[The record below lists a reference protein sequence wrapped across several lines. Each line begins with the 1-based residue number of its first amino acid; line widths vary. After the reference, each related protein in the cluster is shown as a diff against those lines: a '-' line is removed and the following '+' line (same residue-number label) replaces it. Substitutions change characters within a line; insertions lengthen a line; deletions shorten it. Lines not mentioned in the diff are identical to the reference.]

1 MGNGAEHSKT
11 INVVRGQN
19 NQWTIANK
27 PDYVTLDAQTG
38 KVTFNANTIKP
49 NSSITITPKAGTGH
63 SVSSNPSTL
72 TAPAAHTVNT
82 TEIVKDYGSNVTAAE
97 INNAVQVA
105 NKRTATIKNG
115 TAMPTN
121 LAGGSTTTI
130 PVTVTYNDGSTEE
143 VQESIFTKA
152 DKRELIT
159 AKNHLDDPVSTE
171 GKKPGTI
178 TQYNNAMHNAQ
189 QQINTAKT
197 EAQQVINN
205 ERATPQQVSDALTK
219 VRAAQTK
226 IDQAKALLQNKE
238 DNSQLVTSKNNL
250 QSSVNQVPSTAGM
263 TQQSIDNYN
272 AKKREAETEITAAQR
287 VIDNGDATAQQ
298 ISDEKHRVDNA
309 LTALNQAKHDLTA
322 DTHALEQAV
331 QQLNRTGTTTGKK
344 PASITA
350 YNNSIRA
357 LQSDLTSAKNSA
369 NAIIQKPI
377 RTVQE
382 VQSALTNVNRVNER
396 LTQAINQLV
405 PLADNSALRTAKTK
419 LDEEI
424 NKSVT
429 TDGMTQ
435 SSIQAYENAKRAGQT
450 ESTNAQNVINNGDAT
465 DQQIAAEKT
474 KVEEKYNSL
483 KQAIAGLTPDLA
495 PLQTAK
501 TQLQNDIDQPTSTT
515 GMTSTSVATFNEK
528 LSAART
534 KIQEI
539 DRVLASH
546 PDVATI
552 RQNVTA
558 ANAAKT
564 ALDQAR
570 NGLTVDKAPL
580 ENAKNQLQHSIDTQ
594 TSTTGMTQDSI
605 NAYNAKLT
613 AARNKIQQINQVLA
627 GSPTVEQ
634 INTNT
639 SAANQAKSDLDH
651 ARQALT
657 PDKAP
662 LQNAKTQLEQSINQP
677 TDTTGMT
684 TASLNAYNQKLQA
697 ARQKLTEINQVL
709 NGNPTVQNINDKVT
723 EANQAKDQLNTARQG
738 LTLDRQPALTTLH
751 GASNLNQAQQN
762 NFTQQIN
769 AAQNHAAL
777 ETIKSNI
784 TALNTAMTKLKDSVA
799 DNNTIKSGQ
808 NYTDA
813 TPANKQA
820 YDNAVNAAKGVIGE
834 TTNPTMDVNTV
845 NQKAASVKSTKDALD
860 GQQNLQRAKTEAT
873 NAITHASDLNQAQK
887 NALTQQVNSAQ
898 NVQAVNDI
906 KQTTHSLNT
915 AMTGLKRGVANH
927 NQVVQSDNYVNADT
941 NKKNDYNNAYN
952 HANDIINGNAQHPVI
967 TPSDVNNALSNVT
980 SKEHALNGEAKL
992 NAAKQEA
999 NTALG
1004 HLNNLNNAQRQ
1015 NLQSQINGAHQID
1028 AVNTIKQNATNL
1040 NSAMGNLRQAVADK
1054 DQVKR
1059 TEDYADADTA
1069 KQNAYNSA
1077 VSSAE
1082 TIINQTTN
1090 PTMSVDDVNRATSA
1104 VTSNKNALN
1113 GDEKLA
1119 QSKTDAARAID
1130 ALPHLNNAQK
1140 ADVKSK
1146 INAASNIAGVNTV
1159 KQQGT
1164 DLNTAMGNLQGAIND
1179 EQTTLNSQNYQDATP
1194 SKKTAYT
1201 NAVQAAKDIL
1211 NKSNGQNKTKDQVT
1225 EAMNQLNSAKNN
1237 LDGTRLLDQAKQT
1250 AKQQLNNMTHL
1261 TTAQK
1266 TNLTNQINSGT
1277 TVAGV
1282 HTVQSNA
1289 NTLDQA
1295 MNTLRQSIA
1304 NKDATKASEDYV
1316 DANNDKQTAYNNAV
1330 AAAETIINANS
1341 NPEMNP
1347 STITQKA
1354 EQVNSSKTA
1363 LNGDENLAA
1372 AKQNAKTYLNTLTS
1386 ITDAQK
1392 NNLISQISSATRVSG
1407 VDTVKQNAQHLDQ
1420 AMASLQSGINNESQV
1435 KSSEKYRDAD
1445 TNKQQEYDN
1454 AITAAKAIL
1463 NKSTG
1468 PNTAQNA
1475 VEAALQRVNNAKDA
1489 LNGDAKLIA
1498 AQNAAK
1504 QHLGTLTH
1512 ITTAQRNDLTNQI
1525 SQATNLAGVESVKQ
1539 SANSLDGAMGNLQTA
1554 INDKSGTLASQNFL
1568 DADEQKRNAYNQAVS
1583 AAETILNKQTGPNT
1597 AKTAVEQALNNVNN
1611 AKHALNGTQNLNNAK
1626 QAAITAINGASD
1638 LNQKQKDALKTQAN
1652 GAQRV
1657 SNAQDVQRNATE
1669 LNTAMGTLKHA
1680 IADKT
1685 NTLASSKYVNADSTK
1700 QNAYTTKVTNAEHII
1715 SGTPTVVTTPSEV
1728 TAAANQ
1734 VNSAKQELNGDE
1746 RLRVAKQ
1753 NANTAI
1759 DALTQ
1764 LNTPQKAKLKEQV
1777 GQANR
1782 LEDVQTVQTNGQ
1794 ALNNAM
1800 KGLRDSIAN
1809 ETTVK
1814 ASQNYTDASSN
1825 NQSTYNSAVSNA
1837 KGIINQTNNPTMD
1850 TSAITQATTQVNNA
1864 KNGLNGAEN
1873 LRNAQNTAKQNLN
1886 TLSHLTNNQKSAIST
1901 QIDRAGHVSE
1911 VTAAKNAATEL
1922 NTQMGNLEQAIHDQ
1936 NTVKQSVKFT
1946 DADKAKRDA
1955 YTNAVSRA
1963 EAILNKTQGAN
1974 TSKQDVEAAIQNVSS
1989 AKNALNGDQNVTNAK
2004 NAAKNALN
2012 NLTSINNAQKRDLT
2026 TKIDQAT
2033 TVAGVEAVSNTGTQ
2047 LNTAMANLQNGIND
2061 KTNTLAS
2068 ENYHDADS
2076 DKKTAYTQA
2085 VTNAENILNKN
2096 SGSNLDKTAVENA
2109 LSQVAN
2115 AKGALNGNHNLEQA
2129 KSNANTTINGLQHL
2143 TTAQKDKL
2151 KQQVQQ
2157 AQNVAGVDTVKSS
2170 ANTLNGAMGTL
2181 RNSIQDNTAT
2191 KNGQNYL
2198 DATGSNKTNYNNAV
2212 DSANG
2217 VINATSN
2224 PNMDANAINQI
2235 ATQVTSTKNALDG
2248 THNLTQAKQTATN
2261 AIDGATNLNKA
2272 QKDALKAQ
2280 VTSAQRVANV
2290 TSIQQTA
2297 NELNTAMGQLQHG
2310 IDDENATKQTQKY
2323 RDAEQSKKT
2332 AYDQAVAAA
2341 KAILNKQTGS
2351 NSDKAAVDRA
2361 LQQVTSTK
2369 DALNG
2374 DAKLAEAKAAAKQNL
2389 GTLNHI
2395 TNAQRTDLEGQI
2407 NQATT
2412 VDGVNTV
2419 KTNANTLDGAMNSL
2433 QGSINDKDATLR
2445 NQNYLDADESKRNA
2459 YTQAVTAAEGILN
2472 KQTGGNTSKAD
2483 VDNALNAVTR
2493 AKAALN
2499 GAENLRNAK
2508 TSATNTIN
2516 GLPNLTQLQKDNLKH
2531 QVEQAQNVAGVNGV
2545 KDKGNTLNT
2554 AMGALRTSI
2563 QNDNT
2568 TKTSQNY
2575 LDASDSNKNNYNTA
2589 VNNANGV
2596 INATN
2601 NPNMDANAINGMAN
2615 QVNTTK
2621 AALNG
2626 VQNLAQAKTNAT
2638 NTINNAHDLNQKQKD
2653 ALKTQVNNAQ
2663 RVSDANNVQHTATEL
2678 NGAMTALKAAI
2689 ADKERTK
2696 ASGNY
2701 VNADQEKRQAYD
2713 SKVTNAE
2720 NIINGTPNATLT
2732 VNDVNSA
2739 TSQVNAAKTALNGD
2753 NNLRVAKENAN
2764 NTIDGLAQLNN
2775 AQKAKLKEQVQS
2787 ATTLEGVQ
2795 TVKNSSQ
2802 TLNTA
2807 MKGLRDSIANEAT
2820 IKAGQNYTDASPT
2833 NRNEYDSAVTAAKA
2847 IINQTSN
2854 PTMEPNTIT
2863 QATSQVTTK
2872 EHALNGAQNLAQ
2884 AKTTAKNNLNNLTS
2898 INNAQKDALTRS
2910 IDGATTVAGV
2920 NQETAKATEL
2930 NNAMHSLQ
2938 NGINDEAQTKQTQK
2952 YLDAEPIK
2960 KSAYDQAVNA
2970 AKAIL
2975 TKASGQNVD
2984 KAAVEQALQNVNST
2998 KTALNGDAKLNEAK
3012 AAAKQTLGTLTHINN
3027 AQRTALDNEITQ
3039 ATNVEGVNTVKAKAQ
3054 QLDGAMGQLE
3064 TSIRDKDTTLQ
3075 SQNYQDADDA
3085 KRTAYSQAV
3094 NAAATILNKTAG
3106 GNTPKADVERAMQAV
3121 TQANTALN
3129 GIQNLERAKQ
3139 AANTAITNA
3148 SDLNTKQKEALKAQV
3163 TSAGRVSAANGVE
3176 HTATEL
3182 NTAMTALKR
3191 AIADKAETKAS
3202 GNYVNADANKRQAY
3216 DEKVTAAENIVS
3228 GTPTPTLTPADVTNA
3243 ATQVTNA
3250 KTQLNGNHNLEV
3262 AKQNANTAID
3272 GLTSLNGPQKAK
3284 LKEQVGQA
3292 TTLPNVQTVRDN
3304 AQTLNSAMKGLR
3316 DSIANEATI
3325 KAGQNYTD
3333 ASPNNR
3339 SEYDSAVTAAKA
3351 IIDQTTS
3358 PSMNAQEINQAKD
3371 QVTAKQQALNG
3382 QENLRT
3388 AQTNAKQHLN
3398 GLSDLT
3404 DAQKD
3409 AVKRQ
3414 IEGATHVNEVTQAQ
3428 NNADALNTAMTNLKN
3443 GIQDQNTIKQGVN
3456 FTDADEAKRNAY
3468 TNAVTQAEQILNK
3481 AQGPNT
3487 AKDNV
3492 ESALQNVQRAKNE
3505 LNGNQNVANAK
3516 STAKNALNNLTSIN
3530 NAQKEA
3536 LKTQIEGASTVAGV
3550 NQVSTTAS
3558 ELNTAMSNLQ
3568 SGINDEAATKAAQ
3581 KYTDA
3586 DRDKQ
3591 TAYNDAVTAAK
3602 TLLDKTAGSN
3612 DNKAAVEQALQRVN
3626 TAKTALNGDAR
3637 LNEAKNTAKQQL
3649 ATMSHLTNAQK
3660 ANLTEQIERGTTV
3673 AGVQGIQ
3680 ANAGTLDQA
3689 MNQLRQSIASK
3700 DTTKSSE
3707 DYQDANAD
3715 LQNAYNRAVSDAEGI
3730 ISATNNPEMNPDTIN
3745 QKASQVNSAKSALN
3759 GDEKLAAA
3767 KQTAKTDIGRLTD
3780 LNNAQR
3786 TAANAEVDQ
3795 APNLAAVTAAKNKA
3809 TSLNTAMGNLKHAL
3823 AEKDNTKRSVNYTDA
3838 DQPKQQAYDTAVTQ
3852 AEAIT
3857 NANGSNANETQVQA
3871 ALNQLNQA
3879 KNDLNGDNKV
3889 AQAKETAKR
3898 ALASYSNLNNA
3909 QSTAA
3914 TSQID
3919 NATTVAD
3926 VTAAQNT
3933 ANELN
3938 TAMGQ
3943 LQNGINDQNTVK
3955 QQVNFTDADQG
3966 KKDAYTNAVTN
3977 AQGILD
3983 KANGQNMTK
3992 AQVEAA
3998 LNQVTTAKNA
4008 LNGDANVR
4016 QAKSDAKA
4024 NLGTLTHLNNAQKQ
4038 DLTSQ
4043 IEGATTVNG
4052 VNSVKTKAQDLDGA
4066 MQRLESAIAN
4076 KDQTKA
4082 SENYIDAD
4090 PTKKTAFDNAIIQA
4104 ESYLNK
4110 DHGANKDK
4118 QAVEQAIQSVTSTE
4132 NALNGDAN
4140 LQRAKTEATQAIDN
4154 LTHLNTPQK
4163 TALKQQVNAA
4173 QRVSGVTDLK
4183 NSATS
4188 LNNAMD
4194 QLKQAIADHDTIVA
4208 GGNYTNAS
4216 PDKQGAYTDAYNA
4229 AKNIVNGSPNVITNA
4244 ADVTAATQRVNNAET
4259 GLNGDTNLATAKQQA
4274 KDALRQ
4280 MTHLSDA
4287 QKQSITGQID
4297 SATQVT
4303 GVQSVKDNAT
4313 NLDNAMNQLRNSIA
4327 NKDEVK
4333 ASQPYV
4339 DADTDKQ
4346 NAYNTAVTSAENII
4360 NATSQPTLN
4369 PSAVTQAANQVNTN
4383 KTALNGA
4390 QNLANKKQETTANI
4404 NQLSHLN
4411 NAQKQDLNT
4420 QVTNAPNISTVNQVK
4435 TKAEQLDQAM
4445 ERLING
4451 IQDKDQVKQSVN
4463 FTDADPEKQTA
4474 YNNAVTAAEN
4484 IINQAN
4490 GTNAN
4495 QSQVE
4500 AALSTVTTTKQ
4511 ALNGDRKVTDA
4522 KNNANQRLSTLDNL
4536 NNAQKGAVTG
4546 NINQAHTV
4554 AEVTQAIQTAQ
4565 ELNTAMGNLKNS
4577 LNDKDTTLGS
4587 QNFADA
4593 DPEKKNAY
4601 NEAVRNAENILNKST
4616 GTNVP
4621 KDQVEAAMN
4630 QVNTTKAALNGTQN
4644 LEKAKQHANTA
4655 IDGLS
4660 HLTNAQKDAL
4670 KQLVQQSTT
4679 VAEAQGNEQKANNV
4693 DAAMDKLRQ
4702 SIADNATTKQNQNY
4716 TDASPNKKD
4725 AYNNAVT
4732 TAQGIIDQTTNPT
4745 LDPTVINQAA
4755 GQVSTTKNALNGNEN
4770 LEAAKQQATQS
4781 LGSLDNLNN
4790 AQKQAVTN
4798 QINGAHTV
4806 DEANQIKQ
4814 NAQNLNTAMGNL
4826 KQAIADKDATKAT
4839 VNFTDADQAKQQ
4851 AYNTAVTNA
4860 ENIISKANGGN
4871 ATQTEVEQAIQQVNA
4886 TKQALNGNANVQH
4899 AKDEAT
4905 ALINSSNDLNQAQK
4919 DALKQ
4924 QVQNATTVAGVNN
4937 VKQTAQELNNAMTQL
4952 KQGIADKEQTK
4963 ADGNFVNA
4971 DPDKQNAYN
4980 QAVAKAEALISGTP
4994 DVVVTPSEITA
5005 ALNKVTQA
5013 KNDLNGN
5020 TNLATAKQNVQQAID
5035 QLPNLNQA
5043 QRDEY
5048 NKQITQATLVPNV
5061 NAIQQ
5066 AATTL
5071 NDAMTQLKQGIADKD
5086 QTKANGNFVN
5096 ADTDKQNAYNN
5107 AVAHAE
5113 QIISGTPNAN
5123 VDPQQVAQALQQVNQ
5138 AKGDL
5143 NGNHN
5148 LQVAKD
5154 NANTAIDQL
5163 PNLNQPQKTALK
5175 DQVSHAELVT
5185 GVNAIKQNADA
5196 LNNAMGTL
5204 KQQIQANSQVPQS
5217 VDFTQADQDKQ
5228 QAYNNAANQ
5237 AQQIAN
5243 GTPTPVLAPDTVTQA
5258 VTTMNQAKDALN
5270 GDEKLAQAKQDALAN
5285 LDTLRDLNQPQ
5296 RDALRNQINQ
5306 AQALATVEQT
5316 KQNAQNVNT
5325 AMGNLKQGIA
5335 NKDTVKASENYHD
5348 ADVDK
5353 QTAYTNAVS
5362 QAEGIINQTTN
5373 PTLNPDDITRAL
5385 TQVTDAKNSLNG
5397 EAKLATEKQ
5406 NAKDAVSGM
5415 THLNDA
5421 QKQALKGQ
5429 IDQSPEIATVNQV
5442 KQTATSLDQ
5451 AMDQLSQAINDKD
5464 QILAD
5469 GNYLNADPDKQ
5480 NAYKQAVAKAE
5491 ALLNKQSGTN
5501 EVQAQ
5506 VESITNEVNAA
5517 KQALNGN
5524 DNLANAKQQAKQQL
5538 ANLTHLNDAQK
5549 QSFESQ
5555 ITQAPLVTD
5564 VTTINQKAQTLDHA
5578 MELLRNSVADNQ
5590 TTLASE
5596 DYHDA
5601 TAQRQNDY
5609 NKAVTAANNII
5620 NQTTSPTMNPDDV
5633 NGATTQVNNTKVALD
5648 GDENLA
5654 AAKQQANNRLDQ
5666 LDHLNNAQKQQ
5677 LQSQITQS
5685 SDIAAVNGHKQTAES
5700 LNTAMGNL
5708 INAIADHQAVEQR
5721 GNFINADTDKQTA
5734 YNTAVNEA
5742 AAMINKQTGQNANQT
5757 EVEQAITKVQTT
5769 LQALNGD
5776 HNLQVAKT
5784 NATQAIDALTSLNDP
5799 QKTALKD
5806 QVTAATLVTAVHQ
5819 IEQNANTLNQ
5829 AMHGLRQ
5836 SIQDNAA
5843 TKANSKYINEDQP
5856 EQQNYDQAVQA
5867 ANNIINEQ
5875 TATLDNNAINQ
5886 AAATV
5891 NTTKAA
5897 LHGDVKLQNDK
5908 DHAKQTVSQL
5918 AHLNNAQKHM
5928 EDTLIDSET
5937 TRTAVKQDL
5946 TEAQALDQL
5955 MDALQQSI
5963 ADKDAT
5969 RASSAYV
5976 NAEPNKKQAYDEAV
5990 QNAESII
5997 AGLNNPTIN
6006 KGNVSSATQAVISSK
6021 NALDGVER
6029 LAQDKQTAGNSLN
6042 HLDQLTPAQQ
6052 QALENQINNATT
6064 RDKVAEI
6071 IAQAQA
6077 LNEAMKALKES
6088 IKDQPQTEASSKF
6101 INEDQAQKDAY
6112 TQAVQHAKDLINK
6125 TTDPTLAKSIID
6137 QATQAVTDAKNNLHG
6152 DQKLAQDKQ
6161 RATETLNNLS
6171 NLNTPQR
6178 QALEN
6183 QINNAATRGE
6193 VAQKLTE
6200 AQALNQAMEALRNS
6214 IQDQQQTEA
6223 GSKFINE
6230 DKPQKDAY
6238 QAAVQN
6244 AKDLINQT
6252 NNPTLDKA
6260 QVEQLTQAVNQAK
6273 DNLHGD
6279 QKLADDKQH
6288 AVTDLNQLNGLNNP
6302 QRQAL
6307 ESQINNAATRDEVAQ
6322 KLAEAKALDQAMQAL
6337 RNSIQ
6342 DQQQTESGSKF
6353 INEDKPQKD
6362 AYQAAV
6368 QNAKDLINQT
6378 GNPTLDKSQVE
6389 QLTQAVTTAKDNLHG
6404 DQKLARDQQQ
6414 AVTTVNALPNL
6425 NHAQQQ
6431 ALTDAINAAP
6441 TRTEVAQHVQTATEL
6456 DHAMETLKNKVDQV
6470 NTDKAQPNY
6479 TEASTDKKEAVD
6491 QALQAAQSITDPTNG
6506 SNANKDAV
6514 EQALT
6519 KLQEKENELN
6529 GNERV
6534 AEAKTQ
6540 AKQTI
6545 DQLTHL
6551 NADQIA
6557 TAKQNID
6564 QATKLQPIAELVDQ
6578 ATQLNQSMDQLQQ
6591 AVNEHANVE
6600 QTVDYTQ
6607 ADSDKQNA
6615 YKQAIADAE
6624 NVLKQNANKQ
6634 QVDQALQNILNAKQA
6649 LNGDERVAL
6658 AKTNGKHDIDQLNA
6672 LNNAQQDGFKGRID
6686 QSNDLN
6692 QIQQIVDEAKAL
6704 NRAMDQLSQEIT
6716 GNEGRTKGSTN
6727 YVNAD
6732 TQVKQVYD
6740 EAVDKAKQALDKSTG
6755 QNLTAEQVIKLNDA
6769 ITAAKKALNGEERL
6783 NNRKAEALQRL
6794 DQLTHL
6800 NNAQRQLAI
6809 QQINNAETL
6818 NKASRAINRATKLD
6832 NAMGAVQQYIDEQH
6846 LGVISSTNYINADD
6860 NLKANYDNAIA
6871 NAAHELDKVQGNA
6884 IAKAEAEQ
6892 LKQNIIDA
6900 QNALNGDQNL
6910 ANAKDKANAFVN
6922 SLNGLNQQQQDLAHK
6937 AINNADTVSDV
6948 TDIVNNQI
6956 DLNDAM
6962 ETLKHLVDN
6971 EIPNAEQTV
6980 NYQNADDN
6988 AKTNFDDAKRLAN
7001 TLLNSDNTNVNDING
7016 AIQTVNDAIHNLN
7029 GDQRLQD
7036 AKDKAIQSIN
7046 QALANKLKEI
7056 EASNATD
7063 QDKLIAK
7070 NKAEELANSIIN
7082 NINKAT
7088 SNQAVSQV
7096 QTAGNHAIEQV
7107 HANEIPKAKIDAN
7120 KDVDKQVQSL
7130 IDEIDRNPNLTD
7142 KEKQALK
7149 DRINQILQQGH
7160 NGINNA
7166 MTKEEIE
7173 QAKAQLAQALQD
7185 IKDLVKAKEDAK
7197 QDVDKQVQALIDEID
7212 QNPNL
7217 TDKEKQALK
7226 DRINQILQQGHNGI
7240 NNAMTKEEIEQAK
7253 AQLAQA
7259 LQDIK
7264 DLVKAKEN
7272 AKQDIDKRVQALIDE
7287 IDQNPNLTDKEK
7299 QALKDRI
7306 NQILQQGHNDINN
7319 ALTKEEIE
7327 QAKAQLAQALQDIKD
7342 LVKAKEDA
7350 KNAIKALANAK
7361 RDQINSNPDLTPEQK
7376 AKALKEIDEAEKRA
7390 LQNVENAQTIDQLNR
7405 GLNLGLDDIR
7415 NTHVWEVDE
7424 QPAVN
7429 EIFEA
7434 TPEQI
7439 LVNGELIVH
7448 RDDIITEQDILA
7460 HINLID
7466 QLSAEVIDTPSTA
7479 TISDSLTA
7487 KVEVTLLD
7495 GSKVIV
7501 NVPVKVV
7508 EKELSV
7514 VKQQAIESI
7523 ENAAQQKIDEIN
7535 NSVTLTLEQK
7545 EAAIAEVNKLKQ
7557 QAIDYINNAPDVHS
7571 VEEIQQQEQAHIEQ
7585 FYPEQFTI
7593 EQAKSN
7599 AIKSIEDAIQHMIDE
7614 IKARTDLTDKEKQE
7628 AIAKLNQLKEQ
7639 AIQAIQRAQ
7648 SIDEISEQLEQFK
7661 AQMKAANPTAKE
7673 LAKRKQ
7679 EAISRIK
7686 DFSNEKI
7693 NSIRNSEIG
7702 TTDEKQAA
7710 MNQINE
7716 IVLETIR
7723 DINNAH
7729 TLQQVEAALN
7739 NGIARISAVQ
7749 IVISD
7754 RAKQSSSTGNESNS
7768 HLTIGYGTANHPFN
7782 SSTIGHKKKIDE
7794 DDDIDPL
7801 HMRHFSNNFGN
7812 VIKNA
7817 IGVVGISGLL
7827 ASFWFFIAKRRR
7839 KEDEEEELEI
7849 RDNNKDSIKE
7859 TLDDTKHLPLLFA
7872 KRRRKEDEE
7881 DVTVE
7886 EKDTLNNGE
7895 SLDKVKHT
7903 PFFLPKRRRKED
7915 EEDVEVTNENTD
7927 EKVLQDNE
7935 HSPILIAKRRKD
7947 KEVDVE
7953 TTTSIESNEDDAPLL
7968 LAKKKNQ
7975 KDNQSKGKKSAS
7987 KNLLKS

>member
-1 MGNGAEHSKT
+1 
-11 INVVRGQN
+11 
-19 NQWTIANK
+19 
-27 PDYVTLDAQTG
+27 
-38 KVTFNANTIKP
+38 
-49 NSSITITPKAGTGH
+49 
-63 SVSSNPSTL
+63 
-72 TAPAAHTVNT
+72 
-82 TEIVKDYGSNVTAAE
+82 
-97 INNAVQVA
+97 
-105 NKRTATIKNG
+105 
-115 TAMPTN
+115 
-121 LAGGSTTTI
+121 
-130 PVTVTYNDGSTEE
+130 
-143 VQESIFTKA
+143 
-152 DKRELIT
+152 
-159 AKNHLDDPVSTE
+159 
-171 GKKPGTI
+171 
-178 TQYNNAMHNAQ
+178 
-189 QQINTAKT
+189 
-197 EAQQVINN
+197 
-205 ERATPQQVSDALTK
+205 
-219 VRAAQTK
+219 
-226 IDQAKALLQNKE
+226 
-238 DNSQLVTSKNNL
+238 
-250 QSSVNQVPSTAGM
+250 
-263 TQQSIDNYN
+263 
-272 AKKREAETEITAAQR
+272 
-287 VIDNGDATAQQ
+287 
-298 ISDEKHRVDNA
+298 
-309 LTALNQAKHDLTA
+309 
-322 DTHALEQAV
+322 
-331 QQLNRTGTTTGKK
+331 
-344 PASITA
+344 
-350 YNNSIRA
+350 
-357 LQSDLTSAKNSA
+357 
-369 NAIIQKPI
+369 
-377 RTVQE
+377 
-382 VQSALTNVNRVNER
+382 
-396 LTQAINQLV
+396 
-405 PLADNSALRTAKTK
+405 
-419 LDEEI
+419 
-424 NKSVT
+424 
-429 TDGMTQ
+429 
-435 SSIQAYENAKRAGQT
+435 
-450 ESTNAQNVINNGDAT
+450 
-465 DQQIAAEKT
+465 
-474 KVEEKYNSL
+474 
-483 KQAIAGLTPDLA
+483 
-495 PLQTAK
+495 
-501 TQLQNDIDQPTSTT
+501 
-515 GMTSTSVATFNEK
+515 
-528 LSAART
+528 
-534 KIQEI
+534 
-539 DRVLASH
+539 
-546 PDVATI
+546 
-552 RQNVTA
+552 
-558 ANAAKT
+558 
-564 ALDQAR
+564 
-570 NGLTVDKAPL
+570 
-580 ENAKNQLQHSIDTQ
+580 
-594 TSTTGMTQDSI
+594 
-605 NAYNAKLT
+605 
-613 AARNKIQQINQVLA
+613 
-627 GSPTVEQ
+627 
-634 INTNT
+634 
-639 SAANQAKSDLDH
+639 
-651 ARQALT
+651 
-657 PDKAP
+657 
-662 LQNAKTQLEQSINQP
+662 
-677 TDTTGMT
+677 
-684 TASLNAYNQKLQA
+684 
-697 ARQKLTEINQVL
+697 
-709 NGNPTVQNINDKVT
+709 
-723 EANQAKDQLNTARQG
+723 
-738 LTLDRQPALTTLH
+738 
-751 GASNLNQAQQN
+751 
-762 NFTQQIN
+762 
-769 AAQNHAAL
+769 
-777 ETIKSNI
+777 
-784 TALNTAMTKLKDSVA
+784 
-799 DNNTIKSGQ
+799 
-808 NYTDA
+808 
-813 TPANKQA
+813 
-820 YDNAVNAAKGVIGE
+820 
-834 TTNPTMDVNTV
+834 
-845 NQKAASVKSTKDALD
+845 
-860 GQQNLQRAKTEAT
+860 
-873 NAITHASDLNQAQK
+873 
-887 NALTQQVNSAQ
+887 
-898 NVQAVNDI
+898 
-906 KQTTHSLNT
+906 
-915 AMTGLKRGVANH
+915 
-927 NQVVQSDNYVNADT
+927 
-941 NKKNDYNNAYN
+941 
-952 HANDIINGNAQHPVI
+952 
-967 TPSDVNNALSNVT
+967 
-980 SKEHALNGEAKL
+980 
-992 NAAKQEA
+992 
-999 NTALG
+999 
-1004 HLNNLNNAQRQ
+1004 
-1015 NLQSQINGAHQID
+1015 
-1028 AVNTIKQNATNL
+1028 
-1040 NSAMGNLRQAVADK
+1040 
-1054 DQVKR
+1054 
-1059 TEDYADADTA
+1059 
-1069 KQNAYNSA
+1069 
-1077 VSSAE
+1077 
-1082 TIINQTTN
+1082 
-1090 PTMSVDDVNRATSA
+1090 
-1104 VTSNKNALN
+1104 
-1113 GDEKLA
+1113 
-1119 QSKTDAARAID
+1119 
-1130 ALPHLNNAQK
+1130 
-1140 ADVKSK
+1140 
-1146 INAASNIAGVNTV
+1146 
-1159 KQQGT
+1159 
-1164 DLNTAMGNLQGAIND
+1164 
-1179 EQTTLNSQNYQDATP
+1179 
-1194 SKKTAYT
+1194 
-1201 NAVQAAKDIL
+1201 
-1211 NKSNGQNKTKDQVT
+1211 
-1225 EAMNQLNSAKNN
+1225 
-1237 LDGTRLLDQAKQT
+1237 
-1250 AKQQLNNMTHL
+1250 
-1261 TTAQK
+1261 
-1266 TNLTNQINSGT
+1266 
-1277 TVAGV
+1277 
-1282 HTVQSNA
+1282 
-1289 NTLDQA
+1289 
-1295 MNTLRQSIA
+1295 
-1304 NKDATKASEDYV
+1304 
-1316 DANNDKQTAYNNAV
+1316 
-1330 AAAETIINANS
+1330 
-1341 NPEMNP
+1341 
-1347 STITQKA
+1347 
-1354 EQVNSSKTA
+1354 
-1363 LNGDENLAA
+1363 
-1372 AKQNAKTYLNTLTS
+1372 
-1386 ITDAQK
+1386 
-1392 NNLISQISSATRVSG
+1392 
-1407 VDTVKQNAQHLDQ
+1407 
-1420 AMASLQSGINNESQV
+1420 
-1435 KSSEKYRDAD
+1435 
-1445 TNKQQEYDN
+1445 
-1454 AITAAKAIL
+1454 
-1463 NKSTG
+1463 
-1468 PNTAQNA
+1468 
-1475 VEAALQRVNNAKDA
+1475 
-1489 LNGDAKLIA
+1489 
-1498 AQNAAK
+1498 
-1504 QHLGTLTH
+1504 
-1512 ITTAQRNDLTNQI
+1512 
-1525 SQATNLAGVESVKQ
+1525 
-1539 SANSLDGAMGNLQTA
+1539 
-1554 INDKSGTLASQNFL
+1554 
-1568 DADEQKRNAYNQAVS
+1568 
-1583 AAETILNKQTGPNT
+1583 
-1597 AKTAVEQALNNVNN
+1597 
-1611 AKHALNGTQNLNNAK
+1611 
-1626 QAAITAINGASD
+1626 
-1638 LNQKQKDALKTQAN
+1638 
-1652 GAQRV
+1652 
-1657 SNAQDVQRNATE
+1657 
-1669 LNTAMGTLKHA
+1669 
-1680 IADKT
+1680 
-1685 NTLASSKYVNADSTK
+1685 
-1700 QNAYTTKVTNAEHII
+1700 
-1715 SGTPTVVTTPSEV
+1715 
-1728 TAAANQ
+1728 
-1734 VNSAKQELNGDE
+1734 
-1746 RLRVAKQ
+1746 
-1753 NANTAI
+1753 
-1759 DALTQ
+1759 
-1764 LNTPQKAKLKEQV
+1764 
-1777 GQANR
+1777 
-1782 LEDVQTVQTNGQ
+1782 
-1794 ALNNAM
+1794 
-1800 KGLRDSIAN
+1800 
-1809 ETTVK
+1809 
-1814 ASQNYTDASSN
+1814 
-1825 NQSTYNSAVSNA
+1825 
-1837 KGIINQTNNPTMD
+1837 
-1850 TSAITQATTQVNNA
+1850 
-1864 KNGLNGAEN
+1864 
-1873 LRNAQNTAKQNLN
+1873 
-1886 TLSHLTNNQKSAIST
+1886 
-1901 QIDRAGHVSE
+1901 
-1911 VTAAKNAATEL
+1911 
-1922 NTQMGNLEQAIHDQ
+1922 MGNLEQAIHDQ
-1936 NTVKQSVKFT
+1936 NTVKQGVNFT

-1963 EAILNKTQGAN
+1963 ETILNKTQGAN
-1974 TSKQDVEAAIQNVSS
+1974 TSKQDVEAAIQNVTS

-2061 KTNTLAS
+2061 KANTLAS

-2096 SGSNLDKTAVENA
+2096 SGSNLDKAAVENA
-2109 LSQVAN
+2109 LSQVTN

-2198 DATGSNKTNYNNAV
+2198 DATERNKTNYNNAV

-2374 DAKLAEAKAAAKQNL
+2374 DAKLAEAKAAARQNL

-2395 TNAQRTDLEGQI
+2395 TNAQRTALEGQI

-2433 QGSINDKDATLR
+2433 QGAINDKDATLR

-2531 QVEQAQNVAGVNGV
+2531 QVEQAQNVVGVNGV

-2601 NPNMDANAINGMAN
+2601 NPNMDANAINDMAN

-2626 VQNLAQAKTNAT
+2626 AQNLAQAKTNAT
-2638 NTINNAHDLNQKQKD
+2638 NTINNAQDLNQKQKD

-2739 TSQVNAAKTALNGD
+2739 ASQVNAAKTALNGD
-2753 NNLRVAKENAN
+2753 NNLRVAKEHAN

-2775 AQKAKLKEQVQS
+2775 VQKAKLKEQVQS
-2787 ATTLEGVQ
+2787 ATTLDGVQ

-2820 IKAGQNYTDASPT
+2820 IKAGQNYTDASPN

-2898 INNAQKDALTRS
+2898 INNAQKDALTRN

-2938 NGINDEAQTKQTQK
+2938 NGINDETQTKQTQK
-2952 YLDAEPIK
+2952 YLDAEPSK

-3027 AQRTALDNEITQ
+3027 AQRNALDNEITQ

-3191 AIADKAETKAS
+3191 AIADKADTKAS

-3216 DEKVTAAENIVS
+3216 DEKVTAAEHIVS
-3228 GTPTPTLTPADVTNA
+3228 GTPTPTLTPSDVTNA

-3304 AQTLNSAMKGLR
+3304 AQTLNTAMKGLR

-3333 ASPNNR
+3333 ASQNKQNDYNN
-3339 SEYDSAVTAAKA
+3339 AVTAAKA
-3351 IIDQTTS
+3351 IIGQTTS
-3358 PSMNAQEINQAKD
+3358 PSMIAQEINQAKD

-3404 DAQKD
+3404 NAQKD
-3409 AVKRQ
+3409 AAKRQ

-3487 AKDNV
+3487 AKDGV
-3492 ESALQNVQRAKNE
+3492 ETALQNVQRAKNE

-3516 STAKNALNNLTSIN
+3516 TTAKNALNNLTSIN
-3530 NAQKEA
+3530 NAQKAA
-3536 LKTQIEGASTVAGV
+3536 LKSQIEGATTVAGV
-3550 NQVSTTAS
+3550 NQVSTMAS

-3568 SGINDEAATKAAQ
+3568 RGINDEAATKAAQ
-3581 KYTDA
+3581 KYTEA

-3612 DNKAAVEQALQRVN
+3612 DNKVAVEQALQRVN

-3680 ANAGTLDQA
+3680 ANAGTLNQA

-3700 DTTKSSE
+3700 DATKSSE

-3715 LQNAYNRAVSDAEGI
+3715 LQNAYNDAVTNAEGI

-3767 KQTAKTDIGRLTD
+3767 KQTAKSDIGRLTD

-4090 PTKKTAFDNAIIQA
+4090 PTKKTAFDNAITQA

-4110 DHGANKDK
+4110 DHGTNKDK

-4140 LQRAKTEATQAIDN
+4140 LQCAKTEATQAIDN
-4154 LTHLNTPQK
+4154 LTQLNTPQK

-4194 QLKQAIADHDTIVA
+4194 QLKQAIGDHDTIVA

-4259 GLNGDTNLATAKQQA
+4259 SLNGDTNLATAKQQA

-4360 NATSQPTLN
+4360 NATSQPTLD

-4404 NQLSHLN
+4404 NRLSHLN

-4522 KNNANQRLSTLDNL
+4522 KNNANQTLSTLDNL

-4660 HLTNAQKDAL
+4660 HLTNAQKEAL

-4732 TAQGIIDQTTNPT
+4732 TAQGIIDQTTNPS

-4755 GQVSTTKNALNGNEN
+4755 GQVSTSKNALNGNEN

-4886 TKQALNGNANVQH
+4886 AKQALNGNANVQH

-4905 ALINSSNDLNQAQK
+4905 ALINNSNDLNQAQK

-4971 DPDKQNAYN
+4971 DSDKQNAYN

-5020 TNLATAKQNVQQAID
+5020 TNLATAKQNVQHAID

-5048 NKQITQATLVPNV
+5048 SKQITQATLVPNV

-5071 NDAMTQLKQGIADKD
+5071 NDAMTQLKQGIAN
-5086 QTKANGNFVN
+5086 KAQIKGSENYHD
-5096 ADTDKQNAYNN
+5096 ADTDKQTAYDN
-5107 AVAHAE
+5107 AVTKAE
-5113 QIISGTPNAN
+5113 ELLKQTTNPTMDPNTI
-5123 VDPQQVAQALQQVNQ
+5123 QQALTKVNDTNQ
-5138 AKGDL
+5138 AL
-5143 NGNHN
+5143 NGN
-5148 LQVAKD
+5148 Q
-5154 NANTAIDQL
+5154 
-5163 PNLNQPQKTALK
+5163 
-5175 DQVSHAELVT
+5175 
-5185 GVNAIKQNADA
+5185 
-5196 LNNAMGTL
+5196 
-5204 KQQIQANSQVPQS
+5204 
-5217 VDFTQADQDKQ
+5217 
-5228 QAYNNAANQ
+5228 
-5237 AQQIAN
+5237 
-5243 GTPTPVLAPDTVTQA
+5243 
-5258 VTTMNQAKDALN
+5258 
-5270 GDEKLAQAKQDALAN
+5270 KLADAKQDAKTTLGT
-5285 LDTLRDLNQPQ
+5285 LDHLN
-5296 RDALRNQINQ
+5296 DAQK
-5306 AQALATVEQT
+5306 QALTTQVEQAPDIATVNNV
-5316 KQNAQNVNT
+5316 KQNAQNLNNAMTNLNNALQDKTETLNSINFTDADQAKKDDYTNAVSHAEGILSKANGSNASQTEVEQAMQRVNEAKQALNGNDNVQRAKDAAKQVITNANDLNQAQKDALKQQVDAAQTVANVNT
-5325 AMGNLKQGIA
+5325 IKQTAQDLNQAMTQLKQGIA

-5886 AAATV
+5886 VAATV

-5946 TEAQALDQL
+5946 TEVQALDQL

-6071 IAQAQA
+6071 ISQAQA

-6214 IQDQQQTEA
+6214 IQDQQQTES

-6252 NNPTLDKA
+6252 GNPTLDKA
-6260 QVEQLTQAVNQAK
+6260 QVEQLTHAFKQAK

-6307 ESQINNAATRDEVAQ
+6307 ESQINNAATRGEVAQ

-6342 DQQQTESGSKF
+6342 DQQQTEAGSKF

-6431 ALTDAINAAP
+6431 TLTDAINAAP

-6519 KLQEKENELN
+6519 KLQEKVNELN

-6600 QTVDYTQ
+6600 QTIDYTQ
-6607 ADSDKQNA
+6607 ADSDKQKA

-6740 EAVDKAKQALDKSTG
+6740 EAVDKAKQALDKSSG

-6769 ITAAKKALNGEERL
+6769 VTAAKKALNGEERL

-7016 AIQTVNDAIHNLN
+7016 AIQAVNDAIHNLN

-7120 KDVDKQVQSL
+7120 KDVDKQVQAL

-7160 NGINNA
+7160 NDINNA
-7166 MTKEEIE
+7166 LTKEEIE

-7259 LQDIK
+7259 LKEIK

-7272 AKQDIDKRVQALIDE
+7272 AKQDVDKQVQALIDE

-7319 ALTKEEIE
+7319 AMTKEEIE

-7557 QAIDYINNAPDVHS
+7557 QAIDHVNNAPDVHS
-7571 VEEIQQQEQAHIEQ
+7571 VEEIQQQEQAYIEQ
-7585 FYPEQFTI
+7585 FNPEQFTI

-7648 SIDEISEQLEQFK
+7648 SISEITEQLEQFK

-7702 TTDEKQAA
+7702 TADEKQAA

-7782 SSTIGHKKKIDE
+7782 SSTIGHKKKLDE

-7886 EKDTLNNGE
+7886 EKDSLNNGE

-7927 EKVLQDNE
+7927 EKVLKDNE
-7935 HSPILIAKRRKD
+7935 HSPLLFAKRRKD
-7947 KEVDVE
+7947 KEEDVE
-7953 TTTSIESNEDDAPLL
+7953 TTTSIESKDEDVPLL

-7975 KDNQSKGKKSAS
+7975 KDNQSKDKKSAS
-7987 KNLLKS
+7987 KNTSKKVAAKKKKKKSKKNKK

>member
-1 MGNGAEHSKT
+1 MNYRDKIQKFSIRKYTVGTFSTVIATLVFLGFNTSQAHAAETNQPASVVKQKQQSNSEQTKNRESQEQFSQNSQNGQSLSATNENEQPNNSEANLVDQKVAQLSTTNDEQPASQNVNTKKDSATATTTQPDKEESKHKQDESQSANKNGNDNRTAHVENHEVNVVTPSDTSDSDNVQHDRNELQAFFDANYHNYRFIDRENADSGTFNYVKGIFDKINTLLGSNDPINNKDLQLAYKELEQAVALIRTMPKRQQTSRRSNRIQTRSVESRSSSNYHNAQSSYYVEDENDGSGYPPGTYINASNKGAPYNLPTTRWNTLLASDSKEIALMTAKPVKDGYQWVIKFNKGHRPHQNMIYWFALPTGQTPVGPTSFVIVNADGTNVNWNNTNQSLNQMWQNGINDKRTRDFKIRKKKGQVFYSWPTVHVGSLEDLARASDYFSEAGATQNAKDFGNSLFRYVNGDDPSSPGVDNVYAFIGESDSSYTVSFKTTGPTTTNNYYAAGGRALEYNQLFMYSQLYVEPAKELAKRVGGLTGVVNRTYRLNTTKKIETSRGNVVTKKVLESSNLNIDDFLDDPLSYVRTPSNHVAGFYSTANNPNAYRNHNTIELNQYQISQLFSDDRLREAARTRQPINLMMGFNLQDKYGNDETLVPVKLTVLPEIEHNIKFFKNDDAQNLADKELSRQAGHPVFTVYAGNQPNVSVNTGFSVESIQPLRINLTSNENFTDQDWQITGLPSSLRIENATNRTNNNRERNLELVGNIGPGDYFARVRFGRKEQLFEIRVKPHVPTITTTAEELRGKALQKPPVTVSGVPLDGSALVYLIVPTENTTNGNDDAGSVPRNYTILATGTPDGVHTTYTFKPSDYTVFIPPVGREIRALIYYNKNVASNFSNSVRILADDIPPTINDPRGINNKYYRGDTVNFTIETSDRHTGIKNTTITTLPNGWTSRLDKSNNDHTGTLTITGTIPMSQSFNSNITFKVAATDNANNTTNNSQSKTVTIHVGEITTDNNPIVLANTEKITVVNPTSLTNDEKTRVINALKAKNTHINGVLASQNPFVVSNTGDVTVNYRDGSQDSVEASNVITYEPVVKSEFLEGNNNKIASVTIAKGQEYSIGDIKQYFKLSNGNDVPNSTFTTINSDNTLPTPAQVGQLNARPVLYSLKAKNAYHKDQEDMYLKLNIVDVKQPEDNQRIFRISTYDISSVEISKIKQAFIKANRGTITLNESDITVTNTPNGANVSTVTVNINKGRLRKTFTSDLNNMNFLRWVNFPQDYTVNWTNPRLENRTTDGGFEWSNDHKSIIYRYDATQGRSISTNDVLPLLRATTTVAGLRTDINGSEKLQAEAGGRTSNRTTGYSQSNPTSDGQRQYTFNGQVIQVLDIVNPTNGYGGQTITNSNVRANSGNSTIVNVELPAANGASGFTIEHVVKNNSTRNIQDAVYKAQLYLTPYSPKVYSEHLNTDLANNTNT
-11 INVVRGQN
+11 INIYFVPSDLTNPTITVGSYASHQVFSGETFTNTITANDNFGIQSVTVPSTSQITGTVDNN
-19 NQWTIANK
+19 NQRF
-27 PDYVTLDAQTG
+27 TG
-38 KVTFNANTIKP
+38 
-49 NSSITITPKAGTGH
+49 
-63 SVSSNPSTL
+63 
-72 TAPAAHTVNT
+72 TAP
-82 TEIVKDYGSNVTAAE
+82 NVTATTTKTVNLIATDTSGHTAATLFNVVVKPLKDKYRLSTSSTSANPVR
-97 INNAVQVA
+97 ISNIANNATVSQADQSTIINSLTFTETAPNRSYATGSSNEIRSKSVSNVSRTGNNA
-105 NKRTATIKNG
+105 NVT
-115 TAMPTN
+115 
-121 LAGGSTTTI
+121 
-130 PVTVTYNDGSTEE
+130 VTVTYADGTTSTITVPVKHVIPEIIANPQYTVQGQDFLSGKGSNAADFFKLNDGS
-143 VQESIFTKA
+143 
-152 DKRELIT
+152 
-159 AKNHLDDPVSTE
+159 PV
-171 GKKPGTI
+171 PDATI
-178 TQYNNAMHNAQ
+178 TWVNNQSPNKD
-189 QQINTAKT
+189 NTR
-197 EAQQVINN
+197 I
-205 ERATPQQVSDALTK
+205 
-219 VRAAQTK
+219 
-226 IDQAKALLQNKE
+226 
-238 DNSQLVTSKNNL
+238 
-250 QSSVNQVPSTAGM
+250 G
-263 TQQSIDNYN
+263 
-272 AKKREAETEITAAQR
+272 
-287 VIDNGDATAQQ
+287 
-298 ISDEKHRVDNA
+298 
-309 LTALNQAKHDLTA
+309 
-322 DTHALEQAV
+322 
-331 QQLNRTGTTTGKK
+331 
-344 PASITA
+344 
-350 YNNSIRA
+350 
-357 LQSDLTSAKNSA
+357 
-369 NAIIQKPI
+369 
-377 RTVQE
+377 
-382 VQSALTNVNRVNER
+382 
-396 LTQAINQLV
+396 
-405 PLADNSALRTAKTK
+405 
-419 LDEEI
+419 
-424 NKSVT
+424 
-429 TDGMTQ
+429 
-435 SSIQAYENAKRAGQT
+435 EN
-450 ESTNAQNVINNGDAT
+450 I
-465 DQQIAAEKT
+465 
-474 KVEEKYNSL
+474 
-483 KQAIAGLTPDLA
+483 
-495 PLQTAK
+495 
-501 TQLQNDIDQPTSTT
+501 
-515 GMTSTSVATFNEK
+515 
-528 LSAART
+528 
-534 KIQEI
+534 
-539 DRVLASH
+539 
-546 PDVATI
+546 
-552 RQNVTA
+552 NVTA
-558 ANAAKT
+558 QI
-564 ALDQAR
+564 L
-570 NGLTVDKAPL
+570 
-580 ENAKNQLQHSIDTQ
+580 IDGETKPITK
-594 TSTTGMTQDSI
+594 TSTYKVVKTIPKRVFIT
-605 NAYNAKLT
+605 N
-613 AARNKIQQINQVLA
+613 RN
-627 GSPTVEQ
+627 E
-634 INTNT
+634 
-639 SAANQAKSDLDH
+639 
-651 ARQALT
+651 
-657 PDKAP
+657 
-662 LQNAKTQLEQSINQP
+662 
-677 TDTTGMT
+677 
-684 TASLNAYNQKLQA
+684 
-697 ARQKLTEINQVL
+697 
-709 NGNPTVQNINDKVT
+709 
-723 EANQAKDQLNTARQG
+723 
-738 LTLDRQPALTTLH
+738 
-751 GASNLNQAQQN
+751 
-762 NFTQQIN
+762 NF
-769 AAQNHAAL
+769 
-777 ETIKSNI
+777 E
-784 TALNTAMTKLKDSVA
+784 
-799 DNNTIKSGQ
+799 
-808 NYTDA
+808 
-813 TPANKQA
+813 
-820 YDNAVNAAKGVIGE
+820 
-834 TTNPTMDVNTV
+834 
-845 NQKAASVKSTKDALD
+845 
-860 GQQNLQRAKTEAT
+860 
-873 NAITHASDLNQAQK
+873 
-887 NALTQQVNSAQ
+887 
-898 NVQAVNDI
+898 
-906 KQTTHSLNT
+906 
-915 AMTGLKRGVANH
+915 
-927 NQVVQSDNYVNADT
+927 
-941 NKKNDYNNAYN
+941 
-952 HANDIINGNAQHPVI
+952 
-967 TPSDVNNALSNVT
+967 
-980 SKEHALNGEAKL
+980 
-992 NAAKQEA
+992 
-999 NTALG
+999 
-1004 HLNNLNNAQRQ
+1004 
-1015 NLQSQINGAHQID
+1015 
-1028 AVNTIKQNATNL
+1028 
-1040 NSAMGNLRQAVADK
+1040 
-1054 DQVKR
+1054 
-1059 TEDYADADTA
+1059 
-1069 KQNAYNSA
+1069 
-1077 VSSAE
+1077 
-1082 TIINQTTN
+1082 
-1090 PTMSVDDVNRATSA
+1090 
-1104 VTSNKNALN
+1104 
-1113 GDEKLA
+1113 
-1119 QSKTDAARAID
+1119 
-1130 ALPHLNNAQK
+1130 
-1140 ADVKSK
+1140 
-1146 INAASNIAGVNTV
+1146 
-1159 KQQGT
+1159 
-1164 DLNTAMGNLQGAIND
+1164 
-1179 EQTTLNSQNYQDATP
+1179 
-1194 SKKTAYT
+1194 
-1201 NAVQAAKDIL
+1201 
-1211 NKSNGQNKTKDQVT
+1211 
-1225 EAMNQLNSAKNN
+1225 
-1237 LDGTRLLDQAKQT
+1237 
-1250 AKQQLNNMTHL
+1250 
-1261 TTAQK
+1261 
-1266 TNLTNQINSGT
+1266 
-1277 TVAGV
+1277 
-1282 HTVQSNA
+1282 
-1289 NTLDQA
+1289 
-1295 MNTLRQSIA
+1295 
-1304 NKDATKASEDYV
+1304 
-1316 DANNDKQTAYNNAV
+1316 
-1330 AAAETIINANS
+1330 
-1341 NPEMNP
+1341 
-1347 STITQKA
+1347 
-1354 EQVNSSKTA
+1354 
-1363 LNGDENLAA
+1363 
-1372 AKQNAKTYLNTLTS
+1372 
-1386 ITDAQK
+1386 
-1392 NNLISQISSATRVSG
+1392 
-1407 VDTVKQNAQHLDQ
+1407 
-1420 AMASLQSGINNESQV
+1420 GI
-1435 KSSEKYRDAD
+1435 
-1445 TNKQQEYDN
+1445 
-1454 AITAAKAIL
+1454 
-1463 NKSTG
+1463 
-1468 PNTAQNA
+1468 PN
-1475 VEAALQRVNNAKDA
+1475 VNNAKDYVKPINDSWTNNGNDMRFDF
-1489 LNGDAKLIA
+1489 LNNSNFGPDLRIVGVQTRTFRVTYANGQTQDLIILAKIRPDAPRIDANSVTYKA
-1498 AQNAAK
+1498 
-1504 QHLGTLTH
+1504 G
-1512 ITTAQRNDLTNQI
+1512 LTNQQVQVNNVIRNSTVTLTTANGSQLNI
-1525 SQATNLAGVESVKQ
+1525 SNITYGTYGSGNTSTVTVSDPLPNGEIKAVATLAPNNVTYTTQDNNGQVVDVTRGETVESTESATVTVTPALQAT
-1539 SANSLDGAMGNLQTA
+1539 T
-1554 INDKSGTLASQNFL
+1554 
-1568 DADEQKRNAYNQAVS
+1568 
-1583 AAETILNKQTGPNT
+1583 TGPVFIKGGDGFDFGHVERFIQNPPRGATVAWQDSPDTWKNT
-1597 AKTAVEQALNNVNN
+1597 VGNTNKTAVVTLPGGQGTRTVEVPVKVYPVANAKTPSRDVKGQNLTYGNN
-1611 AKHALNGTQNLNNAK
+1611 AIDYITFDPNTNTNGITASWTNRQQPNNQQAGVQNLNVDVSYPGITATKRVPVTVNVYQFEFPQTTYTTTVGGTLPSGTQASSYAQMQNATGLPTDGFTYKWNNAATGTNDANWTAMNKPNVAKVVNAK
-1626 QAAITAINGASD
+1626 YDVIYNGRTFATS
-1638 LNQKQKDALKTQAN
+1638 LPAKFVVK
-1652 GAQRV
+1652 
-1657 SNAQDVQRNATE
+1657 DVQPAKPTVTE
-1669 LNTAMGTLKHA
+1669 TAAGVITIAPGPNQTVNTHA
-1680 IADKT
+1680 GNVTAYADKLVIKR
-1685 NTLASSKYVNADSTK
+1685 NGN
-1700 QNAYTTKVTNAEHII
+1700 
-1715 SGTPTVVTTPSEV
+1715 VVTTF
-1728 TAAANQ
+1728 TRRN
-1734 VNSAKQELNGDE
+1734 
-1746 RLRVAKQ
+1746 
-1753 NANTAI
+1753 NTS
-1759 DALTQ
+1759 
-1764 LNTPQKAKLKEQV
+1764 PWVKE
-1777 GQANR
+1777 
-1782 LEDVQTVQTNGQ
+1782 
-1794 ALNNAM
+1794 
-1800 KGLRDSIAN
+1800 
-1809 ETTVK
+1809 
-1814 ASQNYTDASSN
+1814 AS
-1825 NQSTYNSAVSNA
+1825 
-1837 KGIINQTNNPTMD
+1837 
-1850 TSAITQATTQVNNA
+1850 
-1864 KNGLNGAEN
+1864 
-1873 LRNAQNTAKQNLN
+1873 
-1886 TLSHLTNNQKSAIST
+1886 
-1901 QIDRAGHVSE
+1901 
-1911 VTAAKNAATEL
+1911 AATEL
-1922 NTQMGNLEQAIHDQ
+1922 NTQMGNLEQAIHDKD
-1936 NTVKQSVKFT
+1936 TVKRGVNFT

-1974 TSKQDVEAAIQNVSS
+1974 TSKQDVEAAIQSVSS

-2004 NAAKNALN
+2004 NRAKNTLN

-2047 LNTAMANLQNGIND
+2047 LNTAMSNLQNGIND
-2061 KTNTLAS
+2061 KTHTLAS
-2068 ENYHDADS
+2068 QNFIDADS

-2096 SGSNLDKTAVENA
+2096 SGSNLDKAAVENA
-2109 LSQVAN
+2109 LSQVTN
-2115 AKGALNGNHNLEQA
+2115 AKGALNGNRNLEQA

-2198 DATGSNKTNYNNAV
+2198 DATESNKTNYNNAV

-2374 DAKLAEAKAAAKQNL
+2374 DAKLAEAKVAAKQNL

-2395 TNAQRTDLEGQI
+2395 TNAQRTALEGQI
-2407 NQATT
+2407 NHATT

-2433 QGSINDKDATLR
+2433 QGAINDKDATLR

-2459 YTQAVTAAEGILN
+2459 YTQAVTTAEGILN

-2483 VDNALNAVTR
+2483 VDSALNAVTR

-2508 TSATNTIN
+2508 TTATNTIN
-2516 GLPNLTQLQKDNLKH
+2516 GLPHLTQLQKDNLKQ

-2545 KDKGNTLNT
+2545 KDKGNTLNS

-2568 TKTSQNY
+2568 TKTSENY

-2626 VQNLAQAKTNAT
+2626 AQNLAQAKTNAT

-2732 VNDVNSA
+2732 ANDVNSA
-2739 TSQVNAAKTALNGD
+2739 ASQVNAAKTALNGD

-2787 ATTLEGVQ
+2787 ATTLDGVQ

-2820 IKAGQNYTDASPT
+2820 IKAGQNYTDASPN

-2920 NQETAKATEL
+2920 NQESAKATEL

-2952 YLDAEPIK
+2952 YLDAEPSK
-2960 KSAYDQAVNA
+2960 KSAYDQAVSA

-3012 AAAKQTLGTLTHINN
+3012 VAAKQTLGTLTHINN

-3094 NAAATILNKTAG
+3094 NAATTILNKTSG

-3139 AANTAITNA
+3139 AANTTITNA

-3163 TSAGRVSAANGVE
+3163 TSAGRVSVANGIE

-3216 DEKVTAAENIVS
+3216 DEKVTAAENIIS
-3228 GTPTPTLTPADVTNA
+3228 GTPTPTLTPAEVTNA
-3243 ATQVTNA
+3243 ATQVANA
-3250 KTQLNGNHNLEV
+3250 KTQLNGNRNLEE
-3262 AKQNANTAID
+3262 AKQNANTAIE

-3304 AQTLNSAMKGLR
+3304 AQTLNTAMKGLR

-3325 KAGQNYTD
+3325 KADQNYTD
-3333 ASPNNR
+3333 ASQNKQTDYNN
-3339 SEYDSAVTAAKA
+3339 AVAAAKA
-3351 IIDQTTS
+3351 IIGQTTS
-3358 PSMNAQEINQAKD
+3358 PTMNAQEINQAKD

-3404 DAQKD
+3404 NAQKE
-3409 AVKRQ
+3409 AAKRQ

-3428 NNADALNTAMTNLKN
+3428 NKADALNTAMTNLKN

-3505 LNGNQNVANAK
+3505 LNGNQNVENAK
-3516 STAKNALNNLTSIN
+3516 TTAKNALNNLTSIN
-3530 NAQKEA
+3530 NAQKAA
-3536 LKTQIEGASTVAGV
+3536 LKSQIEGATTVAGV
-3550 NQVSTTAS
+3550 NQVSTTAA

-3568 SGINDEAATKAAQ
+3568 NGINDETATKAAQ

-3586 DRDKQ
+3586 DREKQ

-3649 ATMSHLTNAQK
+3649 ATMSHLTDAQK
-3660 ANLTEQIERGTTV
+3660 ANLTSQIESGTTV

-3680 ANAGTLDQA
+3680 ANAGTLNQA

-3700 DTTKSSE
+3700 DATKASE

-3715 LQNAYNRAVSDAEGI
+3715 LQTAYNDAVTNAESI

-3745 QKASQVNSAKSALN
+3745 QKAGQVNSTKSALN

-3767 KQTAKTDIGRLTD
+3767 KQTAKSDIGRLTD
-3780 LNNAQR
+3780 LNNSQR
-3786 TAANAEVDQ
+3786 TSANAEVDQ

-3889 AQAKETAKR
+3889 AQAKEAAKR

-3919 NATTVAD
+3919 NATTVAG

-4043 IEGATTVNG
+4043 IEDATTVNG
-4052 VNSVKTKAQDLDGA
+4052 VNGVKTKAQDLDGA
-4066 MQRLESAIAN
+4066 MQRLESAIVN
-4076 KDQTKA
+4076 KDKTKA

-4090 PTKKTAFDNAIIQA
+4090 PTKKTAFDNAITEA

-4173 QRVSGVTDLK
+4173 QRVSDVTDLK

-4259 GLNGDTNLATAKQQA
+4259 GLNGDSNLATAKQQA
-4274 KDALRQ
+4274 KEALRQ

-4287 QKQSITGQID
+4287 QKQNITGQID
-4297 SATQVT
+4297 NATLVT

-4360 NATSQPTLN
+4360 DATSQPTLD
-4369 PSAVTQAANQVNTN
+4369 PSAVTQAANQVSTN

-4522 KNNANQRLSTLDNL
+4522 KINANHTLSTLDNL

-4577 LNDKDTTLGS
+4577 LNDKDATLGS

-4601 NEAVRNAENILNKST
+4601 NEAVRNAENILNKTT

-4660 HLTNAQKDAL
+4660 HLTNAQKEAL

-4732 TAQGIIDQTTNPT
+4732 TAQGIIDQTTSPT

-4826 KQAIADKDATKAT
+4826 KQAIADKNATEAT
-4839 VNFTDADQAKQQ
+4839 VNYTDADQAKQQ

-4860 ENIISKANGGN
+4860 ENMISKANGGN

-4886 TKQALNGNANVQH
+4886 TKQALNGNENVQR
-4899 AKDEAT
+4899 AKNEAT
-4905 ALINSSNDLNQAQK
+4905 TLINNSNDLNQAQK

-4971 DPDKQNAYN
+4971 DPDKQNAYK
-4980 QAVAKAEALISGTP
+4980 QTVAKAEALISGTP

-5071 NDAMTQLKQGIADKD
+5071 NDAMTQLKQGIANKAQIKGSENYHDADTDKQTAYDNAVTKAEELLKQTTNPTMDPNTIQQALTKVNDTNQALNGNQKLADAKQAAKTTLGTLDYLNDAQKQALTTQVEQAPDIATVNNVKQNAQNLNNAMTNLNNALQDKTETLNSINFTDADQAKKDAYTNVVAHAEGILSKANGSNASQTEVEQAMQRVNEAKQALNGNDNVQRAKDSAKQVITNANDLNQAQKDALKQQVDAAQTVANVNTIKQTAQDLNQAMAQLKQGIADKD

-5123 VDPQQVAQALQQVNQ
+5123 VDPQQVAQALRQVTQ
-5138 AKGDL
+5138 AKDDL

-5148 LQVAKD
+5148 LQVAKG

-5243 GTPTPVLAPDTVTQA
+5243 GTPTPVLSPDTVTQA

-5296 RDALRNQINQ
+5296 RDALRNEINQ

-5348 ADVDK
+5348 ADTDK

-5373 PTLNPDDITRAL
+5373 PTLSPDEITRAL
-5385 TQVTDAKNSLNG
+5385 TQVTDAKNGLNG

-5406 NAKDAVSGM
+5406 NAKDAVSAM

-5429 IDQSPEIATVNQV
+5429 IDQSPEIAAVTQV

-5451 AMDQLSQAINDKD
+5451 AMNQLSQAINDKT
-5464 QILAD
+5464 QTLAD

-5524 DNLANAKQQAKQQL
+5524 DNLSNAKQQAKQQL

-5555 ITQAPLVTD
+5555 ITQAPLVTE
-5564 VTTINQKAQTLDHA
+5564 VTTINQKAQALDHA
-5578 MELLRNSVADNQ
+5578 MELLRNSIADNQ
-5590 TTLASE
+5590 ATLASE

-5609 NKAVTAANNII
+5609 NQAVTAANNII

-5633 NGATTQVNNTKVALD
+5633 NHATTQVNNTKVALD

-5685 SDIAAVNGHKQTAES
+5685 SDIAAVNGHKQTAET

-5734 YNTAVNEA
+5734 YTTAVNEA
-5742 AAMINKQTGQNANQT
+5742 EAMINKQTGQNANQT

-5819 IEQNANTLNQ
+5819 IEQNANTLDQ
-5829 AMHGLRQ
+5829 AMHGLRE
-5836 SIQDNAA
+5836 SVSDNAA
-5843 TKANSKYINEDQP
+5843 TKANSKYFNEDQP
-5856 EQQNYDQAVQA
+5856 EQQSYDQAVQA

-5886 AAATV
+5886 AATTV

-5908 DHAKQTVSQL
+5908 DRAKQTVSQL

-5928 EDTLIDSET
+5928 EDTLIDSES
-5937 TRTAVKQDL
+5937 TRTAVNHDL

-5963 ADKDAT
+5963 ADKDVT

-5976 NAEPNKKQAYDEAV
+5976 NAEPNKKQAFDEAV

-6006 KGNVSSATQAVISSK
+6006 KGNVSSATQAVTTSK
-6021 NALDGVER
+6021 NGLDGVER

-6183 QINNAATRGE
+6183 QINNAATRSE

-6238 QAAVQN
+6238 QAAVQH
-6244 AKDLINQT
+6244 AKGLINQT

-6322 KLAEAKALDQAMQAL
+6322 KLTEAQALNQAMEAL

-6378 GNPTLDKSQVE
+6378 GNPTLDKAQVE

-6470 NTDKAQPNY
+6470 NADKAQPNY

-6491 QALQAAQSITDPTNG
+6491 QALQAAQSITDPNNG

-6540 AKQTI
+6540 ANQTI

-6591 AVNEHANVE
+6591 AVNDHTNVE
-6600 QTVDYTQ
+6600 QTVDYKQ

-6615 YKQAIADAE
+6615 YKQAIVAAE

-6704 NRAMDQLSQEIT
+6704 NRSMSQLSQEIT

-6732 TQVKQVYD
+6732 SQVKRVYD
-6740 EAVDKAKQALDKSTG
+6740 EAVEQAKQALDKTAG

-6769 ITAAKKALNGEERL
+6769 VTAAKKALNGEERL
-6783 NNRKAEALQRL
+6783 NNRKSDSLQRL

-6800 NNAQRQLAI
+6800 NNAQRQLVML
-6809 QQINNAETL
+6809 QINNAETL
-6818 NKASRAINRATKLD
+6818 NKASRAINRAVQLD
-6832 NAMGAVQQYIDEQH
+6832 DAMGAVQEYIDEHH
-6846 LGVISSTNYINADD
+6846 LYVISSTNYINADD

-6922 SLNGLNQQQQDLAHK
+6922 SLNALNQQQQDLAHQ
-6937 AINNADTVSDV
+6937 AINNADTVADITDV
-6948 TDIVNNQI
+6948 VNNQI

-6971 EIPNAEQTV
+6971 EIPNAEQNV
-6980 NYQNADDN
+6980 NYQNSDDN
-6988 AKTNFDDAKRLAN
+6988 AKSNFDDAKRLAN
-7001 TLLNSDNTNVNDING
+7001 TLLNSDSTNVNDING
-7016 AIQTVNDAIHNLN
+7016 AIQAVNNAIDSLN

-7070 NKAEELANSIIN
+7070 NKAEELANNIIN

-7088 SNQAVSQV
+7088 SNQAVTQV
-7096 QTAGNHAIEQV
+7096 QTAGNQAIEQV

-7120 KDVDKQVQSL
+7120 KD
-7130 IDEIDRNPNLTD
+7130 
-7142 KEKQALK
+7142 
-7149 DRINQILQQGH
+7149 
-7160 NGINNA
+7160 
-7166 MTKEEIE
+7166 
-7173 QAKAQLAQALQD
+7173 
-7185 IKDLVKAKEDAK
+7185 
-7197 QDVDKQVQALIDEID
+7197 
-7212 QNPNL
+7212 
-7217 TDKEKQALK
+7217 
-7226 DRINQILQQGHNGI
+7226 
-7240 NNAMTKEEIEQAK
+7240 
-7253 AQLAQA
+7253 
-7259 LQDIK
+7259 
-7264 DLVKAKEN
+7264 
-7272 AKQDIDKRVQALIDE
+7272 
-7287 IDQNPNLTDKEK
+7287 
-7299 QALKDRI
+7299 
-7306 NQILQQGHNDINN
+7306 
-7319 ALTKEEIE
+7319 
-7327 QAKAQLAQALQDIKD
+7327 
-7342 LVKAKEDA
+7342 
-7350 KNAIKALANAK
+7350 
-7361 RDQINSNPDLTPEQK
+7361 
-7376 AKALKEIDEAEKRA
+7376 
-7390 LQNVENAQTIDQLNR
+7390 
-7405 GLNLGLDDIR
+7405 
-7415 NTHVWEVDE
+7415 
-7424 QPAVN
+7424 
-7429 EIFEA
+7429 
-7434 TPEQI
+7434 
-7439 LVNGELIVH
+7439 
-7448 RDDIITEQDILA
+7448 
-7460 HINLID
+7460 
-7466 QLSAEVIDTPSTA
+7466 
-7479 TISDSLTA
+7479 
-7487 KVEVTLLD
+7487 
-7495 GSKVIV
+7495 
-7501 NVPVKVV
+7501 
-7508 EKELSV
+7508 
-7514 VKQQAIESI
+7514 
-7523 ENAAQQKIDEIN
+7523 
-7535 NSVTLTLEQK
+7535 
-7545 EAAIAEVNKLKQ
+7545 
-7557 QAIDYINNAPDVHS
+7557 
-7571 VEEIQQQEQAHIEQ
+7571 
-7585 FYPEQFTI
+7585 
-7593 EQAKSN
+7593 
-7599 AIKSIEDAIQHMIDE
+7599 
-7614 IKARTDLTDKEKQE
+7614 
-7628 AIAKLNQLKEQ
+7628 
-7639 AIQAIQRAQ
+7639 
-7648 SIDEISEQLEQFK
+7648 
-7661 AQMKAANPTAKE
+7661 
-7673 LAKRKQ
+7673 
-7679 EAISRIK
+7679 
-7686 DFSNEKI
+7686 
-7693 NSIRNSEIG
+7693 
-7702 TTDEKQAA
+7702 
-7710 MNQINE
+7710 
-7716 IVLETIR
+7716 
-7723 DINNAH
+7723 
-7729 TLQQVEAALN
+7729 
-7739 NGIARISAVQ
+7739 
-7749 IVISD
+7749 
-7754 RAKQSSSTGNESNS
+7754 
-7768 HLTIGYGTANHPFN
+7768 
-7782 SSTIGHKKKIDE
+7782 
-7794 DDDIDPL
+7794 
-7801 HMRHFSNNFGN
+7801 
-7812 VIKNA
+7812 
-7817 IGVVGISGLL
+7817 
-7827 ASFWFFIAKRRR
+7827 
-7839 KEDEEEELEI
+7839 
-7849 RDNNKDSIKE
+7849 
-7859 TLDDTKHLPLLFA
+7859 
-7872 KRRRKEDEE
+7872 
-7881 DVTVE
+7881 
-7886 EKDTLNNGE
+7886 
-7895 SLDKVKHT
+7895 
-7903 PFFLPKRRRKED
+7903 
-7915 EEDVEVTNENTD
+7915 
-7927 EKVLQDNE
+7927 
-7935 HSPILIAKRRKD
+7935 
-7947 KEVDVE
+7947 
-7953 TTTSIESNEDDAPLL
+7953 
-7968 LAKKKNQ
+7968 
-7975 KDNQSKGKKSAS
+7975 
-7987 KNLLKS
+7987 

>member
-1 MGNGAEHSKT
+1 M
-11 INVVRGQN
+11 
-19 NQWTIANK
+19 
-27 PDYVTLDAQTG
+27 
-38 KVTFNANTIKP
+38 
-49 NSSITITPKAGTGH
+49 
-63 SVSSNPSTL
+63 
-72 TAPAAHTVNT
+72 
-82 TEIVKDYGSNVTAAE
+82 
-97 INNAVQVA
+97 
-105 NKRTATIKNG
+105 
-115 TAMPTN
+115 
-121 LAGGSTTTI
+121 
-130 PVTVTYNDGSTEE
+130 
-143 VQESIFTKA
+143 
-152 DKRELIT
+152 
-159 AKNHLDDPVSTE
+159 
-171 GKKPGTI
+171 
-178 TQYNNAMHNAQ
+178 
-189 QQINTAKT
+189 
-197 EAQQVINN
+197 
-205 ERATPQQVSDALTK
+205 
-219 VRAAQTK
+219 
-226 IDQAKALLQNKE
+226 
-238 DNSQLVTSKNNL
+238 
-250 QSSVNQVPSTAGM
+250 
-263 TQQSIDNYN
+263 
-272 AKKREAETEITAAQR
+272 
-287 VIDNGDATAQQ
+287 
-298 ISDEKHRVDNA
+298 
-309 LTALNQAKHDLTA
+309 
-322 DTHALEQAV
+322 
-331 QQLNRTGTTTGKK
+331 
-344 PASITA
+344 
-350 YNNSIRA
+350 
-357 LQSDLTSAKNSA
+357 
-369 NAIIQKPI
+369 
-377 RTVQE
+377 
-382 VQSALTNVNRVNER
+382 
-396 LTQAINQLV
+396 
-405 PLADNSALRTAKTK
+405 
-419 LDEEI
+419 
-424 NKSVT
+424 
-429 TDGMTQ
+429 
-435 SSIQAYENAKRAGQT
+435 
-450 ESTNAQNVINNGDAT
+450 
-465 DQQIAAEKT
+465 
-474 KVEEKYNSL
+474 
-483 KQAIAGLTPDLA
+483 
-495 PLQTAK
+495 
-501 TQLQNDIDQPTSTT
+501 
-515 GMTSTSVATFNEK
+515 
-528 LSAART
+528 
-534 KIQEI
+534 
-539 DRVLASH
+539 
-546 PDVATI
+546 
-552 RQNVTA
+552 
-558 ANAAKT
+558 
-564 ALDQAR
+564 
-570 NGLTVDKAPL
+570 
-580 ENAKNQLQHSIDTQ
+580 
-594 TSTTGMTQDSI
+594 
-605 NAYNAKLT
+605 
-613 AARNKIQQINQVLA
+613 
-627 GSPTVEQ
+627 
-634 INTNT
+634 
-639 SAANQAKSDLDH
+639 
-651 ARQALT
+651 
-657 PDKAP
+657 
-662 LQNAKTQLEQSINQP
+662 
-677 TDTTGMT
+677 
-684 TASLNAYNQKLQA
+684 
-697 ARQKLTEINQVL
+697 
-709 NGNPTVQNINDKVT
+709 
-723 EANQAKDQLNTARQG
+723 
-738 LTLDRQPALTTLH
+738 
-751 GASNLNQAQQN
+751 
-762 NFTQQIN
+762 
-769 AAQNHAAL
+769 
-777 ETIKSNI
+777 
-784 TALNTAMTKLKDSVA
+784 
-799 DNNTIKSGQ
+799 
-808 NYTDA
+808 
-813 TPANKQA
+813 
-820 YDNAVNAAKGVIGE
+820 
-834 TTNPTMDVNTV
+834 
-845 NQKAASVKSTKDALD
+845 
-860 GQQNLQRAKTEAT
+860 
-873 NAITHASDLNQAQK
+873 
-887 NALTQQVNSAQ
+887 
-898 NVQAVNDI
+898 
-906 KQTTHSLNT
+906 
-915 AMTGLKRGVANH
+915 
-927 NQVVQSDNYVNADT
+927 
-941 NKKNDYNNAYN
+941 
-952 HANDIINGNAQHPVI
+952 
-967 TPSDVNNALSNVT
+967 
-980 SKEHALNGEAKL
+980 
-992 NAAKQEA
+992 
-999 NTALG
+999 
-1004 HLNNLNNAQRQ
+1004 
-1015 NLQSQINGAHQID
+1015 
-1028 AVNTIKQNATNL
+1028 
-1040 NSAMGNLRQAVADK
+1040 
-1054 DQVKR
+1054 
-1059 TEDYADADTA
+1059 
-1069 KQNAYNSA
+1069 
-1077 VSSAE
+1077 
-1082 TIINQTTN
+1082 
-1090 PTMSVDDVNRATSA
+1090 
-1104 VTSNKNALN
+1104 
-1113 GDEKLA
+1113 
-1119 QSKTDAARAID
+1119 
-1130 ALPHLNNAQK
+1130 
-1140 ADVKSK
+1140 
-1146 INAASNIAGVNTV
+1146 
-1159 KQQGT
+1159 
-1164 DLNTAMGNLQGAIND
+1164 
-1179 EQTTLNSQNYQDATP
+1179 
-1194 SKKTAYT
+1194 
-1201 NAVQAAKDIL
+1201 
-1211 NKSNGQNKTKDQVT
+1211 
-1225 EAMNQLNSAKNN
+1225 
-1237 LDGTRLLDQAKQT
+1237 
-1250 AKQQLNNMTHL
+1250 
-1261 TTAQK
+1261 
-1266 TNLTNQINSGT
+1266 
-1277 TVAGV
+1277 
-1282 HTVQSNA
+1282 
-1289 NTLDQA
+1289 
-1295 MNTLRQSIA
+1295 
-1304 NKDATKASEDYV
+1304 
-1316 DANNDKQTAYNNAV
+1316 
-1330 AAAETIINANS
+1330 
-1341 NPEMNP
+1341 
-1347 STITQKA
+1347 
-1354 EQVNSSKTA
+1354 
-1363 LNGDENLAA
+1363 
-1372 AKQNAKTYLNTLTS
+1372 
-1386 ITDAQK
+1386 
-1392 NNLISQISSATRVSG
+1392 
-1407 VDTVKQNAQHLDQ
+1407 
-1420 AMASLQSGINNESQV
+1420 
-1435 KSSEKYRDAD
+1435 
-1445 TNKQQEYDN
+1445 
-1454 AITAAKAIL
+1454 
-1463 NKSTG
+1463 
-1468 PNTAQNA
+1468 
-1475 VEAALQRVNNAKDA
+1475 
-1489 LNGDAKLIA
+1489 
-1498 AQNAAK
+1498 
-1504 QHLGTLTH
+1504 
-1512 ITTAQRNDLTNQI
+1512 
-1525 SQATNLAGVESVKQ
+1525 
-1539 SANSLDGAMGNLQTA
+1539 
-1554 INDKSGTLASQNFL
+1554 
-1568 DADEQKRNAYNQAVS
+1568 
-1583 AAETILNKQTGPNT
+1583 
-1597 AKTAVEQALNNVNN
+1597 
-1611 AKHALNGTQNLNNAK
+1611 
-1626 QAAITAINGASD
+1626 
-1638 LNQKQKDALKTQAN
+1638 
-1652 GAQRV
+1652 
-1657 SNAQDVQRNATE
+1657 
-1669 LNTAMGTLKHA
+1669 
-1680 IADKT
+1680 
-1685 NTLASSKYVNADSTK
+1685 
-1700 QNAYTTKVTNAEHII
+1700 
-1715 SGTPTVVTTPSEV
+1715 
-1728 TAAANQ
+1728 
-1734 VNSAKQELNGDE
+1734 
-1746 RLRVAKQ
+1746 
-1753 NANTAI
+1753 
-1759 DALTQ
+1759 
-1764 LNTPQKAKLKEQV
+1764 
-1777 GQANR
+1777 
-1782 LEDVQTVQTNGQ
+1782 
-1794 ALNNAM
+1794 
-1800 KGLRDSIAN
+1800 
-1809 ETTVK
+1809 
-1814 ASQNYTDASSN
+1814 
-1825 NQSTYNSAVSNA
+1825 
-1837 KGIINQTNNPTMD
+1837 
-1850 TSAITQATTQVNNA
+1850 
-1864 KNGLNGAEN
+1864 
-1873 LRNAQNTAKQNLN
+1873 
-1886 TLSHLTNNQKSAIST
+1886 
-1901 QIDRAGHVSE
+1901 
-1911 VTAAKNAATEL
+1911 
-1922 NTQMGNLEQAIHDQ
+1922 
-1936 NTVKQSVKFT
+1936 
-1946 DADKAKRDA
+1946 
-1955 YTNAVSRA
+1955 
-1963 EAILNKTQGAN
+1963 
-1974 TSKQDVEAAIQNVSS
+1974 
-1989 AKNALNGDQNVTNAK
+1989 
-2004 NAAKNALN
+2004 
-2012 NLTSINNAQKRDLT
+2012 
-2026 TKIDQAT
+2026 
-2033 TVAGVEAVSNTGTQ
+2033 
-2047 LNTAMANLQNGIND
+2047 
-2061 KTNTLAS
+2061 
-2068 ENYHDADS
+2068 
-2076 DKKTAYTQA
+2076 
-2085 VTNAENILNKN
+2085 
-2096 SGSNLDKTAVENA
+2096 
-2109 LSQVAN
+2109 
-2115 AKGALNGNHNLEQA
+2115 
-2129 KSNANTTINGLQHL
+2129 
-2143 TTAQKDKL
+2143 
-2151 KQQVQQ
+2151 
-2157 AQNVAGVDTVKSS
+2157 
-2170 ANTLNGAMGTL
+2170 
-2181 RNSIQDNTAT
+2181 
-2191 KNGQNYL
+2191 
-2198 DATGSNKTNYNNAV
+2198 
-2212 DSANG
+2212 
-2217 VINATSN
+2217 
-2224 PNMDANAINQI
+2224 
-2235 ATQVTSTKNALDG
+2235 
-2248 THNLTQAKQTATN
+2248 
-2261 AIDGATNLNKA
+2261 
-2272 QKDALKAQ
+2272 
-2280 VTSAQRVANV
+2280 
-2290 TSIQQTA
+2290 
-2297 NELNTAMGQLQHG
+2297 
-2310 IDDENATKQTQKY
+2310 
-2323 RDAEQSKKT
+2323 
-2332 AYDQAVAAA
+2332 
-2341 KAILNKQTGS
+2341 
-2351 NSDKAAVDRA
+2351 
-2361 LQQVTSTK
+2361 
-2369 DALNG
+2369 
-2374 DAKLAEAKAAAKQNL
+2374 
-2389 GTLNHI
+2389 
-2395 TNAQRTDLEGQI
+2395 
-2407 NQATT
+2407 
-2412 VDGVNTV
+2412 
-2419 KTNANTLDGAMNSL
+2419 
-2433 QGSINDKDATLR
+2433 
-2445 NQNYLDADESKRNA
+2445 
-2459 YTQAVTAAEGILN
+2459 
-2472 KQTGGNTSKAD
+2472 
-2483 VDNALNAVTR
+2483 
-2493 AKAALN
+2493 
-2499 GAENLRNAK
+2499 
-2508 TSATNTIN
+2508 
-2516 GLPNLTQLQKDNLKH
+2516 
-2531 QVEQAQNVAGVNGV
+2531 
-2545 KDKGNTLNT
+2545 
-2554 AMGALRTSI
+2554 
-2563 QNDNT
+2563 
-2568 TKTSQNY
+2568 
-2575 LDASDSNKNNYNTA
+2575 
-2589 VNNANGV
+2589 
-2596 INATN
+2596 
-2601 NPNMDANAINGMAN
+2601 
-2615 QVNTTK
+2615 
-2621 AALNG
+2621 
-2626 VQNLAQAKTNAT
+2626 
-2638 NTINNAHDLNQKQKD
+2638 
-2653 ALKTQVNNAQ
+2653 
-2663 RVSDANNVQHTATEL
+2663 
-2678 NGAMTALKAAI
+2678 
-2689 ADKERTK
+2689 
-2696 ASGNY
+2696 
-2701 VNADQEKRQAYD
+2701 
-2713 SKVTNAE
+2713 
-2720 NIINGTPNATLT
+2720 
-2732 VNDVNSA
+2732 
-2739 TSQVNAAKTALNGD
+2739 
-2753 NNLRVAKENAN
+2753 
-2764 NTIDGLAQLNN
+2764 
-2775 AQKAKLKEQVQS
+2775 
-2787 ATTLEGVQ
+2787 
-2795 TVKNSSQ
+2795 
-2802 TLNTA
+2802 
-2807 MKGLRDSIANEAT
+2807 
-2820 IKAGQNYTDASPT
+2820 
-2833 NRNEYDSAVTAAKA
+2833 
-2847 IINQTSN
+2847 
-2854 PTMEPNTIT
+2854 
-2863 QATSQVTTK
+2863 
-2872 EHALNGAQNLAQ
+2872 
-2884 AKTTAKNNLNNLTS
+2884 
-2898 INNAQKDALTRS
+2898 
-2910 IDGATTVAGV
+2910 
-2920 NQETAKATEL
+2920 
-2930 NNAMHSLQ
+2930 
-2938 NGINDEAQTKQTQK
+2938 
-2952 YLDAEPIK
+2952 
-2960 KSAYDQAVNA
+2960 
-2970 AKAIL
+2970 
-2975 TKASGQNVD
+2975 
-2984 KAAVEQALQNVNST
+2984 
-2998 KTALNGDAKLNEAK
+2998 
-3012 AAAKQTLGTLTHINN
+3012 
-3027 AQRTALDNEITQ
+3027 
-3039 ATNVEGVNTVKAKAQ
+3039 
-3054 QLDGAMGQLE
+3054 
-3064 TSIRDKDTTLQ
+3064 
-3075 SQNYQDADDA
+3075 
-3085 KRTAYSQAV
+3085 
-3094 NAAATILNKTAG
+3094 
-3106 GNTPKADVERAMQAV
+3106 
-3121 TQANTALN
+3121 
-3129 GIQNLERAKQ
+3129 
-3139 AANTAITNA
+3139 
-3148 SDLNTKQKEALKAQV
+3148 
-3163 TSAGRVSAANGVE
+3163 
-3176 HTATEL
+3176 
-3182 NTAMTALKR
+3182 
-3191 AIADKAETKAS
+3191 
-3202 GNYVNADANKRQAY
+3202 
-3216 DEKVTAAENIVS
+3216 
-3228 GTPTPTLTPADVTNA
+3228 
-3243 ATQVTNA
+3243 
-3250 KTQLNGNHNLEV
+3250 
-3262 AKQNANTAID
+3262 
-3272 GLTSLNGPQKAK
+3272 
-3284 LKEQVGQA
+3284 
-3292 TTLPNVQTVRDN
+3292 
-3304 AQTLNSAMKGLR
+3304 
-3316 DSIANEATI
+3316 
-3325 KAGQNYTD
+3325 
-3333 ASPNNR
+3333 
-3339 SEYDSAVTAAKA
+3339 
-3351 IIDQTTS
+3351 
-3358 PSMNAQEINQAKD
+3358 
-3371 QVTAKQQALNG
+3371 
-3382 QENLRT
+3382 
-3388 AQTNAKQHLN
+3388 
-3398 GLSDLT
+3398 
-3404 DAQKD
+3404 
-3409 AVKRQ
+3409 
-3414 IEGATHVNEVTQAQ
+3414 
-3428 NNADALNTAMTNLKN
+3428 
-3443 GIQDQNTIKQGVN
+3443 
-3456 FTDADEAKRNAY
+3456 
-3468 TNAVTQAEQILNK
+3468 
-3481 AQGPNT
+3481 
-3487 AKDNV
+3487 
-3492 ESALQNVQRAKNE
+3492 
-3505 LNGNQNVANAK
+3505 
-3516 STAKNALNNLTSIN
+3516 
-3530 NAQKEA
+3530 
-3536 LKTQIEGASTVAGV
+3536 
-3550 NQVSTTAS
+3550 
-3558 ELNTAMSNLQ
+3558 
-3568 SGINDEAATKAAQ
+3568 
-3581 KYTDA
+3581 
-3586 DRDKQ
+3586 
-3591 TAYNDAVTAAK
+3591 
-3602 TLLDKTAGSN
+3602 
-3612 DNKAAVEQALQRVN
+3612 
-3626 TAKTALNGDAR
+3626 
-3637 LNEAKNTAKQQL
+3637 
-3649 ATMSHLTNAQK
+3649 
-3660 ANLTEQIERGTTV
+3660 
-3673 AGVQGIQ
+3673 
-3680 ANAGTLDQA
+3680 
-3689 MNQLRQSIASK
+3689 
-3700 DTTKSSE
+3700 
-3707 DYQDANAD
+3707 
-3715 LQNAYNRAVSDAEGI
+3715 
-3730 ISATNNPEMNPDTIN
+3730 
-3745 QKASQVNSAKSALN
+3745 N

-3767 KQTAKTDIGRLTD
+3767 KQTAKSDIGRLTD

-3889 AQAKETAKR
+3889 AQAKESAKR

-3919 NATTVAD
+3919 NATTVAG

-3983 KANGQNMTK
+3983 KAHGQNMTK

-4052 VNSVKTKAQDLDGA
+4052 VNGVKTKAQDLDGA
-4066 MQRLESAIAN
+4066 MQRLQSAIAN

-4090 PTKKTAFDNAIIQA
+4090 PTKKTAFDNAITQA

-4140 LQRAKTEATQAIDN
+4140 LQRAKTEAIQAIDN

-4208 GGNYTNAS
+4208 SGNYTNAS

-4327 NKDEVK
+4327 NKDDVK

-4339 DADTDKQ
+4339 DADRDKQ
-4346 NAYNTAVTSAENII
+4346 NAYNTAVTNAENII
-4360 NATSQPTLN
+4360 NATSQPTLD
-4369 PSAVTQAANQVNTN
+4369 PSAVTQAANQVSTN

-4522 KNNANQRLSTLDNL
+4522 KNNANQTLSTLDNL

-4601 NEAVRNAENILNKST
+4601 NEAVHNAENILNKST

-4630 QVNTTKAALNGTQN
+4630 QVNATKAALNGTQN

-4660 HLTNAQKDAL
+4660 HLTNAQKEAL

-4716 TDASPNKKD
+4716 TDASQNKKD

-4732 TAQGIIDQTTNPT
+4732 TAQGIIDQTTSPT

-4770 LEAAKQQATQS
+4770 LEAAKQQASQS

-4790 AQKQAVTN
+4790 AQKQTVTD

-4871 ATQTEVEQAIQQVNA
+4871 ATQAEVEQAIKQVNA
-4886 TKQALNGNANVQH
+4886 AKQALNGNANVQH

-4980 QAVAKAEALISGTP
+4980 QAVAKAEALISATP

-5020 TNLATAKQNVQQAID
+5020 TNLATAKQNVQHAID

-5048 NKQITQATLVPNV
+5048 SKQITQATLVPNV

-5071 NDAMTQLKQGIADKD
+5071 NDAMTQLKQGIANKAQIKGSENYHDADTDKQTAYDNAVTKAEELLKQTTNPTMDPNTIQQALTKVNDTNQALNGNQKLADAKQDAKTTLGTLDHLNDAQKQALTTQVEQAPDIATVNNVKQNAQNLNNAMTNLNNALQDKTETLNSINFTDADQAKKDAYTNAVSHAEGILSKANGSNASQTEVEQAMQRVNEAKQALNGNDNVQRAKDAAKQVITNANDLNQAQKDALKQQVDAAQTVANVNTIKQTAQDLNQAMTQLKQGIADKD

-5243 GTPTPVLAPDTVTQA
+5243 GIPTPVLTPDTVTQA

-5270 GDEKLAQAKQDALAN
+5270 GDEKLAQAKQEALAN

-5325 AMGNLKQGIA
+5325 AMSNLKQGIA

-5348 ADVDK
+5348 ADADK

-5373 PTLNPDDITRAL
+5373 PTLNPDEITRAL
-5385 TQVTDAKNSLNG
+5385 TQVTDAKNGLNG

-5451 AMDQLSQAINDKD
+5451 AMDQLSQAINDKA
-5464 QILAD
+5464 QTLAD

-5609 NKAVTAANNII
+5609 NQAVTAANNII

-5886 AAATV
+5886 AATTV

-5976 NAEPNKKQAYDEAV
+5976 NAEPNKKQSYDEAV

-6052 QALENQINNATT
+6052 QALENQINNAT
-6064 RDKVAEI
+6064 
-6071 IAQAQA
+6071 
-6077 LNEAMKALKES
+6077 
-6088 IKDQPQTEASSKF
+6088 
-6101 INEDQAQKDAY
+6101 
-6112 TQAVQHAKDLINK
+6112 
-6125 TTDPTLAKSIID
+6125 
-6137 QATQAVTDAKNNLHG
+6137 
-6152 DQKLAQDKQ
+6152 
-6161 RATETLNNLS
+6161 
-6171 NLNTPQR
+6171 
-6178 QALEN
+6178 
-6183 QINNAATRGE
+6183 TRGE

-6307 ESQINNAATRDEVAQ
+6307 ESQINNAATRGEVAQ

-6368 QNAKDLINQT
+6368 HNAKDLINQT

-6491 QALQAAQSITDPTNG
+6491 QALQAAESITDPTNG

-6514 EQALT
+6514 DQVLT

-6716 GNEGRTKGSTN
+6716 DNEGRTKGSTN

-6740 EAVDKAKQALDKSTG
+6740 ETVDKAKQALDKSTG
-6755 QNLTAEQVIKLNDA
+6755 QNLTAKQVIKLNDA
-6769 ITAAKKALNGEERL
+6769 VTAAKKALNGEERL

-7016 AIQTVNDAIHNLN
+7016 AIQAVNDAIHNLN

-7120 KDVDKQVQSL
+7120 KDVDKQVQAL

-7197 QDVDKQVQALIDEID
+7197 QDVDKQ
-7212 QNPNL
+7212 
-7217 TDKEKQALK
+7217 
-7226 DRINQILQQGHNGI
+7226 
-7240 NNAMTKEEIEQAK
+7240 
-7253 AQLAQA
+7253 
-7259 LQDIK
+7259 
-7264 DLVKAKEN
+7264 
-7272 AKQDIDKRVQALIDE
+7272 VQALIDE

-7523 ENAAQQKIDEIN
+7523 ENAAQQKINEIN

-7557 QAIDYINNAPDVHS
+7557 QAIDHVNNAPDVHS

-7585 FYPEQFTI
+7585 FNPEQFTI

-7702 TTDEKQAA
+7702 TADEKQAA

-7749 IVISD
+7749 IVTSD

-7782 SSTIGHKKKIDE
+7782 SSTIGHKKKLDE

-7886 EKDTLNNGE
+7886 EKDSLNNGE

-7927 EKVLQDNE
+7927 EKVLKDNE
-7935 HSPILIAKRRKD
+7935 HSPLLFAKRRKD
-7947 KEVDVE
+7947 KEEDVE
-7953 TTTSIESNEDDAPLL
+7953 TTTSIESKDEDVPLL

-7975 KDNQSKGKKSAS
+7975 KDNQSKDKKSAS
-7987 KNLLKS
+7987 KNTSKKVAAKKKKKKAKKNKK

>member
-1 MGNGAEHSKT
+1 MNYRDKIQKFSIRKYTVGTFSTVIATLVFLGFNISQAHAAETNQPASVVKQKQQSNNEQTENRESQAQNSQNSQNGQSLSATHENEQPNISQANLVDQKVAQSTTTNDEQPASQNVNTKKDSATAATTQPDKEEIKHKQNESQSANKNGNDSRAAHVENHEANVVTASDSSDNGNVQHDRNELQAFFDANYHDYRFIDRENADSGTFNYVKGIFDKINTLLGSNDPINNKDLQLAYKELEQAVALIRTMPQRQQTSRRSNRIQTRSVESRAAEPRSVSDYQNANSSYYVENANDGSGYPVGTYINASSKGAPYNLPTTPWNTLKASDSKEIALMTAKQTGDGYQWVIKFNKGHAPHQNMIFWFALPADQVPVGRTDFVTVNSDGTNVQWSHGAGAGAGANKPLQQMWEYGVNDPDRSHDFKIRNRSGQVIYDWPTVHIYSLEDLSRASDYFSEAGATPATKAFGRQNFEYINGQKPAESPGVPKVYTFIGQGDASYTISFKTQGPTVNKLYYAAGGRALEYNQLFMYSQLYVESTQDHQQRLNGLRQVVNRTYRIGTTKRVEVSQGNVQTKKVLESTNLNIDDFVDDPLSYVKTPSNKVLGFYSTNANTNAFRPGGAQQLNEYQLSQLFTDQKLQEAARTRNPIRLMIGFDYPDAYGNSETLVPVNLTVLPEIQHNIKFFKNDDTQNIAEKPFSKQAGHPVFYVYAGNQGNASVNLGGSVTSIQPLRINLTSNENFTDKDWQITGIPRTLHIENSTNRTNNARERNIELVGNLLPGDYFGTIRFGRKEQLFEIRVKPHTPTITTTAEQLRGTALQKVPVNISGIPLDPSALVYLVAPTNQTTNGGSEADQIPSGYTILATGTPDGVHNTITIQPKDYVVFIPPVGKQIRAVVYYNKVVASNMSNAVTILPDDIPPTINNPVGINAKYYRGDEVNFTMGVSDRHSGLKSTTITTLPSGWTSNLTKSDNKNGSLSITGRVSMNQAFNSDITFKVSATDNVNNTTNDSQSKHVSIHVGKISEDAHPIVLGNTEKVVVVNPTAVSNDEKQRIITAFMNKNQNIRGYLASTDPVTVDNNGNVTLHYRDGSSTTLEATNVMTYEPIVKPEYQTTNAPKTATVTIAKGQSFSIGDIKQYFTLSNGQPIPIGTFTNITSDRTIPTAQEVSQMNAGTQLYHIVASNAYHKDTEDFYISLKIVDVKQPEGDQRVYRTSTYDLTTDEISKVKQAFINANRDVITLAEGDISVTNTSNGANVSTITVNINKGRLTKSFSSNLANMNFLRWVNFPQDYTVTWTNAKIANRPTDGGLSWSDDHKSLIYRYDATLGTQITTNDILTMLKATTTVPGLRNNITGNEKAQAEAGGRPNYRTTGYSQANASSDGQRQYTLNGQVIQILDIINPSNGYGGQPVTNSNTRANHSNATVVNVNEPAANGAGAFTIDHVVKSNSTHNASDAVYKAQLYLTPYGPKQYVEHLNQNTGNTTDAINIYFVPSDLVNPTISVGNYTNHQVFSGETFTNTITANDNFGVQSVTVPTTSQITGTVDNNHQHVSATAPNVTSATSKTINLLATDTSGNTATTSFNVTVKPLRDKYRVGTSSTAANPMRIANISNNATVSQADQTAIINSLTFTSNAPNRNYATASANEITSKTVSNVSRTGNNANVTVTVTYQDGTTSTVTVPVKHVIPEIVAHSHYTVQGQDFPAGNGSSASDYFKLSNGSAIPDATITWVSGQAPNKDNTLIGEDITVTANILIDGETTPITKTATYKVVRTVPKHVFETARGVLYPGVSDMYDAKQYVKPVNNSWSTNAQHMNFQFVGTYGPNKDVVGISTRLIRVTYDNRQTEDLTILSKVKPDPPRIDANSVTYKAGLTNQEIKVNNVLNNSSVKLFKADNTPLNVTNITHGSGFSSVVTVSDALPNDGIKAKSSISMNNVTYTTQDEHGQVVTVTRNESVDSNDSATVTVTPQLQATSEGAVFIKGGDGFDFGHVERFIQNPPHGATVAWHDSPDTWKNTVGNTHKTAVVTLPNGQGTRNVEVPVKVYPVANAKAPSRDVKGQNLTNGTDAINYITFDPNTNTNGITAAWANRQQPNNQQAGVQHLNVDVTYPGISAAKRVPVTVNVYQFEFPQTSYTTTVGGTLASGTQASGYAHMQNANGLPTDGFTYKWNNAATGTNDANWAAMNKPNAAKVVNAKYDVIYNGHTFATSLPAKFVVKDVQPAKPTITESAAGAITITPGANQTVNTYAGNVTTYADKLVIKRNGNVVTTFTRRNNTSPWVKEASAATVAGIAGTNNGITVAAGTFNPADTIQVVATQGSGETISDEQRSDDFTVVAPQPNHANTKIWQNGHIDITPNNPSGHLINPTQAMDIAYTEKMGNGAEHSKT

-27 PDYVTLDAQTG
+27 PDYVTLDPQTG

-49 NSSITITPKAGTGH
+49 NSVITITPKAGTGH
-63 SVSSNPSTL
+63 SASSNPSTL
-72 TAPAAHTVNT
+72 TAPATHTVNT

-105 NKRTATIKNG
+105 SKRTATIKNG

-130 PVTVTYNDGSTEE
+130 PVTVTYNDGSSEE

-159 AKNHLDDPVSTE
+159 AKNHLDDPVSTD

-178 TQYNNAMHNAQ
+178 TQYNNAIHNAQ

-205 ERATPQQVSDALTK
+205 DRATPQQVNAALSK
-219 VRAAQTK
+219 VQAAQTK
-226 IDQAKALLQNKE
+226 INEAKALLQNKE

-435 SSIQAYENAKRAGQT
+435 SSIQAYQNAKRAGQT

-465 DQQIAAEKT
+465 DQQIAAEKA

-495 PLQTAK
+495 PLQAAK

-515 GMTSTSVATFNEK
+515 GMTSASVATFNEK

-546 PDVATI
+546 PNVATI

-564 ALDQAR
+564 ALDRAR

-594 TSTTGMTQDSI
+594 TSTTGMTQDSV

-613 AARNKIQQINQVLA
+613 AARNKVQQINQVLA
-627 GSPTVEQ
+627 GSPTVDQ

-639 SAANQAKSDLDH
+639 TAANQAKSDLDH

-709 NGNPTVQNINDKVT
+709 NGNPTVQNINDKVA

-769 AAQNHAAL
+769 AAPNHAAL

-784 TALNTAMTKLKDSVA
+784 TALNNAMTKLKESVA

-813 TPANKQA
+813 TTANKQA

-845 NQKAASVKSTKDALD
+845 NQKAETVKSTKGALD
-860 GQQNLQRAKTEAT
+860 GQQNLQRAKTEVT

-906 KQTTHSLNT
+906 KQTTQSLNT

-980 SKEHALNGEAKL
+980 SKEH
-992 NAAKQEA
+992 
-999 NTALG
+999 
-1004 HLNNLNNAQRQ
+1004 
-1015 NLQSQINGAHQID
+1015 
-1028 AVNTIKQNATNL
+1028 
-1040 NSAMGNLRQAVADK
+1040 
-1054 DQVKR
+1054 
-1059 TEDYADADTA
+1059 
-1069 KQNAYNSA
+1069 
-1077 VSSAE
+1077 
-1082 TIINQTTN
+1082 
-1090 PTMSVDDVNRATSA
+1090 
-1104 VTSNKNALN
+1104 
-1113 GDEKLA
+1113 
-1119 QSKTDAARAID
+1119 
-1130 ALPHLNNAQK
+1130 
-1140 ADVKSK
+1140 
-1146 INAASNIAGVNTV
+1146 
-1159 KQQGT
+1159 
-1164 DLNTAMGNLQGAIND
+1164 
-1179 EQTTLNSQNYQDATP
+1179 
-1194 SKKTAYT
+1194 
-1201 NAVQAAKDIL
+1201 
-1211 NKSNGQNKTKDQVT
+1211 
-1225 EAMNQLNSAKNN
+1225 
-1237 LDGTRLLDQAKQT
+1237 
-1250 AKQQLNNMTHL
+1250 
-1261 TTAQK
+1261 
-1266 TNLTNQINSGT
+1266 
-1277 TVAGV
+1277 
-1282 HTVQSNA
+1282 
-1289 NTLDQA
+1289 
-1295 MNTLRQSIA
+1295 
-1304 NKDATKASEDYV
+1304 
-1316 DANNDKQTAYNNAV
+1316 
-1330 AAAETIINANS
+1330 
-1341 NPEMNP
+1341 
-1347 STITQKA
+1347 
-1354 EQVNSSKTA
+1354 
-1363 LNGDENLAA
+1363 
-1372 AKQNAKTYLNTLTS
+1372 
-1386 ITDAQK
+1386 
-1392 NNLISQISSATRVSG
+1392 
-1407 VDTVKQNAQHLDQ
+1407 
-1420 AMASLQSGINNESQV
+1420 
-1435 KSSEKYRDAD
+1435 
-1445 TNKQQEYDN
+1445 
-1454 AITAAKAIL
+1454 
-1463 NKSTG
+1463 
-1468 PNTAQNA
+1468 
-1475 VEAALQRVNNAKDA
+1475 A

-1583 AAETILNKQTGPNT
+1583 NAETILNKQTGPNT
-1597 AKTAVEQALNNVNN
+1597 AKTAVEQALNNVNS

-1626 QAAITAINGASD
+1626 QAAITAINGSSD
-1638 LNQKQKDALKTQAN
+1638 LNQKQKDALKAQAN

-1782 LEDVQTVQTNGQ
+1782 LEDVQSVQTNGQ

-1814 ASQNYTDASSN
+1814 ASQNYTDASPN

-1873 LRNAQNTAKQNLN
+1873 LRNAQNTTKQNLN
-1886 TLSHLTNNQKSAIST
+1886 TLSHLTNNQKSAISS

-1936 NTVKQSVKFT
+1936 NTVKQGVNFI

-1963 EAILNKTQGAN
+1963 ETILNKTQGAN
-1974 TSKQDVEAAIQNVSS
+1974 TSKQDVEAAIQNVTS
-1989 AKNALNGDQNVTNAK
+1989 AKNALNGNQNVTNAK
-2004 NAAKNALN
+2004 NTAKHALN

-2061 KTNTLAS
+2061 KANTLAS

-2096 SGSNLDKTAVENA
+2096 SGSNLDKAAVENA
-2109 LSQVAN
+2109 LSQVTN

-2181 RNSIQDNTAT
+2181 RNSIQDNAAT

-2198 DATGSNKTNYNNAV
+2198 DATERNKTNYNNAV

-2395 TNAQRTDLEGQI
+2395 TNAQRTALEGQI

-2499 GAENLRNAK
+2499 GAENLRNTK

-2554 AMGALRTSI
+2554 DMGALRTSI

-2626 VQNLAQAKTNAT
+2626 AQNLAQAKTNAT

-2732 VNDVNSA
+2732 ANDVNSA

-2787 ATTLEGVQ
+2787 ATTLDGVQ

-2820 IKAGQNYTDASPT
+2820 IKAGQNYTDASPN

-2938 NGINDEAQTKQTQK
+2938 NGINDETQTKQTQK
-2952 YLDAEPIK
+2952 YLDAEPSK

-2984 KAAVEQALQNVNST
+2984 KAAVEQSLQNVNST

-3191 AIADKAETKAS
+3191 AIADKADTKAS

-3216 DEKVTAAENIVS
+3216 DEKVTAAESIVS
-3228 GTPTPTLTPADVTNA
+3228 GTPTPTLTPSDVKNA

-3292 TTLPNVQTVRDN
+3292 TTLPNVQNVRDN
-3304 AQTLNSAMKGLR
+3304 AQTLNTAMKGLR

-3333 ASPNNR
+3333 ASQNKQTDYNN
-3339 SEYDSAVTAAKA
+3339 AVTAAKA
-3351 IIDQTTS
+3351 IIGQTTS
-3358 PSMNAQEINQAKD
+3358 PTMNTQEINQAKD

-3404 DAQKD
+3404 DAQKE
-3409 AVKRQ
+3409 AAKRQ

-3487 AKDNV
+3487 AKDGV
-3492 ESALQNVQRAKNE
+3492 ETALQNVQRAKND

-3516 STAKNALNNLTSIN
+3516 TTAKNALNNLTSIN

-3536 LKTQIEGASTVAGV
+3536 LKSQIDSATTVAGV

-3568 SGINDEAATKAAQ
+3568 NGINDEAATKAAQ

-3602 TLLDKTAGSN
+3602 TLLDKTAGPN

-3649 ATMSHLTNAQK
+3649 ATMSHLTDAQK

-3680 ANAGTLDQA
+3680 ANAGTLNQA

-3700 DTTKSSE
+3700 DATKSSE

-3767 KQTAKTDIGRLTD
+3767 KQTAKSDIGSLTD

-3786 TAANAEVDQ
+3786 TAANAEVDH

-3852 AEAIT
+3852 AEGIT

-3889 AQAKETAKR
+3889 AQAKESAKR
-3898 ALASYSNLNNA
+3898 ALASYSNLINA

-3919 NATTVAD
+3919 NATTVAG

-3938 TAMGQ
+3938 AAMGQ

-3983 KANGQNMTK
+3983 KAHGQNMTK

-4052 VNSVKTKAQDLDGA
+4052 VNGVKTKAQDLDGA

-4090 PTKKTAFDNAIIQA
+4090 PTKKTAFDNAITQA

-4118 QAVEQAIQSVTSTE
+4118 QAVEQAIQSVTTAK

-4140 LQRAKTEATQAIDN
+4140 LQRAKTEAIQAIDN
-4154 LTHLNTPQK
+4154 LTHLNTAQK

-4274 KDALRQ
+4274 KEALRQ

-4297 SATQVT
+4297 NATLVT

-4360 NATSQPTLN
+4360 NATSQPTLD

-4500 AALSTVTTTKQ
+4500 AVLSTVTTTKQ

-4522 KNNANQRLSTLDNL
+4522 KNNANQTLSTLDNL

-4616 GTNVP
+4616 GTNVS

-4732 TAQGIIDQTTNPT
+4732 TAQGIID
-4745 LDPTVINQAA
+4745 
-4755 GQVSTTKNALNGNEN
+4755 
-4770 LEAAKQQATQS
+4770 
-4781 LGSLDNLNN
+4781 
-4790 AQKQAVTN
+4790 
-4798 QINGAHTV
+4798 
-4806 DEANQIKQ
+4806 
-4814 NAQNLNTAMGNL
+4814 
-4826 KQAIADKDATKAT
+4826 
-4839 VNFTDADQAKQQ
+4839 
-4851 AYNTAVTNA
+4851 
-4860 ENIISKANGGN
+4860 
-4871 ATQTEVEQAIQQVNA
+4871 
-4886 TKQALNGNANVQH
+4886 
-4899 AKDEAT
+4899 
-4905 ALINSSNDLNQAQK
+4905 
-4919 DALKQ
+4919 
-4924 QVQNATTVAGVNN
+4924 
-4937 VKQTAQELNNAMTQL
+4937 
-4952 KQGIADKEQTK
+4952 
-4963 ADGNFVNA
+4963 
-4971 DPDKQNAYN
+4971 
-4980 QAVAKAEALISGTP
+4980 
-4994 DVVVTPSEITA
+4994 
-5005 ALNKVTQA
+5005 
-5013 KNDLNGN
+5013 
-5020 TNLATAKQNVQQAID
+5020 
-5035 QLPNLNQA
+5035 
-5043 QRDEY
+5043 
-5048 NKQITQATLVPNV
+5048 
-5061 NAIQQ
+5061 
-5066 AATTL
+5066 
-5071 NDAMTQLKQGIADKD
+5071 
-5086 QTKANGNFVN
+5086 
-5096 ADTDKQNAYNN
+5096 
-5107 AVAHAE
+5107 
-5113 QIISGTPNAN
+5113 
-5123 VDPQQVAQALQQVNQ
+5123 
-5138 AKGDL
+5138 
-5143 NGNHN
+5143 
-5148 LQVAKD
+5148 
-5154 NANTAIDQL
+5154 
-5163 PNLNQPQKTALK
+5163 
-5175 DQVSHAELVT
+5175 
-5185 GVNAIKQNADA
+5185 
-5196 LNNAMGTL
+5196 
-5204 KQQIQANSQVPQS
+5204 
-5217 VDFTQADQDKQ
+5217 
-5228 QAYNNAANQ
+5228 
-5237 AQQIAN
+5237 
-5243 GTPTPVLAPDTVTQA
+5243 
-5258 VTTMNQAKDALN
+5258 
-5270 GDEKLAQAKQDALAN
+5270 
-5285 LDTLRDLNQPQ
+5285 
-5296 RDALRNQINQ
+5296 
-5306 AQALATVEQT
+5306 
-5316 KQNAQNVNT
+5316 
-5325 AMGNLKQGIA
+5325 
-5335 NKDTVKASENYHD
+5335 
-5348 ADVDK
+5348 
-5353 QTAYTNAVS
+5353 
-5362 QAEGIINQTTN
+5362 
-5373 PTLNPDDITRAL
+5373 
-5385 TQVTDAKNSLNG
+5385 
-5397 EAKLATEKQ
+5397 
-5406 NAKDAVSGM
+5406 
-5415 THLNDA
+5415 
-5421 QKQALKGQ
+5421 
-5429 IDQSPEIATVNQV
+5429 
-5442 KQTATSLDQ
+5442 
-5451 AMDQLSQAINDKD
+5451 
-5464 QILAD
+5464 
-5469 GNYLNADPDKQ
+5469 
-5480 NAYKQAVAKAE
+5480 
-5491 ALLNKQSGTN
+5491 
-5501 EVQAQ
+5501 
-5506 VESITNEVNAA
+5506 
-5517 KQALNGN
+5517 
-5524 DNLANAKQQAKQQL
+5524 
-5538 ANLTHLNDAQK
+5538 
-5549 QSFESQ
+5549 
-5555 ITQAPLVTD
+5555 
-5564 VTTINQKAQTLDHA
+5564 
-5578 MELLRNSVADNQ
+5578 
-5590 TTLASE
+5590 
-5596 DYHDA
+5596 
-5601 TAQRQNDY
+5601 
-5609 NKAVTAANNII
+5609 
-5620 NQTTSPTMNPDDV
+5620 
-5633 NGATTQVNNTKVALD
+5633 
-5648 GDENLA
+5648 
-5654 AAKQQANNRLDQ
+5654 
-5666 LDHLNNAQKQQ
+5666 
-5677 LQSQITQS
+5677 
-5685 SDIAAVNGHKQTAES
+5685 
-5700 LNTAMGNL
+5700 
-5708 INAIADHQAVEQR
+5708 
-5721 GNFINADTDKQTA
+5721 
-5734 YNTAVNEA
+5734 
-5742 AAMINKQTGQNANQT
+5742 
-5757 EVEQAITKVQTT
+5757 
-5769 LQALNGD
+5769 
-5776 HNLQVAKT
+5776 
-5784 NATQAIDALTSLNDP
+5784 
-5799 QKTALKD
+5799 
-5806 QVTAATLVTAVHQ
+5806 
-5819 IEQNANTLNQ
+5819 
-5829 AMHGLRQ
+5829 
-5836 SIQDNAA
+5836 
-5843 TKANSKYINEDQP
+5843 
-5856 EQQNYDQAVQA
+5856 
-5867 ANNIINEQ
+5867 
-5875 TATLDNNAINQ
+5875 
-5886 AAATV
+5886 
-5891 NTTKAA
+5891 
-5897 LHGDVKLQNDK
+5897 
-5908 DHAKQTVSQL
+5908 
-5918 AHLNNAQKHM
+5918 
-5928 EDTLIDSET
+5928 
-5937 TRTAVKQDL
+5937 
-5946 TEAQALDQL
+5946 
-5955 MDALQQSI
+5955 
-5963 ADKDAT
+5963 
-5969 RASSAYV
+5969 
-5976 NAEPNKKQAYDEAV
+5976 
-5990 QNAESII
+5990 
-5997 AGLNNPTIN
+5997 
-6006 KGNVSSATQAVISSK
+6006 
-6021 NALDGVER
+6021 
-6029 LAQDKQTAGNSLN
+6029 
-6042 HLDQLTPAQQ
+6042 
-6052 QALENQINNATT
+6052 
-6064 RDKVAEI
+6064 
-6071 IAQAQA
+6071 
-6077 LNEAMKALKES
+6077 
-6088 IKDQPQTEASSKF
+6088 
-6101 INEDQAQKDAY
+6101 
-6112 TQAVQHAKDLINK
+6112 
-6125 TTDPTLAKSIID
+6125 
-6137 QATQAVTDAKNNLHG
+6137 
-6152 DQKLAQDKQ
+6152 
-6161 RATETLNNLS
+6161 
-6171 NLNTPQR
+6171 
-6178 QALEN
+6178 
-6183 QINNAATRGE
+6183 
-6193 VAQKLTE
+6193 
-6200 AQALNQAMEALRNS
+6200 
-6214 IQDQQQTEA
+6214 
-6223 GSKFINE
+6223 
-6230 DKPQKDAY
+6230 
-6238 QAAVQN
+6238 
-6244 AKDLINQT
+6244 
-6252 NNPTLDKA
+6252 
-6260 QVEQLTQAVNQAK
+6260 
-6273 DNLHGD
+6273 
-6279 QKLADDKQH
+6279 
-6288 AVTDLNQLNGLNNP
+6288 
-6302 QRQAL
+6302 
-6307 ESQINNAATRDEVAQ
+6307 
-6322 KLAEAKALDQAMQAL
+6322 
-6337 RNSIQ
+6337 
-6342 DQQQTESGSKF
+6342 
-6353 INEDKPQKD
+6353 
-6362 AYQAAV
+6362 
-6368 QNAKDLINQT
+6368 
-6378 GNPTLDKSQVE
+6378 
-6389 QLTQAVTTAKDNLHG
+6389 
-6404 DQKLARDQQQ
+6404 
-6414 AVTTVNALPNL
+6414 
-6425 NHAQQQ
+6425 
-6431 ALTDAINAAP
+6431 
-6441 TRTEVAQHVQTATEL
+6441 
-6456 DHAMETLKNKVDQV
+6456 
-6470 NTDKAQPNY
+6470 
-6479 TEASTDKKEAVD
+6479 
-6491 QALQAAQSITDPTNG
+6491 
-6506 SNANKDAV
+6506 
-6514 EQALT
+6514 
-6519 KLQEKENELN
+6519 
-6529 GNERV
+6529 
-6534 AEAKTQ
+6534 
-6540 AKQTI
+6540 
-6545 DQLTHL
+6545 
-6551 NADQIA
+6551 
-6557 TAKQNID
+6557 
-6564 QATKLQPIAELVDQ
+6564 
-6578 ATQLNQSMDQLQQ
+6578 
-6591 AVNEHANVE
+6591 
-6600 QTVDYTQ
+6600 
-6607 ADSDKQNA
+6607 
-6615 YKQAIADAE
+6615 
-6624 NVLKQNANKQ
+6624 
-6634 QVDQALQNILNAKQA
+6634 
-6649 LNGDERVAL
+6649 
-6658 AKTNGKHDIDQLNA
+6658 
-6672 LNNAQQDGFKGRID
+6672 
-6686 QSNDLN
+6686 
-6692 QIQQIVDEAKAL
+6692 
-6704 NRAMDQLSQEIT
+6704 
-6716 GNEGRTKGSTN
+6716 
-6727 YVNAD
+6727 
-6732 TQVKQVYD
+6732 
-6740 EAVDKAKQALDKSTG
+6740 
-6755 QNLTAEQVIKLNDA
+6755 
-6769 ITAAKKALNGEERL
+6769 
-6783 NNRKAEALQRL
+6783 
-6794 DQLTHL
+6794 
-6800 NNAQRQLAI
+6800 
-6809 QQINNAETL
+6809 
-6818 NKASRAINRATKLD
+6818 
-6832 NAMGAVQQYIDEQH
+6832 
-6846 LGVISSTNYINADD
+6846 
-6860 NLKANYDNAIA
+6860 
-6871 NAAHELDKVQGNA
+6871 
-6884 IAKAEAEQ
+6884 
-6892 LKQNIIDA
+6892 
-6900 QNALNGDQNL
+6900 
-6910 ANAKDKANAFVN
+6910 
-6922 SLNGLNQQQQDLAHK
+6922 
-6937 AINNADTVSDV
+6937 
-6948 TDIVNNQI
+6948 
-6956 DLNDAM
+6956 
-6962 ETLKHLVDN
+6962 
-6971 EIPNAEQTV
+6971 
-6980 NYQNADDN
+6980 
-6988 AKTNFDDAKRLAN
+6988 
-7001 TLLNSDNTNVNDING
+7001 
-7016 AIQTVNDAIHNLN
+7016 
-7029 GDQRLQD
+7029 
-7036 AKDKAIQSIN
+7036 
-7046 QALANKLKEI
+7046 
-7056 EASNATD
+7056 
-7063 QDKLIAK
+7063 
-7070 NKAEELANSIIN
+7070 
-7082 NINKAT
+7082 
-7088 SNQAVSQV
+7088 
-7096 QTAGNHAIEQV
+7096 
-7107 HANEIPKAKIDAN
+7107 
-7120 KDVDKQVQSL
+7120 
-7130 IDEIDRNPNLTD
+7130 
-7142 KEKQALK
+7142 
-7149 DRINQILQQGH
+7149 
-7160 NGINNA
+7160 
-7166 MTKEEIE
+7166 
-7173 QAKAQLAQALQD
+7173 
-7185 IKDLVKAKEDAK
+7185 
-7197 QDVDKQVQALIDEID
+7197 
-7212 QNPNL
+7212 
-7217 TDKEKQALK
+7217 
-7226 DRINQILQQGHNGI
+7226 
-7240 NNAMTKEEIEQAK
+7240 
-7253 AQLAQA
+7253 
-7259 LQDIK
+7259 
-7264 DLVKAKEN
+7264 
-7272 AKQDIDKRVQALIDE
+7272 
-7287 IDQNPNLTDKEK
+7287 
-7299 QALKDRI
+7299 
-7306 NQILQQGHNDINN
+7306 
-7319 ALTKEEIE
+7319 
-7327 QAKAQLAQALQDIKD
+7327 
-7342 LVKAKEDA
+7342 
-7350 KNAIKALANAK
+7350 
-7361 RDQINSNPDLTPEQK
+7361 
-7376 AKALKEIDEAEKRA
+7376 
-7390 LQNVENAQTIDQLNR
+7390 
-7405 GLNLGLDDIR
+7405 
-7415 NTHVWEVDE
+7415 
-7424 QPAVN
+7424 
-7429 EIFEA
+7429 
-7434 TPEQI
+7434 
-7439 LVNGELIVH
+7439 
-7448 RDDIITEQDILA
+7448 
-7460 HINLID
+7460 
-7466 QLSAEVIDTPSTA
+7466 
-7479 TISDSLTA
+7479 
-7487 KVEVTLLD
+7487 
-7495 GSKVIV
+7495 
-7501 NVPVKVV
+7501 
-7508 EKELSV
+7508 
-7514 VKQQAIESI
+7514 
-7523 ENAAQQKIDEIN
+7523 
-7535 NSVTLTLEQK
+7535 
-7545 EAAIAEVNKLKQ
+7545 
-7557 QAIDYINNAPDVHS
+7557 
-7571 VEEIQQQEQAHIEQ
+7571 
-7585 FYPEQFTI
+7585 
-7593 EQAKSN
+7593 
-7599 AIKSIEDAIQHMIDE
+7599 
-7614 IKARTDLTDKEKQE
+7614 
-7628 AIAKLNQLKEQ
+7628 
-7639 AIQAIQRAQ
+7639 
-7648 SIDEISEQLEQFK
+7648 
-7661 AQMKAANPTAKE
+7661 
-7673 LAKRKQ
+7673 
-7679 EAISRIK
+7679 
-7686 DFSNEKI
+7686 
-7693 NSIRNSEIG
+7693 
-7702 TTDEKQAA
+7702 
-7710 MNQINE
+7710 
-7716 IVLETIR
+7716 
-7723 DINNAH
+7723 
-7729 TLQQVEAALN
+7729 
-7739 NGIARISAVQ
+7739 
-7749 IVISD
+7749 
-7754 RAKQSSSTGNESNS
+7754 
-7768 HLTIGYGTANHPFN
+7768 
-7782 SSTIGHKKKIDE
+7782 
-7794 DDDIDPL
+7794 
-7801 HMRHFSNNFGN
+7801 
-7812 VIKNA
+7812 
-7817 IGVVGISGLL
+7817 
-7827 ASFWFFIAKRRR
+7827 
-7839 KEDEEEELEI
+7839 
-7849 RDNNKDSIKE
+7849 
-7859 TLDDTKHLPLLFA
+7859 
-7872 KRRRKEDEE
+7872 
-7881 DVTVE
+7881 
-7886 EKDTLNNGE
+7886 
-7895 SLDKVKHT
+7895 
-7903 PFFLPKRRRKED
+7903 
-7915 EEDVEVTNENTD
+7915 
-7927 EKVLQDNE
+7927 
-7935 HSPILIAKRRKD
+7935 
-7947 KEVDVE
+7947 
-7953 TTTSIESNEDDAPLL
+7953 
-7968 LAKKKNQ
+7968 
-7975 KDNQSKGKKSAS
+7975 
-7987 KNLLKS
+7987 

>member
-1 MGNGAEHSKT
+1 MYDAKQYVKPVNNSWSTNAQHMNFQFVGTYGPNKDVVGISTRLIRVTYDNRQTEDLTILSKVKPDPPRIDANSVTYKAGLTNQEIKVNNVLNNSSVKLFKADNTPLNVTNITHGSGFSSVVTVSDALPNGGIKAKSSISMNNVTYTTQDEHGQVVTVTRNESVDSNDSATVTVTPQLQATTEGAVFIKGGDGFDFGHVERFIQNPPHGATVAWHDSPDTWKNTVGNTHKTAVVTLPNGQGTRNVEVPVKVYPVANAKAPSRDVKGQNLTNGTDAMNYITFDPNTNTNGITAAWANRQQPNNQQAGVQHLNVDVTYPGISAAKRVPVTVNVYQFEFPQTTYTTTVGGTLASGTQASGYAHMQNATGLPTDGFTYKWNRDTTGTNDANWSAMNKPNVAKVVNAKYDVIYNGHTFATSLPAKFVVKDVQPAKPTVTETAAGAITIAPGANQTVNTHAGNVTTYADKLVIKRNSNVVTTFTRRNNTSPWVKEASAATVAGIAGTNNGITVAAGTFNPADTIQVVATQGSGETVSDEQRSDDFTVVAPQPNQATTKIWQNGHIDITPNNPSGHLINPTQAMDIAYTEKVGNGAEHSKT

-27 PDYVTLDAQTG
+27 PDYVTLDVQTG

-405 PLADNSALRTAKTK
+405 PLADNSALKTAKTK

-435 SSIQAYENAKRAGQT
+435 SSIQVYENAKRAGQT

-515 GMTSTSVATFNEK
+515 GMTSASIAAFNEK

-558 ANAAKT
+558 ANAAKS

-639 SAANQAKSDLDH
+639 STANQAKSDLDH

-662 LQNAKTQLEQSINQP
+662 LQTAKTQLEQSINQP

-799 DNNTIKSGQ
+799 DNNTIKSDQ

-906 KQTTHSLNT
+906 KQTTQSLNT

-1113 GDEKLA
+1113 GYEKLA

-1225 EAMNQLNSAKNN
+1225 EAMNQVNSAKNN

-1282 HTVQSNA
+1282 QTVQSNA

-1392 NNLISQISSATRVSG
+1392 NNLISQITSATRVSG

-1420 AMASLQSGINNESQV
+1420 AMASLQNGINNESQV

-1539 SANSLDGAMGNLQTA
+1539 NANSLDGAIGNLQTA

-1638 LNQKQKDALKTQAN
+1638 LNQKQKDALKAQAN

-1657 SNAQDVQRNATE
+1657 SNAQDVQHNATE

-1746 RLRVAKQ
+1746 RLREAKQ

-1814 ASQNYTDASSN
+1814 TSQNYTDASPN

-1886 TLSHLTNNQKSAIST
+1886 TLSHLTNNQKSAISS

-1911 VTAAKNAATEL
+1911 VTATKNAATEL

-2033 TVAGVEAVSNTGTQ
+2033 TVAGVEAVSNTSTQ

-2198 DATGSNKTNYNNAV
+2198 DATERNKTNYNNAV

-2499 GAENLRNAK
+2499 GADNLRNAK
-2508 TSATNTIN
+2508 TSATNTID

-2626 VQNLAQAKTNAT
+2626 AQNLAQAKTNAT

-2678 NGAMTALKAAI
+2678 N
-2689 ADKERTK
+2689 
-2696 ASGNY
+2696 S
-2701 VNADQEKRQAYD
+2701 
-2713 SKVTNAE
+2713 
-2720 NIINGTPNATLT
+2720 
-2732 VNDVNSA
+2732 
-2739 TSQVNAAKTALNGD
+2739 
-2753 NNLRVAKENAN
+2753 
-2764 NTIDGLAQLNN
+2764 
-2775 AQKAKLKEQVQS
+2775 
-2787 ATTLEGVQ
+2787 
-2795 TVKNSSQ
+2795 
-2802 TLNTA
+2802 
-2807 MKGLRDSIANEAT
+2807 
-2820 IKAGQNYTDASPT
+2820 
-2833 NRNEYDSAVTAAKA
+2833 
-2847 IINQTSN
+2847 
-2854 PTMEPNTIT
+2854 
-2863 QATSQVTTK
+2863 
-2872 EHALNGAQNLAQ
+2872 
-2884 AKTTAKNNLNNLTS
+2884 
-2898 INNAQKDALTRS
+2898 
-2910 IDGATTVAGV
+2910 
-2920 NQETAKATEL
+2920 
-2930 NNAMHSLQ
+2930 
-2938 NGINDEAQTKQTQK
+2938 
-2952 YLDAEPIK
+2952 
-2960 KSAYDQAVNA
+2960 
-2970 AKAIL
+2970 
-2975 TKASGQNVD
+2975 
-2984 KAAVEQALQNVNST
+2984 
-2998 KTALNGDAKLNEAK
+2998 
-3012 AAAKQTLGTLTHINN
+3012 
-3027 AQRTALDNEITQ
+3027 
-3039 ATNVEGVNTVKAKAQ
+3039 
-3054 QLDGAMGQLE
+3054 
-3064 TSIRDKDTTLQ
+3064 
-3075 SQNYQDADDA
+3075 
-3085 KRTAYSQAV
+3085 
-3094 NAAATILNKTAG
+3094 
-3106 GNTPKADVERAMQAV
+3106 
-3121 TQANTALN
+3121 
-3129 GIQNLERAKQ
+3129 
-3139 AANTAITNA
+3139 
-3148 SDLNTKQKEALKAQV
+3148 
-3163 TSAGRVSAANGVE
+3163 
-3176 HTATEL
+3176 
-3182 NTAMTALKR
+3182 AMTALKR

-3304 AQTLNSAMKGLR
+3304 AQTLNTAMKGLR

-3333 ASPNNR
+3333 ASQNKQTDYN
-3339 SEYDSAVTAAKA
+3339 SAVTAAKA
-3351 IIDQTTS
+3351 IIGQTTS

-3487 AKDNV
+3487 SKDGV
-3492 ESALQNVQRAKNE
+3492 ETALENVQRAKNE

-3516 STAKNALNNLTSIN
+3516 TTAKNALNNLTSIN

-3536 LKTQIEGASTVAGV
+3536 LKSQIEGATTVAGV

-3568 SGINDEAATKAAQ
+3568 NGINDEAATKAAQ

-3586 DRDKQ
+3586 DREKQ

-3626 TAKTALNGDAR
+3626 TAKTALNGDER
-3637 LNEAKNTAKQQL
+3637 LNEAKNTAKQQV
-3649 ATMSHLTNAQK
+3649 ATMSHLTDAQK
-3660 ANLTEQIERGTTV
+3660 ANLTSQIESGTTV

-3700 DTTKSSE
+3700 DATKSSE

-3715 LQNAYNRAVSDAEGI
+3715 LQNAYNDAVTNAEGI

-3767 KQTAKTDIGRLTD
+3767 KQTAKSDIGRLTD

-3889 AQAKETAKR
+3889 AQAKESAKR

-3919 NATTVAD
+3919 NATTVAG

-3983 KANGQNMTK
+3983 KAHGQNMTK

-4052 VNSVKTKAQDLDGA
+4052 VNGVKTKAQDLDGA
-4066 MQRLESAIAN
+4066 MQRLQSAIAN

-4090 PTKKTAFDNAIIQA
+4090 PTKKTAFDNAITQA

-4140 LQRAKTEATQAIDN
+4140 LQRAKTEAIQAIDN

-4208 GGNYTNAS
+4208 SGNYTNAS

-4327 NKDEVK
+4327 NKDDVK

-4339 DADTDKQ
+4339 DADRDKQ
-4346 NAYNTAVTSAENII
+4346 NAYNTAVTNAENII
-4360 NATSQPTLN
+4360 NATSQPTLD
-4369 PSAVTQAANQVNTN
+4369 PSAVTQAANQVSTN

-4522 KNNANQRLSTLDNL
+4522 KNNANQTLSTLDNL

-4601 NEAVRNAENILNKST
+4601 NEAVHNAENILNKST

-4630 QVNTTKAALNGTQN
+4630 QVNATKAALNGTQN

-4660 HLTNAQKDAL
+4660 HLTNAQKEAL

-4716 TDASPNKKD
+4716 TDASQNKKD

-4732 TAQGIIDQTTNPT
+4732 TAQGIIDQTTSPT

-4770 LEAAKQQATQS
+4770 LEAAKQQASQS

-4790 AQKQAVTN
+4790 AQKQTVTD

-4871 ATQTEVEQAIQQVNA
+4871 ATQAEVEQAIKQVNA
-4886 TKQALNGNANVQH
+4886 AKQALNGNANVQH

-4980 QAVAKAEALISGTP
+4980 QAVAKAEALISATP

-5020 TNLATAKQNVQQAID
+5020 TNLATAKQNVQHAID

-5048 NKQITQATLVPNV
+5048 SKQITQATLVPNV

-5071 NDAMTQLKQGIADKD
+5071 NDAMTQLKQGIANKTQIKGSENYHDADTDKQTAYDNAVTKAEELLKQTTNPTMDPNTIQQALTKVNDTNQALNGNQKLADAKQDAKTTLGTLDHLNDAQKQALTTQVEQAPDIATVNNVKQNAQNLNNAMTNLNNALQDKTETLNSINFTDADQAKKDAYTNAVSHAEGILSKANGSNASQTEVEQAMQRVNEAKQALNGNDNVQRAKDAAKQVITNANDLNQAQKDALKQQVDAAQTVANVNTIKQTAQDLNQAMTQLKQGIADKD

-5243 GTPTPVLAPDTVTQA
+5243 GIPTPVLTPDTVTQA

-5270 GDEKLAQAKQDALAN
+5270 GDEKLAQAKQEALAN

-5325 AMGNLKQGIA
+5325 AMSNLKQGIA

-5348 ADVDK
+5348 ADADK

-5373 PTLNPDDITRAL
+5373 PTLNPDEITRAL
-5385 TQVTDAKNSLNG
+5385 TQVTDAKNGLNG

-5451 AMDQLSQAINDKD
+5451 AMDQLSQAINDKA
-5464 QILAD
+5464 QTLAD

-5538 ANLTHLNDAQK
+5538 ANLTHLNDA
-5549 QSFESQ
+5549 
-5555 ITQAPLVTD
+5555 
-5564 VTTINQKAQTLDHA
+5564 
-5578 MELLRNSVADNQ
+5578 
-5590 TTLASE
+5590 
-5596 DYHDA
+5596 
-5601 TAQRQNDY
+5601 
-5609 NKAVTAANNII
+5609 
-5620 NQTTSPTMNPDDV
+5620 
-5633 NGATTQVNNTKVALD
+5633 
-5648 GDENLA
+5648 
-5654 AAKQQANNRLDQ
+5654 
-5666 LDHLNNAQKQQ
+5666 
-5677 LQSQITQS
+5677 
-5685 SDIAAVNGHKQTAES
+5685 
-5700 LNTAMGNL
+5700 
-5708 INAIADHQAVEQR
+5708 
-5721 GNFINADTDKQTA
+5721 
-5734 YNTAVNEA
+5734 
-5742 AAMINKQTGQNANQT
+5742 
-5757 EVEQAITKVQTT
+5757 
-5769 LQALNGD
+5769 
-5776 HNLQVAKT
+5776 
-5784 NATQAIDALTSLNDP
+5784 
-5799 QKTALKD
+5799 
-5806 QVTAATLVTAVHQ
+5806 
-5819 IEQNANTLNQ
+5819 
-5829 AMHGLRQ
+5829 
-5836 SIQDNAA
+5836 
-5843 TKANSKYINEDQP
+5843 
-5856 EQQNYDQAVQA
+5856 
-5867 ANNIINEQ
+5867 
-5875 TATLDNNAINQ
+5875 
-5886 AAATV
+5886 
-5891 NTTKAA
+5891 
-5897 LHGDVKLQNDK
+5897 
-5908 DHAKQTVSQL
+5908 
-5918 AHLNNAQKHM
+5918 
-5928 EDTLIDSET
+5928 
-5937 TRTAVKQDL
+5937 
-5946 TEAQALDQL
+5946 
-5955 MDALQQSI
+5955 
-5963 ADKDAT
+5963 
-5969 RASSAYV
+5969 
-5976 NAEPNKKQAYDEAV
+5976 
-5990 QNAESII
+5990 
-5997 AGLNNPTIN
+5997 
-6006 KGNVSSATQAVISSK
+6006 
-6021 NALDGVER
+6021 
-6029 LAQDKQTAGNSLN
+6029 
-6042 HLDQLTPAQQ
+6042 
-6052 QALENQINNATT
+6052 
-6064 RDKVAEI
+6064 
-6071 IAQAQA
+6071 
-6077 LNEAMKALKES
+6077 
-6088 IKDQPQTEASSKF
+6088 
-6101 INEDQAQKDAY
+6101 
-6112 TQAVQHAKDLINK
+6112 
-6125 TTDPTLAKSIID
+6125 
-6137 QATQAVTDAKNNLHG
+6137 
-6152 DQKLAQDKQ
+6152 
-6161 RATETLNNLS
+6161 
-6171 NLNTPQR
+6171 
-6178 QALEN
+6178 
-6183 QINNAATRGE
+6183 
-6193 VAQKLTE
+6193 
-6200 AQALNQAMEALRNS
+6200 
-6214 IQDQQQTEA
+6214 
-6223 GSKFINE
+6223 
-6230 DKPQKDAY
+6230 
-6238 QAAVQN
+6238 
-6244 AKDLINQT
+6244 
-6252 NNPTLDKA
+6252 
-6260 QVEQLTQAVNQAK
+6260 
-6273 DNLHGD
+6273 
-6279 QKLADDKQH
+6279 
-6288 AVTDLNQLNGLNNP
+6288 
-6302 QRQAL
+6302 
-6307 ESQINNAATRDEVAQ
+6307 
-6322 KLAEAKALDQAMQAL
+6322 
-6337 RNSIQ
+6337 
-6342 DQQQTESGSKF
+6342 
-6353 INEDKPQKD
+6353 
-6362 AYQAAV
+6362 
-6368 QNAKDLINQT
+6368 
-6378 GNPTLDKSQVE
+6378 
-6389 QLTQAVTTAKDNLHG
+6389 
-6404 DQKLARDQQQ
+6404 
-6414 AVTTVNALPNL
+6414 
-6425 NHAQQQ
+6425 
-6431 ALTDAINAAP
+6431 
-6441 TRTEVAQHVQTATEL
+6441 
-6456 DHAMETLKNKVDQV
+6456 
-6470 NTDKAQPNY
+6470 
-6479 TEASTDKKEAVD
+6479 
-6491 QALQAAQSITDPTNG
+6491 
-6506 SNANKDAV
+6506 
-6514 EQALT
+6514 
-6519 KLQEKENELN
+6519 
-6529 GNERV
+6529 
-6534 AEAKTQ
+6534 
-6540 AKQTI
+6540 
-6545 DQLTHL
+6545 
-6551 NADQIA
+6551 
-6557 TAKQNID
+6557 
-6564 QATKLQPIAELVDQ
+6564 
-6578 ATQLNQSMDQLQQ
+6578 
-6591 AVNEHANVE
+6591 
-6600 QTVDYTQ
+6600 
-6607 ADSDKQNA
+6607 
-6615 YKQAIADAE
+6615 
-6624 NVLKQNANKQ
+6624 
-6634 QVDQALQNILNAKQA
+6634 
-6649 LNGDERVAL
+6649 
-6658 AKTNGKHDIDQLNA
+6658 
-6672 LNNAQQDGFKGRID
+6672 
-6686 QSNDLN
+6686 
-6692 QIQQIVDEAKAL
+6692 
-6704 NRAMDQLSQEIT
+6704 
-6716 GNEGRTKGSTN
+6716 
-6727 YVNAD
+6727 
-6732 TQVKQVYD
+6732 
-6740 EAVDKAKQALDKSTG
+6740 
-6755 QNLTAEQVIKLNDA
+6755 
-6769 ITAAKKALNGEERL
+6769 
-6783 NNRKAEALQRL
+6783 
-6794 DQLTHL
+6794 
-6800 NNAQRQLAI
+6800 
-6809 QQINNAETL
+6809 
-6818 NKASRAINRATKLD
+6818 
-6832 NAMGAVQQYIDEQH
+6832 
-6846 LGVISSTNYINADD
+6846 
-6860 NLKANYDNAIA
+6860 
-6871 NAAHELDKVQGNA
+6871 
-6884 IAKAEAEQ
+6884 
-6892 LKQNIIDA
+6892 
-6900 QNALNGDQNL
+6900 
-6910 ANAKDKANAFVN
+6910 
-6922 SLNGLNQQQQDLAHK
+6922 
-6937 AINNADTVSDV
+6937 
-6948 TDIVNNQI
+6948 
-6956 DLNDAM
+6956 
-6962 ETLKHLVDN
+6962 
-6971 EIPNAEQTV
+6971 
-6980 NYQNADDN
+6980 
-6988 AKTNFDDAKRLAN
+6988 
-7001 TLLNSDNTNVNDING
+7001 
-7016 AIQTVNDAIHNLN
+7016 
-7029 GDQRLQD
+7029 
-7036 AKDKAIQSIN
+7036 
-7046 QALANKLKEI
+7046 
-7056 EASNATD
+7056 
-7063 QDKLIAK
+7063 
-7070 NKAEELANSIIN
+7070 
-7082 NINKAT
+7082 
-7088 SNQAVSQV
+7088 
-7096 QTAGNHAIEQV
+7096 
-7107 HANEIPKAKIDAN
+7107 
-7120 KDVDKQVQSL
+7120 
-7130 IDEIDRNPNLTD
+7130 
-7142 KEKQALK
+7142 
-7149 DRINQILQQGH
+7149 
-7160 NGINNA
+7160 
-7166 MTKEEIE
+7166 
-7173 QAKAQLAQALQD
+7173 
-7185 IKDLVKAKEDAK
+7185 
-7197 QDVDKQVQALIDEID
+7197 
-7212 QNPNL
+7212 
-7217 TDKEKQALK
+7217 
-7226 DRINQILQQGHNGI
+7226 
-7240 NNAMTKEEIEQAK
+7240 
-7253 AQLAQA
+7253 
-7259 LQDIK
+7259 
-7264 DLVKAKEN
+7264 
-7272 AKQDIDKRVQALIDE
+7272 
-7287 IDQNPNLTDKEK
+7287 
-7299 QALKDRI
+7299 
-7306 NQILQQGHNDINN
+7306 
-7319 ALTKEEIE
+7319 
-7327 QAKAQLAQALQDIKD
+7327 
-7342 LVKAKEDA
+7342 
-7350 KNAIKALANAK
+7350 
-7361 RDQINSNPDLTPEQK
+7361 
-7376 AKALKEIDEAEKRA
+7376 
-7390 LQNVENAQTIDQLNR
+7390 
-7405 GLNLGLDDIR
+7405 
-7415 NTHVWEVDE
+7415 
-7424 QPAVN
+7424 
-7429 EIFEA
+7429 
-7434 TPEQI
+7434 
-7439 LVNGELIVH
+7439 
-7448 RDDIITEQDILA
+7448 
-7460 HINLID
+7460 
-7466 QLSAEVIDTPSTA
+7466 
-7479 TISDSLTA
+7479 
-7487 KVEVTLLD
+7487 
-7495 GSKVIV
+7495 
-7501 NVPVKVV
+7501 
-7508 EKELSV
+7508 
-7514 VKQQAIESI
+7514 
-7523 ENAAQQKIDEIN
+7523 
-7535 NSVTLTLEQK
+7535 
-7545 EAAIAEVNKLKQ
+7545 
-7557 QAIDYINNAPDVHS
+7557 
-7571 VEEIQQQEQAHIEQ
+7571 
-7585 FYPEQFTI
+7585 
-7593 EQAKSN
+7593 
-7599 AIKSIEDAIQHMIDE
+7599 
-7614 IKARTDLTDKEKQE
+7614 
-7628 AIAKLNQLKEQ
+7628 
-7639 AIQAIQRAQ
+7639 
-7648 SIDEISEQLEQFK
+7648 
-7661 AQMKAANPTAKE
+7661 
-7673 LAKRKQ
+7673 
-7679 EAISRIK
+7679 
-7686 DFSNEKI
+7686 
-7693 NSIRNSEIG
+7693 
-7702 TTDEKQAA
+7702 
-7710 MNQINE
+7710 
-7716 IVLETIR
+7716 
-7723 DINNAH
+7723 
-7729 TLQQVEAALN
+7729 
-7739 NGIARISAVQ
+7739 
-7749 IVISD
+7749 
-7754 RAKQSSSTGNESNS
+7754 
-7768 HLTIGYGTANHPFN
+7768 
-7782 SSTIGHKKKIDE
+7782 
-7794 DDDIDPL
+7794 
-7801 HMRHFSNNFGN
+7801 
-7812 VIKNA
+7812 
-7817 IGVVGISGLL
+7817 
-7827 ASFWFFIAKRRR
+7827 
-7839 KEDEEEELEI
+7839 
-7849 RDNNKDSIKE
+7849 
-7859 TLDDTKHLPLLFA
+7859 
-7872 KRRRKEDEE
+7872 
-7881 DVTVE
+7881 
-7886 EKDTLNNGE
+7886 
-7895 SLDKVKHT
+7895 
-7903 PFFLPKRRRKED
+7903 
-7915 EEDVEVTNENTD
+7915 
-7927 EKVLQDNE
+7927 
-7935 HSPILIAKRRKD
+7935 
-7947 KEVDVE
+7947 
-7953 TTTSIESNEDDAPLL
+7953 
-7968 LAKKKNQ
+7968 
-7975 KDNQSKGKKSAS
+7975 
-7987 KNLLKS
+7987 

>member
-1 MGNGAEHSKT
+1 
-11 INVVRGQN
+11 
-19 NQWTIANK
+19 
-27 PDYVTLDAQTG
+27 
-38 KVTFNANTIKP
+38 
-49 NSSITITPKAGTGH
+49 
-63 SVSSNPSTL
+63 
-72 TAPAAHTVNT
+72 
-82 TEIVKDYGSNVTAAE
+82 
-97 INNAVQVA
+97 
-105 NKRTATIKNG
+105 
-115 TAMPTN
+115 
-121 LAGGSTTTI
+121 
-130 PVTVTYNDGSTEE
+130 
-143 VQESIFTKA
+143 
-152 DKRELIT
+152 
-159 AKNHLDDPVSTE
+159 
-171 GKKPGTI
+171 
-178 TQYNNAMHNAQ
+178 
-189 QQINTAKT
+189 
-197 EAQQVINN
+197 
-205 ERATPQQVSDALTK
+205 
-219 VRAAQTK
+219 
-226 IDQAKALLQNKE
+226 
-238 DNSQLVTSKNNL
+238 
-250 QSSVNQVPSTAGM
+250 
-263 TQQSIDNYN
+263 
-272 AKKREAETEITAAQR
+272 
-287 VIDNGDATAQQ
+287 
-298 ISDEKHRVDNA
+298 
-309 LTALNQAKHDLTA
+309 
-322 DTHALEQAV
+322 
-331 QQLNRTGTTTGKK
+331 
-344 PASITA
+344 
-350 YNNSIRA
+350 
-357 LQSDLTSAKNSA
+357 
-369 NAIIQKPI
+369 
-377 RTVQE
+377 
-382 VQSALTNVNRVNER
+382 
-396 LTQAINQLV
+396 
-405 PLADNSALRTAKTK
+405 
-419 LDEEI
+419 
-424 NKSVT
+424 
-429 TDGMTQ
+429 
-435 SSIQAYENAKRAGQT
+435 
-450 ESTNAQNVINNGDAT
+450 
-465 DQQIAAEKT
+465 
-474 KVEEKYNSL
+474 
-483 KQAIAGLTPDLA
+483 
-495 PLQTAK
+495 
-501 TQLQNDIDQPTSTT
+501 
-515 GMTSTSVATFNEK
+515 
-528 LSAART
+528 
-534 KIQEI
+534 
-539 DRVLASH
+539 
-546 PDVATI
+546 
-552 RQNVTA
+552 
-558 ANAAKT
+558 
-564 ALDQAR
+564 
-570 NGLTVDKAPL
+570 
-580 ENAKNQLQHSIDTQ
+580 
-594 TSTTGMTQDSI
+594 
-605 NAYNAKLT
+605 
-613 AARNKIQQINQVLA
+613 
-627 GSPTVEQ
+627 
-634 INTNT
+634 
-639 SAANQAKSDLDH
+639 
-651 ARQALT
+651 
-657 PDKAP
+657 
-662 LQNAKTQLEQSINQP
+662 
-677 TDTTGMT
+677 
-684 TASLNAYNQKLQA
+684 
-697 ARQKLTEINQVL
+697 
-709 NGNPTVQNINDKVT
+709 
-723 EANQAKDQLNTARQG
+723 
-738 LTLDRQPALTTLH
+738 
-751 GASNLNQAQQN
+751 
-762 NFTQQIN
+762 
-769 AAQNHAAL
+769 
-777 ETIKSNI
+777 
-784 TALNTAMTKLKDSVA
+784 
-799 DNNTIKSGQ
+799 
-808 NYTDA
+808 
-813 TPANKQA
+813 
-820 YDNAVNAAKGVIGE
+820 
-834 TTNPTMDVNTV
+834 
-845 NQKAASVKSTKDALD
+845 
-860 GQQNLQRAKTEAT
+860 
-873 NAITHASDLNQAQK
+873 
-887 NALTQQVNSAQ
+887 
-898 NVQAVNDI
+898 
-906 KQTTHSLNT
+906 
-915 AMTGLKRGVANH
+915 
-927 NQVVQSDNYVNADT
+927 
-941 NKKNDYNNAYN
+941 
-952 HANDIINGNAQHPVI
+952 
-967 TPSDVNNALSNVT
+967 
-980 SKEHALNGEAKL
+980 
-992 NAAKQEA
+992 
-999 NTALG
+999 
-1004 HLNNLNNAQRQ
+1004 
-1015 NLQSQINGAHQID
+1015 
-1028 AVNTIKQNATNL
+1028 
-1040 NSAMGNLRQAVADK
+1040 
-1054 DQVKR
+1054 
-1059 TEDYADADTA
+1059 
-1069 KQNAYNSA
+1069 
-1077 VSSAE
+1077 
-1082 TIINQTTN
+1082 
-1090 PTMSVDDVNRATSA
+1090 
-1104 VTSNKNALN
+1104 
-1113 GDEKLA
+1113 
-1119 QSKTDAARAID
+1119 
-1130 ALPHLNNAQK
+1130 
-1140 ADVKSK
+1140 
-1146 INAASNIAGVNTV
+1146 
-1159 KQQGT
+1159 
-1164 DLNTAMGNLQGAIND
+1164 
-1179 EQTTLNSQNYQDATP
+1179 
-1194 SKKTAYT
+1194 
-1201 NAVQAAKDIL
+1201 
-1211 NKSNGQNKTKDQVT
+1211 
-1225 EAMNQLNSAKNN
+1225 
-1237 LDGTRLLDQAKQT
+1237 
-1250 AKQQLNNMTHL
+1250 
-1261 TTAQK
+1261 
-1266 TNLTNQINSGT
+1266 
-1277 TVAGV
+1277 
-1282 HTVQSNA
+1282 
-1289 NTLDQA
+1289 
-1295 MNTLRQSIA
+1295 
-1304 NKDATKASEDYV
+1304 
-1316 DANNDKQTAYNNAV
+1316 
-1330 AAAETIINANS
+1330 
-1341 NPEMNP
+1341 
-1347 STITQKA
+1347 
-1354 EQVNSSKTA
+1354 
-1363 LNGDENLAA
+1363 
-1372 AKQNAKTYLNTLTS
+1372 
-1386 ITDAQK
+1386 
-1392 NNLISQISSATRVSG
+1392 
-1407 VDTVKQNAQHLDQ
+1407 
-1420 AMASLQSGINNESQV
+1420 
-1435 KSSEKYRDAD
+1435 
-1445 TNKQQEYDN
+1445 
-1454 AITAAKAIL
+1454 
-1463 NKSTG
+1463 
-1468 PNTAQNA
+1468 
-1475 VEAALQRVNNAKDA
+1475 
-1489 LNGDAKLIA
+1489 
-1498 AQNAAK
+1498 
-1504 QHLGTLTH
+1504 
-1512 ITTAQRNDLTNQI
+1512 
-1525 SQATNLAGVESVKQ
+1525 
-1539 SANSLDGAMGNLQTA
+1539 
-1554 INDKSGTLASQNFL
+1554 
-1568 DADEQKRNAYNQAVS
+1568 
-1583 AAETILNKQTGPNT
+1583 
-1597 AKTAVEQALNNVNN
+1597 
-1611 AKHALNGTQNLNNAK
+1611 
-1626 QAAITAINGASD
+1626 
-1638 LNQKQKDALKTQAN
+1638 
-1652 GAQRV
+1652 
-1657 SNAQDVQRNATE
+1657 
-1669 LNTAMGTLKHA
+1669 
-1680 IADKT
+1680 
-1685 NTLASSKYVNADSTK
+1685 
-1700 QNAYTTKVTNAEHII
+1700 
-1715 SGTPTVVTTPSEV
+1715 
-1728 TAAANQ
+1728 
-1734 VNSAKQELNGDE
+1734 
-1746 RLRVAKQ
+1746 
-1753 NANTAI
+1753 
-1759 DALTQ
+1759 
-1764 LNTPQKAKLKEQV
+1764 
-1777 GQANR
+1777 
-1782 LEDVQTVQTNGQ
+1782 
-1794 ALNNAM
+1794 
-1800 KGLRDSIAN
+1800 
-1809 ETTVK
+1809 
-1814 ASQNYTDASSN
+1814 
-1825 NQSTYNSAVSNA
+1825 
-1837 KGIINQTNNPTMD
+1837 
-1850 TSAITQATTQVNNA
+1850 
-1864 KNGLNGAEN
+1864 
-1873 LRNAQNTAKQNLN
+1873 
-1886 TLSHLTNNQKSAIST
+1886 
-1901 QIDRAGHVSE
+1901 
-1911 VTAAKNAATEL
+1911 
-1922 NTQMGNLEQAIHDQ
+1922 MGNLEQAIHDQ
-1936 NTVKQSVKFT
+1936 NTVKQGVNFT

-1963 EAILNKTQGAN
+1963 ETILNKTQGAN
-1974 TSKQDVEAAIQNVSS
+1974 TSKQDVEAAIQNVTS

-2061 KTNTLAS
+2061 KANTLAS

-2096 SGSNLDKTAVENA
+2096 SGSNLDKAAVENA
-2109 LSQVAN
+2109 LSQVTN

-2198 DATGSNKTNYNNAV
+2198 DATERNKTNYNNAV

-2374 DAKLAEAKAAAKQNL
+2374 DAKLAEAKAAARQNL

-2395 TNAQRTDLEGQI
+2395 TNAQRTALEGQI

-2433 QGSINDKDATLR
+2433 QGAINDKDATLR

-2531 QVEQAQNVAGVNGV
+2531 QVEQAQNVVGVNGV

-2601 NPNMDANAINGMAN
+2601 NPNMDANAINDMAN

-2626 VQNLAQAKTNAT
+2626 AQNLAQAKTNAT
-2638 NTINNAHDLNQKQKD
+2638 NTINNAQDLNQKQKD

-2739 TSQVNAAKTALNGD
+2739 ASQVNAAKTALNGD
-2753 NNLRVAKENAN
+2753 NNLRVAKEHAN

-2775 AQKAKLKEQVQS
+2775 VQKAKLKEQVQS
-2787 ATTLEGVQ
+2787 ATTLDGVQ

-2820 IKAGQNYTDASPT
+2820 IKAGQNYTDASPN

-2898 INNAQKDALTRS
+2898 INNAQKDALTRN

-2938 NGINDEAQTKQTQK
+2938 NGINDETQTKQTQK
-2952 YLDAEPIK
+2952 YLDAEPSK

-3027 AQRTALDNEITQ
+3027 AQRNALDNEITQ

-3191 AIADKAETKAS
+3191 AIADKADTKAS

-3216 DEKVTAAENIVS
+3216 DEKVTAAEHIVS
-3228 GTPTPTLTPADVTNA
+3228 GTPTPTLTPSDVTNA

-3304 AQTLNSAMKGLR
+3304 AQTLNTAMKGLR

-3333 ASPNNR
+3333 ASQNKQNDYNN
-3339 SEYDSAVTAAKA
+3339 AVTAAKA
-3351 IIDQTTS
+3351 IIGQTTS
-3358 PSMNAQEINQAKD
+3358 PSMIAQEINQAKD

-3404 DAQKD
+3404 NAQKD
-3409 AVKRQ
+3409 AAKRQ

-3487 AKDNV
+3487 AKDGV
-3492 ESALQNVQRAKNE
+3492 ETALQNVQRAKNE

-3516 STAKNALNNLTSIN
+3516 TTAKNALNNLTSIN
-3530 NAQKEA
+3530 NAQKAA
-3536 LKTQIEGASTVAGV
+3536 LKSQIEGATTVAGV
-3550 NQVSTTAS
+3550 NQVSTMAS

-3568 SGINDEAATKAAQ
+3568 RGINDEAATKAAQ
-3581 KYTDA
+3581 KYTEA

-3612 DNKAAVEQALQRVN
+3612 DNKVAVEQALQRVN

-3680 ANAGTLDQA
+3680 ANAGTLNQA

-3700 DTTKSSE
+3700 DATKSSE

-3715 LQNAYNRAVSDAEGI
+3715 LQNAYNDAVTNAEGI

-3767 KQTAKTDIGRLTD
+3767 KQTAKSDIGRLTD

-4090 PTKKTAFDNAIIQA
+4090 PTKKTAFDNAITQA

-4110 DHGANKDK
+4110 DHGTNKDK

-4140 LQRAKTEATQAIDN
+4140 LQCAKTEATQAIDN
-4154 LTHLNTPQK
+4154 LTQLNTPQK

-4194 QLKQAIADHDTIVA
+4194 QLKQAIGDHDTIVA

-4259 GLNGDTNLATAKQQA
+4259 SLNGDTNLATAKQQA

-4360 NATSQPTLN
+4360 NATSQPTLD

-4404 NQLSHLN
+4404 NRLSHLN

-4522 KNNANQRLSTLDNL
+4522 KNNANQTLSTLDNL

-4660 HLTNAQKDAL
+4660 HLTNAQKEAL

-4732 TAQGIIDQTTNPT
+4732 TAQGIIDQTTNPS

-4755 GQVSTTKNALNGNEN
+4755 GQVSTSKNALNGNEN

-4790 AQKQAVTN
+4790 AQKQAVT
-4798 QINGAHTV
+4798 
-4806 DEANQIKQ
+4806 NQIKQ

-4886 TKQALNGNANVQH
+4886 AKQALNGNANVQH

-4905 ALINSSNDLNQAQK
+4905 ALINNSNDLNQAQK

-4971 DPDKQNAYN
+4971 DSDKQNAYN

-5020 TNLATAKQNVQQAID
+5020 TNLATAKQNVQHAID

-5048 NKQITQATLVPNV
+5048 SKQITQATLVPNV

-5071 NDAMTQLKQGIADKD
+5071 NDAMTQLKQGIANKAQIKGSENYHDADTDKQTAYDNAVTKAEELLKQTTNPTMDPNTIQQALTKVNDTNQALNGNQKLADAKQDAKTTLGTLDHLNDAQKQALTTQVEQAPDIATVNNVKQNAQNLNNAMTNLNNALQDKTETLNSINFTDADQAKKDDYTNAVSHAEGILSKANGSNASQTEVEQAMQRVNEAKQALNGNDNVQRAKDAAKQVITNANDLNQAQKDALKQQVDAAQTVANVNTIKQTAQDLNQAMTQLKQGIADKD

-5243 GTPTPVLAPDTVTQA
+5243 GTPTPVLAPDTVTKA

-5886 AAATV
+5886 VAATV

-5946 TEAQALDQL
+5946 TEVQALDQL

-6071 IAQAQA
+6071 ISQAQA

-6214 IQDQQQTEA
+6214 IQDQQQTE
-6223 GSKFINE
+6223 
-6230 DKPQKDAY
+6230 
-6238 QAAVQN
+6238 
-6244 AKDLINQT
+6244 
-6252 NNPTLDKA
+6252 
-6260 QVEQLTQAVNQAK
+6260 
-6273 DNLHGD
+6273 
-6279 QKLADDKQH
+6279 
-6288 AVTDLNQLNGLNNP
+6288 
-6302 QRQAL
+6302 
-6307 ESQINNAATRDEVAQ
+6307 
-6322 KLAEAKALDQAMQAL
+6322 
-6337 RNSIQ
+6337 
-6342 DQQQTESGSKF
+6342 SGSKF

-6431 ALTDAINAAP
+6431 TLTDAINAAP

-6519 KLQEKENELN
+6519 KLQEKVNELN

-6564 QATKLQPIAELVDQ
+6564 QVTKLQPIAELVDQ

-6600 QTVDYTQ
+6600 QTIDYTQ
-6607 ADSDKQNA
+6607 ADSDKQKA

-6740 EAVDKAKQALDKSTG
+6740 EAVDKAKQALDKSSG

-6769 ITAAKKALNGEERL
+6769 VTAAKKALNGEERL

-7016 AIQTVNDAIHNLN
+7016 AIQAVNDAIHNLN

-7120 KDVDKQVQSL
+7120 KDVDKQVQAL

-7160 NGINNA
+7160 NDINNA
-7166 MTKEEIE
+7166 LTKEEIE

-7226 DRINQILQQGHNGI
+7226 DRINQILQQGHNDI
-7240 NNAMTKEEIEQAK
+7240 NNAM
-7253 AQLAQA
+7253 
-7259 LQDIK
+7259 
-7264 DLVKAKEN
+7264 
-7272 AKQDIDKRVQALIDE
+7272 
-7287 IDQNPNLTDKEK
+7287 
-7299 QALKDRI
+7299 
-7306 NQILQQGHNDINN
+7306 
-7319 ALTKEEIE
+7319 TKEEIE

-7557 QAIDYINNAPDVHS
+7557 QAIDHVNNAPDVHS
-7571 VEEIQQQEQAHIEQ
+7571 VEEIQQQEQAYIEQ
-7585 FYPEQFTI
+7585 FNPEQFTI

-7648 SIDEISEQLEQFK
+7648 SISEITEQLEQFK

-7702 TTDEKQAA
+7702 TADEKQAA

-7782 SSTIGHKKKIDE
+7782 SSTIGHKKKLDE

-7886 EKDTLNNGE
+7886 EKDSLNNGE

-7927 EKVLQDNE
+7927 EKVLKDNE
-7935 HSPILIAKRRKD
+7935 HSPLLFAKRRKD
-7947 KEVDVE
+7947 KEEDVE
-7953 TTTSIESNEDDAPLL
+7953 TTTSIESKDEDVPLL

-7975 KDNQSKGKKSAS
+7975 KDNQSKDKKSAS
-7987 KNLLKS
+7987 KNTSKKVAAKKKKKKSKKNKK

>member
-1 MGNGAEHSKT
+1 M
-11 INVVRGQN
+11 
-19 NQWTIANK
+19 
-27 PDYVTLDAQTG
+27 
-38 KVTFNANTIKP
+38 
-49 NSSITITPKAGTGH
+49 
-63 SVSSNPSTL
+63 
-72 TAPAAHTVNT
+72 
-82 TEIVKDYGSNVTAAE
+82 
-97 INNAVQVA
+97 
-105 NKRTATIKNG
+105 
-115 TAMPTN
+115 
-121 LAGGSTTTI
+121 
-130 PVTVTYNDGSTEE
+130 
-143 VQESIFTKA
+143 
-152 DKRELIT
+152 
-159 AKNHLDDPVSTE
+159 
-171 GKKPGTI
+171 
-178 TQYNNAMHNAQ
+178 
-189 QQINTAKT
+189 
-197 EAQQVINN
+197 
-205 ERATPQQVSDALTK
+205 
-219 VRAAQTK
+219 
-226 IDQAKALLQNKE
+226 
-238 DNSQLVTSKNNL
+238 
-250 QSSVNQVPSTAGM
+250 
-263 TQQSIDNYN
+263 
-272 AKKREAETEITAAQR
+272 
-287 VIDNGDATAQQ
+287 
-298 ISDEKHRVDNA
+298 
-309 LTALNQAKHDLTA
+309 
-322 DTHALEQAV
+322 
-331 QQLNRTGTTTGKK
+331 
-344 PASITA
+344 
-350 YNNSIRA
+350 
-357 LQSDLTSAKNSA
+357 
-369 NAIIQKPI
+369 
-377 RTVQE
+377 
-382 VQSALTNVNRVNER
+382 
-396 LTQAINQLV
+396 
-405 PLADNSALRTAKTK
+405 
-419 LDEEI
+419 
-424 NKSVT
+424 
-429 TDGMTQ
+429 
-435 SSIQAYENAKRAGQT
+435 
-450 ESTNAQNVINNGDAT
+450 
-465 DQQIAAEKT
+465 
-474 KVEEKYNSL
+474 
-483 KQAIAGLTPDLA
+483 
-495 PLQTAK
+495 
-501 TQLQNDIDQPTSTT
+501 
-515 GMTSTSVATFNEK
+515 
-528 LSAART
+528 
-534 KIQEI
+534 
-539 DRVLASH
+539 
-546 PDVATI
+546 
-552 RQNVTA
+552 
-558 ANAAKT
+558 
-564 ALDQAR
+564 
-570 NGLTVDKAPL
+570 
-580 ENAKNQLQHSIDTQ
+580 
-594 TSTTGMTQDSI
+594 
-605 NAYNAKLT
+605 
-613 AARNKIQQINQVLA
+613 
-627 GSPTVEQ
+627 
-634 INTNT
+634 
-639 SAANQAKSDLDH
+639 
-651 ARQALT
+651 
-657 PDKAP
+657 
-662 LQNAKTQLEQSINQP
+662 
-677 TDTTGMT
+677 
-684 TASLNAYNQKLQA
+684 
-697 ARQKLTEINQVL
+697 
-709 NGNPTVQNINDKVT
+709 
-723 EANQAKDQLNTARQG
+723 
-738 LTLDRQPALTTLH
+738 
-751 GASNLNQAQQN
+751 
-762 NFTQQIN
+762 
-769 AAQNHAAL
+769 
-777 ETIKSNI
+777 
-784 TALNTAMTKLKDSVA
+784 
-799 DNNTIKSGQ
+799 
-808 NYTDA
+808 
-813 TPANKQA
+813 
-820 YDNAVNAAKGVIGE
+820 
-834 TTNPTMDVNTV
+834 
-845 NQKAASVKSTKDALD
+845 
-860 GQQNLQRAKTEAT
+860 
-873 NAITHASDLNQAQK
+873 
-887 NALTQQVNSAQ
+887 
-898 NVQAVNDI
+898 
-906 KQTTHSLNT
+906 
-915 AMTGLKRGVANH
+915 
-927 NQVVQSDNYVNADT
+927 
-941 NKKNDYNNAYN
+941 
-952 HANDIINGNAQHPVI
+952 
-967 TPSDVNNALSNVT
+967 
-980 SKEHALNGEAKL
+980 
-992 NAAKQEA
+992 
-999 NTALG
+999 
-1004 HLNNLNNAQRQ
+1004 
-1015 NLQSQINGAHQID
+1015 
-1028 AVNTIKQNATNL
+1028 
-1040 NSAMGNLRQAVADK
+1040 
-1054 DQVKR
+1054 
-1059 TEDYADADTA
+1059 
-1069 KQNAYNSA
+1069 
-1077 VSSAE
+1077 
-1082 TIINQTTN
+1082 
-1090 PTMSVDDVNRATSA
+1090 
-1104 VTSNKNALN
+1104 
-1113 GDEKLA
+1113 
-1119 QSKTDAARAID
+1119 
-1130 ALPHLNNAQK
+1130 
-1140 ADVKSK
+1140 
-1146 INAASNIAGVNTV
+1146 
-1159 KQQGT
+1159 
-1164 DLNTAMGNLQGAIND
+1164 
-1179 EQTTLNSQNYQDATP
+1179 
-1194 SKKTAYT
+1194 
-1201 NAVQAAKDIL
+1201 
-1211 NKSNGQNKTKDQVT
+1211 
-1225 EAMNQLNSAKNN
+1225 
-1237 LDGTRLLDQAKQT
+1237 
-1250 AKQQLNNMTHL
+1250 
-1261 TTAQK
+1261 
-1266 TNLTNQINSGT
+1266 
-1277 TVAGV
+1277 
-1282 HTVQSNA
+1282 
-1289 NTLDQA
+1289 
-1295 MNTLRQSIA
+1295 
-1304 NKDATKASEDYV
+1304 
-1316 DANNDKQTAYNNAV
+1316 
-1330 AAAETIINANS
+1330 
-1341 NPEMNP
+1341 
-1347 STITQKA
+1347 
-1354 EQVNSSKTA
+1354 
-1363 LNGDENLAA
+1363 
-1372 AKQNAKTYLNTLTS
+1372 
-1386 ITDAQK
+1386 
-1392 NNLISQISSATRVSG
+1392 
-1407 VDTVKQNAQHLDQ
+1407 
-1420 AMASLQSGINNESQV
+1420 
-1435 KSSEKYRDAD
+1435 
-1445 TNKQQEYDN
+1445 
-1454 AITAAKAIL
+1454 
-1463 NKSTG
+1463 
-1468 PNTAQNA
+1468 
-1475 VEAALQRVNNAKDA
+1475 
-1489 LNGDAKLIA
+1489 
-1498 AQNAAK
+1498 
-1504 QHLGTLTH
+1504 
-1512 ITTAQRNDLTNQI
+1512 
-1525 SQATNLAGVESVKQ
+1525 
-1539 SANSLDGAMGNLQTA
+1539 
-1554 INDKSGTLASQNFL
+1554 
-1568 DADEQKRNAYNQAVS
+1568 
-1583 AAETILNKQTGPNT
+1583 
-1597 AKTAVEQALNNVNN
+1597 
-1611 AKHALNGTQNLNNAK
+1611 
-1626 QAAITAINGASD
+1626 
-1638 LNQKQKDALKTQAN
+1638 
-1652 GAQRV
+1652 
-1657 SNAQDVQRNATE
+1657 
-1669 LNTAMGTLKHA
+1669 
-1680 IADKT
+1680 
-1685 NTLASSKYVNADSTK
+1685 
-1700 QNAYTTKVTNAEHII
+1700 
-1715 SGTPTVVTTPSEV
+1715 
-1728 TAAANQ
+1728 
-1734 VNSAKQELNGDE
+1734 
-1746 RLRVAKQ
+1746 
-1753 NANTAI
+1753 
-1759 DALTQ
+1759 
-1764 LNTPQKAKLKEQV
+1764 
-1777 GQANR
+1777 
-1782 LEDVQTVQTNGQ
+1782 
-1794 ALNNAM
+1794 
-1800 KGLRDSIAN
+1800 
-1809 ETTVK
+1809 
-1814 ASQNYTDASSN
+1814 
-1825 NQSTYNSAVSNA
+1825 
-1837 KGIINQTNNPTMD
+1837 
-1850 TSAITQATTQVNNA
+1850 
-1864 KNGLNGAEN
+1864 
-1873 LRNAQNTAKQNLN
+1873 
-1886 TLSHLTNNQKSAIST
+1886 
-1901 QIDRAGHVSE
+1901 
-1911 VTAAKNAATEL
+1911 
-1922 NTQMGNLEQAIHDQ
+1922 
-1936 NTVKQSVKFT
+1936 
-1946 DADKAKRDA
+1946 
-1955 YTNAVSRA
+1955 
-1963 EAILNKTQGAN
+1963 
-1974 TSKQDVEAAIQNVSS
+1974 
-1989 AKNALNGDQNVTNAK
+1989 
-2004 NAAKNALN
+2004 
-2012 NLTSINNAQKRDLT
+2012 
-2026 TKIDQAT
+2026 
-2033 TVAGVEAVSNTGTQ
+2033 
-2047 LNTAMANLQNGIND
+2047 
-2061 KTNTLAS
+2061 
-2068 ENYHDADS
+2068 
-2076 DKKTAYTQA
+2076 
-2085 VTNAENILNKN
+2085 
-2096 SGSNLDKTAVENA
+2096 
-2109 LSQVAN
+2109 
-2115 AKGALNGNHNLEQA
+2115 
-2129 KSNANTTINGLQHL
+2129 
-2143 TTAQKDKL
+2143 
-2151 KQQVQQ
+2151 
-2157 AQNVAGVDTVKSS
+2157 
-2170 ANTLNGAMGTL
+2170 
-2181 RNSIQDNTAT
+2181 
-2191 KNGQNYL
+2191 
-2198 DATGSNKTNYNNAV
+2198 
-2212 DSANG
+2212 
-2217 VINATSN
+2217 
-2224 PNMDANAINQI
+2224 
-2235 ATQVTSTKNALDG
+2235 
-2248 THNLTQAKQTATN
+2248 
-2261 AIDGATNLNKA
+2261 
-2272 QKDALKAQ
+2272 
-2280 VTSAQRVANV
+2280 
-2290 TSIQQTA
+2290 
-2297 NELNTAMGQLQHG
+2297 
-2310 IDDENATKQTQKY
+2310 
-2323 RDAEQSKKT
+2323 
-2332 AYDQAVAAA
+2332 
-2341 KAILNKQTGS
+2341 
-2351 NSDKAAVDRA
+2351 
-2361 LQQVTSTK
+2361 
-2369 DALNG
+2369 NG

-2499 GAENLRNAK
+2499 GADNLRNAK
-2508 TSATNTIN
+2508 TSATNTID

-2626 VQNLAQAKTNAT
+2626 AQNLAQAKTNAT

-2678 NGAMTALKAAI
+2678 NSAMTALKAAI

-2720 NIINGTPNATLT
+2720 NIISGTPNATLT

-2739 TSQVNAAKTALNGD
+2739 ASQVNAAKTALNGD
-2753 NNLRVAKENAN
+2753 NNLRVAKEHAN

-2787 ATTLEGVQ
+2787 ATTLDGVQ

-2820 IKAGQNYTDASPT
+2820 IKAGQNYTDASPN

-2863 QATSQVTTK
+2863 QVTSQVTTK
-2872 EHALNGAQNLAQ
+2872 EQALNGARNLAQ

-2938 NGINDEAQTKQTQK
+2938 NGINDETQTKQTQK
-2952 YLDAEPIK
+2952 YLDAEPSK

-3129 GIQNLERAKQ
+3129 GIQNLDRAKQ

-3304 AQTLNSAMKGLR
+3304 AQTLNTAMKGLR

-3333 ASPNNR
+3333 ASQNKQTDYN
-3339 SEYDSAVTAAKA
+3339 SAVTAAKA
-3351 IIDQTTS
+3351 IIGQTTS

-3487 AKDNV
+3487 SKDGV
-3492 ESALQNVQRAKNE
+3492 ETALENVQRAKNE

-3516 STAKNALNNLTSIN
+3516 TTAKNALNNLTSIN

-3536 LKTQIEGASTVAGV
+3536 LKSQIEGATTVAGV

-3568 SGINDEAATKAAQ
+3568 NGINDEAATKAAQ

-3586 DRDKQ
+3586 DREKQ

-3626 TAKTALNGDAR
+3626 TAKTALNGDER
-3637 LNEAKNTAKQQL
+3637 LNEAKNTAKQQV
-3649 ATMSHLTNAQK
+3649 ATMSHLTDAQK
-3660 ANLTEQIERGTTV
+3660 ANLTSQIESGTTV

-3700 DTTKSSE
+3700 DATKSSE

-3715 LQNAYNRAVSDAEGI
+3715 LQNAYNDAVTNAEGI

-3767 KQTAKTDIGRLTD
+3767 KQTAKSDIGRLTD

-3889 AQAKETAKR
+3889 AQAKESAKR

-3919 NATTVAD
+3919 NATTVAG

-3983 KANGQNMTK
+3983 KAHGQNMTK

-4052 VNSVKTKAQDLDGA
+4052 VNGVKTKAQDLDGA
-4066 MQRLESAIAN
+4066 MQRLQSAIAN

-4090 PTKKTAFDNAIIQA
+4090 PTKKTAFDNAITQA

-4140 LQRAKTEATQAIDN
+4140 LQRAKTEAIQAIDN

-4208 GGNYTNAS
+4208 SGNYTNAS

-4327 NKDEVK
+4327 NKDDVK

-4339 DADTDKQ
+4339 DADRDKQ
-4346 NAYNTAVTSAENII
+4346 NAYNTAVTNAENII
-4360 NATSQPTLN
+4360 NATSQPTLD
-4369 PSAVTQAANQVNTN
+4369 PSAVTQAANQVSTN

-4522 KNNANQRLSTLDNL
+4522 KNNANQTLSTLDNL

-4601 NEAVRNAENILNKST
+4601 NEAVHNAENILNKST

-4630 QVNTTKAALNGTQN
+4630 QVNATKAALNGTQN

-4660 HLTNAQKDAL
+4660 HLTNAQKEAL

-4716 TDASPNKKD
+4716 TDASQNKKD

-4732 TAQGIIDQTTNPT
+4732 TAQGIIDQTTSPT

-4770 LEAAKQQATQS
+4770 LEAAKQQASQS

-4790 AQKQAVTN
+4790 AQKQTVTD

-4871 ATQTEVEQAIQQVNA
+4871 ATQAEVEQAIKQVNA
-4886 TKQALNGNANVQH
+4886 AKQALNGNANVQH

-4980 QAVAKAEALISGTP
+4980 QAVAKAEALISATP

-5020 TNLATAKQNVQQAID
+5020 TNLATAKQNVQHAID

-5048 NKQITQATLVPNV
+5048 SKQITQATLVPNV

-5071 NDAMTQLKQGIADKD
+5071 NDAMTQLKQGIANKAQIKGSENYHDADTDKQTAYDNAVTKAEELLKQTTNPTMDPNTIQQALTKVNDTNQALNGNQKLADAKQDAKTTLGTLDHLNDAQKQALTTQVEQAPDIATVNNVKQNAQNLNNAMTNLNNALQDKTETLNSINFTDADQAKKDAYTNAVSHAEGILSKANGSNASQTEVEQAMQRVNEAKQALNGNDNVQRAKDAAKQVITNANDLNQAQKDALKQQVDAAQTVANVNTIKQTAQDLNQAMTQLKQGIADKD

-5243 GTPTPVLAPDTVTQA
+5243 GIPTPVLTPDTVTQA

-5270 GDEKLAQAKQDALAN
+5270 GDEKLAQAKQEALAN

-5325 AMGNLKQGIA
+5325 AMSNLKQGIA

-5348 ADVDK
+5348 ADADK

-5373 PTLNPDDITRAL
+5373 PTLNPDEITRAL
-5385 TQVTDAKNSLNG
+5385 TQVTDAKNGLNG

-5451 AMDQLSQAINDKD
+5451 AMDQLSQAINDKA
-5464 QILAD
+5464 QTLAD

-5609 NKAVTAANNII
+5609 NQAVTAANNII

-5886 AAATV
+5886 AATTV

-5976 NAEPNKKQAYDEAV
+5976 NAEPNKKQSYDEAV

-6052 QALENQINNATT
+6052 QALENQINNAT
-6064 RDKVAEI
+6064 
-6071 IAQAQA
+6071 
-6077 LNEAMKALKES
+6077 
-6088 IKDQPQTEASSKF
+6088 
-6101 INEDQAQKDAY
+6101 
-6112 TQAVQHAKDLINK
+6112 
-6125 TTDPTLAKSIID
+6125 
-6137 QATQAVTDAKNNLHG
+6137 
-6152 DQKLAQDKQ
+6152 
-6161 RATETLNNLS
+6161 
-6171 NLNTPQR
+6171 
-6178 QALEN
+6178 
-6183 QINNAATRGE
+6183 TRGE

-6307 ESQINNAATRDEVAQ
+6307 ESQINNAATRGEVAQ

-6491 QALQAAQSITDPTNG
+6491 QALQAAESITDPTNG

-6514 EQALT
+6514 DQVLT

-6716 GNEGRTKGSTN
+6716 DNEGRTKGSTN

-6740 EAVDKAKQALDKSTG
+6740 ETVDKAKQALDKSTG
-6755 QNLTAEQVIKLNDA
+6755 QNLTAKQVIKLNDA
-6769 ITAAKKALNGEERL
+6769 VTAAKKALNGEERL

-7016 AIQTVNDAIHNLN
+7016 AIQAVNDAIHNLN

-7120 KDVDKQVQSL
+7120 KDVDKQVQAL

-7226 DRINQILQQGHNGI
+7226 DRINQILQQGHNDI
-7240 NNAMTKEEIEQAK
+7240 NNAMTKEAIEQAK
-7253 AQLAQA
+7253 ERLAQA

-7264 DLVKAKEN
+7264 DLVKAKED
-7272 AKQDIDKRVQALIDE
+7272 AKNDIDKRVQALIDE

-7319 ALTKEEIE
+7319 AMTKEAIE
-7327 QAKAQLAQALQDIKD
+7327 QAKERLAQALQDIKD

-7466 QLSAEVIDTPSTA
+7466 QLSAKVIDTPSTA

-7523 ENAAQQKIDEIN
+7523 ENAAQQKINEIN

-7557 QAIDYINNAPDVHS
+7557 QAIDHVNNAPDVHS

-7585 FYPEQFTI
+7585 FNPEQFTI

-7702 TTDEKQAA
+7702 TADEKQAA

-7749 IVISD
+7749 IVTSD

-7782 SSTIGHKKKIDE
+7782 SSTIGHKKKLDE

-7886 EKDTLNNGE
+7886 EKDSLNNGE

-7903 PFFLPKRRRKED
+7903 PFFLPKRRRIED

-7927 EKVLQDNE
+7927 EKVLKDNE
-7935 HSPILIAKRRKD
+7935 HSPLLFAKRRKD
-7947 KEVDVE
+7947 KEEDVE
-7953 TTTSIESNEDDAPLL
+7953 TTTSIESKDEDVPLL

-7975 KDNQSKGKKSAS
+7975 KDNQSKDKKSAS
-7987 KNLLKS
+7987 KNTSKKVAAKKKKKKAKKNKK

>member
-1 MGNGAEHSKT
+1 
-11 INVVRGQN
+11 
-19 NQWTIANK
+19 
-27 PDYVTLDAQTG
+27 
-38 KVTFNANTIKP
+38 
-49 NSSITITPKAGTGH
+49 
-63 SVSSNPSTL
+63 
-72 TAPAAHTVNT
+72 
-82 TEIVKDYGSNVTAAE
+82 
-97 INNAVQVA
+97 
-105 NKRTATIKNG
+105 
-115 TAMPTN
+115 
-121 LAGGSTTTI
+121 
-130 PVTVTYNDGSTEE
+130 
-143 VQESIFTKA
+143 
-152 DKRELIT
+152 
-159 AKNHLDDPVSTE
+159 
-171 GKKPGTI
+171 
-178 TQYNNAMHNAQ
+178 
-189 QQINTAKT
+189 
-197 EAQQVINN
+197 
-205 ERATPQQVSDALTK
+205 
-219 VRAAQTK
+219 
-226 IDQAKALLQNKE
+226 
-238 DNSQLVTSKNNL
+238 
-250 QSSVNQVPSTAGM
+250 
-263 TQQSIDNYN
+263 
-272 AKKREAETEITAAQR
+272 
-287 VIDNGDATAQQ
+287 
-298 ISDEKHRVDNA
+298 
-309 LTALNQAKHDLTA
+309 
-322 DTHALEQAV
+322 
-331 QQLNRTGTTTGKK
+331 
-344 PASITA
+344 
-350 YNNSIRA
+350 
-357 LQSDLTSAKNSA
+357 
-369 NAIIQKPI
+369 
-377 RTVQE
+377 
-382 VQSALTNVNRVNER
+382 
-396 LTQAINQLV
+396 
-405 PLADNSALRTAKTK
+405 
-419 LDEEI
+419 
-424 NKSVT
+424 
-429 TDGMTQ
+429 
-435 SSIQAYENAKRAGQT
+435 
-450 ESTNAQNVINNGDAT
+450 
-465 DQQIAAEKT
+465 
-474 KVEEKYNSL
+474 
-483 KQAIAGLTPDLA
+483 
-495 PLQTAK
+495 
-501 TQLQNDIDQPTSTT
+501 
-515 GMTSTSVATFNEK
+515 
-528 LSAART
+528 
-534 KIQEI
+534 
-539 DRVLASH
+539 
-546 PDVATI
+546 
-552 RQNVTA
+552 
-558 ANAAKT
+558 
-564 ALDQAR
+564 
-570 NGLTVDKAPL
+570 
-580 ENAKNQLQHSIDTQ
+580 
-594 TSTTGMTQDSI
+594 
-605 NAYNAKLT
+605 
-613 AARNKIQQINQVLA
+613 
-627 GSPTVEQ
+627 
-634 INTNT
+634 
-639 SAANQAKSDLDH
+639 
-651 ARQALT
+651 
-657 PDKAP
+657 
-662 LQNAKTQLEQSINQP
+662 
-677 TDTTGMT
+677 
-684 TASLNAYNQKLQA
+684 
-697 ARQKLTEINQVL
+697 
-709 NGNPTVQNINDKVT
+709 
-723 EANQAKDQLNTARQG
+723 
-738 LTLDRQPALTTLH
+738 
-751 GASNLNQAQQN
+751 
-762 NFTQQIN
+762 
-769 AAQNHAAL
+769 
-777 ETIKSNI
+777 
-784 TALNTAMTKLKDSVA
+784 
-799 DNNTIKSGQ
+799 
-808 NYTDA
+808 
-813 TPANKQA
+813 
-820 YDNAVNAAKGVIGE
+820 
-834 TTNPTMDVNTV
+834 
-845 NQKAASVKSTKDALD
+845 
-860 GQQNLQRAKTEAT
+860 
-873 NAITHASDLNQAQK
+873 
-887 NALTQQVNSAQ
+887 
-898 NVQAVNDI
+898 
-906 KQTTHSLNT
+906 
-915 AMTGLKRGVANH
+915 
-927 NQVVQSDNYVNADT
+927 
-941 NKKNDYNNAYN
+941 
-952 HANDIINGNAQHPVI
+952 
-967 TPSDVNNALSNVT
+967 
-980 SKEHALNGEAKL
+980 
-992 NAAKQEA
+992 
-999 NTALG
+999 
-1004 HLNNLNNAQRQ
+1004 
-1015 NLQSQINGAHQID
+1015 
-1028 AVNTIKQNATNL
+1028 
-1040 NSAMGNLRQAVADK
+1040 
-1054 DQVKR
+1054 
-1059 TEDYADADTA
+1059 
-1069 KQNAYNSA
+1069 
-1077 VSSAE
+1077 
-1082 TIINQTTN
+1082 
-1090 PTMSVDDVNRATSA
+1090 
-1104 VTSNKNALN
+1104 
-1113 GDEKLA
+1113 
-1119 QSKTDAARAID
+1119 
-1130 ALPHLNNAQK
+1130 
-1140 ADVKSK
+1140 
-1146 INAASNIAGVNTV
+1146 
-1159 KQQGT
+1159 
-1164 DLNTAMGNLQGAIND
+1164 
-1179 EQTTLNSQNYQDATP
+1179 
-1194 SKKTAYT
+1194 
-1201 NAVQAAKDIL
+1201 
-1211 NKSNGQNKTKDQVT
+1211 
-1225 EAMNQLNSAKNN
+1225 
-1237 LDGTRLLDQAKQT
+1237 
-1250 AKQQLNNMTHL
+1250 
-1261 TTAQK
+1261 
-1266 TNLTNQINSGT
+1266 
-1277 TVAGV
+1277 
-1282 HTVQSNA
+1282 
-1289 NTLDQA
+1289 
-1295 MNTLRQSIA
+1295 
-1304 NKDATKASEDYV
+1304 
-1316 DANNDKQTAYNNAV
+1316 
-1330 AAAETIINANS
+1330 
-1341 NPEMNP
+1341 
-1347 STITQKA
+1347 
-1354 EQVNSSKTA
+1354 
-1363 LNGDENLAA
+1363 
-1372 AKQNAKTYLNTLTS
+1372 
-1386 ITDAQK
+1386 
-1392 NNLISQISSATRVSG
+1392 
-1407 VDTVKQNAQHLDQ
+1407 
-1420 AMASLQSGINNESQV
+1420 
-1435 KSSEKYRDAD
+1435 
-1445 TNKQQEYDN
+1445 
-1454 AITAAKAIL
+1454 
-1463 NKSTG
+1463 
-1468 PNTAQNA
+1468 
-1475 VEAALQRVNNAKDA
+1475 
-1489 LNGDAKLIA
+1489 
-1498 AQNAAK
+1498 
-1504 QHLGTLTH
+1504 
-1512 ITTAQRNDLTNQI
+1512 
-1525 SQATNLAGVESVKQ
+1525 
-1539 SANSLDGAMGNLQTA
+1539 
-1554 INDKSGTLASQNFL
+1554 
-1568 DADEQKRNAYNQAVS
+1568 
-1583 AAETILNKQTGPNT
+1583 
-1597 AKTAVEQALNNVNN
+1597 
-1611 AKHALNGTQNLNNAK
+1611 
-1626 QAAITAINGASD
+1626 
-1638 LNQKQKDALKTQAN
+1638 
-1652 GAQRV
+1652 
-1657 SNAQDVQRNATE
+1657 
-1669 LNTAMGTLKHA
+1669 
-1680 IADKT
+1680 
-1685 NTLASSKYVNADSTK
+1685 
-1700 QNAYTTKVTNAEHII
+1700 
-1715 SGTPTVVTTPSEV
+1715 
-1728 TAAANQ
+1728 
-1734 VNSAKQELNGDE
+1734 
-1746 RLRVAKQ
+1746 
-1753 NANTAI
+1753 
-1759 DALTQ
+1759 
-1764 LNTPQKAKLKEQV
+1764 
-1777 GQANR
+1777 
-1782 LEDVQTVQTNGQ
+1782 
-1794 ALNNAM
+1794 
-1800 KGLRDSIAN
+1800 
-1809 ETTVK
+1809 
-1814 ASQNYTDASSN
+1814 
-1825 NQSTYNSAVSNA
+1825 
-1837 KGIINQTNNPTMD
+1837 
-1850 TSAITQATTQVNNA
+1850 
-1864 KNGLNGAEN
+1864 
-1873 LRNAQNTAKQNLN
+1873 
-1886 TLSHLTNNQKSAIST
+1886 
-1901 QIDRAGHVSE
+1901 
-1911 VTAAKNAATEL
+1911 
-1922 NTQMGNLEQAIHDQ
+1922 
-1936 NTVKQSVKFT
+1936 
-1946 DADKAKRDA
+1946 
-1955 YTNAVSRA
+1955 
-1963 EAILNKTQGAN
+1963 
-1974 TSKQDVEAAIQNVSS
+1974 
-1989 AKNALNGDQNVTNAK
+1989 
-2004 NAAKNALN
+2004 
-2012 NLTSINNAQKRDLT
+2012 
-2026 TKIDQAT
+2026 
-2033 TVAGVEAVSNTGTQ
+2033 
-2047 LNTAMANLQNGIND
+2047 
-2061 KTNTLAS
+2061 
-2068 ENYHDADS
+2068 
-2076 DKKTAYTQA
+2076 
-2085 VTNAENILNKN
+2085 
-2096 SGSNLDKTAVENA
+2096 
-2109 LSQVAN
+2109 
-2115 AKGALNGNHNLEQA
+2115 
-2129 KSNANTTINGLQHL
+2129 
-2143 TTAQKDKL
+2143 
-2151 KQQVQQ
+2151 
-2157 AQNVAGVDTVKSS
+2157 
-2170 ANTLNGAMGTL
+2170 
-2181 RNSIQDNTAT
+2181 
-2191 KNGQNYL
+2191 
-2198 DATGSNKTNYNNAV
+2198 
-2212 DSANG
+2212 
-2217 VINATSN
+2217 
-2224 PNMDANAINQI
+2224 MDANAIN
-2235 ATQVTSTKNALDG
+2235 D
-2248 THNLTQAKQTATN
+2248 
-2261 AIDGATNLNKA
+2261 
-2272 QKDALKAQ
+2272 
-2280 VTSAQRVANV
+2280 
-2290 TSIQQTA
+2290 
-2297 NELNTAMGQLQHG
+2297 
-2310 IDDENATKQTQKY
+2310 
-2323 RDAEQSKKT
+2323 
-2332 AYDQAVAAA
+2332 
-2341 KAILNKQTGS
+2341 
-2351 NSDKAAVDRA
+2351 
-2361 LQQVTSTK
+2361 
-2369 DALNG
+2369 
-2374 DAKLAEAKAAAKQNL
+2374 
-2389 GTLNHI
+2389 
-2395 TNAQRTDLEGQI
+2395 
-2407 NQATT
+2407 
-2412 VDGVNTV
+2412 
-2419 KTNANTLDGAMNSL
+2419 
-2433 QGSINDKDATLR
+2433 
-2445 NQNYLDADESKRNA
+2445 
-2459 YTQAVTAAEGILN
+2459 
-2472 KQTGGNTSKAD
+2472 
-2483 VDNALNAVTR
+2483 
-2493 AKAALN
+2493 
-2499 GAENLRNAK
+2499 
-2508 TSATNTIN
+2508 
-2516 GLPNLTQLQKDNLKH
+2516 
-2531 QVEQAQNVAGVNGV
+2531 
-2545 KDKGNTLNT
+2545 
-2554 AMGALRTSI
+2554 
-2563 QNDNT
+2563 
-2568 TKTSQNY
+2568 
-2575 LDASDSNKNNYNTA
+2575 
-2589 VNNANGV
+2589 
-2596 INATN
+2596 
-2601 NPNMDANAINGMAN
+2601 MAN

-2626 VQNLAQAKTNAT
+2626 AQNLAQAKTNAT
-2638 NTINNAHDLNQKQKD
+2638 NTINNAQDLNQKQKD

-2739 TSQVNAAKTALNGD
+2739 ASQVNAAKTALNGD
-2753 NNLRVAKENAN
+2753 NNLRVAKEHAN

-2775 AQKAKLKEQVQS
+2775 VQKAKLKEQVQS
-2787 ATTLEGVQ
+2787 ATTLDGVQ

-2820 IKAGQNYTDASPT
+2820 IKAGQNYTDASPN

-2898 INNAQKDALTRS
+2898 INNAQKDALTRN

-2938 NGINDEAQTKQTQK
+2938 NGINDETQTKQTQK
-2952 YLDAEPIK
+2952 YLDAEPSK

-3027 AQRTALDNEITQ
+3027 AQRNALDNEITQ

-3191 AIADKAETKAS
+3191 AIADKADTKAS

-3216 DEKVTAAENIVS
+3216 DEKVTAAEHIVS
-3228 GTPTPTLTPADVTNA
+3228 GTPTPTLTPSDVTNA

-3304 AQTLNSAMKGLR
+3304 AQTLNTAMKGLR

-3333 ASPNNR
+3333 ASQNKQNDYNN
-3339 SEYDSAVTAAKA
+3339 AVTAAKA
-3351 IIDQTTS
+3351 IIGQTTS
-3358 PSMNAQEINQAKD
+3358 PSMIAQEINQAKD

-3404 DAQKD
+3404 NAQKD
-3409 AVKRQ
+3409 AAKRQ

-3487 AKDNV
+3487 AKDGV
-3492 ESALQNVQRAKNE
+3492 ETALQNVQRAKNE

-3516 STAKNALNNLTSIN
+3516 TTAKNALNNLTSIN
-3530 NAQKEA
+3530 NAQKAA
-3536 LKTQIEGASTVAGV
+3536 LKSQIEGATTVAGV
-3550 NQVSTTAS
+3550 NQVSTMAS

-3568 SGINDEAATKAAQ
+3568 RGINDEAATKAAQ
-3581 KYTDA
+3581 KYTEA

-3612 DNKAAVEQALQRVN
+3612 DNKVAVEQALQRVN

-3680 ANAGTLDQA
+3680 ANAGTLNQA

-3700 DTTKSSE
+3700 DATKSSE

-3715 LQNAYNRAVSDAEGI
+3715 LQNAYNDAVTNAEGI

-3767 KQTAKTDIGRLTD
+3767 KQTAKSDIGRLTD

-4090 PTKKTAFDNAIIQA
+4090 PTKKTAFDNAITQA

-4110 DHGANKDK
+4110 DHGTNKDK

-4154 LTHLNTPQK
+4154 LTQLNTPQK

-4194 QLKQAIADHDTIVA
+4194 QLKQAIGDHDTIVA

-4259 GLNGDTNLATAKQQA
+4259 SLNGDTNLATAKQQA

-4360 NATSQPTLN
+4360 NATSQPTLD

-4404 NQLSHLN
+4404 NRLSHLN

-4522 KNNANQRLSTLDNL
+4522 KNNANQTLSTLDNL

-4660 HLTNAQKDAL
+4660 HLTNAQKEAL

-4732 TAQGIIDQTTNPT
+4732 TAQGIIDQTTNPS

-4755 GQVSTTKNALNGNEN
+4755 GQVSTSKNALNGNEN

-4886 TKQALNGNANVQH
+4886 AKQALNGNANVQH

-4905 ALINSSNDLNQAQK
+4905 ALINNSNDLNQAQK

-4971 DPDKQNAYN
+4971 DSDKQNAYN

-5020 TNLATAKQNVQQAID
+5020 TNLATAKQNVQHAID

-5048 NKQITQATLVPNV
+5048 SKQITQATLVPNV

-5071 NDAMTQLKQGIADKD
+5071 NDAMTQLKQGIANKAQIKGSENYHDADTDKQTAYDNAVTKAEELLKQTTNSTMDPNTIQQALTKVNDTNQALNGNQKLADAKQDAKTTLGTLDHLNDAQKQALTTQVEQAPDIATVNNVKQNAQNLNNAMTNLNNALQDKTETLNSINFTDADQAKKDDYTNAVSHAEGILSKANGSNASQTEVEQAMQRVNEAKQALNGNDNVQRAKDAAKQVITNANDLNQAQKDALKQQVDAAQTVANVNTIKQTAQDLNQAMTQLKQGIADKD

-5123 VDPQQVAQALQQVNQ
+5123 VDPQQVAQALQQVAQALQQVNQ

-5243 GTPTPVLAPDTVTQA
+5243 GTPTPVLAPDTVTKA

-5886 AAATV
+5886 VAATV

-5946 TEAQALDQL
+5946 TEVQALDQL

-6214 IQDQQQTEA
+6214 IQDQQQTES

-6252 NNPTLDKA
+6252 GNPTLDKA
-6260 QVEQLTQAVNQAK
+6260 QVEQLTHAFKQAK

-6307 ESQINNAATRDEVAQ
+6307 ESQINNAATRGEVAQ

-6342 DQQQTESGSKF
+6342 DQQQTEAGSKF

-6431 ALTDAINAAP
+6431 TLTGAINAAP

-6519 KLQEKENELN
+6519 KLQEKVNELN

-6600 QTVDYTQ
+6600 QTIDYTQ
-6607 ADSDKQNA
+6607 ADSDKQKA

-6740 EAVDKAKQALDKSTG
+6740 EAVDKAKQALDKSSG

-6769 ITAAKKALNGEERL
+6769 VTAAKKALNGEERL

-7016 AIQTVNDAIHNLN
+7016 AIQAVNDAIHNLN

-7120 KDVDKQVQSL
+7120 KDVDKQVQAL

-7160 NGINNA
+7160 NDINNA
-7166 MTKEEIE
+7166 LTKEEIE

-7259 LQDIK
+7259 LKEIK

-7272 AKQDIDKRVQALIDE
+7272 AKQDVDKQVQALIDE

-7319 ALTKEEIE
+7319 AMTKEEIE

-7557 QAIDYINNAPDVHS
+7557 QAIDHVNNAPDVHS
-7571 VEEIQQQEQAHIEQ
+7571 VEEIQQQEQAYIEQ
-7585 FYPEQFTI
+7585 FNPEQFTI

-7648 SIDEISEQLEQFK
+7648 SISEITEQLEQFK

-7702 TTDEKQAA
+7702 TADEKQAA

-7782 SSTIGHKKKIDE
+7782 SSTIGHKKKLDE

-7886 EKDTLNNGE
+7886 EKDSLNNGE

-7927 EKVLQDNE
+7927 EKVLKDNE
-7935 HSPILIAKRRKD
+7935 HSPLLFAKRRKD
-7947 KEVDVE
+7947 KEEDVE
-7953 TTTSIESNEDDAPLL
+7953 TTTSIESKDEDVPLL

-7975 KDNQSKGKKSAS
+7975 KDNQSKDKKSAS
-7987 KNLLKS
+7987 KNTSKKVAAKKKKKKSKKNKK

>member
-1 MGNGAEHSKT
+1 
-11 INVVRGQN
+11 
-19 NQWTIANK
+19 
-27 PDYVTLDAQTG
+27 
-38 KVTFNANTIKP
+38 
-49 NSSITITPKAGTGH
+49 
-63 SVSSNPSTL
+63 
-72 TAPAAHTVNT
+72 
-82 TEIVKDYGSNVTAAE
+82 
-97 INNAVQVA
+97 
-105 NKRTATIKNG
+105 
-115 TAMPTN
+115 
-121 LAGGSTTTI
+121 
-130 PVTVTYNDGSTEE
+130 
-143 VQESIFTKA
+143 
-152 DKRELIT
+152 
-159 AKNHLDDPVSTE
+159 
-171 GKKPGTI
+171 
-178 TQYNNAMHNAQ
+178 
-189 QQINTAKT
+189 
-197 EAQQVINN
+197 
-205 ERATPQQVSDALTK
+205 
-219 VRAAQTK
+219 
-226 IDQAKALLQNKE
+226 
-238 DNSQLVTSKNNL
+238 
-250 QSSVNQVPSTAGM
+250 
-263 TQQSIDNYN
+263 
-272 AKKREAETEITAAQR
+272 
-287 VIDNGDATAQQ
+287 
-298 ISDEKHRVDNA
+298 
-309 LTALNQAKHDLTA
+309 
-322 DTHALEQAV
+322 
-331 QQLNRTGTTTGKK
+331 
-344 PASITA
+344 
-350 YNNSIRA
+350 
-357 LQSDLTSAKNSA
+357 
-369 NAIIQKPI
+369 
-377 RTVQE
+377 
-382 VQSALTNVNRVNER
+382 
-396 LTQAINQLV
+396 
-405 PLADNSALRTAKTK
+405 
-419 LDEEI
+419 
-424 NKSVT
+424 
-429 TDGMTQ
+429 
-435 SSIQAYENAKRAGQT
+435 
-450 ESTNAQNVINNGDAT
+450 
-465 DQQIAAEKT
+465 
-474 KVEEKYNSL
+474 
-483 KQAIAGLTPDLA
+483 
-495 PLQTAK
+495 
-501 TQLQNDIDQPTSTT
+501 
-515 GMTSTSVATFNEK
+515 
-528 LSAART
+528 
-534 KIQEI
+534 
-539 DRVLASH
+539 
-546 PDVATI
+546 
-552 RQNVTA
+552 
-558 ANAAKT
+558 
-564 ALDQAR
+564 
-570 NGLTVDKAPL
+570 
-580 ENAKNQLQHSIDTQ
+580 
-594 TSTTGMTQDSI
+594 
-605 NAYNAKLT
+605 
-613 AARNKIQQINQVLA
+613 
-627 GSPTVEQ
+627 
-634 INTNT
+634 
-639 SAANQAKSDLDH
+639 
-651 ARQALT
+651 
-657 PDKAP
+657 
-662 LQNAKTQLEQSINQP
+662 
-677 TDTTGMT
+677 
-684 TASLNAYNQKLQA
+684 
-697 ARQKLTEINQVL
+697 
-709 NGNPTVQNINDKVT
+709 
-723 EANQAKDQLNTARQG
+723 
-738 LTLDRQPALTTLH
+738 
-751 GASNLNQAQQN
+751 
-762 NFTQQIN
+762 
-769 AAQNHAAL
+769 
-777 ETIKSNI
+777 
-784 TALNTAMTKLKDSVA
+784 
-799 DNNTIKSGQ
+799 
-808 NYTDA
+808 
-813 TPANKQA
+813 
-820 YDNAVNAAKGVIGE
+820 
-834 TTNPTMDVNTV
+834 
-845 NQKAASVKSTKDALD
+845 
-860 GQQNLQRAKTEAT
+860 
-873 NAITHASDLNQAQK
+873 
-887 NALTQQVNSAQ
+887 
-898 NVQAVNDI
+898 
-906 KQTTHSLNT
+906 
-915 AMTGLKRGVANH
+915 
-927 NQVVQSDNYVNADT
+927 
-941 NKKNDYNNAYN
+941 
-952 HANDIINGNAQHPVI
+952 
-967 TPSDVNNALSNVT
+967 
-980 SKEHALNGEAKL
+980 
-992 NAAKQEA
+992 
-999 NTALG
+999 
-1004 HLNNLNNAQRQ
+1004 
-1015 NLQSQINGAHQID
+1015 
-1028 AVNTIKQNATNL
+1028 
-1040 NSAMGNLRQAVADK
+1040 
-1054 DQVKR
+1054 
-1059 TEDYADADTA
+1059 
-1069 KQNAYNSA
+1069 
-1077 VSSAE
+1077 
-1082 TIINQTTN
+1082 
-1090 PTMSVDDVNRATSA
+1090 
-1104 VTSNKNALN
+1104 
-1113 GDEKLA
+1113 
-1119 QSKTDAARAID
+1119 
-1130 ALPHLNNAQK
+1130 
-1140 ADVKSK
+1140 
-1146 INAASNIAGVNTV
+1146 
-1159 KQQGT
+1159 
-1164 DLNTAMGNLQGAIND
+1164 
-1179 EQTTLNSQNYQDATP
+1179 
-1194 SKKTAYT
+1194 
-1201 NAVQAAKDIL
+1201 
-1211 NKSNGQNKTKDQVT
+1211 
-1225 EAMNQLNSAKNN
+1225 
-1237 LDGTRLLDQAKQT
+1237 
-1250 AKQQLNNMTHL
+1250 
-1261 TTAQK
+1261 
-1266 TNLTNQINSGT
+1266 
-1277 TVAGV
+1277 
-1282 HTVQSNA
+1282 
-1289 NTLDQA
+1289 
-1295 MNTLRQSIA
+1295 
-1304 NKDATKASEDYV
+1304 
-1316 DANNDKQTAYNNAV
+1316 
-1330 AAAETIINANS
+1330 
-1341 NPEMNP
+1341 
-1347 STITQKA
+1347 
-1354 EQVNSSKTA
+1354 
-1363 LNGDENLAA
+1363 
-1372 AKQNAKTYLNTLTS
+1372 
-1386 ITDAQK
+1386 
-1392 NNLISQISSATRVSG
+1392 
-1407 VDTVKQNAQHLDQ
+1407 
-1420 AMASLQSGINNESQV
+1420 
-1435 KSSEKYRDAD
+1435 
-1445 TNKQQEYDN
+1445 
-1454 AITAAKAIL
+1454 
-1463 NKSTG
+1463 
-1468 PNTAQNA
+1468 
-1475 VEAALQRVNNAKDA
+1475 
-1489 LNGDAKLIA
+1489 
-1498 AQNAAK
+1498 
-1504 QHLGTLTH
+1504 
-1512 ITTAQRNDLTNQI
+1512 
-1525 SQATNLAGVESVKQ
+1525 
-1539 SANSLDGAMGNLQTA
+1539 
-1554 INDKSGTLASQNFL
+1554 
-1568 DADEQKRNAYNQAVS
+1568 
-1583 AAETILNKQTGPNT
+1583 
-1597 AKTAVEQALNNVNN
+1597 
-1611 AKHALNGTQNLNNAK
+1611 
-1626 QAAITAINGASD
+1626 
-1638 LNQKQKDALKTQAN
+1638 
-1652 GAQRV
+1652 
-1657 SNAQDVQRNATE
+1657 
-1669 LNTAMGTLKHA
+1669 
-1680 IADKT
+1680 
-1685 NTLASSKYVNADSTK
+1685 
-1700 QNAYTTKVTNAEHII
+1700 
-1715 SGTPTVVTTPSEV
+1715 
-1728 TAAANQ
+1728 
-1734 VNSAKQELNGDE
+1734 
-1746 RLRVAKQ
+1746 
-1753 NANTAI
+1753 
-1759 DALTQ
+1759 
-1764 LNTPQKAKLKEQV
+1764 
-1777 GQANR
+1777 
-1782 LEDVQTVQTNGQ
+1782 
-1794 ALNNAM
+1794 
-1800 KGLRDSIAN
+1800 
-1809 ETTVK
+1809 
-1814 ASQNYTDASSN
+1814 
-1825 NQSTYNSAVSNA
+1825 
-1837 KGIINQTNNPTMD
+1837 
-1850 TSAITQATTQVNNA
+1850 
-1864 KNGLNGAEN
+1864 
-1873 LRNAQNTAKQNLN
+1873 
-1886 TLSHLTNNQKSAIST
+1886 
-1901 QIDRAGHVSE
+1901 
-1911 VTAAKNAATEL
+1911 
-1922 NTQMGNLEQAIHDQ
+1922 
-1936 NTVKQSVKFT
+1936 
-1946 DADKAKRDA
+1946 
-1955 YTNAVSRA
+1955 
-1963 EAILNKTQGAN
+1963 
-1974 TSKQDVEAAIQNVSS
+1974 
-1989 AKNALNGDQNVTNAK
+1989 
-2004 NAAKNALN
+2004 
-2012 NLTSINNAQKRDLT
+2012 
-2026 TKIDQAT
+2026 
-2033 TVAGVEAVSNTGTQ
+2033 
-2047 LNTAMANLQNGIND
+2047 
-2061 KTNTLAS
+2061 
-2068 ENYHDADS
+2068 
-2076 DKKTAYTQA
+2076 
-2085 VTNAENILNKN
+2085 
-2096 SGSNLDKTAVENA
+2096 
-2109 LSQVAN
+2109 
-2115 AKGALNGNHNLEQA
+2115 
-2129 KSNANTTINGLQHL
+2129 
-2143 TTAQKDKL
+2143 
-2151 KQQVQQ
+2151 
-2157 AQNVAGVDTVKSS
+2157 
-2170 ANTLNGAMGTL
+2170 
-2181 RNSIQDNTAT
+2181 
-2191 KNGQNYL
+2191 
-2198 DATGSNKTNYNNAV
+2198 
-2212 DSANG
+2212 
-2217 VINATSN
+2217 
-2224 PNMDANAINQI
+2224 
-2235 ATQVTSTKNALDG
+2235 
-2248 THNLTQAKQTATN
+2248 
-2261 AIDGATNLNKA
+2261 
-2272 QKDALKAQ
+2272 
-2280 VTSAQRVANV
+2280 
-2290 TSIQQTA
+2290 
-2297 NELNTAMGQLQHG
+2297 
-2310 IDDENATKQTQKY
+2310 
-2323 RDAEQSKKT
+2323 
-2332 AYDQAVAAA
+2332 
-2341 KAILNKQTGS
+2341 
-2351 NSDKAAVDRA
+2351 
-2361 LQQVTSTK
+2361 
-2369 DALNG
+2369 
-2374 DAKLAEAKAAAKQNL
+2374 
-2389 GTLNHI
+2389 
-2395 TNAQRTDLEGQI
+2395 
-2407 NQATT
+2407 
-2412 VDGVNTV
+2412 
-2419 KTNANTLDGAMNSL
+2419 
-2433 QGSINDKDATLR
+2433 
-2445 NQNYLDADESKRNA
+2445 
-2459 YTQAVTAAEGILN
+2459 
-2472 KQTGGNTSKAD
+2472 
-2483 VDNALNAVTR
+2483 
-2493 AKAALN
+2493 
-2499 GAENLRNAK
+2499 
-2508 TSATNTIN
+2508 
-2516 GLPNLTQLQKDNLKH
+2516 
-2531 QVEQAQNVAGVNGV
+2531 
-2545 KDKGNTLNT
+2545 
-2554 AMGALRTSI
+2554 
-2563 QNDNT
+2563 
-2568 TKTSQNY
+2568 
-2575 LDASDSNKNNYNTA
+2575 
-2589 VNNANGV
+2589 
-2596 INATN
+2596 
-2601 NPNMDANAINGMAN
+2601 
-2615 QVNTTK
+2615 
-2621 AALNG
+2621 
-2626 VQNLAQAKTNAT
+2626 
-2638 NTINNAHDLNQKQKD
+2638 
-2653 ALKTQVNNAQ
+2653 
-2663 RVSDANNVQHTATEL
+2663 
-2678 NGAMTALKAAI
+2678 
-2689 ADKERTK
+2689 
-2696 ASGNY
+2696 
-2701 VNADQEKRQAYD
+2701 
-2713 SKVTNAE
+2713 
-2720 NIINGTPNATLT
+2720 
-2732 VNDVNSA
+2732 
-2739 TSQVNAAKTALNGD
+2739 
-2753 NNLRVAKENAN
+2753 
-2764 NTIDGLAQLNN
+2764 
-2775 AQKAKLKEQVQS
+2775 
-2787 ATTLEGVQ
+2787 
-2795 TVKNSSQ
+2795 
-2802 TLNTA
+2802 
-2807 MKGLRDSIANEAT
+2807 
-2820 IKAGQNYTDASPT
+2820 
-2833 NRNEYDSAVTAAKA
+2833 
-2847 IINQTSN
+2847 
-2854 PTMEPNTIT
+2854 
-2863 QATSQVTTK
+2863 
-2872 EHALNGAQNLAQ
+2872 
-2884 AKTTAKNNLNNLTS
+2884 
-2898 INNAQKDALTRS
+2898 
-2910 IDGATTVAGV
+2910 
-2920 NQETAKATEL
+2920 
-2930 NNAMHSLQ
+2930 
-2938 NGINDEAQTKQTQK
+2938 
-2952 YLDAEPIK
+2952 
-2960 KSAYDQAVNA
+2960 
-2970 AKAIL
+2970 
-2975 TKASGQNVD
+2975 
-2984 KAAVEQALQNVNST
+2984 
-2998 KTALNGDAKLNEAK
+2998 
-3012 AAAKQTLGTLTHINN
+3012 
-3027 AQRTALDNEITQ
+3027 
-3039 ATNVEGVNTVKAKAQ
+3039 
-3054 QLDGAMGQLE
+3054 
-3064 TSIRDKDTTLQ
+3064 
-3075 SQNYQDADDA
+3075 
-3085 KRTAYSQAV
+3085 
-3094 NAAATILNKTAG
+3094 
-3106 GNTPKADVERAMQAV
+3106 
-3121 TQANTALN
+3121 
-3129 GIQNLERAKQ
+3129 
-3139 AANTAITNA
+3139 
-3148 SDLNTKQKEALKAQV
+3148 
-3163 TSAGRVSAANGVE
+3163 
-3176 HTATEL
+3176 
-3182 NTAMTALKR
+3182 MTALKR

-3304 AQTLNSAMKGLR
+3304 AQTLNTAMKGLR

-3333 ASPNNR
+3333 ASQNKQTDYN
-3339 SEYDSAVTAAKA
+3339 SAVTAAKA
-3351 IIDQTTS
+3351 IIGQTTS

-3487 AKDNV
+3487 SKDGV
-3492 ESALQNVQRAKNE
+3492 ETALENVQRAKNE

-3516 STAKNALNNLTSIN
+3516 TTAKNALNNLTSIN

-3536 LKTQIEGASTVAGV
+3536 LKSQIEGATTVAGV

-3568 SGINDEAATKAAQ
+3568 NGINDEAATKAAQ

-3586 DRDKQ
+3586 DREKQ

-3626 TAKTALNGDAR
+3626 TAKTALNGDER
-3637 LNEAKNTAKQQL
+3637 LNEAKNTAKQQV
-3649 ATMSHLTNAQK
+3649 ATMSHLTDAQK
-3660 ANLTEQIERGTTV
+3660 ANLTSQIESGTTV

-3700 DTTKSSE
+3700 DATKSSE

-3715 LQNAYNRAVSDAEGI
+3715 LQNAYNDAVTNAEGI

-3767 KQTAKTDIGRLTD
+3767 KQTAKSDIGRLTD

-3889 AQAKETAKR
+3889 AQAKESAKR

-3914 TSQID
+3914 ISQID
-3919 NATTVAD
+3919 NATTVAG

-3983 KANGQNMTK
+3983 KAHGQNMTK

-4052 VNSVKTKAQDLDGA
+4052 VNGVKTKAQDLDGA
-4066 MQRLESAIAN
+4066 MQRLQSAIAN

-4090 PTKKTAFDNAIIQA
+4090 PTKKTAFDNAITQA

-4140 LQRAKTEATQAIDN
+4140 LQRAKTEAIQAIDN

-4208 GGNYTNAS
+4208 SGNYTNAS

-4327 NKDEVK
+4327 NKDDVK

-4339 DADTDKQ
+4339 DADRDKQ
-4346 NAYNTAVTSAENII
+4346 NAYNTAVTNAENII
-4360 NATSQPTLN
+4360 NATSQPTLD
-4369 PSAVTQAANQVNTN
+4369 PSAVTQAANQVSTN

-4522 KNNANQRLSTLDNL
+4522 KNNANQTLSTLDNL

-4601 NEAVRNAENILNKST
+4601 NEAVHNAENILNKST

-4630 QVNTTKAALNGTQN
+4630 QVNATKAALNGTQN

-4660 HLTNAQKDAL
+4660 HLTNAQKEAL

-4716 TDASPNKKD
+4716 TDASQNKKD

-4732 TAQGIIDQTTNPT
+4732 TAQGIIDQTTSPT

-4770 LEAAKQQATQS
+4770 LEAAKQQASQS

-4790 AQKQAVTN
+4790 AQKQTVTD

-4871 ATQTEVEQAIQQVNA
+4871 ATQAEVEQAIKQVNA
-4886 TKQALNGNANVQH
+4886 AKQALNGNANVQH

-4980 QAVAKAEALISGTP
+4980 QAVAKAEALISATP

-5020 TNLATAKQNVQQAID
+5020 TNLATAKQNVQHAID

-5048 NKQITQATLVPNV
+5048 SKQITQATLVPNV

-5071 NDAMTQLKQGIADKD
+5071 NDAMTQLKQGIANKAQIKGSENYHDADTDKQTAYDNAVTKAEELLKQTTNPTMDPNTIQQALTKVNDTNQALNGNQKLADAKQDAKTTLGTLDHLNDAQKQALTTQVEQAPDIATVNNVKQNAQNLNNAMTNLNNALQDKTETLNSINFTDADQAKKDAYTNAVSHAEGILSKANGSNASQTEVEQAMQRVNEAKQALNGNDNVQRAKDAAKQVITNANDLNQAQKDALKQQVDAAQTVANVNTIKQTAQDLNQAMTQLKQGIADKD

-5243 GTPTPVLAPDTVTQA
+5243 GIPTPVLTPDTVTQA

-5270 GDEKLAQAKQDALAN
+5270 GDEKLAQAKQEALAN

-5325 AMGNLKQGIA
+5325 AMSNLKQGIA

-5348 ADVDK
+5348 ADADK

-5373 PTLNPDDITRAL
+5373 PTLNPDEITRAL
-5385 TQVTDAKNSLNG
+5385 TQVTDAKNGLNG

-5451 AMDQLSQAINDKD
+5451 AMDQLSQAINDKA
-5464 QILAD
+5464 QTLAD

-5609 NKAVTAANNII
+5609 NQAVTAANNII

-5886 AAATV
+5886 AATTV

-5976 NAEPNKKQAYDEAV
+5976 NAEPNKKQSYDEAV

-6052 QALENQINNATT
+6052 QALENQINNAT
-6064 RDKVAEI
+6064 
-6071 IAQAQA
+6071 
-6077 LNEAMKALKES
+6077 
-6088 IKDQPQTEASSKF
+6088 
-6101 INEDQAQKDAY
+6101 
-6112 TQAVQHAKDLINK
+6112 
-6125 TTDPTLAKSIID
+6125 
-6137 QATQAVTDAKNNLHG
+6137 
-6152 DQKLAQDKQ
+6152 
-6161 RATETLNNLS
+6161 
-6171 NLNTPQR
+6171 
-6178 QALEN
+6178 
-6183 QINNAATRGE
+6183 TRGE

-6307 ESQINNAATRDEVAQ
+6307 ESQINNAATRGEVAQ

-6491 QALQAAQSITDPTNG
+6491 QALQAAESITDPTNG

-6514 EQALT
+6514 DQVLT

-6716 GNEGRTKGSTN
+6716 DNEGRTKGSTN

-6740 EAVDKAKQALDKSTG
+6740 ETVDKAKQALDKSTG
-6755 QNLTAEQVIKLNDA
+6755 QNLTAKQVIKLNDA
-6769 ITAAKKALNGEERL
+6769 VTAAKKALNGEERL

-7016 AIQTVNDAIHNLN
+7016 AIQAVNDAIHNLN

-7120 KDVDKQVQSL
+7120 KDVDKQVQAL

-7226 DRINQILQQGHNGI
+7226 Y
-7240 NNAMTKEEIEQAK
+7240 
-7253 AQLAQA
+7253 
-7259 LQDIK
+7259 
-7264 DLVKAKEN
+7264 
-7272 AKQDIDKRVQALIDE
+7272 
-7287 IDQNPNLTDKEK
+7287 
-7299 QALKDRI
+7299 RI

-7523 ENAAQQKIDEIN
+7523 ENAAQQKINEIN

-7557 QAIDYINNAPDVHS
+7557 QAIDHVNNAPDVHS

-7585 FYPEQFTI
+7585 FNPEQFTI

-7702 TTDEKQAA
+7702 TADEKQAA

-7749 IVISD
+7749 IVTSD

-7782 SSTIGHKKKIDE
+7782 SSTIGHKKKLDE

-7886 EKDTLNNGE
+7886 EKDSLNNGE

-7927 EKVLQDNE
+7927 EKVLKDNE
-7935 HSPILIAKRRKD
+7935 HSPLLFAKRRKD
-7947 KEVDVE
+7947 KEEDVE
-7953 TTTSIESNEDDAPLL
+7953 TTTSIESKDEDVPLL

-7975 KDNQSKGKKSAS
+7975 KDNQSKDKKSAS
-7987 KNLLKS
+7987 KNTSKKVAAKKKKKKAKKNKK

>member
-1 MGNGAEHSKT
+1 
-11 INVVRGQN
+11 
-19 NQWTIANK
+19 
-27 PDYVTLDAQTG
+27 
-38 KVTFNANTIKP
+38 
-49 NSSITITPKAGTGH
+49 
-63 SVSSNPSTL
+63 
-72 TAPAAHTVNT
+72 
-82 TEIVKDYGSNVTAAE
+82 
-97 INNAVQVA
+97 
-105 NKRTATIKNG
+105 
-115 TAMPTN
+115 
-121 LAGGSTTTI
+121 
-130 PVTVTYNDGSTEE
+130 
-143 VQESIFTKA
+143 
-152 DKRELIT
+152 
-159 AKNHLDDPVSTE
+159 
-171 GKKPGTI
+171 
-178 TQYNNAMHNAQ
+178 
-189 QQINTAKT
+189 
-197 EAQQVINN
+197 
-205 ERATPQQVSDALTK
+205 
-219 VRAAQTK
+219 
-226 IDQAKALLQNKE
+226 
-238 DNSQLVTSKNNL
+238 
-250 QSSVNQVPSTAGM
+250 
-263 TQQSIDNYN
+263 
-272 AKKREAETEITAAQR
+272 
-287 VIDNGDATAQQ
+287 
-298 ISDEKHRVDNA
+298 
-309 LTALNQAKHDLTA
+309 
-322 DTHALEQAV
+322 
-331 QQLNRTGTTTGKK
+331 
-344 PASITA
+344 
-350 YNNSIRA
+350 
-357 LQSDLTSAKNSA
+357 
-369 NAIIQKPI
+369 
-377 RTVQE
+377 
-382 VQSALTNVNRVNER
+382 
-396 LTQAINQLV
+396 
-405 PLADNSALRTAKTK
+405 
-419 LDEEI
+419 
-424 NKSVT
+424 
-429 TDGMTQ
+429 
-435 SSIQAYENAKRAGQT
+435 
-450 ESTNAQNVINNGDAT
+450 
-465 DQQIAAEKT
+465 
-474 KVEEKYNSL
+474 
-483 KQAIAGLTPDLA
+483 
-495 PLQTAK
+495 
-501 TQLQNDIDQPTSTT
+501 
-515 GMTSTSVATFNEK
+515 
-528 LSAART
+528 
-534 KIQEI
+534 
-539 DRVLASH
+539 
-546 PDVATI
+546 
-552 RQNVTA
+552 
-558 ANAAKT
+558 
-564 ALDQAR
+564 
-570 NGLTVDKAPL
+570 
-580 ENAKNQLQHSIDTQ
+580 
-594 TSTTGMTQDSI
+594 
-605 NAYNAKLT
+605 
-613 AARNKIQQINQVLA
+613 
-627 GSPTVEQ
+627 
-634 INTNT
+634 
-639 SAANQAKSDLDH
+639 
-651 ARQALT
+651 
-657 PDKAP
+657 
-662 LQNAKTQLEQSINQP
+662 
-677 TDTTGMT
+677 
-684 TASLNAYNQKLQA
+684 
-697 ARQKLTEINQVL
+697 
-709 NGNPTVQNINDKVT
+709 
-723 EANQAKDQLNTARQG
+723 
-738 LTLDRQPALTTLH
+738 
-751 GASNLNQAQQN
+751 
-762 NFTQQIN
+762 
-769 AAQNHAAL
+769 
-777 ETIKSNI
+777 
-784 TALNTAMTKLKDSVA
+784 
-799 DNNTIKSGQ
+799 
-808 NYTDA
+808 
-813 TPANKQA
+813 
-820 YDNAVNAAKGVIGE
+820 
-834 TTNPTMDVNTV
+834 
-845 NQKAASVKSTKDALD
+845 
-860 GQQNLQRAKTEAT
+860 
-873 NAITHASDLNQAQK
+873 
-887 NALTQQVNSAQ
+887 
-898 NVQAVNDI
+898 
-906 KQTTHSLNT
+906 
-915 AMTGLKRGVANH
+915 
-927 NQVVQSDNYVNADT
+927 
-941 NKKNDYNNAYN
+941 
-952 HANDIINGNAQHPVI
+952 
-967 TPSDVNNALSNVT
+967 
-980 SKEHALNGEAKL
+980 
-992 NAAKQEA
+992 
-999 NTALG
+999 
-1004 HLNNLNNAQRQ
+1004 
-1015 NLQSQINGAHQID
+1015 
-1028 AVNTIKQNATNL
+1028 
-1040 NSAMGNLRQAVADK
+1040 
-1054 DQVKR
+1054 
-1059 TEDYADADTA
+1059 
-1069 KQNAYNSA
+1069 
-1077 VSSAE
+1077 
-1082 TIINQTTN
+1082 
-1090 PTMSVDDVNRATSA
+1090 
-1104 VTSNKNALN
+1104 
-1113 GDEKLA
+1113 
-1119 QSKTDAARAID
+1119 
-1130 ALPHLNNAQK
+1130 
-1140 ADVKSK
+1140 
-1146 INAASNIAGVNTV
+1146 
-1159 KQQGT
+1159 
-1164 DLNTAMGNLQGAIND
+1164 
-1179 EQTTLNSQNYQDATP
+1179 
-1194 SKKTAYT
+1194 
-1201 NAVQAAKDIL
+1201 
-1211 NKSNGQNKTKDQVT
+1211 
-1225 EAMNQLNSAKNN
+1225 
-1237 LDGTRLLDQAKQT
+1237 
-1250 AKQQLNNMTHL
+1250 
-1261 TTAQK
+1261 
-1266 TNLTNQINSGT
+1266 
-1277 TVAGV
+1277 
-1282 HTVQSNA
+1282 
-1289 NTLDQA
+1289 
-1295 MNTLRQSIA
+1295 MNT
-1304 NKDATKASEDYV
+1304 
-1316 DANNDKQTAYNNAV
+1316 
-1330 AAAETIINANS
+1330 
-1341 NPEMNP
+1341 
-1347 STITQKA
+1347 
-1354 EQVNSSKTA
+1354 
-1363 LNGDENLAA
+1363 
-1372 AKQNAKTYLNTLTS
+1372 
-1386 ITDAQK
+1386 
-1392 NNLISQISSATRVSG
+1392 
-1407 VDTVKQNAQHLDQ
+1407 
-1420 AMASLQSGINNESQV
+1420 
-1435 KSSEKYRDAD
+1435 
-1445 TNKQQEYDN
+1445 
-1454 AITAAKAIL
+1454 
-1463 NKSTG
+1463 
-1468 PNTAQNA
+1468 
-1475 VEAALQRVNNAKDA
+1475 AKDA

-1525 SQATNLAGVESVKQ
+1525 SQATNLAGVESVKE

-1638 LNQKQKDALKTQAN
+1638 LNQKQKDALKAQAN

-1657 SNAQDVQRNATE
+1657 SKAQDVQHNATE

-1700 QNAYTTKVTNAEHII
+1700 QNAYTTKVTNAENII

-1782 LEDVQTVQTNGQ
+1782 LEDVQSVQTNGQ
-1794 ALNNAM
+1794 SLNNAM

-1809 ETTVK
+1809 ETIVK
-1814 ASQNYTDASSN
+1814 ASQNYTDASPN

-1886 TLSHLTNNQKSAIST
+1886 TLSHLTNNQKSAISS

-1936 NTVKQSVKFT
+1936 NTVKQGVNFT

-1963 EAILNKTQGAN
+1963 ETILNKTQGAN
-1974 TSKQDVEAAIQNVSS
+1974 TSKQDVEAAIQNVTS

-2061 KTNTLAS
+2061 KANTLAS

-2096 SGSNLDKTAVENA
+2096 SGSNLDKAAVENA

-2157 AQNVAGVDTVKSS
+2157 AQNVAGVDNVKSS

-2198 DATGSNKTNYNNAV
+2198 DATESNKTNYNNAV

-2235 ATQVTSTKNALDG
+2235 ATQVTSTKNALNG
-2248 THNLTQAKQTATN
+2248 THNLTQAKQTASN

-2310 IDDENATKQTQKY
+2310 IDDENVTKQTQKY

-2499 GAENLRNAK
+2499 GADNLRNAK

-2626 VQNLAQAKTNAT
+2626 AQNLAQAKTNAT

-2663 RVSDANNVQHTATEL
+2663 RVSDANNVQRTATEL
-2678 NGAMTALKAAI
+2678 NGAMTALKVAI

-2720 NIINGTPNATLT
+2720 NIISGTPNATLT

-2739 TSQVNAAKTALNGD
+2739 ASQVNAAKTALNGD
-2753 NNLRVAKENAN
+2753 NNLRVAKEHAN
-2764 NTIDGLAQLNN
+2764 NTIDGLVQLNN
-2775 AQKAKLKEQVQS
+2775 VQKAKLKEQVQS
-2787 ATTLEGVQ
+2787 ATTLDGVQ

-2820 IKAGQNYTDASPT
+2820 IKAGQNYTDASPN

-2952 YLDAEPIK
+2952 YLDAEPSK

-3012 AAAKQTLGTLTHINN
+3012 AKAAAKQTLGALTHINN

-3054 QLDGAMGQLE
+3054 QLDSAMGQLE

-3129 GIQNLERAKQ
+3129 GIQNLDRAKQ

-3216 DEKVTAAENIVS
+3216 DEKVTAAEHIVS
-3228 GTPTPTLTPADVTNA
+3228 GTPTPTLTPSDVTNA

-3272 GLTSLNGPQKAK
+3272 GLISLNGQQKAK

-3304 AQTLNSAMKGLR
+3304 AQTLNTAMKGLR

-3351 IIDQTTS
+3351 IIGQTTS
-3358 PSMNAQEINQAKD
+3358 PTMNAQEINQAKD

-3487 AKDNV
+3487 SKDGV
-3492 ESALQNVQRAKNE
+3492 ETALQNVQRAKNE

-3516 STAKNALNNLTSIN
+3516 TTAKNALNNLTSIN

-3536 LKTQIEGASTVAGV
+3536 LKTQIEGATTVAGV

-3568 SGINDEAATKAAQ
+3568 RGINDEAATKAAQ

-3586 DRDKQ
+3586 DREKQ

-3795 APNLAAVTAAKNKA
+3795 ASNLAAVTAAKNKA

-3943 LQNGINDQNTVK
+3943 LQNGINDKNTVK

-5071 NDAMTQLKQGIADKD
+5071 NDAMTQLKQGIANKAQIKGSENYHDADTDKQTAYDNAVTKAEELLKQTTNPTMDPNTIQQALTKVNDTNQALNGNQKLADAKQDAKTTLGTLDHLNDAQKQALTTQVEQAPDIATVNNVKQNAQNLNNAMTNLNNALQDKTETLNSINFTDADQAKKDAYTNAVANAEGILSKANGSNASQTEVEQAMQRVNAAKQALNGNDNVQRAKDAAKQVITNANDLNQAQKDALKQQVDAAQTVANVNTIKQTAQDLNQAMTQLKQGIADKD

-5937 TRTAVKQDL
+5937 TRTVVKQDL

-6686 QSNDLN
+6686 QSNELN

-6937 AINNADTVSDV
+6937 AINNADTVTDV

-7166 MTKEEIE
+7166 MTKEAIE
-7173 QAKAQLAQALQD
+7173 QAKERLAQALQD

-7197 QDVDKQVQALIDEID
+7197 QDVDKQ
-7212 QNPNL
+7212 
-7217 TDKEKQALK
+7217 
-7226 DRINQILQQGHNGI
+7226 
-7240 NNAMTKEEIEQAK
+7240 
-7253 AQLAQA
+7253 
-7259 LQDIK
+7259 
-7264 DLVKAKEN
+7264 
-7272 AKQDIDKRVQALIDE
+7272 VQALIDE

-7350 KNAIKALANAK
+7350 ENEIKALANAK

-7466 QLSAEVIDTPSTA
+7466 LLSAEVIDTPSTA

-7523 ENAAQQKIDEIN
+7523 ENAAQQKINEIN

-7557 QAIDYINNAPDVHS
+7557 QAIDHVNNAPDVHS

-7585 FYPEQFTI
+7585 FNPEQFTI

-7648 SIDEISEQLEQFK
+7648 SISEITEQLEQFK

-7749 IVISD
+7749 IVTSD

-7782 SSTIGHKKKIDE
+7782 SSTIGHKKKLDE

-7886 EKDTLNNGE
+7886 EKDSLNNGE

-7927 EKVLQDNE
+7927 EKVLKDNE
-7935 HSPILIAKRRKD
+7935 HSPLLFAKRRKD
-7947 KEVDVE
+7947 KEEDVE
-7953 TTTSIESNEDDAPLL
+7953 TTTSIESKDEDVPLL

-7975 KDNQSKGKKSAS
+7975 KDNQSKDKKSAS
-7987 KNLLKS
+7987 KNTSKKVAAKKKKKKAKKNKK

>member
-1 MGNGAEHSKT
+1 ML
-11 INVVRGQN
+11 IF
-19 NQWTIANK
+19 
-27 PDYVTLDAQTG
+27 L
-38 KVTFNANTIKP
+38 
-49 NSSITITPKAGTGH
+49 
-63 SVSSNPSTL
+63 L
-72 TAPAAHTVNT
+72 THC
-82 TEIVKDYGSNVTAAE
+82 
-97 INNAVQVA
+97 
-105 NKRTATIKNG
+105 
-115 TAMPTN
+115 
-121 LAGGSTTTI
+121 
-130 PVTVTYNDGSTEE
+130 
-143 VQESIFTKA
+143 
-152 DKRELIT
+152 
-159 AKNHLDDPVSTE
+159 H
-171 GKKPGTI
+171 
-178 TQYNNAMHNAQ
+178 
-189 QQINTAKT
+189 
-197 EAQQVINN
+197 
-205 ERATPQQVSDALTK
+205 
-219 VRAAQTK
+219 
-226 IDQAKALLQNKE
+226 
-238 DNSQLVTSKNNL
+238 
-250 QSSVNQVPSTAGM
+250 
-263 TQQSIDNYN
+263 
-272 AKKREAETEITAAQR
+272 
-287 VIDNGDATAQQ
+287 
-298 ISDEKHRVDNA
+298 
-309 LTALNQAKHDLTA
+309 
-322 DTHALEQAV
+322 
-331 QQLNRTGTTTGKK
+331 
-344 PASITA
+344 
-350 YNNSIRA
+350 
-357 LQSDLTSAKNSA
+357 
-369 NAIIQKPI
+369 
-377 RTVQE
+377 
-382 VQSALTNVNRVNER
+382 
-396 LTQAINQLV
+396 
-405 PLADNSALRTAKTK
+405 
-419 LDEEI
+419 
-424 NKSVT
+424 
-429 TDGMTQ
+429 
-435 SSIQAYENAKRAGQT
+435 
-450 ESTNAQNVINNGDAT
+450 
-465 DQQIAAEKT
+465 
-474 KVEEKYNSL
+474 
-483 KQAIAGLTPDLA
+483 
-495 PLQTAK
+495 
-501 TQLQNDIDQPTSTT
+501 
-515 GMTSTSVATFNEK
+515 
-528 LSAART
+528 
-534 KIQEI
+534 
-539 DRVLASH
+539 
-546 PDVATI
+546 
-552 RQNVTA
+552 
-558 ANAAKT
+558 
-564 ALDQAR
+564 
-570 NGLTVDKAPL
+570 
-580 ENAKNQLQHSIDTQ
+580 
-594 TSTTGMTQDSI
+594 
-605 NAYNAKLT
+605 
-613 AARNKIQQINQVLA
+613 
-627 GSPTVEQ
+627 
-634 INTNT
+634 
-639 SAANQAKSDLDH
+639 
-651 ARQALT
+651 
-657 PDKAP
+657 
-662 LQNAKTQLEQSINQP
+662 
-677 TDTTGMT
+677 
-684 TASLNAYNQKLQA
+684 
-697 ARQKLTEINQVL
+697 
-709 NGNPTVQNINDKVT
+709 
-723 EANQAKDQLNTARQG
+723 
-738 LTLDRQPALTTLH
+738 
-751 GASNLNQAQQN
+751 
-762 NFTQQIN
+762 
-769 AAQNHAAL
+769 
-777 ETIKSNI
+777 
-784 TALNTAMTKLKDSVA
+784 
-799 DNNTIKSGQ
+799 TIKSGQ

-906 KQTTHSLNT
+906 KQTTQSLNT

-1004 HLNNLNNAQRQ
+1004 HLNNLNNVQRQ

-1082 TIINQTTN
+1082 TIINQTAN

-1104 VTSNKNALN
+1104 VTTNKNALN
-1113 GDEKLA
+1113 GDEKLV

-1225 EAMNQLNSAKNN
+1225 EAMNQVNSAKNN

-1304 NKDATKASEDYV
+1304 NNDATKASEDYV

-1363 LNGDENLAA
+1363 LNGDENLAT

-1420 AMASLQSGINNESQV
+1420 AMANLQNGINNESQV

-1475 VEAALQRVNNAKDA
+1475 VEAALQRVNTAKDA

-1568 DADEQKRNAYNQAVS
+1568 DADEQKRNAYNQAIS

-1597 AKTAVEQALNNVNN
+1597 AKTAVEQALNNVNS

-1638 LNQKQKDALKTQAN
+1638 LNQKQKDALKAQAN

-1657 SNAQDVQRNATE
+1657 SNANDVQRNATE
-1669 LNTAMGTLKHA
+1669 LNTAMGQLQHA

-1782 LEDVQTVQTNGQ
+1782 LEDVQSVQTNGQ
-1794 ALNNAM
+1794 SLNNAM

-1814 ASQNYTDASSN
+1814 ASQNYTDASPN

-1886 TLSHLTNNQKSAIST
+1886 TLSHLTNNQKSAISS

-1922 NTQMGNLEQAIHDQ
+1922 NAQMGNLEQAIHDQ
-1936 NTVKQSVKFT
+1936 NTVKQAVNFT

-1963 EAILNKTQGAN
+1963 ETILNKTQGAN
-1974 TSKQDVEAAIQNVSS
+1974 TSKQDVEAAIQNVTS

-2061 KTNTLAS
+2061 KANTLAS
-2068 ENYHDADS
+2068 ENYHDVDS

-2096 SGSNLDKTAVENA
+2096 SGSNLDKAAVENA
-2109 LSQVAN
+2109 LSQVTN

-2198 DATGSNKTNYNNAV
+2198 DATERNKTNYNNAV

-2374 DAKLAEAKAAAKQNL
+2374 DAKLAEAKAAARQNL

-2395 TNAQRTDLEGQI
+2395 TNAQRTALEGQI

-2433 QGSINDKDATLR
+2433 QGAINDKDATLR

-2531 QVEQAQNVAGVNGV
+2531 QVEQAQNVVGVNGV

-2601 NPNMDANAINGMAN
+2601 NPNMDANAINDMAN

-2626 VQNLAQAKTNAT
+2626 AQNLAQAKTNAT
-2638 NTINNAHDLNQKQKD
+2638 NTINNAQDLNQKQKD

-2739 TSQVNAAKTALNGD
+2739 ASQVNAAKTALNGD
-2753 NNLRVAKENAN
+2753 NNLRVAKEHAN

-2775 AQKAKLKEQVQS
+2775 VQKAKLKEQVQS
-2787 ATTLEGVQ
+2787 ATTLDGVQ

-2820 IKAGQNYTDASPT
+2820 IKAGQNYTDASPN

-2898 INNAQKDALTRS
+2898 INNAQKDALTRN

-2938 NGINDEAQTKQTQK
+2938 NGINDETQTKQTQK
-2952 YLDAEPIK
+2952 YLDAEPSK

-3027 AQRTALDNEITQ
+3027 AQRNALDNEITQ

-3191 AIADKAETKAS
+3191 AIADKADTKAS

-3216 DEKVTAAENIVS
+3216 DEKVTAAEHIVS
-3228 GTPTPTLTPADVTNA
+3228 GTPTPTLTPSDVTNA

-3304 AQTLNSAMKGLR
+3304 AQTLNTAMKGLR

-3333 ASPNNR
+3333 ASQNKQNDYNN
-3339 SEYDSAVTAAKA
+3339 AVTAAKA
-3351 IIDQTTS
+3351 IIGQTTS
-3358 PSMNAQEINQAKD
+3358 PSMIAQEINQAKD

-3404 DAQKD
+3404 NAQKD
-3409 AVKRQ
+3409 AAKRQ

-3487 AKDNV
+3487 AKDGV
-3492 ESALQNVQRAKNE
+3492 ETALQNVQRAKNE

-3516 STAKNALNNLTSIN
+3516 TTAKNALNNLTSIN
-3530 NAQKEA
+3530 NAQKAA
-3536 LKTQIEGASTVAGV
+3536 LKSQIEGATTVAGV
-3550 NQVSTTAS
+3550 NQVSTMAS

-3568 SGINDEAATKAAQ
+3568 RGINDEAATKAAQ
-3581 KYTDA
+3581 KYTEA

-3612 DNKAAVEQALQRVN
+3612 DNKVAVEQALQRVN

-3680 ANAGTLDQA
+3680 ANAGTLNQA

-3700 DTTKSSE
+3700 DATKSSE

-3715 LQNAYNRAVSDAEGI
+3715 LQNAYNDAVTNAEGI

-3767 KQTAKTDIGRLTD
+3767 KQTAKSDIGRLTD

-4090 PTKKTAFDNAIIQA
+4090 PTKKTAFDNAITQA

-4110 DHGANKDK
+4110 DHGTNKDK

-4154 LTHLNTPQK
+4154 LTQLNTPQK

-4194 QLKQAIADHDTIVA
+4194 QLKQAIGDHDTIVA

-4259 GLNGDTNLATAKQQA
+4259 SLNGDTNLATAKQQA

-4360 NATSQPTLN
+4360 NATSQPTLD

-4404 NQLSHLN
+4404 NRLSHLN

-4522 KNNANQRLSTLDNL
+4522 KNNANQTLSTLDNL

-4660 HLTNAQKDAL
+4660 HLTNAQKEAL

-4732 TAQGIIDQTTNPT
+4732 TAQGIIDQTTNPS

-4755 GQVSTTKNALNGNEN
+4755 GQVSTSKNALNGNEN

-4886 TKQALNGNANVQH
+4886 AKQALNGNANVQH

-4905 ALINSSNDLNQAQK
+4905 ALINNSNDLNQAQK

-4963 ADGNFVNA
+4963 AD
-4971 DPDKQNAYN
+4971 
-4980 QAVAKAEALISGTP
+4980 
-4994 DVVVTPSEITA
+4994 
-5005 ALNKVTQA
+5005 
-5013 KNDLNGN
+5013 
-5020 TNLATAKQNVQQAID
+5020 
-5035 QLPNLNQA
+5035 
-5043 QRDEY
+5043 
-5048 NKQITQATLVPNV
+5048 
-5061 NAIQQ
+5061 
-5066 AATTL
+5066 
-5071 NDAMTQLKQGIADKD
+5071 
-5086 QTKANGNFVN
+5086 GNFVN

-5243 GTPTPVLAPDTVTQA
+5243 GTPTPVLAPDTVTKA

-5886 AAATV
+5886 VAATV

-5946 TEAQALDQL
+5946 TEVQALDQL

-6214 IQDQQQTEA
+6214 IQDQQQTES

-6252 NNPTLDKA
+6252 GNPTLDKA
-6260 QVEQLTQAVNQAK
+6260 QVEQLTHAFKQAK

-6307 ESQINNAATRDEVAQ
+6307 ESQINNAATRGEVAQ

-6342 DQQQTESGSKF
+6342 DQQQTEAGSKF

-6431 ALTDAINAAP
+6431 TLTDAINAAP

-6519 KLQEKENELN
+6519 KLQEKVNELN

-6591 AVNEHANVE
+6591 AVNEDANVE
-6600 QTVDYTQ
+6600 QTIDYTQ
-6607 ADSDKQNA
+6607 ADSDKQKA

-6740 EAVDKAKQALDKSTG
+6740 EAVDKAKQALDKSSG

-6769 ITAAKKALNGEERL
+6769 VTAAKKALNGEERL

-6910 ANAKDKANAFVN
+6910 ADAKDKANAFVN

-7016 AIQTVNDAIHNLN
+7016 AIQAVNDAIHNLN

-7120 KDVDKQVQSL
+7120 KDVDKQVQAL

-7160 NGINNA
+7160 NDINNA
-7166 MTKEEIE
+7166 LTKEEIE

-7259 LQDIK
+7259 LKEIK

-7272 AKQDIDKRVQALIDE
+7272 AKQDVDKQVQALIDE

-7319 ALTKEEIE
+7319 AMTKEEIE

-7557 QAIDYINNAPDVHS
+7557 QAIDHVNNAPDVHS
-7571 VEEIQQQEQAHIEQ
+7571 VEEIQQQEQAYIEQ
-7585 FYPEQFTI
+7585 FNPEQFTI

-7648 SIDEISEQLEQFK
+7648 SISEITEQLEQFK

-7702 TTDEKQAA
+7702 TADEKQAA

-7782 SSTIGHKKKIDE
+7782 SSTIGHKKKLDE

-7886 EKDTLNNGE
+7886 EKDSLNNGE

-7927 EKVLQDNE
+7927 EKVLKDNE
-7935 HSPILIAKRRKD
+7935 HSPLLFAKRRKD
-7947 KEVDVE
+7947 KEEDVE
-7953 TTTSIESNEDDAPLL
+7953 TTTSIESKDEDVPLL

-7975 KDNQSKGKKSAS
+7975 KDNQSKDKKSAS
-7987 KNLLKS
+7987 KNTSKKVAAKKKKKKSKKNKK

>member
-1 MGNGAEHSKT
+1 M
-11 INVVRGQN
+11 
-19 NQWTIANK
+19 
-27 PDYVTLDAQTG
+27 
-38 KVTFNANTIKP
+38 
-49 NSSITITPKAGTGH
+49 
-63 SVSSNPSTL
+63 
-72 TAPAAHTVNT
+72 
-82 TEIVKDYGSNVTAAE
+82 
-97 INNAVQVA
+97 
-105 NKRTATIKNG
+105 
-115 TAMPTN
+115 
-121 LAGGSTTTI
+121 
-130 PVTVTYNDGSTEE
+130 
-143 VQESIFTKA
+143 
-152 DKRELIT
+152 
-159 AKNHLDDPVSTE
+159 
-171 GKKPGTI
+171 
-178 TQYNNAMHNAQ
+178 
-189 QQINTAKT
+189 
-197 EAQQVINN
+197 
-205 ERATPQQVSDALTK
+205 
-219 VRAAQTK
+219 
-226 IDQAKALLQNKE
+226 
-238 DNSQLVTSKNNL
+238 
-250 QSSVNQVPSTAGM
+250 
-263 TQQSIDNYN
+263 
-272 AKKREAETEITAAQR
+272 
-287 VIDNGDATAQQ
+287 
-298 ISDEKHRVDNA
+298 
-309 LTALNQAKHDLTA
+309 
-322 DTHALEQAV
+322 
-331 QQLNRTGTTTGKK
+331 
-344 PASITA
+344 
-350 YNNSIRA
+350 
-357 LQSDLTSAKNSA
+357 
-369 NAIIQKPI
+369 
-377 RTVQE
+377 
-382 VQSALTNVNRVNER
+382 
-396 LTQAINQLV
+396 
-405 PLADNSALRTAKTK
+405 
-419 LDEEI
+419 
-424 NKSVT
+424 
-429 TDGMTQ
+429 
-435 SSIQAYENAKRAGQT
+435 
-450 ESTNAQNVINNGDAT
+450 
-465 DQQIAAEKT
+465 
-474 KVEEKYNSL
+474 
-483 KQAIAGLTPDLA
+483 
-495 PLQTAK
+495 
-501 TQLQNDIDQPTSTT
+501 
-515 GMTSTSVATFNEK
+515 
-528 LSAART
+528 
-534 KIQEI
+534 
-539 DRVLASH
+539 
-546 PDVATI
+546 
-552 RQNVTA
+552 
-558 ANAAKT
+558 
-564 ALDQAR
+564 
-570 NGLTVDKAPL
+570 
-580 ENAKNQLQHSIDTQ
+580 
-594 TSTTGMTQDSI
+594 
-605 NAYNAKLT
+605 
-613 AARNKIQQINQVLA
+613 
-627 GSPTVEQ
+627 
-634 INTNT
+634 
-639 SAANQAKSDLDH
+639 
-651 ARQALT
+651 
-657 PDKAP
+657 
-662 LQNAKTQLEQSINQP
+662 
-677 TDTTGMT
+677 
-684 TASLNAYNQKLQA
+684 
-697 ARQKLTEINQVL
+697 
-709 NGNPTVQNINDKVT
+709 
-723 EANQAKDQLNTARQG
+723 
-738 LTLDRQPALTTLH
+738 
-751 GASNLNQAQQN
+751 
-762 NFTQQIN
+762 
-769 AAQNHAAL
+769 
-777 ETIKSNI
+777 
-784 TALNTAMTKLKDSVA
+784 
-799 DNNTIKSGQ
+799 
-808 NYTDA
+808 
-813 TPANKQA
+813 
-820 YDNAVNAAKGVIGE
+820 
-834 TTNPTMDVNTV
+834 
-845 NQKAASVKSTKDALD
+845 
-860 GQQNLQRAKTEAT
+860 
-873 NAITHASDLNQAQK
+873 
-887 NALTQQVNSAQ
+887 
-898 NVQAVNDI
+898 
-906 KQTTHSLNT
+906 
-915 AMTGLKRGVANH
+915 
-927 NQVVQSDNYVNADT
+927 
-941 NKKNDYNNAYN
+941 
-952 HANDIINGNAQHPVI
+952 
-967 TPSDVNNALSNVT
+967 
-980 SKEHALNGEAKL
+980 
-992 NAAKQEA
+992 
-999 NTALG
+999 
-1004 HLNNLNNAQRQ
+1004 
-1015 NLQSQINGAHQID
+1015 
-1028 AVNTIKQNATNL
+1028 
-1040 NSAMGNLRQAVADK
+1040 
-1054 DQVKR
+1054 
-1059 TEDYADADTA
+1059 
-1069 KQNAYNSA
+1069 
-1077 VSSAE
+1077 
-1082 TIINQTTN
+1082 
-1090 PTMSVDDVNRATSA
+1090 
-1104 VTSNKNALN
+1104 
-1113 GDEKLA
+1113 
-1119 QSKTDAARAID
+1119 
-1130 ALPHLNNAQK
+1130 
-1140 ADVKSK
+1140 
-1146 INAASNIAGVNTV
+1146 
-1159 KQQGT
+1159 
-1164 DLNTAMGNLQGAIND
+1164 
-1179 EQTTLNSQNYQDATP
+1179 
-1194 SKKTAYT
+1194 
-1201 NAVQAAKDIL
+1201 
-1211 NKSNGQNKTKDQVT
+1211 
-1225 EAMNQLNSAKNN
+1225 
-1237 LDGTRLLDQAKQT
+1237 
-1250 AKQQLNNMTHL
+1250 
-1261 TTAQK
+1261 
-1266 TNLTNQINSGT
+1266 
-1277 TVAGV
+1277 
-1282 HTVQSNA
+1282 
-1289 NTLDQA
+1289 
-1295 MNTLRQSIA
+1295 
-1304 NKDATKASEDYV
+1304 
-1316 DANNDKQTAYNNAV
+1316 
-1330 AAAETIINANS
+1330 
-1341 NPEMNP
+1341 
-1347 STITQKA
+1347 
-1354 EQVNSSKTA
+1354 
-1363 LNGDENLAA
+1363 
-1372 AKQNAKTYLNTLTS
+1372 
-1386 ITDAQK
+1386 
-1392 NNLISQISSATRVSG
+1392 
-1407 VDTVKQNAQHLDQ
+1407 
-1420 AMASLQSGINNESQV
+1420 
-1435 KSSEKYRDAD
+1435 
-1445 TNKQQEYDN
+1445 
-1454 AITAAKAIL
+1454 
-1463 NKSTG
+1463 
-1468 PNTAQNA
+1468 
-1475 VEAALQRVNNAKDA
+1475 
-1489 LNGDAKLIA
+1489 
-1498 AQNAAK
+1498 
-1504 QHLGTLTH
+1504 
-1512 ITTAQRNDLTNQI
+1512 
-1525 SQATNLAGVESVKQ
+1525 
-1539 SANSLDGAMGNLQTA
+1539 
-1554 INDKSGTLASQNFL
+1554 
-1568 DADEQKRNAYNQAVS
+1568 
-1583 AAETILNKQTGPNT
+1583 
-1597 AKTAVEQALNNVNN
+1597 
-1611 AKHALNGTQNLNNAK
+1611 
-1626 QAAITAINGASD
+1626 
-1638 LNQKQKDALKTQAN
+1638 
-1652 GAQRV
+1652 
-1657 SNAQDVQRNATE
+1657 
-1669 LNTAMGTLKHA
+1669 
-1680 IADKT
+1680 
-1685 NTLASSKYVNADSTK
+1685 
-1700 QNAYTTKVTNAEHII
+1700 
-1715 SGTPTVVTTPSEV
+1715 
-1728 TAAANQ
+1728 
-1734 VNSAKQELNGDE
+1734 
-1746 RLRVAKQ
+1746 
-1753 NANTAI
+1753 
-1759 DALTQ
+1759 
-1764 LNTPQKAKLKEQV
+1764 
-1777 GQANR
+1777 
-1782 LEDVQTVQTNGQ
+1782 
-1794 ALNNAM
+1794 
-1800 KGLRDSIAN
+1800 
-1809 ETTVK
+1809 
-1814 ASQNYTDASSN
+1814 
-1825 NQSTYNSAVSNA
+1825 
-1837 KGIINQTNNPTMD
+1837 
-1850 TSAITQATTQVNNA
+1850 
-1864 KNGLNGAEN
+1864 
-1873 LRNAQNTAKQNLN
+1873 
-1886 TLSHLTNNQKSAIST
+1886 
-1901 QIDRAGHVSE
+1901 
-1911 VTAAKNAATEL
+1911 
-1922 NTQMGNLEQAIHDQ
+1922 
-1936 NTVKQSVKFT
+1936 
-1946 DADKAKRDA
+1946 
-1955 YTNAVSRA
+1955 
-1963 EAILNKTQGAN
+1963 
-1974 TSKQDVEAAIQNVSS
+1974 
-1989 AKNALNGDQNVTNAK
+1989 
-2004 NAAKNALN
+2004 
-2012 NLTSINNAQKRDLT
+2012 
-2026 TKIDQAT
+2026 
-2033 TVAGVEAVSNTGTQ
+2033 
-2047 LNTAMANLQNGIND
+2047 
-2061 KTNTLAS
+2061 
-2068 ENYHDADS
+2068 
-2076 DKKTAYTQA
+2076 
-2085 VTNAENILNKN
+2085 
-2096 SGSNLDKTAVENA
+2096 
-2109 LSQVAN
+2109 
-2115 AKGALNGNHNLEQA
+2115 
-2129 KSNANTTINGLQHL
+2129 
-2143 TTAQKDKL
+2143 
-2151 KQQVQQ
+2151 
-2157 AQNVAGVDTVKSS
+2157 
-2170 ANTLNGAMGTL
+2170 
-2181 RNSIQDNTAT
+2181 
-2191 KNGQNYL
+2191 
-2198 DATGSNKTNYNNAV
+2198 
-2212 DSANG
+2212 
-2217 VINATSN
+2217 
-2224 PNMDANAINQI
+2224 
-2235 ATQVTSTKNALDG
+2235 
-2248 THNLTQAKQTATN
+2248 
-2261 AIDGATNLNKA
+2261 
-2272 QKDALKAQ
+2272 
-2280 VTSAQRVANV
+2280 
-2290 TSIQQTA
+2290 
-2297 NELNTAMGQLQHG
+2297 
-2310 IDDENATKQTQKY
+2310 
-2323 RDAEQSKKT
+2323 
-2332 AYDQAVAAA
+2332 
-2341 KAILNKQTGS
+2341 
-2351 NSDKAAVDRA
+2351 
-2361 LQQVTSTK
+2361 
-2369 DALNG
+2369 
-2374 DAKLAEAKAAAKQNL
+2374 
-2389 GTLNHI
+2389 
-2395 TNAQRTDLEGQI
+2395 
-2407 NQATT
+2407 
-2412 VDGVNTV
+2412 
-2419 KTNANTLDGAMNSL
+2419 
-2433 QGSINDKDATLR
+2433 
-2445 NQNYLDADESKRNA
+2445 
-2459 YTQAVTAAEGILN
+2459 
-2472 KQTGGNTSKAD
+2472 
-2483 VDNALNAVTR
+2483 
-2493 AKAALN
+2493 
-2499 GAENLRNAK
+2499 
-2508 TSATNTIN
+2508 
-2516 GLPNLTQLQKDNLKH
+2516 
-2531 QVEQAQNVAGVNGV
+2531 
-2545 KDKGNTLNT
+2545 
-2554 AMGALRTSI
+2554 
-2563 QNDNT
+2563 
-2568 TKTSQNY
+2568 
-2575 LDASDSNKNNYNTA
+2575 
-2589 VNNANGV
+2589 
-2596 INATN
+2596 
-2601 NPNMDANAINGMAN
+2601 
-2615 QVNTTK
+2615 
-2621 AALNG
+2621 
-2626 VQNLAQAKTNAT
+2626 
-2638 NTINNAHDLNQKQKD
+2638 
-2653 ALKTQVNNAQ
+2653 
-2663 RVSDANNVQHTATEL
+2663 
-2678 NGAMTALKAAI
+2678 
-2689 ADKERTK
+2689 
-2696 ASGNY
+2696 
-2701 VNADQEKRQAYD
+2701 
-2713 SKVTNAE
+2713 
-2720 NIINGTPNATLT
+2720 
-2732 VNDVNSA
+2732 
-2739 TSQVNAAKTALNGD
+2739 
-2753 NNLRVAKENAN
+2753 
-2764 NTIDGLAQLNN
+2764 NN

-2787 ATTLEGVQ
+2787 ATTLDGVQ

-2820 IKAGQNYTDASPT
+2820 IKAGQNYTDASPN

-2863 QATSQVTTK
+2863 QVTSQVTTK
-2872 EHALNGAQNLAQ
+2872 EQALNGARNLAQ

-2938 NGINDEAQTKQTQK
+2938 NGINDETQTKQTQK
-2952 YLDAEPIK
+2952 YLDAEPSK

-3129 GIQNLERAKQ
+3129 GIQNLDRAKQ

-3304 AQTLNSAMKGLR
+3304 AQTLNTAMKGLR

-3333 ASPNNR
+3333 ASQNKQTDYN
-3339 SEYDSAVTAAKA
+3339 SAVTAAKA
-3351 IIDQTTS
+3351 IIGQTTS

-3487 AKDNV
+3487 SKDGV
-3492 ESALQNVQRAKNE
+3492 ETALENVQRAKNE

-3516 STAKNALNNLTSIN
+3516 TTAKNALNNLTSIN

-3536 LKTQIEGASTVAGV
+3536 LKSQIEGATTVAGV

-3568 SGINDEAATKAAQ
+3568 NGINDEAATKAAQ

-3586 DRDKQ
+3586 DREKQ

-3626 TAKTALNGDAR
+3626 TAKTALNGDER
-3637 LNEAKNTAKQQL
+3637 LNEAKNTAKQQV
-3649 ATMSHLTNAQK
+3649 ATMSHLTDAQK
-3660 ANLTEQIERGTTV
+3660 ANLTSQIESGTTV

-3700 DTTKSSE
+3700 DATKSSE

-3715 LQNAYNRAVSDAEGI
+3715 LQNAYNDAVTNAEGI

-3767 KQTAKTDIGRLTD
+3767 KQTAKSDIGRLTD

-3889 AQAKETAKR
+3889 AQAKESAKR

-3919 NATTVAD
+3919 NATTVAG

-3983 KANGQNMTK
+3983 KAHGQNMTK

-4052 VNSVKTKAQDLDGA
+4052 VNGVKTKAQDLDGA
-4066 MQRLESAIAN
+4066 MQRLQSAIAN

-4090 PTKKTAFDNAIIQA
+4090 PTKKTAFDNAITQA

-4140 LQRAKTEATQAIDN
+4140 LQRAKTEAIQAIDN

-4208 GGNYTNAS
+4208 SGNYTNAS

-4327 NKDEVK
+4327 NKDDVK

-4339 DADTDKQ
+4339 DADRDKQ
-4346 NAYNTAVTSAENII
+4346 NAYNTAVTNAENII
-4360 NATSQPTLN
+4360 NATSQPTLD
-4369 PSAVTQAANQVNTN
+4369 PSAVTQAANQVSTN

-4522 KNNANQRLSTLDNL
+4522 KNNANQTLSTLDNL

-4601 NEAVRNAENILNKST
+4601 NEAVHNAENILNKST

-4630 QVNTTKAALNGTQN
+4630 QVNATKAALNGTQN

-4660 HLTNAQKDAL
+4660 HLTNAQKEAL

-4716 TDASPNKKD
+4716 TDASQNKKD

-4732 TAQGIIDQTTNPT
+4732 TAQGIIDQTTSPT

-4770 LEAAKQQATQS
+4770 LEAAKQQASQS

-4790 AQKQAVTN
+4790 AQKQTVTD

-4871 ATQTEVEQAIQQVNA
+4871 ATQAEVEQAIKQVNA
-4886 TKQALNGNANVQH
+4886 AKQALNGNANVQH

-4980 QAVAKAEALISGTP
+4980 QAVAKAEALISATP

-5020 TNLATAKQNVQQAID
+5020 TNLATAKQNVQHAID

-5048 NKQITQATLVPNV
+5048 SKQITQATLVPNV

-5071 NDAMTQLKQGIADKD
+5071 NDAMTQLKQGIANKAQIKGSENYHDADTDKQTAYDNAVTKAEELLKQTTNPTMDPNTIQQALTKVNDTNQALNGNQKLADAKQDAKTTLGTLDHLNDAQKQALTTQVEQAPDIATVNNVKQNAQNLNNAMTNLNNALQDKTETLNSINFTDADQAKKDAYTNAVSHAEGILSKANGSNASQTEVEQAMQRVNEAKQALNGNDNVQRAKDAAKQVITNANDLNQAQKDALKQQVDAAQTVANVNTIKQTAQDLNQAMTQLKQGIADKD

-5196 LNNAMGTL
+5196 LNNTMGTL

-5243 GTPTPVLAPDTVTQA
+5243 GIPTPVLTPDTVTQA

-5270 GDEKLAQAKQDALAN
+5270 GDEKLAQAKQEALAN

-5325 AMGNLKQGIA
+5325 AMSNLKQGIA

-5348 ADVDK
+5348 ADADK

-5373 PTLNPDDITRAL
+5373 PTLNPDEITRAL
-5385 TQVTDAKNSLNG
+5385 TQVTDAKNGLNG

-5451 AMDQLSQAINDKD
+5451 AMDQLSQAINDKA
-5464 QILAD
+5464 QTLAD

-5609 NKAVTAANNII
+5609 NQAVTAANNII

-5886 AAATV
+5886 AATTV

-5976 NAEPNKKQAYDEAV
+5976 NAEPNKKQSYDEAV

-6112 TQAVQHAKDLINK
+6112 
-6125 TTDPTLAKSIID
+6125 
-6137 QATQAVTDAKNNLHG
+6137 
-6152 DQKLAQDKQ
+6152 
-6161 RATETLNNLS
+6161 
-6171 NLNTPQR
+6171 
-6178 QALEN
+6178 
-6183 QINNAATRGE
+6183 
-6193 VAQKLTE
+6193 
-6200 AQALNQAMEALRNS
+6200 
-6214 IQDQQQTEA
+6214 
-6223 GSKFINE
+6223 
-6230 DKPQKDAY
+6230 

-6307 ESQINNAATRDEVAQ
+6307 ESQINNAATRGEVAQ

-6491 QALQAAQSITDPTNG
+6491 QALQAAESITDPTNG

-6514 EQALT
+6514 DQVLT

-6716 GNEGRTKGSTN
+6716 DNEGRTKGSTN

-6740 EAVDKAKQALDKSTG
+6740 ETVDKAKQALDKSTG
-6755 QNLTAEQVIKLNDA
+6755 QNLTAKQVIKLNDA
-6769 ITAAKKALNGEERL
+6769 VTAAKKALNGEERL

-7016 AIQTVNDAIHNLN
+7016 AIQAVNDAIHNLN

-7120 KDVDKQVQSL
+7120 KDVDKQVQAL

-7226 DRINQILQQGHNGI
+7226 DRINQILQQGHNDI
-7240 NNAMTKEEIEQAK
+7240 NNAMTKEAIEQAK
-7253 AQLAQA
+7253 ERLAQA

-7264 DLVKAKEN
+7264 DLVKAKED
-7272 AKQDIDKRVQALIDE
+7272 AKNDIDKRVQALIDE

-7523 ENAAQQKIDEIN
+7523 ENAAQQKINEIN

-7557 QAIDYINNAPDVHS
+7557 QAIDHVNNASDVHS

-7585 FYPEQFTI
+7585 FNPEQFTI

-7599 AIKSIEDAIQHMIDE
+7599 TIKSIEDAIQHMIDE

-7702 TTDEKQAA
+7702 TADEKQAA

-7749 IVISD
+7749 IVTSD

-7782 SSTIGHKKKIDE
+7782 SSTIGHKKKLDE

-7839 KEDEEEELEI
+7839 KEDEE
-7849 RDNNKDSIKE
+7849 
-7859 TLDDTKHLPLLFA
+7859 
-7872 KRRRKEDEE
+7872 
-7881 DVTVE
+7881 
-7886 EKDTLNNGE
+7886 
-7895 SLDKVKHT
+7895 
-7903 PFFLPKRRRKED
+7903 
-7915 EEDVEVTNENTD
+7915 DVEVTNENTD
-7927 EKVLQDNE
+7927 EKVLKDNE
-7935 HSPILIAKRRKD
+7935 HSPLLFAKRRKD
-7947 KEVDVE
+7947 KEEDVE
-7953 TTTSIESNEDDAPLL
+7953 TTTSIESKDEDVPLL

-7975 KDNQSKGKKSAS
+7975 KDNQSKDKKSAS
-7987 KNLLKS
+7987 KNTSKKVAAKKKKKKAKKNKK

>member
-1 MGNGAEHSKT
+1 M
-11 INVVRGQN
+11 
-19 NQWTIANK
+19 
-27 PDYVTLDAQTG
+27 
-38 KVTFNANTIKP
+38 
-49 NSSITITPKAGTGH
+49 
-63 SVSSNPSTL
+63 
-72 TAPAAHTVNT
+72 
-82 TEIVKDYGSNVTAAE
+82 
-97 INNAVQVA
+97 
-105 NKRTATIKNG
+105 
-115 TAMPTN
+115 
-121 LAGGSTTTI
+121 
-130 PVTVTYNDGSTEE
+130 
-143 VQESIFTKA
+143 
-152 DKRELIT
+152 
-159 AKNHLDDPVSTE
+159 
-171 GKKPGTI
+171 
-178 TQYNNAMHNAQ
+178 
-189 QQINTAKT
+189 
-197 EAQQVINN
+197 
-205 ERATPQQVSDALTK
+205 
-219 VRAAQTK
+219 
-226 IDQAKALLQNKE
+226 
-238 DNSQLVTSKNNL
+238 
-250 QSSVNQVPSTAGM
+250 
-263 TQQSIDNYN
+263 
-272 AKKREAETEITAAQR
+272 
-287 VIDNGDATAQQ
+287 
-298 ISDEKHRVDNA
+298 
-309 LTALNQAKHDLTA
+309 
-322 DTHALEQAV
+322 
-331 QQLNRTGTTTGKK
+331 
-344 PASITA
+344 
-350 YNNSIRA
+350 
-357 LQSDLTSAKNSA
+357 
-369 NAIIQKPI
+369 
-377 RTVQE
+377 
-382 VQSALTNVNRVNER
+382 
-396 LTQAINQLV
+396 
-405 PLADNSALRTAKTK
+405 
-419 LDEEI
+419 
-424 NKSVT
+424 
-429 TDGMTQ
+429 
-435 SSIQAYENAKRAGQT
+435 
-450 ESTNAQNVINNGDAT
+450 
-465 DQQIAAEKT
+465 
-474 KVEEKYNSL
+474 
-483 KQAIAGLTPDLA
+483 
-495 PLQTAK
+495 
-501 TQLQNDIDQPTSTT
+501 
-515 GMTSTSVATFNEK
+515 
-528 LSAART
+528 
-534 KIQEI
+534 
-539 DRVLASH
+539 
-546 PDVATI
+546 
-552 RQNVTA
+552 
-558 ANAAKT
+558 
-564 ALDQAR
+564 
-570 NGLTVDKAPL
+570 
-580 ENAKNQLQHSIDTQ
+580 
-594 TSTTGMTQDSI
+594 
-605 NAYNAKLT
+605 
-613 AARNKIQQINQVLA
+613 
-627 GSPTVEQ
+627 
-634 INTNT
+634 
-639 SAANQAKSDLDH
+639 
-651 ARQALT
+651 
-657 PDKAP
+657 
-662 LQNAKTQLEQSINQP
+662 
-677 TDTTGMT
+677 
-684 TASLNAYNQKLQA
+684 
-697 ARQKLTEINQVL
+697 
-709 NGNPTVQNINDKVT
+709 
-723 EANQAKDQLNTARQG
+723 
-738 LTLDRQPALTTLH
+738 
-751 GASNLNQAQQN
+751 
-762 NFTQQIN
+762 
-769 AAQNHAAL
+769 
-777 ETIKSNI
+777 
-784 TALNTAMTKLKDSVA
+784 
-799 DNNTIKSGQ
+799 
-808 NYTDA
+808 
-813 TPANKQA
+813 
-820 YDNAVNAAKGVIGE
+820 
-834 TTNPTMDVNTV
+834 
-845 NQKAASVKSTKDALD
+845 
-860 GQQNLQRAKTEAT
+860 
-873 NAITHASDLNQAQK
+873 
-887 NALTQQVNSAQ
+887 
-898 NVQAVNDI
+898 
-906 KQTTHSLNT
+906 
-915 AMTGLKRGVANH
+915 
-927 NQVVQSDNYVNADT
+927 
-941 NKKNDYNNAYN
+941 
-952 HANDIINGNAQHPVI
+952 
-967 TPSDVNNALSNVT
+967 
-980 SKEHALNGEAKL
+980 
-992 NAAKQEA
+992 
-999 NTALG
+999 
-1004 HLNNLNNAQRQ
+1004 
-1015 NLQSQINGAHQID
+1015 
-1028 AVNTIKQNATNL
+1028 
-1040 NSAMGNLRQAVADK
+1040 
-1054 DQVKR
+1054 
-1059 TEDYADADTA
+1059 
-1069 KQNAYNSA
+1069 
-1077 VSSAE
+1077 
-1082 TIINQTTN
+1082 
-1090 PTMSVDDVNRATSA
+1090 
-1104 VTSNKNALN
+1104 
-1113 GDEKLA
+1113 
-1119 QSKTDAARAID
+1119 
-1130 ALPHLNNAQK
+1130 
-1140 ADVKSK
+1140 
-1146 INAASNIAGVNTV
+1146 
-1159 KQQGT
+1159 
-1164 DLNTAMGNLQGAIND
+1164 
-1179 EQTTLNSQNYQDATP
+1179 
-1194 SKKTAYT
+1194 
-1201 NAVQAAKDIL
+1201 
-1211 NKSNGQNKTKDQVT
+1211 
-1225 EAMNQLNSAKNN
+1225 
-1237 LDGTRLLDQAKQT
+1237 
-1250 AKQQLNNMTHL
+1250 
-1261 TTAQK
+1261 
-1266 TNLTNQINSGT
+1266 
-1277 TVAGV
+1277 
-1282 HTVQSNA
+1282 
-1289 NTLDQA
+1289 
-1295 MNTLRQSIA
+1295 
-1304 NKDATKASEDYV
+1304 
-1316 DANNDKQTAYNNAV
+1316 
-1330 AAAETIINANS
+1330 
-1341 NPEMNP
+1341 
-1347 STITQKA
+1347 
-1354 EQVNSSKTA
+1354 
-1363 LNGDENLAA
+1363 
-1372 AKQNAKTYLNTLTS
+1372 
-1386 ITDAQK
+1386 
-1392 NNLISQISSATRVSG
+1392 
-1407 VDTVKQNAQHLDQ
+1407 
-1420 AMASLQSGINNESQV
+1420 
-1435 KSSEKYRDAD
+1435 
-1445 TNKQQEYDN
+1445 
-1454 AITAAKAIL
+1454 
-1463 NKSTG
+1463 
-1468 PNTAQNA
+1468 
-1475 VEAALQRVNNAKDA
+1475 
-1489 LNGDAKLIA
+1489 
-1498 AQNAAK
+1498 
-1504 QHLGTLTH
+1504 
-1512 ITTAQRNDLTNQI
+1512 
-1525 SQATNLAGVESVKQ
+1525 
-1539 SANSLDGAMGNLQTA
+1539 
-1554 INDKSGTLASQNFL
+1554 
-1568 DADEQKRNAYNQAVS
+1568 
-1583 AAETILNKQTGPNT
+1583 
-1597 AKTAVEQALNNVNN
+1597 
-1611 AKHALNGTQNLNNAK
+1611 
-1626 QAAITAINGASD
+1626 
-1638 LNQKQKDALKTQAN
+1638 
-1652 GAQRV
+1652 
-1657 SNAQDVQRNATE
+1657 
-1669 LNTAMGTLKHA
+1669 
-1680 IADKT
+1680 
-1685 NTLASSKYVNADSTK
+1685 
-1700 QNAYTTKVTNAEHII
+1700 
-1715 SGTPTVVTTPSEV
+1715 
-1728 TAAANQ
+1728 
-1734 VNSAKQELNGDE
+1734 
-1746 RLRVAKQ
+1746 
-1753 NANTAI
+1753 
-1759 DALTQ
+1759 
-1764 LNTPQKAKLKEQV
+1764 
-1777 GQANR
+1777 
-1782 LEDVQTVQTNGQ
+1782 
-1794 ALNNAM
+1794 
-1800 KGLRDSIAN
+1800 
-1809 ETTVK
+1809 
-1814 ASQNYTDASSN
+1814 
-1825 NQSTYNSAVSNA
+1825 
-1837 KGIINQTNNPTMD
+1837 
-1850 TSAITQATTQVNNA
+1850 
-1864 KNGLNGAEN
+1864 
-1873 LRNAQNTAKQNLN
+1873 
-1886 TLSHLTNNQKSAIST
+1886 
-1901 QIDRAGHVSE
+1901 
-1911 VTAAKNAATEL
+1911 
-1922 NTQMGNLEQAIHDQ
+1922 
-1936 NTVKQSVKFT
+1936 
-1946 DADKAKRDA
+1946 
-1955 YTNAVSRA
+1955 
-1963 EAILNKTQGAN
+1963 
-1974 TSKQDVEAAIQNVSS
+1974 
-1989 AKNALNGDQNVTNAK
+1989 
-2004 NAAKNALN
+2004 
-2012 NLTSINNAQKRDLT
+2012 
-2026 TKIDQAT
+2026 
-2033 TVAGVEAVSNTGTQ
+2033 
-2047 LNTAMANLQNGIND
+2047 
-2061 KTNTLAS
+2061 
-2068 ENYHDADS
+2068 
-2076 DKKTAYTQA
+2076 
-2085 VTNAENILNKN
+2085 
-2096 SGSNLDKTAVENA
+2096 
-2109 LSQVAN
+2109 
-2115 AKGALNGNHNLEQA
+2115 
-2129 KSNANTTINGLQHL
+2129 
-2143 TTAQKDKL
+2143 
-2151 KQQVQQ
+2151 
-2157 AQNVAGVDTVKSS
+2157 
-2170 ANTLNGAMGTL
+2170 
-2181 RNSIQDNTAT
+2181 
-2191 KNGQNYL
+2191 
-2198 DATGSNKTNYNNAV
+2198 
-2212 DSANG
+2212 
-2217 VINATSN
+2217 
-2224 PNMDANAINQI
+2224 
-2235 ATQVTSTKNALDG
+2235 
-2248 THNLTQAKQTATN
+2248 
-2261 AIDGATNLNKA
+2261 
-2272 QKDALKAQ
+2272 
-2280 VTSAQRVANV
+2280 
-2290 TSIQQTA
+2290 
-2297 NELNTAMGQLQHG
+2297 
-2310 IDDENATKQTQKY
+2310 
-2323 RDAEQSKKT
+2323 
-2332 AYDQAVAAA
+2332 
-2341 KAILNKQTGS
+2341 
-2351 NSDKAAVDRA
+2351 
-2361 LQQVTSTK
+2361 
-2369 DALNG
+2369 
-2374 DAKLAEAKAAAKQNL
+2374 
-2389 GTLNHI
+2389 
-2395 TNAQRTDLEGQI
+2395 
-2407 NQATT
+2407 
-2412 VDGVNTV
+2412 
-2419 KTNANTLDGAMNSL
+2419 
-2433 QGSINDKDATLR
+2433 
-2445 NQNYLDADESKRNA
+2445 
-2459 YTQAVTAAEGILN
+2459 
-2472 KQTGGNTSKAD
+2472 
-2483 VDNALNAVTR
+2483 
-2493 AKAALN
+2493 
-2499 GAENLRNAK
+2499 
-2508 TSATNTIN
+2508 
-2516 GLPNLTQLQKDNLKH
+2516 
-2531 QVEQAQNVAGVNGV
+2531 
-2545 KDKGNTLNT
+2545 
-2554 AMGALRTSI
+2554 
-2563 QNDNT
+2563 
-2568 TKTSQNY
+2568 
-2575 LDASDSNKNNYNTA
+2575 
-2589 VNNANGV
+2589 
-2596 INATN
+2596 
-2601 NPNMDANAINGMAN
+2601 
-2615 QVNTTK
+2615 
-2621 AALNG
+2621 
-2626 VQNLAQAKTNAT
+2626 
-2638 NTINNAHDLNQKQKD
+2638 
-2653 ALKTQVNNAQ
+2653 
-2663 RVSDANNVQHTATEL
+2663 
-2678 NGAMTALKAAI
+2678 
-2689 ADKERTK
+2689 
-2696 ASGNY
+2696 
-2701 VNADQEKRQAYD
+2701 
-2713 SKVTNAE
+2713 
-2720 NIINGTPNATLT
+2720 
-2732 VNDVNSA
+2732 
-2739 TSQVNAAKTALNGD
+2739 
-2753 NNLRVAKENAN
+2753 
-2764 NTIDGLAQLNN
+2764 
-2775 AQKAKLKEQVQS
+2775 
-2787 ATTLEGVQ
+2787 
-2795 TVKNSSQ
+2795 
-2802 TLNTA
+2802 
-2807 MKGLRDSIANEAT
+2807 
-2820 IKAGQNYTDASPT
+2820 
-2833 NRNEYDSAVTAAKA
+2833 
-2847 IINQTSN
+2847 
-2854 PTMEPNTIT
+2854 
-2863 QATSQVTTK
+2863 
-2872 EHALNGAQNLAQ
+2872 
-2884 AKTTAKNNLNNLTS
+2884 
-2898 INNAQKDALTRS
+2898 
-2910 IDGATTVAGV
+2910 
-2920 NQETAKATEL
+2920 
-2930 NNAMHSLQ
+2930 
-2938 NGINDEAQTKQTQK
+2938 
-2952 YLDAEPIK
+2952 
-2960 KSAYDQAVNA
+2960 
-2970 AKAIL
+2970 
-2975 TKASGQNVD
+2975 
-2984 KAAVEQALQNVNST
+2984 NST

-3027 AQRTALDNEITQ
+3027 AQRNALDNEITQ

-3191 AIADKAETKAS
+3191 AIADKADTKAS

-3216 DEKVTAAENIVS
+3216 DEKVTAAEHIVS
-3228 GTPTPTLTPADVTNA
+3228 GTPTPTLTPSDVTNA

-3304 AQTLNSAMKGLR
+3304 AQTLNTAMKGLR

-3333 ASPNNR
+3333 ASQNKQNDYNN
-3339 SEYDSAVTAAKA
+3339 AVTAAKA
-3351 IIDQTTS
+3351 IIGQTTS
-3358 PSMNAQEINQAKD
+3358 PSMIAQEINQAKD

-3404 DAQKD
+3404 NAQKD
-3409 AVKRQ
+3409 AAKRQ

-3487 AKDNV
+3487 AKDGV
-3492 ESALQNVQRAKNE
+3492 ETALQNVQRAKNE

-3516 STAKNALNNLTSIN
+3516 TTAKNALNNLTSIN
-3530 NAQKEA
+3530 NAQKAA
-3536 LKTQIEGASTVAGV
+3536 LKSQIEGATTVAGV
-3550 NQVSTTAS
+3550 NQVSTMAS

-3568 SGINDEAATKAAQ
+3568 RGINDEAATKAAQ
-3581 KYTDA
+3581 KYTEA

-3612 DNKAAVEQALQRVN
+3612 DNKVAVEQALQRVN

-3680 ANAGTLDQA
+3680 ANAGTLNQA

-3700 DTTKSSE
+3700 DATKSSE

-3715 LQNAYNRAVSDAEGI
+3715 LQNAYNDAVTNAEGI

-3767 KQTAKTDIGRLTD
+3767 KQTAKSDIGRLTD

-4090 PTKKTAFDNAIIQA
+4090 PTKKTAFDNAITQA

-4110 DHGANKDK
+4110 DHGTNKDK

-4140 LQRAKTEATQAIDN
+4140 LQCAKTEATQAIDN
-4154 LTHLNTPQK
+4154 LTQLNTPQK

-4194 QLKQAIADHDTIVA
+4194 QLKQAIGDHDTIVA

-4259 GLNGDTNLATAKQQA
+4259 SLNGDTNLATAKQQA

-4360 NATSQPTLN
+4360 NATSQPTLD

-4404 NQLSHLN
+4404 NRLSHLN

-4522 KNNANQRLSTLDNL
+4522 KNNANQTLSTLDNL

-4660 HLTNAQKDAL
+4660 HLTNAQKEAL

-4732 TAQGIIDQTTNPT
+4732 TAQGIIDQTTNPS

-4755 GQVSTTKNALNGNEN
+4755 GQVSTSKNALNGNEN

-4886 TKQALNGNANVQH
+4886 AKQALNGNANVQH

-4905 ALINSSNDLNQAQK
+4905 ALINNSNDLNQAQK

-4971 DPDKQNAYN
+4971 DSDKQNAYN

-5020 TNLATAKQNVQQAID
+5020 TNLATAKQNVQHAID

-5048 NKQITQATLVPNV
+5048 SKQITQATLVPNV

-5243 GTPTPVLAPDTVTQA
+5243 GTPTPVLAPDTVTKA

-5886 AAATV
+5886 VAATV

-5946 TEAQALDQL
+5946 TEVQALDQL

-6214 IQDQQQTEA
+6214 IQDQQQTES

-6252 NNPTLDKA
+6252 GNPTLDKA
-6260 QVEQLTQAVNQAK
+6260 QVEQLTHAFKQAK

-6307 ESQINNAATRDEVAQ
+6307 ESQINNAATRGEVAQ

-6342 DQQQTESGSKF
+6342 DQQQTEAGSKF

-6431 ALTDAINAAP
+6431 TLTDAINAAP

-6519 KLQEKENELN
+6519 KLQEKVNELN

-6600 QTVDYTQ
+6600 QTIDYTQ
-6607 ADSDKQNA
+6607 ADSDKQKA

-6740 EAVDKAKQALDKSTG
+6740 EAVDKAKQALDKSSG

-6769 ITAAKKALNGEERL
+6769 VTAAKKALNGEERL

-7016 AIQTVNDAIHNLN
+7016 AIQAVNDAIHNLN

-7120 KDVDKQVQSL
+7120 KDVDKQVQAL

-7160 NGINNA
+7160 NDINNA
-7166 MTKEEIE
+7166 LTKEEIE

-7259 LQDIK
+7259 LKEIK

-7272 AKQDIDKRVQALIDE
+7272 AKQDVDKQVQALIDE

-7319 ALTKEEIE
+7319 AMTKEEIE

-7557 QAIDYINNAPDVHS
+7557 QAIDHVNNAPDVHS
-7571 VEEIQQQEQAHIEQ
+7571 VEEIQQQEQAYIEQ
-7585 FYPEQFTI
+7585 FNPEQFTI

-7648 SIDEISEQLEQFK
+7648 SISEITEQLEQFK

-7702 TTDEKQAA
+7702 TADEKQAA

-7782 SSTIGHKKKIDE
+7782 SSTIGHKKKLDE

-7886 EKDTLNNGE
+7886 EKDSLNNGE

-7927 EKVLQDNE
+7927 EKVLKDNE
-7935 HSPILIAKRRKD
+7935 HSPLLFAKRRKD
-7947 KEVDVE
+7947 KEEDVE
-7953 TTTSIESNEDDAPLL
+7953 TTTSIESKDEDVPLL

-7975 KDNQSKGKKSAS
+7975 KDNQSKDKKSAS
-7987 KNLLKS
+7987 KNTSKKVAAKKKKKKSKKNKK

>member
-1 MGNGAEHSKT
+1 MNYRDKIQKFSIRKYTVGTFSTVIATLVFLGFNTSQAHAAETNQPASVVKQKQQSNNEQTENRESQVQNSQNSQNGQSLSATHENEQPNISQANLVDQKVAQSSTTNDEQPASQNVNTKKDSATAATTQPDKEQSKHKQNESQSANKNGNDNRAAHVENHEANVVTASDSSDNGNVQHDRNELQAFFDANYHDYRFIDRENADSGTFNYVKGIFDKINTLLGSNDPINNKDLQLAYKELEQAVALIRTMPQRQQTSRRSNRIQTRSVESRAAEPRSVSDYQNANSSYYVENANDGSGYPVGTYINASSKGAPYNLPTTPWNTLKASDSKEIALMTAKQTGDGYQWVIKFNKGHAPHQNMIFWFALPADQVPVGRTDFVTVNSDGTNVQWSHGAGAGANKPLQQMWEYGVNDPHRSHDFKIRNRSGQVIYDWPTVHIYSLEDLSRASDYFSEAGATPATKAFGRQNFEYINGQKPAESPGVPKVYTFIGQGDASYTISFKTQGPTVNKLYYAAGGRALEYNQLFMYSQLYVESTQDHQQRLNGLRQVVNRTYRIGTTKRVEVSQGNVQTKKVLESTNLNIDDFVDDPLSYVKTPSNKVLGFYSNNANTNAFRPGGAQQLNEYQLSQLFTDQKLQEAARTRNPIRLMIGFDYPDAYGNSETLVPVNLTVLPEIQHNIKFFKNDDTQNIAEKPFSKQAGHPVFYVYAGNQGNASVNLGGSVTSIQPLRINLTSNENFTDKDWQITGIPRTLHIENSTNRPNNARERNIELVGNLLPGDYFGTIRFGRKEQLFEIRVKPHTPTITTTAEQLRGTALQKVPVNISGIPLDPSALVYLVAPTNQTTNGGSEADQIPSGYTILATGTPDGVHNTITIRPQDYVVFIPPVGKQIRAVVYYNKVVASNMSNAVTILPDDIPPTINNPVGINAKYYRGDEVNFTMGVSDRHSGIKNTTITTLPNGWTSNLTKADKNNGSLSITGRVSMNQAFNSDITFKVSATDNVNNTTNDSQSKHVSIHVGKISEDAHPIVLGNTEKVVVVNPTAVSNDEKQSIITAFMNKNQNIRGYLASTDPVTVDNNGNVTLHYRDGSSTTLDATNVMTYEPVVKPEYQTVNAAKTATVTIAKGQSFSIGDIKQYFTLSNGQPIPSGTFTNITSDRTIPTAQEVSQMNAGTQLYHITATNAYHKDSEDFYISLKIIDVKQPEGDQRVYRTSTYDLTTDEISKVKQAFINANRDVITLAEGDISVTNTPNGANVSTITVNINKGRLTKSFASNLANMNFLRWVNFPQDYTVTWTNAKIANRPTDGGLSWSDDHKSLIYRYDATLGTQITTNDILTMLKATTTVPGLRNNITGNEKSQAEAGGRPNFRTTGYSQSNATTDGQRQFTLNGQVIQVLDIINPSNGYGGQPVTNSNTRANHSNSTVVNVNEPAANGAGAFTIDHVVKSNSTHNASDAVYKAQLYLTPYGPKQYVEHLNQNTGNTTDAINIYFVPSDLVNPTISVGNYTNHQVFSGETFTNTITANDNFGVQSVTVPNTSQITGTVDNNHQHVSATAPNVTSATNKTINLLATDTSGNTATTSFNVTVKPLRDKYRVGTSSTAANPVRIANISNNATVSQADQTTIINSLTFTETVPNRSYARASANEITSKTVSNVSRTGNNANVTVTVTYQDGTTSTVTVPVKHVIPEIVAHSHYTVQGQDFPAGNGSSASDYFKLSNGSDIADATITWVSGQAPNKDNTRIGEDITVTAHILIDGETTPITKTATYKVVRTVPKHVFETARGVLYPGVSDMYDAKQYVKPVNNSWSTNAQHMNFQFVGTYGPNKDVVGISTRLIRVTYDNRQTEDLTILSKVKPDPPRIDANSVTYKAGLTNQEIKVNNVLNNSSVKLFKADNTPLNVTNITHGSGFSSVVTVSDALPNGGIKAKSSISMNNVTYTTQDEHGQVVTVTRNESVDSNDSATVTVTPQLQATTEGAVFIKGGDGFDFGHVERFIQNPPHGATVAWHDSPDTWKNTVGNTHKTAVVTLPNGQGTRNVEVPVKVYPVANAKAPSRDVKGQNLTNGTDAMNYITFDPNTNTNGITAAWANRQQPNNQQAGVQHLNVDVTYPGISAAKRVPVTVNVYQFEFPQTTYTTTVGGTLASGTQASGYAHMQNATGLPTDGFTYKWNRDTTGTNDANWSAMNKPNVAKVVNAKYDVIYNGHTFATSLPAKFVVKDVQPAKPTVTETAAGAITIAPGANQTVNTHAGNVTTYADKLVIKRNGNVVTTFTRRNNTSPWVKEASAATVAGIAGTNNGITVAAGTFNPADTIQVVATQGSGETVSDEQRSDDFTVVAPQPNQATTKIWQNGHIDITPNNPSGHLINPTQAMDIAYTEKVGNGAEHSKT

-405 PLADNSALRTAKTK
+405 PLADNSALKTAKTK

-515 GMTSTSVATFNEK
+515 GMTSASIAAFNEK

-558 ANAAKT
+558 ANAAKS

-639 SAANQAKSDLDH
+639 STANQAKSDLDH

-662 LQNAKTQLEQSINQP
+662 LQTAKTQLEQSINQP

-799 DNNTIKSGQ
+799 DNNTIKSDQ

-906 KQTTHSLNT
+906 KQTTQSLNT

-1113 GDEKLA
+1113 GYEKLA

-1225 EAMNQLNSAKNN
+1225 EAMNQVNSAKNN

-1250 AKQQLNNMTHL
+1250 AKQQLNNITHL

-1282 HTVQSNA
+1282 QTVQSNA

-1347 STITQKA
+1347 
-1354 EQVNSSKTA
+1354 
-1363 LNGDENLAA
+1363 
-1372 AKQNAKTYLNTLTS
+1372 
-1386 ITDAQK
+1386 
-1392 NNLISQISSATRVSG
+1392 
-1407 VDTVKQNAQHLDQ
+1407 
-1420 AMASLQSGINNESQV
+1420 
-1435 KSSEKYRDAD
+1435 
-1445 TNKQQEYDN
+1445 
-1454 AITAAKAIL
+1454 
-1463 NKSTG
+1463 
-1468 PNTAQNA
+1468 
-1475 VEAALQRVNNAKDA
+1475 
-1489 LNGDAKLIA
+1489 
-1498 AQNAAK
+1498 
-1504 QHLGTLTH
+1504 
-1512 ITTAQRNDLTNQI
+1512 
-1525 SQATNLAGVESVKQ
+1525 
-1539 SANSLDGAMGNLQTA
+1539 
-1554 INDKSGTLASQNFL
+1554 
-1568 DADEQKRNAYNQAVS
+1568 
-1583 AAETILNKQTGPNT
+1583 
-1597 AKTAVEQALNNVNN
+1597 
-1611 AKHALNGTQNLNNAK
+1611 
-1626 QAAITAINGASD
+1626 
-1638 LNQKQKDALKTQAN
+1638 
-1652 GAQRV
+1652 
-1657 SNAQDVQRNATE
+1657 
-1669 LNTAMGTLKHA
+1669 
-1680 IADKT
+1680 
-1685 NTLASSKYVNADSTK
+1685 
-1700 QNAYTTKVTNAEHII
+1700 
-1715 SGTPTVVTTPSEV
+1715 
-1728 TAAANQ
+1728 
-1734 VNSAKQELNGDE
+1734 
-1746 RLRVAKQ
+1746 
-1753 NANTAI
+1753 
-1759 DALTQ
+1759 
-1764 LNTPQKAKLKEQV
+1764 
-1777 GQANR
+1777 
-1782 LEDVQTVQTNGQ
+1782 
-1794 ALNNAM
+1794 
-1800 KGLRDSIAN
+1800 
-1809 ETTVK
+1809 
-1814 ASQNYTDASSN
+1814 
-1825 NQSTYNSAVSNA
+1825 
-1837 KGIINQTNNPTMD
+1837 
-1850 TSAITQATTQVNNA
+1850 
-1864 KNGLNGAEN
+1864 
-1873 LRNAQNTAKQNLN
+1873 
-1886 TLSHLTNNQKSAIST
+1886 
-1901 QIDRAGHVSE
+1901 
-1911 VTAAKNAATEL
+1911 
-1922 NTQMGNLEQAIHDQ
+1922 
-1936 NTVKQSVKFT
+1936 
-1946 DADKAKRDA
+1946 
-1955 YTNAVSRA
+1955 
-1963 EAILNKTQGAN
+1963 
-1974 TSKQDVEAAIQNVSS
+1974 
-1989 AKNALNGDQNVTNAK
+1989 
-2004 NAAKNALN
+2004 
-2012 NLTSINNAQKRDLT
+2012 
-2026 TKIDQAT
+2026 
-2033 TVAGVEAVSNTGTQ
+2033 
-2047 LNTAMANLQNGIND
+2047 
-2061 KTNTLAS
+2061 
-2068 ENYHDADS
+2068 
-2076 DKKTAYTQA
+2076 
-2085 VTNAENILNKN
+2085 
-2096 SGSNLDKTAVENA
+2096 
-2109 LSQVAN
+2109 
-2115 AKGALNGNHNLEQA
+2115 
-2129 KSNANTTINGLQHL
+2129 
-2143 TTAQKDKL
+2143 
-2151 KQQVQQ
+2151 
-2157 AQNVAGVDTVKSS
+2157 
-2170 ANTLNGAMGTL
+2170 
-2181 RNSIQDNTAT
+2181 
-2191 KNGQNYL
+2191 
-2198 DATGSNKTNYNNAV
+2198 
-2212 DSANG
+2212 
-2217 VINATSN
+2217 
-2224 PNMDANAINQI
+2224 
-2235 ATQVTSTKNALDG
+2235 
-2248 THNLTQAKQTATN
+2248 
-2261 AIDGATNLNKA
+2261 
-2272 QKDALKAQ
+2272 
-2280 VTSAQRVANV
+2280 
-2290 TSIQQTA
+2290 
-2297 NELNTAMGQLQHG
+2297 
-2310 IDDENATKQTQKY
+2310 
-2323 RDAEQSKKT
+2323 
-2332 AYDQAVAAA
+2332 
-2341 KAILNKQTGS
+2341 
-2351 NSDKAAVDRA
+2351 
-2361 LQQVTSTK
+2361 
-2369 DALNG
+2369 
-2374 DAKLAEAKAAAKQNL
+2374 
-2389 GTLNHI
+2389 
-2395 TNAQRTDLEGQI
+2395 
-2407 NQATT
+2407 
-2412 VDGVNTV
+2412 
-2419 KTNANTLDGAMNSL
+2419 
-2433 QGSINDKDATLR
+2433 
-2445 NQNYLDADESKRNA
+2445 
-2459 YTQAVTAAEGILN
+2459 
-2472 KQTGGNTSKAD
+2472 
-2483 VDNALNAVTR
+2483 
-2493 AKAALN
+2493 
-2499 GAENLRNAK
+2499 
-2508 TSATNTIN
+2508 
-2516 GLPNLTQLQKDNLKH
+2516 
-2531 QVEQAQNVAGVNGV
+2531 
-2545 KDKGNTLNT
+2545 
-2554 AMGALRTSI
+2554 
-2563 QNDNT
+2563 
-2568 TKTSQNY
+2568 
-2575 LDASDSNKNNYNTA
+2575 
-2589 VNNANGV
+2589 
-2596 INATN
+2596 
-2601 NPNMDANAINGMAN
+2601 
-2615 QVNTTK
+2615 
-2621 AALNG
+2621 
-2626 VQNLAQAKTNAT
+2626 
-2638 NTINNAHDLNQKQKD
+2638 
-2653 ALKTQVNNAQ
+2653 
-2663 RVSDANNVQHTATEL
+2663 
-2678 NGAMTALKAAI
+2678 
-2689 ADKERTK
+2689 
-2696 ASGNY
+2696 
-2701 VNADQEKRQAYD
+2701 
-2713 SKVTNAE
+2713 
-2720 NIINGTPNATLT
+2720 
-2732 VNDVNSA
+2732 
-2739 TSQVNAAKTALNGD
+2739 
-2753 NNLRVAKENAN
+2753 
-2764 NTIDGLAQLNN
+2764 
-2775 AQKAKLKEQVQS
+2775 
-2787 ATTLEGVQ
+2787 
-2795 TVKNSSQ
+2795 
-2802 TLNTA
+2802 
-2807 MKGLRDSIANEAT
+2807 
-2820 IKAGQNYTDASPT
+2820 
-2833 NRNEYDSAVTAAKA
+2833 
-2847 IINQTSN
+2847 
-2854 PTMEPNTIT
+2854 
-2863 QATSQVTTK
+2863 
-2872 EHALNGAQNLAQ
+2872 
-2884 AKTTAKNNLNNLTS
+2884 
-2898 INNAQKDALTRS
+2898 
-2910 IDGATTVAGV
+2910 
-2920 NQETAKATEL
+2920 
-2930 NNAMHSLQ
+2930 
-2938 NGINDEAQTKQTQK
+2938 
-2952 YLDAEPIK
+2952 
-2960 KSAYDQAVNA
+2960 
-2970 AKAIL
+2970 
-2975 TKASGQNVD
+2975 
-2984 KAAVEQALQNVNST
+2984 
-2998 KTALNGDAKLNEAK
+2998 
-3012 AAAKQTLGTLTHINN
+3012 
-3027 AQRTALDNEITQ
+3027 
-3039 ATNVEGVNTVKAKAQ
+3039 
-3054 QLDGAMGQLE
+3054 
-3064 TSIRDKDTTLQ
+3064 
-3075 SQNYQDADDA
+3075 
-3085 KRTAYSQAV
+3085 
-3094 NAAATILNKTAG
+3094 
-3106 GNTPKADVERAMQAV
+3106 
-3121 TQANTALN
+3121 
-3129 GIQNLERAKQ
+3129 
-3139 AANTAITNA
+3139 
-3148 SDLNTKQKEALKAQV
+3148 
-3163 TSAGRVSAANGVE
+3163 
-3176 HTATEL
+3176 
-3182 NTAMTALKR
+3182 
-3191 AIADKAETKAS
+3191 
-3202 GNYVNADANKRQAY
+3202 
-3216 DEKVTAAENIVS
+3216 
-3228 GTPTPTLTPADVTNA
+3228 
-3243 ATQVTNA
+3243 
-3250 KTQLNGNHNLEV
+3250 
-3262 AKQNANTAID
+3262 
-3272 GLTSLNGPQKAK
+3272 
-3284 LKEQVGQA
+3284 
-3292 TTLPNVQTVRDN
+3292 
-3304 AQTLNSAMKGLR
+3304 
-3316 DSIANEATI
+3316 
-3325 KAGQNYTD
+3325 
-3333 ASPNNR
+3333 
-3339 SEYDSAVTAAKA
+3339 
-3351 IIDQTTS
+3351 
-3358 PSMNAQEINQAKD
+3358 
-3371 QVTAKQQALNG
+3371 
-3382 QENLRT
+3382 
-3388 AQTNAKQHLN
+3388 
-3398 GLSDLT
+3398 
-3404 DAQKD
+3404 
-3409 AVKRQ
+3409 
-3414 IEGATHVNEVTQAQ
+3414 
-3428 NNADALNTAMTNLKN
+3428 
-3443 GIQDQNTIKQGVN
+3443 
-3456 FTDADEAKRNAY
+3456 
-3468 TNAVTQAEQILNK
+3468 
-3481 AQGPNT
+3481 
-3487 AKDNV
+3487 
-3492 ESALQNVQRAKNE
+3492 
-3505 LNGNQNVANAK
+3505 
-3516 STAKNALNNLTSIN
+3516 
-3530 NAQKEA
+3530 
-3536 LKTQIEGASTVAGV
+3536 
-3550 NQVSTTAS
+3550 
-3558 ELNTAMSNLQ
+3558 
-3568 SGINDEAATKAAQ
+3568 
-3581 KYTDA
+3581 
-3586 DRDKQ
+3586 
-3591 TAYNDAVTAAK
+3591 
-3602 TLLDKTAGSN
+3602 
-3612 DNKAAVEQALQRVN
+3612 
-3626 TAKTALNGDAR
+3626 
-3637 LNEAKNTAKQQL
+3637 
-3649 ATMSHLTNAQK
+3649 
-3660 ANLTEQIERGTTV
+3660 
-3673 AGVQGIQ
+3673 
-3680 ANAGTLDQA
+3680 
-3689 MNQLRQSIASK
+3689 
-3700 DTTKSSE
+3700 
-3707 DYQDANAD
+3707 
-3715 LQNAYNRAVSDAEGI
+3715 
-3730 ISATNNPEMNPDTIN
+3730 DTIN

-3767 KQTAKTDIGRLTD
+3767 KQTAKSDIGRLTD

-3889 AQAKETAKR
+3889 AQAKESAKR

-3919 NATTVAD
+3919 NATTVAG

-3983 KANGQNMTK
+3983 KAHGQNMTK

-4052 VNSVKTKAQDLDGA
+4052 VNGVKTKAQDLDGA
-4066 MQRLESAIAN
+4066 MQRLQSAIAN

-4090 PTKKTAFDNAIIQA
+4090 PTKKTAFDNAITQA

-4140 LQRAKTEATQAIDN
+4140 LQRAKTEAIQAIDN

-4208 GGNYTNAS
+4208 SGNYTNAS

-4327 NKDEVK
+4327 NKDDVK

-4339 DADTDKQ
+4339 DADRDKQ
-4346 NAYNTAVTSAENII
+4346 NAYNTAVTNAENII
-4360 NATSQPTLN
+4360 NATSQPTLD
-4369 PSAVTQAANQVNTN
+4369 PSAVTQAANQVSTN

-4522 KNNANQRLSTLDNL
+4522 KNNANQTLSTLDNL

-4601 NEAVRNAENILNKST
+4601 NEAVHNAENILNKST

-4630 QVNTTKAALNGTQN
+4630 QVNATKAALNGTQN

-4660 HLTNAQKDAL
+4660 HLTNAQKEAL

-4716 TDASPNKKD
+4716 TDASQNKKD

-4732 TAQGIIDQTTNPT
+4732 TAQGIIDQTTSPT

-4770 LEAAKQQATQS
+4770 LEAAKQQASQS

-4790 AQKQAVTN
+4790 AQKQTVTD

-4871 ATQTEVEQAIQQVNA
+4871 ATQAEVEQAIKQVNA
-4886 TKQALNGNANVQH
+4886 AKQALNGNANVQH

-4980 QAVAKAEALISGTP
+4980 QAVAKAEALISATP

-5020 TNLATAKQNVQQAID
+5020 TNLATAKQNVQHAID

-5048 NKQITQATLVPNV
+5048 SKQITQATLVPNV

-5066 AATTL
+5066 AAT
-5071 NDAMTQLKQGIADKD
+5071 
-5086 QTKANGNFVN
+5086 
-5096 ADTDKQNAYNN
+5096 
-5107 AVAHAE
+5107 
-5113 QIISGTPNAN
+5113 
-5123 VDPQQVAQALQQVNQ
+5123 
-5138 AKGDL
+5138 
-5143 NGNHN
+5143 
-5148 LQVAKD
+5148 
-5154 NANTAIDQL
+5154 
-5163 PNLNQPQKTALK
+5163 
-5175 DQVSHAELVT
+5175 
-5185 GVNAIKQNADA
+5185 
-5196 LNNAMGTL
+5196 
-5204 KQQIQANSQVPQS
+5204 
-5217 VDFTQADQDKQ
+5217 
-5228 QAYNNAANQ
+5228 
-5237 AQQIAN
+5237 
-5243 GTPTPVLAPDTVTQA
+5243 
-5258 VTTMNQAKDALN
+5258 
-5270 GDEKLAQAKQDALAN
+5270 
-5285 LDTLRDLNQPQ
+5285 
-5296 RDALRNQINQ
+5296 
-5306 AQALATVEQT
+5306 
-5316 KQNAQNVNT
+5316 
-5325 AMGNLKQGIA
+5325 
-5335 NKDTVKASENYHD
+5335 
-5348 ADVDK
+5348 
-5353 QTAYTNAVS
+5353 
-5362 QAEGIINQTTN
+5362 
-5373 PTLNPDDITRAL
+5373 
-5385 TQVTDAKNSLNG
+5385 
-5397 EAKLATEKQ
+5397 
-5406 NAKDAVSGM
+5406 
-5415 THLNDA
+5415 
-5421 QKQALKGQ
+5421 
-5429 IDQSPEIATVNQV
+5429 
-5442 KQTATSLDQ
+5442 
-5451 AMDQLSQAINDKD
+5451 
-5464 QILAD
+5464 
-5469 GNYLNADPDKQ
+5469 
-5480 NAYKQAVAKAE
+5480 
-5491 ALLNKQSGTN
+5491 
-5501 EVQAQ
+5501 
-5506 VESITNEVNAA
+5506 
-5517 KQALNGN
+5517 
-5524 DNLANAKQQAKQQL
+5524 
-5538 ANLTHLNDAQK
+5538 
-5549 QSFESQ
+5549 
-5555 ITQAPLVTD
+5555 
-5564 VTTINQKAQTLDHA
+5564 
-5578 MELLRNSVADNQ
+5578 
-5590 TTLASE
+5590 
-5596 DYHDA
+5596 
-5601 TAQRQNDY
+5601 
-5609 NKAVTAANNII
+5609 
-5620 NQTTSPTMNPDDV
+5620 
-5633 NGATTQVNNTKVALD
+5633 
-5648 GDENLA
+5648 
-5654 AAKQQANNRLDQ
+5654 
-5666 LDHLNNAQKQQ
+5666 
-5677 LQSQITQS
+5677 
-5685 SDIAAVNGHKQTAES
+5685 
-5700 LNTAMGNL
+5700 
-5708 INAIADHQAVEQR
+5708 
-5721 GNFINADTDKQTA
+5721 
-5734 YNTAVNEA
+5734 
-5742 AAMINKQTGQNANQT
+5742 
-5757 EVEQAITKVQTT
+5757 
-5769 LQALNGD
+5769 
-5776 HNLQVAKT
+5776 
-5784 NATQAIDALTSLNDP
+5784 
-5799 QKTALKD
+5799 
-5806 QVTAATLVTAVHQ
+5806 
-5819 IEQNANTLNQ
+5819 
-5829 AMHGLRQ
+5829 
-5836 SIQDNAA
+5836 
-5843 TKANSKYINEDQP
+5843 
-5856 EQQNYDQAVQA
+5856 
-5867 ANNIINEQ
+5867 
-5875 TATLDNNAINQ
+5875 
-5886 AAATV
+5886 TV

-5976 NAEPNKKQAYDEAV
+5976 NAEPNKKQSYDEAV

-6307 ESQINNAATRDEVAQ
+6307 ESQINNAATRGEVAQ

-6491 QALQAAQSITDPTNG
+6491 QALQAAESITDPTNG

-6514 EQALT
+6514 DQVLT

-6716 GNEGRTKGSTN
+6716 DNEGRTKGSTN

-6740 EAVDKAKQALDKSTG
+6740 ETVDKAKQALDKSTG
-6755 QNLTAEQVIKLNDA
+6755 QNLTAKQVIKLNDA
-6769 ITAAKKALNGEERL
+6769 VTAAKKALNGEERL

-7016 AIQTVNDAIHNLN
+7016 AIQAVNDAIHNLN

-7120 KDVDKQVQSL
+7120 KDVDKQVQAL

-7226 DRINQILQQGHNGI
+7226 DRINQILQQGHNDI
-7240 NNAMTKEEIEQAK
+7240 NNAMTKEAIEQAK
-7253 AQLAQA
+7253 ERLAQA

-7264 DLVKAKEN
+7264 DLVKAKED
-7272 AKQDIDKRVQALIDE
+7272 AKNDIDKRVQALIDE

-7523 ENAAQQKIDEIN
+7523 ENAAQQKINEIN

-7557 QAIDYINNAPDVHS
+7557 QAIDHVNNASDVHS

-7585 FYPEQFTI
+7585 FNPEQFTI

-7599 AIKSIEDAIQHMIDE
+7599 TIKSIEDAIQHMIDE

-7702 TTDEKQAA
+7702 TADEKQAA

-7749 IVISD
+7749 IVTSD

-7782 SSTIGHKKKIDE
+7782 SSTIGHKKKLDE

-7839 KEDEEEELEI
+7839 KEDEE
-7849 RDNNKDSIKE
+7849 
-7859 TLDDTKHLPLLFA
+7859 
-7872 KRRRKEDEE
+7872 
-7881 DVTVE
+7881 
-7886 EKDTLNNGE
+7886 
-7895 SLDKVKHT
+7895 
-7903 PFFLPKRRRKED
+7903 
-7915 EEDVEVTNENTD
+7915 DVEVTNENTD
-7927 EKVLQDNE
+7927 EKVLKDNE
-7935 HSPILIAKRRKD
+7935 HSPLLFAKRRKD
-7947 KEVDVE
+7947 KEEDVE
-7953 TTTSIESNEDDAPLL
+7953 TTTSIESKDEDVPLL

-7975 KDNQSKGKKSAS
+7975 KDNQSKDKKSAS
-7987 KNLLKS
+7987 KNTSKKVAAKKKKKKAKKNKK

>member
-1 MGNGAEHSKT
+1 MNYRDKIQKFSIRKYTVGTFSTVIATLVFLGFNTSQAHAAETNQPASVVKQKQQSNNEQTENRESQVQNSQNSQNGQSLSATHENEQPNISQANLVDQKVAQSSTTNDEQPASQNVNTKKDSATAATTQPDKEQSKHKQNESQSANKNGNDNRAAHVENHEANVVTASDSSDNGNVQHDRNELQAFFDANYHDYRFIDRENADSGTFNYVKGIFDKINTLLGSNDPINNKDLQLAYKELEQAVALIRTMPQRQQTSRRSNRIQTRSVESRAAEPRSVSDYQNANSSYYVENANDGSGYPVGTYINASSKGAPYNLPTTPWNTLKASDSKEIALMTAKQTGDGYQWVIKFNKGHAPHQNMIFWFALPADQVPVGRTDFVTVNSDGTNVQWSHGAGAGANKPLQQMWEYGVNDPHRSHDFKIRNRSGQVIYDWPTVHIYSLEDLSRASDYFSEAGATPATKAFGRQNFEYINGQKPAESPGVPKVYTFIGQGDASYTISFKTQGPTVNKLYYAAGGRALEYNQLFMYSQLYVESTQDHQQRLNGLRQVVNRTYRIGTTKRVEVSQGNVQTKKVLESTNLNIDDFVDDPLSYVKTPSNKVLGFYSNNANTNAFRPGGAQQLNEYQLSQLFTDQKLQEAARTRNPIRLMIGFDYPDAYGNSETLVPVNLTVLPEIQHNIKFFKNDDTQNIAEKPFSKQAGHPVFYVYAGNQGNASVNLGGSVTSIQPLRINLTSNENFTDKDWQITGIPRTLHIENSTNRPNNARERNIELVGNLLPGDYFGTIRFGRKEQLFEIRVKPHTPTITTTAEQLRGTALQKVPVNISGIPLDPSALVYLVAPTNQTTNGGSEADQIPSGYTILATGTPDGVHNTITIRPQDYVVFIPPVGKQIRAVVYYNKVVASNMSNAVTILPDDIPPTINNPVGINAKYYRGDEVNFTMGVSDRHSGIKNTTITTLPNGWTSNLTKADKNNGSLSITGRVSMNQAFNSDITFKVSATDNVNNTTNDSQSKHVSIHVGKISEDAHPIVLGNTEKVVVVNPTAVSNDEKQSIITAFMNKNQNIRGYLASTDPVTVDNNGNVTLHYRDGSSTTLDATNVMTYEPVVKPEYQTVNAAKTATVTIAKGQSFSIGDIKQYFTLSNGQPIPSGTFTNITSDRTIPTAQEVSQMNAGTQLYHITATNAYHKDSEDFYISLKIIDVKQPEGDQRVYRTSTYDLTTDEISKVKQAFINANRDVITLAEGDISVTNTPNGANVSTITVNINKGRLTKSFASNLANMNFLRWVNFPQDYTVTWTNAKIANRPTDGGLSWSDDHKSLIYRYDATLGTQITTNDILTMLKATTTVPGLRNNITGNEKSQAEAGGRPNFRTTGYSQSNATTDGQRQFTLNGQVIQVLDIINPSNGYGGQPVTNSNTRANHSNSTVVNVNEPAANGAGAFTIDHVVKSNSTHNASDAVYKAQLYLTPYGPKQYVEHLNQNTGNTTDAINIYFVPSDLVNPTISVGNYTNHQVFSGETFTNTITANDNFGVQSVTVPNTSQITGTVDNNHQHVSATAPNVTSATNKTINLLATDTSGNTATTSFNVTVKPLRDKYRVGTSSTAANPVRIANISNNATVSQADQTTIINSLTFTETVPNRSYARASANEITSKTVSNVSRTGNNANVTVTVTYQDGTTSTVTVPVKHVIPEIVAHSHYTVQGQDFPAGNGSSASDYFKLSNGSDIADATITWVSGQAPNKDNTRIGEDITVTAHILIDGETTPITKTATYKVVRTVPKHVFETARGVLYPGVSDMYDAKQYVKPVNNSWSTNAQHMNFQFVGTYGPNKDVVGISTRLIRVTYDNRQTEDLTILSKVKPDPPRIDANSVTYKAGLTNQEIKVNNVLNNSSVKLFKADNTPLNVTNITHGSGFSSVVTVSDALPNGGIKAKSSISMNNVTYTTQDEHGQVVTVTRNESVDSNDSATVTVTPQLQATTEGAVFIKGGDGFDFGHVERFIQNPPHGATVAWHDSPDTWKNTVGNTHKTAVVTLPNGQGTRNVEVPVKVYPVANAKAPSRDVKGQNLTNGTDAMNYITFDPNTNTNGITAAWANRQQPNNQQAGVQHLNVDVTYPGISAAKRVPVTVNVYQFEFPQTTYTTTVGGTLASGTQASGYAHMQNATGLPTDGFTYKWNRDTTGTNDANWSAMNKPNVAKVVNAKYDVIYNGHTFATSLPAKFVVKDVQPAKPTVTETAAGAITIAPGANQTVNTHAGNVTTYADKLVIKRNGNVVTTFTRRNNTSPWVKEASAATVAGIAGTNNGITVAAGTFNPADTIQVVATQGSGETVSDEQRSDDFTVVAPQPNQATTKIWQNGHIDITPNNPSGHLINPTQAMDIAYTEKVGNGAEHSKT

-405 PLADNSALRTAKTK
+405 PLADNSALKTAKTK

-515 GMTSTSVATFNEK
+515 GMTSASIAAFNEK

-558 ANAAKT
+558 ANAAKS

-639 SAANQAKSDLDH
+639 STANQAKSDLDH

-662 LQNAKTQLEQSINQP
+662 LQTAKTQLEQSINQP

-799 DNNTIKSGQ
+799 DNNTIKSDQ

-906 KQTTHSLNT
+906 KQTTQSLNT

-1113 GDEKLA
+1113 GYEKLA

-1225 EAMNQLNSAKNN
+1225 EAMNQVNSAKNN

-1282 HTVQSNA
+1282 QTVQSNA

-1392 NNLISQISSATRVSG
+1392 NNLISQITSATRVSG

-1420 AMASLQSGINNESQV
+1420 AMASLQNGINNESQV

-1539 SANSLDGAMGNLQTA
+1539 NANSLDGAMGNLQTA

-1638 LNQKQKDALKTQAN
+1638 LNQKQKDALKAQAN

-1657 SNAQDVQRNATE
+1657 SNAQDVQHNATE

-1746 RLRVAKQ
+1746 RLREAKQ

-1814 ASQNYTDASSN
+1814 TSQNYTDASPN

-1886 TLSHLTNNQKSAIST
+1886 TLSHLTNNQKSAISS

-1911 VTAAKNAATEL
+1911 VTATKNAATEL

-2033 TVAGVEAVSNTGTQ
+2033 TVAGVEAVSNTSTQ

-2198 DATGSNKTNYNNAV
+2198 DATERNKTNYNNAV

-2499 GAENLRNAK
+2499 GADNLRNAK
-2508 TSATNTIN
+2508 TSATNTID

-2626 VQNLAQAKTNAT
+2626 AQNLAQAKTNAT

-2678 NGAMTALKAAI
+2678 NSAMTALKAAI

-2720 NIINGTPNATLT
+2720 NIISGTPNATLT

-2739 TSQVNAAKTALNGD
+2739 ASQVNAAKTALNGD
-2753 NNLRVAKENAN
+2753 NNLRVAKEHAN

-2787 ATTLEGVQ
+2787 ATTLDGVQ

-2820 IKAGQNYTDASPT
+2820 IKAGQNYTDASPN

-2863 QATSQVTTK
+2863 QVTSQVTTK
-2872 EHALNGAQNLAQ
+2872 EQALNGARNLAQ

-2938 NGINDEAQTKQTQK
+2938 NGINDETQTKQTQK
-2952 YLDAEPIK
+2952 YLDAEPSK

-3129 GIQNLERAKQ
+3129 GIQNLDRAKQ

-3304 AQTLNSAMKGLR
+3304 AQTLNTAMKGLR

-3333 ASPNNR
+3333 ASQNKQTDYN
-3339 SEYDSAVTAAKA
+3339 SAVTAAKA
-3351 IIDQTTS
+3351 IIGQTTS

-3487 AKDNV
+3487 SKDGV
-3492 ESALQNVQRAKNE
+3492 ETALENVQRAKNE

-3516 STAKNALNNLTSIN
+3516 TTAKNALNNLTSIN

-3536 LKTQIEGASTVAGV
+3536 LKSQIEGATTVAGV

-3568 SGINDEAATKAAQ
+3568 NGINDEAA
-3581 KYTDA
+3581 
-3586 DRDKQ
+3586 
-3591 TAYNDAVTAAK
+3591 
-3602 TLLDKTAGSN
+3602 
-3612 DNKAAVEQALQRVN
+3612 
-3626 TAKTALNGDAR
+3626 
-3637 LNEAKNTAKQQL
+3637 
-3649 ATMSHLTNAQK
+3649 
-3660 ANLTEQIERGTTV
+3660 
-3673 AGVQGIQ
+3673 
-3680 ANAGTLDQA
+3680 
-3689 MNQLRQSIASK
+3689 
-3700 DTTKSSE
+3700 
-3707 DYQDANAD
+3707 
-3715 LQNAYNRAVSDAEGI
+3715 
-3730 ISATNNPEMNPDTIN
+3730 
-3745 QKASQVNSAKSALN
+3745 
-3759 GDEKLAAA
+3759 
-3767 KQTAKTDIGRLTD
+3767 
-3780 LNNAQR
+3780 
-3786 TAANAEVDQ
+3786 
-3795 APNLAAVTAAKNKA
+3795 
-3809 TSLNTAMGNLKHAL
+3809 
-3823 AEKDNTKRSVNYTDA
+3823 
-3838 DQPKQQAYDTAVTQ
+3838 
-3852 AEAIT
+3852 
-3857 NANGSNANETQVQA
+3857 
-3871 ALNQLNQA
+3871 
-3879 KNDLNGDNKV
+3879 
-3889 AQAKETAKR
+3889 
-3898 ALASYSNLNNA
+3898 
-3909 QSTAA
+3909 
-3914 TSQID
+3914 
-3919 NATTVAD
+3919 
-3926 VTAAQNT
+3926 
-3933 ANELN
+3933 
-3938 TAMGQ
+3938 
-3943 LQNGINDQNTVK
+3943 
-3955 QQVNFTDADQG
+3955 
-3966 KKDAYTNAVTN
+3966 
-3977 AQGILD
+3977 
-3983 KANGQNMTK
+3983 
-3992 AQVEAA
+3992 
-3998 LNQVTTAKNA
+3998 
-4008 LNGDANVR
+4008 
-4016 QAKSDAKA
+4016 
-4024 NLGTLTHLNNAQKQ
+4024 
-4038 DLTSQ
+4038 
-4043 IEGATTVNG
+4043 
-4052 VNSVKTKAQDLDGA
+4052 
-4066 MQRLESAIAN
+4066 
-4076 KDQTKA
+4076 
-4082 SENYIDAD
+4082 
-4090 PTKKTAFDNAIIQA
+4090 
-4104 ESYLNK
+4104 
-4110 DHGANKDK
+4110 
-4118 QAVEQAIQSVTSTE
+4118 
-4132 NALNGDAN
+4132 
-4140 LQRAKTEATQAIDN
+4140 
-4154 LTHLNTPQK
+4154 
-4163 TALKQQVNAA
+4163 
-4173 QRVSGVTDLK
+4173 
-4183 NSATS
+4183 
-4188 LNNAMD
+4188 
-4194 QLKQAIADHDTIVA
+4194 
-4208 GGNYTNAS
+4208 
-4216 PDKQGAYTDAYNA
+4216 
-4229 AKNIVNGSPNVITNA
+4229 
-4244 ADVTAATQRVNNAET
+4244 
-4259 GLNGDTNLATAKQQA
+4259 
-4274 KDALRQ
+4274 
-4280 MTHLSDA
+4280 
-4287 QKQSITGQID
+4287 
-4297 SATQVT
+4297 
-4303 GVQSVKDNAT
+4303 
-4313 NLDNAMNQLRNSIA
+4313 
-4327 NKDEVK
+4327 
-4333 ASQPYV
+4333 
-4339 DADTDKQ
+4339 
-4346 NAYNTAVTSAENII
+4346 
-4360 NATSQPTLN
+4360 
-4369 PSAVTQAANQVNTN
+4369 
-4383 KTALNGA
+4383 
-4390 QNLANKKQETTANI
+4390 
-4404 NQLSHLN
+4404 
-4411 NAQKQDLNT
+4411 
-4420 QVTNAPNISTVNQVK
+4420 
-4435 TKAEQLDQAM
+4435 
-4445 ERLING
+4445 
-4451 IQDKDQVKQSVN
+4451 
-4463 FTDADPEKQTA
+4463 
-4474 YNNAVTAAEN
+4474 
-4484 IINQAN
+4484 
-4490 GTNAN
+4490 
-4495 QSQVE
+4495 
-4500 AALSTVTTTKQ
+4500 
-4511 ALNGDRKVTDA
+4511 
-4522 KNNANQRLSTLDNL
+4522 
-4536 NNAQKGAVTG
+4536 
-4546 NINQAHTV
+4546 
-4554 AEVTQAIQTAQ
+4554 
-4565 ELNTAMGNLKNS
+4565 
-4577 LNDKDTTLGS
+4577 
-4587 QNFADA
+4587 
-4593 DPEKKNAY
+4593 
-4601 NEAVRNAENILNKST
+4601 
-4616 GTNVP
+4616 
-4621 KDQVEAAMN
+4621 
-4630 QVNTTKAALNGTQN
+4630 TKAALNGTQN

-4660 HLTNAQKDAL
+4660 HLTNAQKEAL

-4716 TDASPNKKD
+4716 TDASQNKKD

-4732 TAQGIIDQTTNPT
+4732 TAQGIIDQTTSPT

-4770 LEAAKQQATQS
+4770 LEAAKQQASQS

-4790 AQKQAVTN
+4790 AQKQTVTD

-4871 ATQTEVEQAIQQVNA
+4871 ATQAEVEQAIKQVNA
-4886 TKQALNGNANVQH
+4886 AKQALNGNANVQH

-4980 QAVAKAEALISGTP
+4980 QAVAKAEALISATP

-5020 TNLATAKQNVQQAID
+5020 TNLATAKQNVQHAID

-5048 NKQITQATLVPNV
+5048 SKQITQATLVPNV

-5071 NDAMTQLKQGIADKD
+5071 NDAMTQLKQGIANKAQIKGSENYHDADTDKQTAYDNAVTKAEELLKQTTNPTMDPNTIQQALTKVNDTNQALNGNQKLADAKQDAKTTLGTLDHLNDAQKQALTTQVEQAPDIATVNNVKQNAQNLNNAMTNLNNALQDKTETLNSINFTDADQAKKDAYTNAVSHAEGILSKANGSNASQTEVEQAMQRVNEAKQALNGNDNVQRAKDAAKQVITNANDLNQAMTQLKQGIADKD

-5243 GTPTPVLAPDTVTQA
+5243 GIPTPVLTPDTVTQA

-5270 GDEKLAQAKQDALAN
+5270 GDEKLAQAKQEALAN

-5325 AMGNLKQGIA
+5325 AMSNLKQGIA

-5348 ADVDK
+5348 ADADK

-5373 PTLNPDDITRAL
+5373 PTLNPDEITRAL
-5385 TQVTDAKNSLNG
+5385 TQVTDAKNGLNG

-5451 AMDQLSQAINDKD
+5451 AMDQLSQAINDKA
-5464 QILAD
+5464 QTLAD

-5609 NKAVTAANNII
+5609 NQAVTAANNII

-5886 AAATV
+5886 AATTV

-5976 NAEPNKKQAYDEAV
+5976 NAEPNKKQSYDEAV

-6193 VAQKLTE
+6193 V
-6200 AQALNQAMEALRNS
+6200 
-6214 IQDQQQTEA
+6214 
-6223 GSKFINE
+6223 
-6230 DKPQKDAY
+6230 
-6238 QAAVQN
+6238 
-6244 AKDLINQT
+6244 
-6252 NNPTLDKA
+6252 
-6260 QVEQLTQAVNQAK
+6260 
-6273 DNLHGD
+6273 
-6279 QKLADDKQH
+6279 
-6288 AVTDLNQLNGLNNP
+6288 
-6302 QRQAL
+6302 
-6307 ESQINNAATRDEVAQ
+6307 
-6322 KLAEAKALDQAMQAL
+6322 
-6337 RNSIQ
+6337 
-6342 DQQQTESGSKF
+6342 
-6353 INEDKPQKD
+6353 
-6362 AYQAAV
+6362 
-6368 QNAKDLINQT
+6368 
-6378 GNPTLDKSQVE
+6378 
-6389 QLTQAVTTAKDNLHG
+6389 
-6404 DQKLARDQQQ
+6404 
-6414 AVTTVNALPNL
+6414 
-6425 NHAQQQ
+6425 
-6431 ALTDAINAAP
+6431 
-6441 TRTEVAQHVQTATEL
+6441 
-6456 DHAMETLKNKVDQV
+6456 
-6470 NTDKAQPNY
+6470 
-6479 TEASTDKKEAVD
+6479 
-6491 QALQAAQSITDPTNG
+6491 
-6506 SNANKDAV
+6506 
-6514 EQALT
+6514 
-6519 KLQEKENELN
+6519 
-6529 GNERV
+6529 
-6534 AEAKTQ
+6534 
-6540 AKQTI
+6540 
-6545 DQLTHL
+6545 
-6551 NADQIA
+6551 
-6557 TAKQNID
+6557 
-6564 QATKLQPIAELVDQ
+6564 
-6578 ATQLNQSMDQLQQ
+6578 
-6591 AVNEHANVE
+6591 
-6600 QTVDYTQ
+6600 
-6607 ADSDKQNA
+6607 
-6615 YKQAIADAE
+6615 
-6624 NVLKQNANKQ
+6624 
-6634 QVDQALQNILNAKQA
+6634 
-6649 LNGDERVAL
+6649 
-6658 AKTNGKHDIDQLNA
+6658 
-6672 LNNAQQDGFKGRID
+6672 
-6686 QSNDLN
+6686 
-6692 QIQQIVDEAKAL
+6692 
-6704 NRAMDQLSQEIT
+6704 
-6716 GNEGRTKGSTN
+6716 
-6727 YVNAD
+6727 
-6732 TQVKQVYD
+6732 
-6740 EAVDKAKQALDKSTG
+6740 
-6755 QNLTAEQVIKLNDA
+6755 
-6769 ITAAKKALNGEERL
+6769 
-6783 NNRKAEALQRL
+6783 
-6794 DQLTHL
+6794 
-6800 NNAQRQLAI
+6800 
-6809 QQINNAETL
+6809 
-6818 NKASRAINRATKLD
+6818 
-6832 NAMGAVQQYIDEQH
+6832 
-6846 LGVISSTNYINADD
+6846 
-6860 NLKANYDNAIA
+6860 
-6871 NAAHELDKVQGNA
+6871 
-6884 IAKAEAEQ
+6884 
-6892 LKQNIIDA
+6892 
-6900 QNALNGDQNL
+6900 
-6910 ANAKDKANAFVN
+6910 
-6922 SLNGLNQQQQDLAHK
+6922 
-6937 AINNADTVSDV
+6937 
-6948 TDIVNNQI
+6948 
-6956 DLNDAM
+6956 
-6962 ETLKHLVDN
+6962 
-6971 EIPNAEQTV
+6971 
-6980 NYQNADDN
+6980 
-6988 AKTNFDDAKRLAN
+6988 
-7001 TLLNSDNTNVNDING
+7001 
-7016 AIQTVNDAIHNLN
+7016 
-7029 GDQRLQD
+7029 
-7036 AKDKAIQSIN
+7036 
-7046 QALANKLKEI
+7046 
-7056 EASNATD
+7056 
-7063 QDKLIAK
+7063 
-7070 NKAEELANSIIN
+7070 
-7082 NINKAT
+7082 
-7088 SNQAVSQV
+7088 
-7096 QTAGNHAIEQV
+7096 
-7107 HANEIPKAKIDAN
+7107 
-7120 KDVDKQVQSL
+7120 
-7130 IDEIDRNPNLTD
+7130 
-7142 KEKQALK
+7142 
-7149 DRINQILQQGH
+7149 
-7160 NGINNA
+7160 
-7166 MTKEEIE
+7166 
-7173 QAKAQLAQALQD
+7173 
-7185 IKDLVKAKEDAK
+7185 
-7197 QDVDKQVQALIDEID
+7197 
-7212 QNPNL
+7212 
-7217 TDKEKQALK
+7217 
-7226 DRINQILQQGHNGI
+7226 
-7240 NNAMTKEEIEQAK
+7240 
-7253 AQLAQA
+7253 
-7259 LQDIK
+7259 
-7264 DLVKAKEN
+7264 
-7272 AKQDIDKRVQALIDE
+7272 
-7287 IDQNPNLTDKEK
+7287 
-7299 QALKDRI
+7299 
-7306 NQILQQGHNDINN
+7306 
-7319 ALTKEEIE
+7319 
-7327 QAKAQLAQALQDIKD
+7327 
-7342 LVKAKEDA
+7342 
-7350 KNAIKALANAK
+7350 
-7361 RDQINSNPDLTPEQK
+7361 
-7376 AKALKEIDEAEKRA
+7376 
-7390 LQNVENAQTIDQLNR
+7390 
-7405 GLNLGLDDIR
+7405 
-7415 NTHVWEVDE
+7415 
-7424 QPAVN
+7424 
-7429 EIFEA
+7429 
-7434 TPEQI
+7434 
-7439 LVNGELIVH
+7439 
-7448 RDDIITEQDILA
+7448 
-7460 HINLID
+7460 
-7466 QLSAEVIDTPSTA
+7466 
-7479 TISDSLTA
+7479 
-7487 KVEVTLLD
+7487 
-7495 GSKVIV
+7495 
-7501 NVPVKVV
+7501 
-7508 EKELSV
+7508 
-7514 VKQQAIESI
+7514 
-7523 ENAAQQKIDEIN
+7523 
-7535 NSVTLTLEQK
+7535 
-7545 EAAIAEVNKLKQ
+7545 
-7557 QAIDYINNAPDVHS
+7557 
-7571 VEEIQQQEQAHIEQ
+7571 
-7585 FYPEQFTI
+7585 
-7593 EQAKSN
+7593 
-7599 AIKSIEDAIQHMIDE
+7599 
-7614 IKARTDLTDKEKQE
+7614 
-7628 AIAKLNQLKEQ
+7628 
-7639 AIQAIQRAQ
+7639 
-7648 SIDEISEQLEQFK
+7648 
-7661 AQMKAANPTAKE
+7661 
-7673 LAKRKQ
+7673 
-7679 EAISRIK
+7679 
-7686 DFSNEKI
+7686 
-7693 NSIRNSEIG
+7693 
-7702 TTDEKQAA
+7702 
-7710 MNQINE
+7710 
-7716 IVLETIR
+7716 
-7723 DINNAH
+7723 
-7729 TLQQVEAALN
+7729 
-7739 NGIARISAVQ
+7739 
-7749 IVISD
+7749 
-7754 RAKQSSSTGNESNS
+7754 
-7768 HLTIGYGTANHPFN
+7768 
-7782 SSTIGHKKKIDE
+7782 
-7794 DDDIDPL
+7794 
-7801 HMRHFSNNFGN
+7801 
-7812 VIKNA
+7812 
-7817 IGVVGISGLL
+7817 
-7827 ASFWFFIAKRRR
+7827 
-7839 KEDEEEELEI
+7839 
-7849 RDNNKDSIKE
+7849 
-7859 TLDDTKHLPLLFA
+7859 
-7872 KRRRKEDEE
+7872 
-7881 DVTVE
+7881 
-7886 EKDTLNNGE
+7886 
-7895 SLDKVKHT
+7895 
-7903 PFFLPKRRRKED
+7903 
-7915 EEDVEVTNENTD
+7915 
-7927 EKVLQDNE
+7927 
-7935 HSPILIAKRRKD
+7935 
-7947 KEVDVE
+7947 
-7953 TTTSIESNEDDAPLL
+7953 
-7968 LAKKKNQ
+7968 
-7975 KDNQSKGKKSAS
+7975 
-7987 KNLLKS
+7987 

>member
-1 MGNGAEHSKT
+1 
-11 INVVRGQN
+11 
-19 NQWTIANK
+19 
-27 PDYVTLDAQTG
+27 
-38 KVTFNANTIKP
+38 
-49 NSSITITPKAGTGH
+49 
-63 SVSSNPSTL
+63 
-72 TAPAAHTVNT
+72 
-82 TEIVKDYGSNVTAAE
+82 
-97 INNAVQVA
+97 
-105 NKRTATIKNG
+105 
-115 TAMPTN
+115 
-121 LAGGSTTTI
+121 
-130 PVTVTYNDGSTEE
+130 
-143 VQESIFTKA
+143 
-152 DKRELIT
+152 
-159 AKNHLDDPVSTE
+159 
-171 GKKPGTI
+171 
-178 TQYNNAMHNAQ
+178 
-189 QQINTAKT
+189 
-197 EAQQVINN
+197 
-205 ERATPQQVSDALTK
+205 
-219 VRAAQTK
+219 
-226 IDQAKALLQNKE
+226 
-238 DNSQLVTSKNNL
+238 
-250 QSSVNQVPSTAGM
+250 
-263 TQQSIDNYN
+263 
-272 AKKREAETEITAAQR
+272 
-287 VIDNGDATAQQ
+287 
-298 ISDEKHRVDNA
+298 
-309 LTALNQAKHDLTA
+309 
-322 DTHALEQAV
+322 
-331 QQLNRTGTTTGKK
+331 
-344 PASITA
+344 
-350 YNNSIRA
+350 
-357 LQSDLTSAKNSA
+357 
-369 NAIIQKPI
+369 
-377 RTVQE
+377 
-382 VQSALTNVNRVNER
+382 
-396 LTQAINQLV
+396 
-405 PLADNSALRTAKTK
+405 
-419 LDEEI
+419 
-424 NKSVT
+424 
-429 TDGMTQ
+429 
-435 SSIQAYENAKRAGQT
+435 
-450 ESTNAQNVINNGDAT
+450 
-465 DQQIAAEKT
+465 
-474 KVEEKYNSL
+474 
-483 KQAIAGLTPDLA
+483 
-495 PLQTAK
+495 
-501 TQLQNDIDQPTSTT
+501 
-515 GMTSTSVATFNEK
+515 
-528 LSAART
+528 
-534 KIQEI
+534 
-539 DRVLASH
+539 
-546 PDVATI
+546 
-552 RQNVTA
+552 
-558 ANAAKT
+558 
-564 ALDQAR
+564 
-570 NGLTVDKAPL
+570 
-580 ENAKNQLQHSIDTQ
+580 
-594 TSTTGMTQDSI
+594 
-605 NAYNAKLT
+605 
-613 AARNKIQQINQVLA
+613 
-627 GSPTVEQ
+627 
-634 INTNT
+634 
-639 SAANQAKSDLDH
+639 
-651 ARQALT
+651 
-657 PDKAP
+657 
-662 LQNAKTQLEQSINQP
+662 
-677 TDTTGMT
+677 
-684 TASLNAYNQKLQA
+684 
-697 ARQKLTEINQVL
+697 
-709 NGNPTVQNINDKVT
+709 
-723 EANQAKDQLNTARQG
+723 
-738 LTLDRQPALTTLH
+738 
-751 GASNLNQAQQN
+751 
-762 NFTQQIN
+762 
-769 AAQNHAAL
+769 
-777 ETIKSNI
+777 
-784 TALNTAMTKLKDSVA
+784 
-799 DNNTIKSGQ
+799 
-808 NYTDA
+808 
-813 TPANKQA
+813 
-820 YDNAVNAAKGVIGE
+820 
-834 TTNPTMDVNTV
+834 
-845 NQKAASVKSTKDALD
+845 
-860 GQQNLQRAKTEAT
+860 
-873 NAITHASDLNQAQK
+873 
-887 NALTQQVNSAQ
+887 
-898 NVQAVNDI
+898 
-906 KQTTHSLNT
+906 
-915 AMTGLKRGVANH
+915 
-927 NQVVQSDNYVNADT
+927 
-941 NKKNDYNNAYN
+941 
-952 HANDIINGNAQHPVI
+952 
-967 TPSDVNNALSNVT
+967 
-980 SKEHALNGEAKL
+980 
-992 NAAKQEA
+992 
-999 NTALG
+999 
-1004 HLNNLNNAQRQ
+1004 
-1015 NLQSQINGAHQID
+1015 
-1028 AVNTIKQNATNL
+1028 
-1040 NSAMGNLRQAVADK
+1040 
-1054 DQVKR
+1054 
-1059 TEDYADADTA
+1059 
-1069 KQNAYNSA
+1069 
-1077 VSSAE
+1077 
-1082 TIINQTTN
+1082 
-1090 PTMSVDDVNRATSA
+1090 
-1104 VTSNKNALN
+1104 
-1113 GDEKLA
+1113 
-1119 QSKTDAARAID
+1119 
-1130 ALPHLNNAQK
+1130 
-1140 ADVKSK
+1140 
-1146 INAASNIAGVNTV
+1146 
-1159 KQQGT
+1159 
-1164 DLNTAMGNLQGAIND
+1164 
-1179 EQTTLNSQNYQDATP
+1179 
-1194 SKKTAYT
+1194 
-1201 NAVQAAKDIL
+1201 
-1211 NKSNGQNKTKDQVT
+1211 
-1225 EAMNQLNSAKNN
+1225 
-1237 LDGTRLLDQAKQT
+1237 
-1250 AKQQLNNMTHL
+1250 
-1261 TTAQK
+1261 
-1266 TNLTNQINSGT
+1266 
-1277 TVAGV
+1277 
-1282 HTVQSNA
+1282 
-1289 NTLDQA
+1289 
-1295 MNTLRQSIA
+1295 
-1304 NKDATKASEDYV
+1304 
-1316 DANNDKQTAYNNAV
+1316 
-1330 AAAETIINANS
+1330 
-1341 NPEMNP
+1341 
-1347 STITQKA
+1347 
-1354 EQVNSSKTA
+1354 
-1363 LNGDENLAA
+1363 
-1372 AKQNAKTYLNTLTS
+1372 
-1386 ITDAQK
+1386 
-1392 NNLISQISSATRVSG
+1392 
-1407 VDTVKQNAQHLDQ
+1407 
-1420 AMASLQSGINNESQV
+1420 
-1435 KSSEKYRDAD
+1435 
-1445 TNKQQEYDN
+1445 
-1454 AITAAKAIL
+1454 
-1463 NKSTG
+1463 
-1468 PNTAQNA
+1468 
-1475 VEAALQRVNNAKDA
+1475 
-1489 LNGDAKLIA
+1489 
-1498 AQNAAK
+1498 
-1504 QHLGTLTH
+1504 
-1512 ITTAQRNDLTNQI
+1512 
-1525 SQATNLAGVESVKQ
+1525 
-1539 SANSLDGAMGNLQTA
+1539 
-1554 INDKSGTLASQNFL
+1554 
-1568 DADEQKRNAYNQAVS
+1568 
-1583 AAETILNKQTGPNT
+1583 
-1597 AKTAVEQALNNVNN
+1597 
-1611 AKHALNGTQNLNNAK
+1611 
-1626 QAAITAINGASD
+1626 
-1638 LNQKQKDALKTQAN
+1638 
-1652 GAQRV
+1652 
-1657 SNAQDVQRNATE
+1657 
-1669 LNTAMGTLKHA
+1669 
-1680 IADKT
+1680 
-1685 NTLASSKYVNADSTK
+1685 
-1700 QNAYTTKVTNAEHII
+1700 
-1715 SGTPTVVTTPSEV
+1715 
-1728 TAAANQ
+1728 
-1734 VNSAKQELNGDE
+1734 
-1746 RLRVAKQ
+1746 
-1753 NANTAI
+1753 
-1759 DALTQ
+1759 
-1764 LNTPQKAKLKEQV
+1764 
-1777 GQANR
+1777 
-1782 LEDVQTVQTNGQ
+1782 
-1794 ALNNAM
+1794 
-1800 KGLRDSIAN
+1800 
-1809 ETTVK
+1809 
-1814 ASQNYTDASSN
+1814 
-1825 NQSTYNSAVSNA
+1825 
-1837 KGIINQTNNPTMD
+1837 
-1850 TSAITQATTQVNNA
+1850 
-1864 KNGLNGAEN
+1864 
-1873 LRNAQNTAKQNLN
+1873 
-1886 TLSHLTNNQKSAIST
+1886 
-1901 QIDRAGHVSE
+1901 
-1911 VTAAKNAATEL
+1911 
-1922 NTQMGNLEQAIHDQ
+1922 
-1936 NTVKQSVKFT
+1936 
-1946 DADKAKRDA
+1946 
-1955 YTNAVSRA
+1955 
-1963 EAILNKTQGAN
+1963 
-1974 TSKQDVEAAIQNVSS
+1974 
-1989 AKNALNGDQNVTNAK
+1989 
-2004 NAAKNALN
+2004 
-2012 NLTSINNAQKRDLT
+2012 
-2026 TKIDQAT
+2026 
-2033 TVAGVEAVSNTGTQ
+2033 
-2047 LNTAMANLQNGIND
+2047 
-2061 KTNTLAS
+2061 
-2068 ENYHDADS
+2068 
-2076 DKKTAYTQA
+2076 
-2085 VTNAENILNKN
+2085 
-2096 SGSNLDKTAVENA
+2096 
-2109 LSQVAN
+2109 
-2115 AKGALNGNHNLEQA
+2115 
-2129 KSNANTTINGLQHL
+2129 
-2143 TTAQKDKL
+2143 
-2151 KQQVQQ
+2151 
-2157 AQNVAGVDTVKSS
+2157 
-2170 ANTLNGAMGTL
+2170 
-2181 RNSIQDNTAT
+2181 
-2191 KNGQNYL
+2191 
-2198 DATGSNKTNYNNAV
+2198 
-2212 DSANG
+2212 
-2217 VINATSN
+2217 
-2224 PNMDANAINQI
+2224 
-2235 ATQVTSTKNALDG
+2235 
-2248 THNLTQAKQTATN
+2248 
-2261 AIDGATNLNKA
+2261 
-2272 QKDALKAQ
+2272 
-2280 VTSAQRVANV
+2280 
-2290 TSIQQTA
+2290 
-2297 NELNTAMGQLQHG
+2297 
-2310 IDDENATKQTQKY
+2310 
-2323 RDAEQSKKT
+2323 
-2332 AYDQAVAAA
+2332 
-2341 KAILNKQTGS
+2341 
-2351 NSDKAAVDRA
+2351 
-2361 LQQVTSTK
+2361 
-2369 DALNG
+2369 
-2374 DAKLAEAKAAAKQNL
+2374 
-2389 GTLNHI
+2389 
-2395 TNAQRTDLEGQI
+2395 
-2407 NQATT
+2407 
-2412 VDGVNTV
+2412 
-2419 KTNANTLDGAMNSL
+2419 
-2433 QGSINDKDATLR
+2433 
-2445 NQNYLDADESKRNA
+2445 
-2459 YTQAVTAAEGILN
+2459 
-2472 KQTGGNTSKAD
+2472 
-2483 VDNALNAVTR
+2483 
-2493 AKAALN
+2493 
-2499 GAENLRNAK
+2499 
-2508 TSATNTIN
+2508 
-2516 GLPNLTQLQKDNLKH
+2516 
-2531 QVEQAQNVAGVNGV
+2531 
-2545 KDKGNTLNT
+2545 
-2554 AMGALRTSI
+2554 
-2563 QNDNT
+2563 
-2568 TKTSQNY
+2568 
-2575 LDASDSNKNNYNTA
+2575 
-2589 VNNANGV
+2589 
-2596 INATN
+2596 
-2601 NPNMDANAINGMAN
+2601 
-2615 QVNTTK
+2615 
-2621 AALNG
+2621 
-2626 VQNLAQAKTNAT
+2626 
-2638 NTINNAHDLNQKQKD
+2638 
-2653 ALKTQVNNAQ
+2653 
-2663 RVSDANNVQHTATEL
+2663 
-2678 NGAMTALKAAI
+2678 MTALKAAI

-5071 NDAMTQLKQGIADKD
+5071 NDAMTQLKQGIAN
-5086 QTKANGNFVN
+5086 KAQIKGSENYHD
-5096 ADTDKQNAYNN
+5096 ADTDKQTAYDN
-5107 AVAHAE
+5107 AVTKAE
-5113 QIISGTPNAN
+5113 ELLKQTTNPTMDPNTI
-5123 VDPQQVAQALQQVNQ
+5123 QQALTKVNDTNQ
-5138 AKGDL
+5138 AL
-5143 NGNHN
+5143 NGN
-5148 LQVAKD
+5148 Q
-5154 NANTAIDQL
+5154 
-5163 PNLNQPQKTALK
+5163 
-5175 DQVSHAELVT
+5175 
-5185 GVNAIKQNADA
+5185 
-5196 LNNAMGTL
+5196 
-5204 KQQIQANSQVPQS
+5204 
-5217 VDFTQADQDKQ
+5217 
-5228 QAYNNAANQ
+5228 
-5237 AQQIAN
+5237 
-5243 GTPTPVLAPDTVTQA
+5243 
-5258 VTTMNQAKDALN
+5258 
-5270 GDEKLAQAKQDALAN
+5270 KLADAKQDTKTTLGT
-5285 LDTLRDLNQPQ
+5285 LDHLN
-5296 RDALRNQINQ
+5296 DAQK
-5306 AQALATVEQT
+5306 QALTTQVEQAPDIATVNNV
-5316 KQNAQNVNT
+5316 KQNAQNLNNAMTNLNNALQDKTETLNSINFTDADQAKKDAYTNAVANAEGILSKANGSNASQTEVEQAMQRVNAAKQALNGNDNVQRAKDAAKQVITNANDLNQAQKDALKQQVDAAQTVANVNT
-5325 AMGNLKQGIA
+5325 IKQTAQDLNQAMGNLKQGIA

-6006 KGNVSSATQAVISSK
+6006 KGNVSSATQAIISSK

-7166 MTKEEIE
+7166 
-7173 QAKAQLAQALQD
+7173 
-7185 IKDLVKAKEDAK
+7185 
-7197 QDVDKQVQALIDEID
+7197 
-7212 QNPNL
+7212 
-7217 TDKEKQALK
+7217 
-7226 DRINQILQQGHNGI
+7226 
-7240 NNAMTKEEIEQAK
+7240 
-7253 AQLAQA
+7253 
-7259 LQDIK
+7259 
-7264 DLVKAKEN
+7264 
-7272 AKQDIDKRVQALIDE
+7272 
-7287 IDQNPNLTDKEK
+7287 
-7299 QALKDRI
+7299 
-7306 NQILQQGHNDINN
+7306 
-7319 ALTKEEIE
+7319 
-7327 QAKAQLAQALQDIKD
+7327 
-7342 LVKAKEDA
+7342 
-7350 KNAIKALANAK
+7350 
-7361 RDQINSNPDLTPEQK
+7361 
-7376 AKALKEIDEAEKRA
+7376 
-7390 LQNVENAQTIDQLNR
+7390 
-7405 GLNLGLDDIR
+7405 
-7415 NTHVWEVDE
+7415 
-7424 QPAVN
+7424 
-7429 EIFEA
+7429 
-7434 TPEQI
+7434 
-7439 LVNGELIVH
+7439 
-7448 RDDIITEQDILA
+7448 
-7460 HINLID
+7460 
-7466 QLSAEVIDTPSTA
+7466 
-7479 TISDSLTA
+7479 
-7487 KVEVTLLD
+7487 
-7495 GSKVIV
+7495 
-7501 NVPVKVV
+7501 
-7508 EKELSV
+7508 
-7514 VKQQAIESI
+7514 
-7523 ENAAQQKIDEIN
+7523 
-7535 NSVTLTLEQK
+7535 
-7545 EAAIAEVNKLKQ
+7545 
-7557 QAIDYINNAPDVHS
+7557 
-7571 VEEIQQQEQAHIEQ
+7571 
-7585 FYPEQFTI
+7585 
-7593 EQAKSN
+7593 
-7599 AIKSIEDAIQHMIDE
+7599 
-7614 IKARTDLTDKEKQE
+7614 
-7628 AIAKLNQLKEQ
+7628 
-7639 AIQAIQRAQ
+7639 
-7648 SIDEISEQLEQFK
+7648 
-7661 AQMKAANPTAKE
+7661 
-7673 LAKRKQ
+7673 
-7679 EAISRIK
+7679 
-7686 DFSNEKI
+7686 
-7693 NSIRNSEIG
+7693 
-7702 TTDEKQAA
+7702 
-7710 MNQINE
+7710 
-7716 IVLETIR
+7716 
-7723 DINNAH
+7723 
-7729 TLQQVEAALN
+7729 
-7739 NGIARISAVQ
+7739 
-7749 IVISD
+7749 
-7754 RAKQSSSTGNESNS
+7754 
-7768 HLTIGYGTANHPFN
+7768 
-7782 SSTIGHKKKIDE
+7782 
-7794 DDDIDPL
+7794 
-7801 HMRHFSNNFGN
+7801 
-7812 VIKNA
+7812 
-7817 IGVVGISGLL
+7817 
-7827 ASFWFFIAKRRR
+7827 
-7839 KEDEEEELEI
+7839 
-7849 RDNNKDSIKE
+7849 
-7859 TLDDTKHLPLLFA
+7859 
-7872 KRRRKEDEE
+7872 
-7881 DVTVE
+7881 
-7886 EKDTLNNGE
+7886 
-7895 SLDKVKHT
+7895 
-7903 PFFLPKRRRKED
+7903 
-7915 EEDVEVTNENTD
+7915 
-7927 EKVLQDNE
+7927 
-7935 HSPILIAKRRKD
+7935 
-7947 KEVDVE
+7947 
-7953 TTTSIESNEDDAPLL
+7953 
-7968 LAKKKNQ
+7968 
-7975 KDNQSKGKKSAS
+7975 
-7987 KNLLKS
+7987 

>member
-1 MGNGAEHSKT
+1 M
-11 INVVRGQN
+11 
-19 NQWTIANK
+19 
-27 PDYVTLDAQTG
+27 
-38 KVTFNANTIKP
+38 
-49 NSSITITPKAGTGH
+49 
-63 SVSSNPSTL
+63 
-72 TAPAAHTVNT
+72 
-82 TEIVKDYGSNVTAAE
+82 
-97 INNAVQVA
+97 
-105 NKRTATIKNG
+105 
-115 TAMPTN
+115 
-121 LAGGSTTTI
+121 
-130 PVTVTYNDGSTEE
+130 
-143 VQESIFTKA
+143 
-152 DKRELIT
+152 
-159 AKNHLDDPVSTE
+159 
-171 GKKPGTI
+171 
-178 TQYNNAMHNAQ
+178 
-189 QQINTAKT
+189 
-197 EAQQVINN
+197 
-205 ERATPQQVSDALTK
+205 
-219 VRAAQTK
+219 
-226 IDQAKALLQNKE
+226 
-238 DNSQLVTSKNNL
+238 
-250 QSSVNQVPSTAGM
+250 
-263 TQQSIDNYN
+263 
-272 AKKREAETEITAAQR
+272 
-287 VIDNGDATAQQ
+287 
-298 ISDEKHRVDNA
+298 
-309 LTALNQAKHDLTA
+309 
-322 DTHALEQAV
+322 
-331 QQLNRTGTTTGKK
+331 
-344 PASITA
+344 
-350 YNNSIRA
+350 
-357 LQSDLTSAKNSA
+357 
-369 NAIIQKPI
+369 
-377 RTVQE
+377 
-382 VQSALTNVNRVNER
+382 
-396 LTQAINQLV
+396 
-405 PLADNSALRTAKTK
+405 
-419 LDEEI
+419 
-424 NKSVT
+424 
-429 TDGMTQ
+429 
-435 SSIQAYENAKRAGQT
+435 
-450 ESTNAQNVINNGDAT
+450 
-465 DQQIAAEKT
+465 
-474 KVEEKYNSL
+474 
-483 KQAIAGLTPDLA
+483 
-495 PLQTAK
+495 
-501 TQLQNDIDQPTSTT
+501 
-515 GMTSTSVATFNEK
+515 
-528 LSAART
+528 
-534 KIQEI
+534 
-539 DRVLASH
+539 
-546 PDVATI
+546 
-552 RQNVTA
+552 
-558 ANAAKT
+558 
-564 ALDQAR
+564 
-570 NGLTVDKAPL
+570 
-580 ENAKNQLQHSIDTQ
+580 
-594 TSTTGMTQDSI
+594 
-605 NAYNAKLT
+605 
-613 AARNKIQQINQVLA
+613 
-627 GSPTVEQ
+627 
-634 INTNT
+634 
-639 SAANQAKSDLDH
+639 
-651 ARQALT
+651 
-657 PDKAP
+657 
-662 LQNAKTQLEQSINQP
+662 
-677 TDTTGMT
+677 
-684 TASLNAYNQKLQA
+684 
-697 ARQKLTEINQVL
+697 
-709 NGNPTVQNINDKVT
+709 
-723 EANQAKDQLNTARQG
+723 
-738 LTLDRQPALTTLH
+738 
-751 GASNLNQAQQN
+751 
-762 NFTQQIN
+762 
-769 AAQNHAAL
+769 
-777 ETIKSNI
+777 
-784 TALNTAMTKLKDSVA
+784 
-799 DNNTIKSGQ
+799 
-808 NYTDA
+808 
-813 TPANKQA
+813 
-820 YDNAVNAAKGVIGE
+820 
-834 TTNPTMDVNTV
+834 
-845 NQKAASVKSTKDALD
+845 
-860 GQQNLQRAKTEAT
+860 
-873 NAITHASDLNQAQK
+873 
-887 NALTQQVNSAQ
+887 
-898 NVQAVNDI
+898 
-906 KQTTHSLNT
+906 
-915 AMTGLKRGVANH
+915 
-927 NQVVQSDNYVNADT
+927 
-941 NKKNDYNNAYN
+941 
-952 HANDIINGNAQHPVI
+952 
-967 TPSDVNNALSNVT
+967 
-980 SKEHALNGEAKL
+980 
-992 NAAKQEA
+992 
-999 NTALG
+999 
-1004 HLNNLNNAQRQ
+1004 
-1015 NLQSQINGAHQID
+1015 
-1028 AVNTIKQNATNL
+1028 
-1040 NSAMGNLRQAVADK
+1040 
-1054 DQVKR
+1054 
-1059 TEDYADADTA
+1059 
-1069 KQNAYNSA
+1069 
-1077 VSSAE
+1077 
-1082 TIINQTTN
+1082 
-1090 PTMSVDDVNRATSA
+1090 
-1104 VTSNKNALN
+1104 
-1113 GDEKLA
+1113 
-1119 QSKTDAARAID
+1119 
-1130 ALPHLNNAQK
+1130 
-1140 ADVKSK
+1140 
-1146 INAASNIAGVNTV
+1146 
-1159 KQQGT
+1159 
-1164 DLNTAMGNLQGAIND
+1164 
-1179 EQTTLNSQNYQDATP
+1179 
-1194 SKKTAYT
+1194 
-1201 NAVQAAKDIL
+1201 
-1211 NKSNGQNKTKDQVT
+1211 
-1225 EAMNQLNSAKNN
+1225 
-1237 LDGTRLLDQAKQT
+1237 
-1250 AKQQLNNMTHL
+1250 
-1261 TTAQK
+1261 
-1266 TNLTNQINSGT
+1266 
-1277 TVAGV
+1277 
-1282 HTVQSNA
+1282 
-1289 NTLDQA
+1289 
-1295 MNTLRQSIA
+1295 
-1304 NKDATKASEDYV
+1304 
-1316 DANNDKQTAYNNAV
+1316 
-1330 AAAETIINANS
+1330 
-1341 NPEMNP
+1341 
-1347 STITQKA
+1347 
-1354 EQVNSSKTA
+1354 
-1363 LNGDENLAA
+1363 
-1372 AKQNAKTYLNTLTS
+1372 
-1386 ITDAQK
+1386 
-1392 NNLISQISSATRVSG
+1392 
-1407 VDTVKQNAQHLDQ
+1407 
-1420 AMASLQSGINNESQV
+1420 
-1435 KSSEKYRDAD
+1435 
-1445 TNKQQEYDN
+1445 
-1454 AITAAKAIL
+1454 
-1463 NKSTG
+1463 
-1468 PNTAQNA
+1468 
-1475 VEAALQRVNNAKDA
+1475 
-1489 LNGDAKLIA
+1489 
-1498 AQNAAK
+1498 
-1504 QHLGTLTH
+1504 
-1512 ITTAQRNDLTNQI
+1512 
-1525 SQATNLAGVESVKQ
+1525 
-1539 SANSLDGAMGNLQTA
+1539 
-1554 INDKSGTLASQNFL
+1554 
-1568 DADEQKRNAYNQAVS
+1568 
-1583 AAETILNKQTGPNT
+1583 
-1597 AKTAVEQALNNVNN
+1597 
-1611 AKHALNGTQNLNNAK
+1611 
-1626 QAAITAINGASD
+1626 
-1638 LNQKQKDALKTQAN
+1638 
-1652 GAQRV
+1652 
-1657 SNAQDVQRNATE
+1657 
-1669 LNTAMGTLKHA
+1669 
-1680 IADKT
+1680 
-1685 NTLASSKYVNADSTK
+1685 
-1700 QNAYTTKVTNAEHII
+1700 
-1715 SGTPTVVTTPSEV
+1715 
-1728 TAAANQ
+1728 
-1734 VNSAKQELNGDE
+1734 
-1746 RLRVAKQ
+1746 
-1753 NANTAI
+1753 
-1759 DALTQ
+1759 
-1764 LNTPQKAKLKEQV
+1764 
-1777 GQANR
+1777 
-1782 LEDVQTVQTNGQ
+1782 
-1794 ALNNAM
+1794 
-1800 KGLRDSIAN
+1800 
-1809 ETTVK
+1809 
-1814 ASQNYTDASSN
+1814 
-1825 NQSTYNSAVSNA
+1825 
-1837 KGIINQTNNPTMD
+1837 
-1850 TSAITQATTQVNNA
+1850 
-1864 KNGLNGAEN
+1864 
-1873 LRNAQNTAKQNLN
+1873 
-1886 TLSHLTNNQKSAIST
+1886 
-1901 QIDRAGHVSE
+1901 
-1911 VTAAKNAATEL
+1911 
-1922 NTQMGNLEQAIHDQ
+1922 
-1936 NTVKQSVKFT
+1936 
-1946 DADKAKRDA
+1946 
-1955 YTNAVSRA
+1955 
-1963 EAILNKTQGAN
+1963 
-1974 TSKQDVEAAIQNVSS
+1974 
-1989 AKNALNGDQNVTNAK
+1989 
-2004 NAAKNALN
+2004 
-2012 NLTSINNAQKRDLT
+2012 
-2026 TKIDQAT
+2026 
-2033 TVAGVEAVSNTGTQ
+2033 
-2047 LNTAMANLQNGIND
+2047 
-2061 KTNTLAS
+2061 
-2068 ENYHDADS
+2068 
-2076 DKKTAYTQA
+2076 
-2085 VTNAENILNKN
+2085 
-2096 SGSNLDKTAVENA
+2096 
-2109 LSQVAN
+2109 
-2115 AKGALNGNHNLEQA
+2115 
-2129 KSNANTTINGLQHL
+2129 
-2143 TTAQKDKL
+2143 
-2151 KQQVQQ
+2151 
-2157 AQNVAGVDTVKSS
+2157 
-2170 ANTLNGAMGTL
+2170 
-2181 RNSIQDNTAT
+2181 
-2191 KNGQNYL
+2191 
-2198 DATGSNKTNYNNAV
+2198 
-2212 DSANG
+2212 
-2217 VINATSN
+2217 
-2224 PNMDANAINQI
+2224 
-2235 ATQVTSTKNALDG
+2235 
-2248 THNLTQAKQTATN
+2248 
-2261 AIDGATNLNKA
+2261 
-2272 QKDALKAQ
+2272 
-2280 VTSAQRVANV
+2280 
-2290 TSIQQTA
+2290 
-2297 NELNTAMGQLQHG
+2297 
-2310 IDDENATKQTQKY
+2310 
-2323 RDAEQSKKT
+2323 
-2332 AYDQAVAAA
+2332 
-2341 KAILNKQTGS
+2341 
-2351 NSDKAAVDRA
+2351 
-2361 LQQVTSTK
+2361 
-2369 DALNG
+2369 
-2374 DAKLAEAKAAAKQNL
+2374 
-2389 GTLNHI
+2389 
-2395 TNAQRTDLEGQI
+2395 
-2407 NQATT
+2407 
-2412 VDGVNTV
+2412 
-2419 KTNANTLDGAMNSL
+2419 
-2433 QGSINDKDATLR
+2433 
-2445 NQNYLDADESKRNA
+2445 
-2459 YTQAVTAAEGILN
+2459 
-2472 KQTGGNTSKAD
+2472 
-2483 VDNALNAVTR
+2483 
-2493 AKAALN
+2493 
-2499 GAENLRNAK
+2499 
-2508 TSATNTIN
+2508 
-2516 GLPNLTQLQKDNLKH
+2516 
-2531 QVEQAQNVAGVNGV
+2531 
-2545 KDKGNTLNT
+2545 
-2554 AMGALRTSI
+2554 
-2563 QNDNT
+2563 
-2568 TKTSQNY
+2568 
-2575 LDASDSNKNNYNTA
+2575 
-2589 VNNANGV
+2589 
-2596 INATN
+2596 
-2601 NPNMDANAINGMAN
+2601 
-2615 QVNTTK
+2615 
-2621 AALNG
+2621 
-2626 VQNLAQAKTNAT
+2626 
-2638 NTINNAHDLNQKQKD
+2638 
-2653 ALKTQVNNAQ
+2653 
-2663 RVSDANNVQHTATEL
+2663 
-2678 NGAMTALKAAI
+2678 
-2689 ADKERTK
+2689 
-2696 ASGNY
+2696 
-2701 VNADQEKRQAYD
+2701 
-2713 SKVTNAE
+2713 
-2720 NIINGTPNATLT
+2720 
-2732 VNDVNSA
+2732 
-2739 TSQVNAAKTALNGD
+2739 
-2753 NNLRVAKENAN
+2753 
-2764 NTIDGLAQLNN
+2764 
-2775 AQKAKLKEQVQS
+2775 
-2787 ATTLEGVQ
+2787 
-2795 TVKNSSQ
+2795 
-2802 TLNTA
+2802 
-2807 MKGLRDSIANEAT
+2807 
-2820 IKAGQNYTDASPT
+2820 
-2833 NRNEYDSAVTAAKA
+2833 
-2847 IINQTSN
+2847 
-2854 PTMEPNTIT
+2854 
-2863 QATSQVTTK
+2863 
-2872 EHALNGAQNLAQ
+2872 
-2884 AKTTAKNNLNNLTS
+2884 
-2898 INNAQKDALTRS
+2898 
-2910 IDGATTVAGV
+2910 
-2920 NQETAKATEL
+2920 
-2930 NNAMHSLQ
+2930 
-2938 NGINDEAQTKQTQK
+2938 
-2952 YLDAEPIK
+2952 
-2960 KSAYDQAVNA
+2960 
-2970 AKAIL
+2970 
-2975 TKASGQNVD
+2975 
-2984 KAAVEQALQNVNST
+2984 
-2998 KTALNGDAKLNEAK
+2998 
-3012 AAAKQTLGTLTHINN
+3012 
-3027 AQRTALDNEITQ
+3027 
-3039 ATNVEGVNTVKAKAQ
+3039 
-3054 QLDGAMGQLE
+3054 
-3064 TSIRDKDTTLQ
+3064 
-3075 SQNYQDADDA
+3075 
-3085 KRTAYSQAV
+3085 
-3094 NAAATILNKTAG
+3094 
-3106 GNTPKADVERAMQAV
+3106 
-3121 TQANTALN
+3121 
-3129 GIQNLERAKQ
+3129 
-3139 AANTAITNA
+3139 
-3148 SDLNTKQKEALKAQV
+3148 
-3163 TSAGRVSAANGVE
+3163 
-3176 HTATEL
+3176 
-3182 NTAMTALKR
+3182 
-3191 AIADKAETKAS
+3191 
-3202 GNYVNADANKRQAY
+3202 
-3216 DEKVTAAENIVS
+3216 
-3228 GTPTPTLTPADVTNA
+3228 
-3243 ATQVTNA
+3243 
-3250 KTQLNGNHNLEV
+3250 
-3262 AKQNANTAID
+3262 
-3272 GLTSLNGPQKAK
+3272 
-3284 LKEQVGQA
+3284 
-3292 TTLPNVQTVRDN
+3292 
-3304 AQTLNSAMKGLR
+3304 
-3316 DSIANEATI
+3316 
-3325 KAGQNYTD
+3325 
-3333 ASPNNR
+3333 
-3339 SEYDSAVTAAKA
+3339 
-3351 IIDQTTS
+3351 
-3358 PSMNAQEINQAKD
+3358 
-3371 QVTAKQQALNG
+3371 
-3382 QENLRT
+3382 
-3388 AQTNAKQHLN
+3388 
-3398 GLSDLT
+3398 
-3404 DAQKD
+3404 
-3409 AVKRQ
+3409 
-3414 IEGATHVNEVTQAQ
+3414 
-3428 NNADALNTAMTNLKN
+3428 
-3443 GIQDQNTIKQGVN
+3443 
-3456 FTDADEAKRNAY
+3456 
-3468 TNAVTQAEQILNK
+3468 
-3481 AQGPNT
+3481 
-3487 AKDNV
+3487 
-3492 ESALQNVQRAKNE
+3492 
-3505 LNGNQNVANAK
+3505 
-3516 STAKNALNNLTSIN
+3516 
-3530 NAQKEA
+3530 
-3536 LKTQIEGASTVAGV
+3536 
-3550 NQVSTTAS
+3550 
-3558 ELNTAMSNLQ
+3558 
-3568 SGINDEAATKAAQ
+3568 
-3581 KYTDA
+3581 
-3586 DRDKQ
+3586 
-3591 TAYNDAVTAAK
+3591 
-3602 TLLDKTAGSN
+3602 
-3612 DNKAAVEQALQRVN
+3612 
-3626 TAKTALNGDAR
+3626 
-3637 LNEAKNTAKQQL
+3637 
-3649 ATMSHLTNAQK
+3649 
-3660 ANLTEQIERGTTV
+3660 
-3673 AGVQGIQ
+3673 
-3680 ANAGTLDQA
+3680 
-3689 MNQLRQSIASK
+3689 
-3700 DTTKSSE
+3700 
-3707 DYQDANAD
+3707 
-3715 LQNAYNRAVSDAEGI
+3715 
-3730 ISATNNPEMNPDTIN
+3730 
-3745 QKASQVNSAKSALN
+3745 
-3759 GDEKLAAA
+3759 
-3767 KQTAKTDIGRLTD
+3767 
-3780 LNNAQR
+3780 
-3786 TAANAEVDQ
+3786 
-3795 APNLAAVTAAKNKA
+3795 
-3809 TSLNTAMGNLKHAL
+3809 
-3823 AEKDNTKRSVNYTDA
+3823 
-3838 DQPKQQAYDTAVTQ
+3838 
-3852 AEAIT
+3852 
-3857 NANGSNANETQVQA
+3857 
-3871 ALNQLNQA
+3871 
-3879 KNDLNGDNKV
+3879 
-3889 AQAKETAKR
+3889 
-3898 ALASYSNLNNA
+3898 
-3909 QSTAA
+3909 
-3914 TSQID
+3914 
-3919 NATTVAD
+3919 
-3926 VTAAQNT
+3926 
-3933 ANELN
+3933 
-3938 TAMGQ
+3938 
-3943 LQNGINDQNTVK
+3943 
-3955 QQVNFTDADQG
+3955 
-3966 KKDAYTNAVTN
+3966 
-3977 AQGILD
+3977 
-3983 KANGQNMTK
+3983 
-3992 AQVEAA
+3992 
-3998 LNQVTTAKNA
+3998 
-4008 LNGDANVR
+4008 
-4016 QAKSDAKA
+4016 
-4024 NLGTLTHLNNAQKQ
+4024 
-4038 DLTSQ
+4038 
-4043 IEGATTVNG
+4043 
-4052 VNSVKTKAQDLDGA
+4052 
-4066 MQRLESAIAN
+4066 
-4076 KDQTKA
+4076 
-4082 SENYIDAD
+4082 
-4090 PTKKTAFDNAIIQA
+4090 
-4104 ESYLNK
+4104 
-4110 DHGANKDK
+4110 
-4118 QAVEQAIQSVTSTE
+4118 
-4132 NALNGDAN
+4132 
-4140 LQRAKTEATQAIDN
+4140 
-4154 LTHLNTPQK
+4154 
-4163 TALKQQVNAA
+4163 NAA

-4208 GGNYTNAS
+4208 SGNYTNAS

-4327 NKDEVK
+4327 NKDDVK

-4339 DADTDKQ
+4339 DADRDKQ
-4346 NAYNTAVTSAENII
+4346 NAYNTAVTNAENII
-4360 NATSQPTLN
+4360 NATSQPTLD
-4369 PSAVTQAANQVNTN
+4369 PSAVTQAANQVSTN

-4522 KNNANQRLSTLDNL
+4522 KNNANQTLSTLDNL

-4601 NEAVRNAENILNKST
+4601 NEAVHNAENILNKST

-4630 QVNTTKAALNGTQN
+4630 QVNATKAALNGTQN

-4660 HLTNAQKDAL
+4660 HLTNAQKEAL

-4716 TDASPNKKD
+4716 TDASQNKKD

-4732 TAQGIIDQTTNPT
+4732 TAQGIIDQTTSPT

-4770 LEAAKQQATQS
+4770 LEAAKQQASQS

-4790 AQKQAVTN
+4790 AQKQTVTD

-4871 ATQTEVEQAIQQVNA
+4871 ATQAEVEQAIKQVNA
-4886 TKQALNGNANVQH
+4886 AKQALNGNANVQH

-4980 QAVAKAEALISGTP
+4980 QAVAKAEALISATP

-5020 TNLATAKQNVQQAID
+5020 TNLATAKQNVQHAID

-5048 NKQITQATLVPNV
+5048 SKQITQATLVPNV

-5071 NDAMTQLKQGIADKD
+5071 NDAMTQLKQGIANKAQIKGSENYHDADTDKQTAYDNAVTKAEELLKQTTNPTMDPNTIQQALTKVNDTNQALNGNQKLADAKQDAKTTLGTLDHLNDAQKQALTTQVEQAPDIATVNNVKQNAQNLNNAMTNLNNALQDKTETLNSINFTDADQAKKDAYTNAVSHAEGILSKANGSNASQTEVEQAMQRVNEAKQALNGNDNVQRAKDAAKQVITNANDLNQAQKDALKQQVDAAQTVANVNTIKQTAQDLNQAMTQLKQGIADKD

-5243 GTPTPVLAPDTVTQA
+5243 GIPTPVLTPDTVTQA

-5270 GDEKLAQAKQDALAN
+5270 GDEKLAQAKQEALAN

-5325 AMGNLKQGIA
+5325 AMSNLKQGIA

-5348 ADVDK
+5348 ADADK

-5373 PTLNPDDITRAL
+5373 PTLNPDEITRAL
-5385 TQVTDAKNSLNG
+5385 TQVTDAKNGLNG

-5451 AMDQLSQAINDKD
+5451 AMDQLSQAINDKA
-5464 QILAD
+5464 QTLAD

-5609 NKAVTAANNII
+5609 NQAVTAANNII

-5886 AAATV
+5886 AATTV

-5976 NAEPNKKQAYDEAV
+5976 NAEPNKKQSYDEAV

-6052 QALENQINNATT
+6052 QALENQINNAT
-6064 RDKVAEI
+6064 
-6071 IAQAQA
+6071 
-6077 LNEAMKALKES
+6077 
-6088 IKDQPQTEASSKF
+6088 
-6101 INEDQAQKDAY
+6101 
-6112 TQAVQHAKDLINK
+6112 
-6125 TTDPTLAKSIID
+6125 
-6137 QATQAVTDAKNNLHG
+6137 
-6152 DQKLAQDKQ
+6152 
-6161 RATETLNNLS
+6161 
-6171 NLNTPQR
+6171 
-6178 QALEN
+6178 
-6183 QINNAATRGE
+6183 TRGE

-6307 ESQINNAATRDEVAQ
+6307 ESQINNAATRGEVAQ

-6491 QALQAAQSITDPTNG
+6491 QALQAAESITDPTNG

-6514 EQALT
+6514 DQVLT

-6716 GNEGRTKGSTN
+6716 DNEGRTKGSTN

-6740 EAVDKAKQALDKSTG
+6740 ETVDKAKQALDKSTG
-6755 QNLTAEQVIKLNDA
+6755 QNLTAKQVIKLNDA
-6769 ITAAKKALNGEERL
+6769 VTAAKKALNGEERL

-7016 AIQTVNDAIHNLN
+7016 AIQAVNDAIHNLN

-7120 KDVDKQVQSL
+7120 KDVDKQVQAL

-7197 QDVDKQVQALIDEID
+7197 QDVDKQ
-7212 QNPNL
+7212 
-7217 TDKEKQALK
+7217 
-7226 DRINQILQQGHNGI
+7226 
-7240 NNAMTKEEIEQAK
+7240 
-7253 AQLAQA
+7253 
-7259 LQDIK
+7259 
-7264 DLVKAKEN
+7264 
-7272 AKQDIDKRVQALIDE
+7272 VQALIDE

-7523 ENAAQQKIDEIN
+7523 ENAAQQKINEIN

-7557 QAIDYINNAPDVHS
+7557 QAIDHVNNAPDVHS

-7585 FYPEQFTI
+7585 FNPEQFTI

-7702 TTDEKQAA
+7702 TADEKQAA

-7749 IVISD
+7749 IVTSD

-7782 SSTIGHKKKIDE
+7782 SSTIGHKKKLDE

-7886 EKDTLNNGE
+7886 EKDSLNNGE

-7927 EKVLQDNE
+7927 EKVLKDNE
-7935 HSPILIAKRRKD
+7935 HSPLLFAKRRKD
-7947 KEVDVE
+7947 KEEDVE
-7953 TTTSIESNEDDAPLL
+7953 TTTSIESKDEDVPLL

-7975 KDNQSKGKKSAS
+7975 KDNQSKDKKSAS
-7987 KNLLKS
+7987 KNTSKKVAAKKKKKKAKKNKK

>member
-1 MGNGAEHSKT
+1 
-11 INVVRGQN
+11 
-19 NQWTIANK
+19 
-27 PDYVTLDAQTG
+27 
-38 KVTFNANTIKP
+38 
-49 NSSITITPKAGTGH
+49 
-63 SVSSNPSTL
+63 
-72 TAPAAHTVNT
+72 
-82 TEIVKDYGSNVTAAE
+82 
-97 INNAVQVA
+97 
-105 NKRTATIKNG
+105 
-115 TAMPTN
+115 
-121 LAGGSTTTI
+121 
-130 PVTVTYNDGSTEE
+130 
-143 VQESIFTKA
+143 
-152 DKRELIT
+152 
-159 AKNHLDDPVSTE
+159 
-171 GKKPGTI
+171 
-178 TQYNNAMHNAQ
+178 
-189 QQINTAKT
+189 
-197 EAQQVINN
+197 
-205 ERATPQQVSDALTK
+205 
-219 VRAAQTK
+219 
-226 IDQAKALLQNKE
+226 
-238 DNSQLVTSKNNL
+238 
-250 QSSVNQVPSTAGM
+250 
-263 TQQSIDNYN
+263 
-272 AKKREAETEITAAQR
+272 
-287 VIDNGDATAQQ
+287 
-298 ISDEKHRVDNA
+298 
-309 LTALNQAKHDLTA
+309 
-322 DTHALEQAV
+322 
-331 QQLNRTGTTTGKK
+331 
-344 PASITA
+344 
-350 YNNSIRA
+350 
-357 LQSDLTSAKNSA
+357 
-369 NAIIQKPI
+369 
-377 RTVQE
+377 
-382 VQSALTNVNRVNER
+382 
-396 LTQAINQLV
+396 
-405 PLADNSALRTAKTK
+405 
-419 LDEEI
+419 
-424 NKSVT
+424 
-429 TDGMTQ
+429 
-435 SSIQAYENAKRAGQT
+435 
-450 ESTNAQNVINNGDAT
+450 
-465 DQQIAAEKT
+465 
-474 KVEEKYNSL
+474 
-483 KQAIAGLTPDLA
+483 
-495 PLQTAK
+495 
-501 TQLQNDIDQPTSTT
+501 
-515 GMTSTSVATFNEK
+515 
-528 LSAART
+528 
-534 KIQEI
+534 
-539 DRVLASH
+539 
-546 PDVATI
+546 
-552 RQNVTA
+552 
-558 ANAAKT
+558 
-564 ALDQAR
+564 
-570 NGLTVDKAPL
+570 
-580 ENAKNQLQHSIDTQ
+580 
-594 TSTTGMTQDSI
+594 
-605 NAYNAKLT
+605 
-613 AARNKIQQINQVLA
+613 
-627 GSPTVEQ
+627 
-634 INTNT
+634 
-639 SAANQAKSDLDH
+639 
-651 ARQALT
+651 
-657 PDKAP
+657 
-662 LQNAKTQLEQSINQP
+662 
-677 TDTTGMT
+677 
-684 TASLNAYNQKLQA
+684 
-697 ARQKLTEINQVL
+697 
-709 NGNPTVQNINDKVT
+709 
-723 EANQAKDQLNTARQG
+723 
-738 LTLDRQPALTTLH
+738 
-751 GASNLNQAQQN
+751 
-762 NFTQQIN
+762 
-769 AAQNHAAL
+769 
-777 ETIKSNI
+777 
-784 TALNTAMTKLKDSVA
+784 
-799 DNNTIKSGQ
+799 
-808 NYTDA
+808 
-813 TPANKQA
+813 
-820 YDNAVNAAKGVIGE
+820 
-834 TTNPTMDVNTV
+834 
-845 NQKAASVKSTKDALD
+845 
-860 GQQNLQRAKTEAT
+860 
-873 NAITHASDLNQAQK
+873 
-887 NALTQQVNSAQ
+887 
-898 NVQAVNDI
+898 
-906 KQTTHSLNT
+906 
-915 AMTGLKRGVANH
+915 
-927 NQVVQSDNYVNADT
+927 
-941 NKKNDYNNAYN
+941 
-952 HANDIINGNAQHPVI
+952 
-967 TPSDVNNALSNVT
+967 
-980 SKEHALNGEAKL
+980 
-992 NAAKQEA
+992 
-999 NTALG
+999 
-1004 HLNNLNNAQRQ
+1004 
-1015 NLQSQINGAHQID
+1015 
-1028 AVNTIKQNATNL
+1028 
-1040 NSAMGNLRQAVADK
+1040 
-1054 DQVKR
+1054 
-1059 TEDYADADTA
+1059 
-1069 KQNAYNSA
+1069 
-1077 VSSAE
+1077 
-1082 TIINQTTN
+1082 
-1090 PTMSVDDVNRATSA
+1090 
-1104 VTSNKNALN
+1104 
-1113 GDEKLA
+1113 
-1119 QSKTDAARAID
+1119 
-1130 ALPHLNNAQK
+1130 
-1140 ADVKSK
+1140 
-1146 INAASNIAGVNTV
+1146 
-1159 KQQGT
+1159 
-1164 DLNTAMGNLQGAIND
+1164 
-1179 EQTTLNSQNYQDATP
+1179 
-1194 SKKTAYT
+1194 
-1201 NAVQAAKDIL
+1201 
-1211 NKSNGQNKTKDQVT
+1211 
-1225 EAMNQLNSAKNN
+1225 
-1237 LDGTRLLDQAKQT
+1237 
-1250 AKQQLNNMTHL
+1250 
-1261 TTAQK
+1261 
-1266 TNLTNQINSGT
+1266 
-1277 TVAGV
+1277 
-1282 HTVQSNA
+1282 
-1289 NTLDQA
+1289 
-1295 MNTLRQSIA
+1295 
-1304 NKDATKASEDYV
+1304 
-1316 DANNDKQTAYNNAV
+1316 
-1330 AAAETIINANS
+1330 
-1341 NPEMNP
+1341 
-1347 STITQKA
+1347 
-1354 EQVNSSKTA
+1354 
-1363 LNGDENLAA
+1363 
-1372 AKQNAKTYLNTLTS
+1372 
-1386 ITDAQK
+1386 
-1392 NNLISQISSATRVSG
+1392 
-1407 VDTVKQNAQHLDQ
+1407 
-1420 AMASLQSGINNESQV
+1420 
-1435 KSSEKYRDAD
+1435 
-1445 TNKQQEYDN
+1445 
-1454 AITAAKAIL
+1454 
-1463 NKSTG
+1463 
-1468 PNTAQNA
+1468 
-1475 VEAALQRVNNAKDA
+1475 
-1489 LNGDAKLIA
+1489 
-1498 AQNAAK
+1498 
-1504 QHLGTLTH
+1504 
-1512 ITTAQRNDLTNQI
+1512 
-1525 SQATNLAGVESVKQ
+1525 
-1539 SANSLDGAMGNLQTA
+1539 
-1554 INDKSGTLASQNFL
+1554 
-1568 DADEQKRNAYNQAVS
+1568 
-1583 AAETILNKQTGPNT
+1583 
-1597 AKTAVEQALNNVNN
+1597 
-1611 AKHALNGTQNLNNAK
+1611 
-1626 QAAITAINGASD
+1626 
-1638 LNQKQKDALKTQAN
+1638 
-1652 GAQRV
+1652 
-1657 SNAQDVQRNATE
+1657 
-1669 LNTAMGTLKHA
+1669 
-1680 IADKT
+1680 
-1685 NTLASSKYVNADSTK
+1685 
-1700 QNAYTTKVTNAEHII
+1700 
-1715 SGTPTVVTTPSEV
+1715 
-1728 TAAANQ
+1728 
-1734 VNSAKQELNGDE
+1734 
-1746 RLRVAKQ
+1746 
-1753 NANTAI
+1753 
-1759 DALTQ
+1759 
-1764 LNTPQKAKLKEQV
+1764 
-1777 GQANR
+1777 
-1782 LEDVQTVQTNGQ
+1782 
-1794 ALNNAM
+1794 
-1800 KGLRDSIAN
+1800 
-1809 ETTVK
+1809 
-1814 ASQNYTDASSN
+1814 
-1825 NQSTYNSAVSNA
+1825 
-1837 KGIINQTNNPTMD
+1837 
-1850 TSAITQATTQVNNA
+1850 
-1864 KNGLNGAEN
+1864 
-1873 LRNAQNTAKQNLN
+1873 
-1886 TLSHLTNNQKSAIST
+1886 
-1901 QIDRAGHVSE
+1901 
-1911 VTAAKNAATEL
+1911 
-1922 NTQMGNLEQAIHDQ
+1922 
-1936 NTVKQSVKFT
+1936 
-1946 DADKAKRDA
+1946 
-1955 YTNAVSRA
+1955 
-1963 EAILNKTQGAN
+1963 
-1974 TSKQDVEAAIQNVSS
+1974 
-1989 AKNALNGDQNVTNAK
+1989 
-2004 NAAKNALN
+2004 
-2012 NLTSINNAQKRDLT
+2012 
-2026 TKIDQAT
+2026 
-2033 TVAGVEAVSNTGTQ
+2033 
-2047 LNTAMANLQNGIND
+2047 
-2061 KTNTLAS
+2061 
-2068 ENYHDADS
+2068 
-2076 DKKTAYTQA
+2076 
-2085 VTNAENILNKN
+2085 
-2096 SGSNLDKTAVENA
+2096 
-2109 LSQVAN
+2109 
-2115 AKGALNGNHNLEQA
+2115 
-2129 KSNANTTINGLQHL
+2129 
-2143 TTAQKDKL
+2143 
-2151 KQQVQQ
+2151 
-2157 AQNVAGVDTVKSS
+2157 
-2170 ANTLNGAMGTL
+2170 
-2181 RNSIQDNTAT
+2181 
-2191 KNGQNYL
+2191 
-2198 DATGSNKTNYNNAV
+2198 
-2212 DSANG
+2212 
-2217 VINATSN
+2217 
-2224 PNMDANAINQI
+2224 
-2235 ATQVTSTKNALDG
+2235 
-2248 THNLTQAKQTATN
+2248 
-2261 AIDGATNLNKA
+2261 
-2272 QKDALKAQ
+2272 
-2280 VTSAQRVANV
+2280 
-2290 TSIQQTA
+2290 
-2297 NELNTAMGQLQHG
+2297 
-2310 IDDENATKQTQKY
+2310 
-2323 RDAEQSKKT
+2323 
-2332 AYDQAVAAA
+2332 
-2341 KAILNKQTGS
+2341 
-2351 NSDKAAVDRA
+2351 
-2361 LQQVTSTK
+2361 
-2369 DALNG
+2369 
-2374 DAKLAEAKAAAKQNL
+2374 
-2389 GTLNHI
+2389 
-2395 TNAQRTDLEGQI
+2395 
-2407 NQATT
+2407 
-2412 VDGVNTV
+2412 
-2419 KTNANTLDGAMNSL
+2419 
-2433 QGSINDKDATLR
+2433 
-2445 NQNYLDADESKRNA
+2445 
-2459 YTQAVTAAEGILN
+2459 
-2472 KQTGGNTSKAD
+2472 
-2483 VDNALNAVTR
+2483 
-2493 AKAALN
+2493 
-2499 GAENLRNAK
+2499 
-2508 TSATNTIN
+2508 
-2516 GLPNLTQLQKDNLKH
+2516 
-2531 QVEQAQNVAGVNGV
+2531 
-2545 KDKGNTLNT
+2545 
-2554 AMGALRTSI
+2554 MGALRTSI

-2626 VQNLAQAKTNAT
+2626 AQNLAQAKTNAT

-2739 TSQVNAAKTALNGD
+2739 ASQVNAAKTALNGD
-2753 NNLRVAKENAN
+2753 NNLRVAKEHAN

-2787 ATTLEGVQ
+2787 ATTLDGVQ

-2820 IKAGQNYTDASPT
+2820 IKAGQNYTDASPN

-2920 NQETAKATEL
+2920 NQETVKATEL

-2938 NGINDEAQTKQTQK
+2938 NGINDETQTKQTQK
-2952 YLDAEPIK
+2952 YLDAEPSK

-3106 GNTPKADVERAMQAV
+3106 GNTPKANVERAMQAV

-3191 AIADKAETKAS
+3191 AIADKAEIKAS

-3228 GTPTPTLTPADVTNA
+3228 GTPTPTLTPSDVTNA

-3304 AQTLNSAMKGLR
+3304 AQTLNTAMKGLR

-3325 KAGQNYTD
+3325 KADQNYTD
-3333 ASPNNR
+3333 ASQNKQNDYNN
-3339 SEYDSAVTAAKA
+3339 AVTAAKA
-3351 IIDQTTS
+3351 IIGQTTS

-3414 IEGATHVNEVTQAQ
+3414 IEGATHVIEVTQAQ

-3487 AKDNV
+3487 AKDGV
-3492 ESALQNVQRAKNE
+3492 ETALQNVQRAKNE

-3516 STAKNALNNLTSIN
+3516 TTAKNALNNLTSIN

-3536 LKTQIEGASTVAGV
+3536 LKTQIEGATTVAGV

-3568 SGINDEAATKAAQ
+3568 RGINDEAATKAAQ

-3586 DRDKQ
+3586 DREKQ

-3602 TLLDKTAGSN
+3602 TLLDKTAGTN
-3612 DNKAAVEQALQRVN
+3612 ENKAAVEQALQRVN

-3637 LNEAKNTAKQQL
+3637 LNEAKNTAKQQV
-3649 ATMSHLTNAQK
+3649 ATMSHLTDAQK
-3660 ANLTEQIERGTTV
+3660 ANLTSQIESGTTV

-3700 DTTKSSE
+3700 DATKSSE

-3715 LQNAYNRAVSDAEGI
+3715 LQNAYNDAVTNAEGI

-3767 KQTAKTDIGRLTD
+3767 KQTAKSDIGRLTD

-3823 AEKDNTKRSVNYTDA
+3823 AEKDNTKRSVNYKDA

-3889 AQAKETAKR
+3889 AQAKESAKR

-3919 NATTVAD
+3919 NATTVAG

-4066 MQRLESAIAN
+4066 MQRLETAIAN

-4274 KDALRQ
+4274 KDTLRQ

-4360 NATSQPTLN
+4360 NATSQPTLD

-4500 AALSTVTTTKQ
+4500 AALSTVITTKQ

-4522 KNNANQRLSTLDNL
+4522 KNNANQTLSTLDNL

-4732 TAQGIIDQTTNPT
+4732 TAQGIIDQTTNPS

-4755 GQVSTTKNALNGNEN
+4755 GQVSTSKNALNGNEN

-4871 ATQTEVEQAIQQVNA
+4871 ATQSEVEQAIQQVNA

-4905 ALINSSNDLNQAQK
+4905 ALINNSNDLNQAQK

-5020 TNLATAKQNVQQAID
+5020 TNLATAKQNVQHAID

-5048 NKQITQATLVPNV
+5048 SKQITQATLVPNV

-5071 NDAMTQLKQGIADKD
+5071 NDAMTQLKQGIADKAQIKGSENYHDADTDKQTAYDNAVTKAEELLKQTTNPTMDPNTIQQALTKVNDTNQALNGNQKLADAKQDTKTTLGTLDHLNDAQKQALTTQVEQAPDIATVNNVKQNAQNLNNAMTNLNNALQDKTETLNSINFTDADQAKKDAYTNAVSHAEGILSKANGSNASQTEVEQAMQRVNEAKQALNGNDNVQRAKDAAKQVITNANDLNQAQKDALKQQVDAAQTVANVNTIKQTAQDLNQAMTQLKQGIADKD

-5123 VDPQQVAQALQQVNQ
+5123 VDPQQVAQALQQVTH

-6214 IQDQQQTEA
+6214 IQDQQQTE
-6223 GSKFINE
+6223 
-6230 DKPQKDAY
+6230 
-6238 QAAVQN
+6238 
-6244 AKDLINQT
+6244 
-6252 NNPTLDKA
+6252 
-6260 QVEQLTQAVNQAK
+6260 
-6273 DNLHGD
+6273 
-6279 QKLADDKQH
+6279 
-6288 AVTDLNQLNGLNNP
+6288 
-6302 QRQAL
+6302 
-6307 ESQINNAATRDEVAQ
+6307 
-6322 KLAEAKALDQAMQAL
+6322 
-6337 RNSIQ
+6337 
-6342 DQQQTESGSKF
+6342 SGSKF

-6557 TAKQNID
+6557 AAKQNID

-6600 QTVDYTQ
+6600 QTIDYTQ
-6607 ADSDKQNA
+6607 ADSDKQKA

-6704 NRAMDQLSQEIT
+6704 NRAMVQLSQEIT

-6740 EAVDKAKQALDKSTG
+6740 EAVDKAKQALDKSSG

-6769 ITAAKKALNGEERL
+6769 VTAAKKALNGEERL

-7016 AIQTVNDAIHNLN
+7016 AIQAVKDAIHNLN

-7120 KDVDKQVQSL
+7120 KDVDKQVQAL
-7130 IDEIDRNPNLTD
+7130 INEIDRNPNLTD

-7160 NGINNA
+7160 NDINNA
-7166 MTKEEIE
+7166 LTKEEIE

-7253 AQLAQA
+7253 AQLAQS
-7259 LQDIK
+7259 LKEIK

-7272 AKQDIDKRVQALIDE
+7272 AKQDVDKQVQALIDE

-7319 ALTKEEIE
+7319 AMTKEEIE

-7585 FYPEQFTI
+7585 FNPEQFTI

-7702 TTDEKQAA
+7702 TADEKQAA

-7749 IVISD
+7749 IVTSD
-7754 RAKQSSSTGNESNS
+7754 RVKQSSSTGNESNS

-7782 SSTIGHKKKIDE
+7782 SSTIGHKKKLDE

-7886 EKDTLNNGE
+7886 EKDSLNNGE

-7927 EKVLQDNE
+7927 EKVLKDNE
-7935 HSPILIAKRRKD
+7935 HSPLLFAKRRKD
-7947 KEVDVE
+7947 KEEDVE
-7953 TTTSIESNEDDAPLL
+7953 TTTSIESKDEDVPLL

-7975 KDNQSKGKKSAS
+7975 KDNQSKDKKSAS
-7987 KNLLKS
+7987 KNTSKKVAAKKKKKKAKKNKK

>member
-1 MGNGAEHSKT
+1 
-11 INVVRGQN
+11 
-19 NQWTIANK
+19 
-27 PDYVTLDAQTG
+27 
-38 KVTFNANTIKP
+38 
-49 NSSITITPKAGTGH
+49 
-63 SVSSNPSTL
+63 
-72 TAPAAHTVNT
+72 
-82 TEIVKDYGSNVTAAE
+82 
-97 INNAVQVA
+97 
-105 NKRTATIKNG
+105 
-115 TAMPTN
+115 
-121 LAGGSTTTI
+121 
-130 PVTVTYNDGSTEE
+130 
-143 VQESIFTKA
+143 
-152 DKRELIT
+152 
-159 AKNHLDDPVSTE
+159 
-171 GKKPGTI
+171 
-178 TQYNNAMHNAQ
+178 
-189 QQINTAKT
+189 
-197 EAQQVINN
+197 
-205 ERATPQQVSDALTK
+205 
-219 VRAAQTK
+219 
-226 IDQAKALLQNKE
+226 
-238 DNSQLVTSKNNL
+238 
-250 QSSVNQVPSTAGM
+250 
-263 TQQSIDNYN
+263 
-272 AKKREAETEITAAQR
+272 
-287 VIDNGDATAQQ
+287 
-298 ISDEKHRVDNA
+298 
-309 LTALNQAKHDLTA
+309 
-322 DTHALEQAV
+322 
-331 QQLNRTGTTTGKK
+331 
-344 PASITA
+344 
-350 YNNSIRA
+350 
-357 LQSDLTSAKNSA
+357 
-369 NAIIQKPI
+369 
-377 RTVQE
+377 
-382 VQSALTNVNRVNER
+382 
-396 LTQAINQLV
+396 
-405 PLADNSALRTAKTK
+405 
-419 LDEEI
+419 
-424 NKSVT
+424 
-429 TDGMTQ
+429 
-435 SSIQAYENAKRAGQT
+435 
-450 ESTNAQNVINNGDAT
+450 
-465 DQQIAAEKT
+465 
-474 KVEEKYNSL
+474 
-483 KQAIAGLTPDLA
+483 
-495 PLQTAK
+495 
-501 TQLQNDIDQPTSTT
+501 
-515 GMTSTSVATFNEK
+515 
-528 LSAART
+528 
-534 KIQEI
+534 
-539 DRVLASH
+539 
-546 PDVATI
+546 
-552 RQNVTA
+552 
-558 ANAAKT
+558 
-564 ALDQAR
+564 
-570 NGLTVDKAPL
+570 
-580 ENAKNQLQHSIDTQ
+580 
-594 TSTTGMTQDSI
+594 
-605 NAYNAKLT
+605 
-613 AARNKIQQINQVLA
+613 
-627 GSPTVEQ
+627 
-634 INTNT
+634 
-639 SAANQAKSDLDH
+639 
-651 ARQALT
+651 
-657 PDKAP
+657 
-662 LQNAKTQLEQSINQP
+662 
-677 TDTTGMT
+677 
-684 TASLNAYNQKLQA
+684 
-697 ARQKLTEINQVL
+697 
-709 NGNPTVQNINDKVT
+709 
-723 EANQAKDQLNTARQG
+723 
-738 LTLDRQPALTTLH
+738 
-751 GASNLNQAQQN
+751 
-762 NFTQQIN
+762 
-769 AAQNHAAL
+769 
-777 ETIKSNI
+777 
-784 TALNTAMTKLKDSVA
+784 
-799 DNNTIKSGQ
+799 
-808 NYTDA
+808 
-813 TPANKQA
+813 
-820 YDNAVNAAKGVIGE
+820 
-834 TTNPTMDVNTV
+834 
-845 NQKAASVKSTKDALD
+845 
-860 GQQNLQRAKTEAT
+860 
-873 NAITHASDLNQAQK
+873 
-887 NALTQQVNSAQ
+887 
-898 NVQAVNDI
+898 
-906 KQTTHSLNT
+906 
-915 AMTGLKRGVANH
+915 
-927 NQVVQSDNYVNADT
+927 
-941 NKKNDYNNAYN
+941 
-952 HANDIINGNAQHPVI
+952 
-967 TPSDVNNALSNVT
+967 
-980 SKEHALNGEAKL
+980 
-992 NAAKQEA
+992 
-999 NTALG
+999 
-1004 HLNNLNNAQRQ
+1004 
-1015 NLQSQINGAHQID
+1015 
-1028 AVNTIKQNATNL
+1028 
-1040 NSAMGNLRQAVADK
+1040 
-1054 DQVKR
+1054 
-1059 TEDYADADTA
+1059 
-1069 KQNAYNSA
+1069 
-1077 VSSAE
+1077 
-1082 TIINQTTN
+1082 
-1090 PTMSVDDVNRATSA
+1090 
-1104 VTSNKNALN
+1104 
-1113 GDEKLA
+1113 
-1119 QSKTDAARAID
+1119 
-1130 ALPHLNNAQK
+1130 
-1140 ADVKSK
+1140 
-1146 INAASNIAGVNTV
+1146 
-1159 KQQGT
+1159 
-1164 DLNTAMGNLQGAIND
+1164 
-1179 EQTTLNSQNYQDATP
+1179 
-1194 SKKTAYT
+1194 
-1201 NAVQAAKDIL
+1201 
-1211 NKSNGQNKTKDQVT
+1211 
-1225 EAMNQLNSAKNN
+1225 
-1237 LDGTRLLDQAKQT
+1237 
-1250 AKQQLNNMTHL
+1250 
-1261 TTAQK
+1261 
-1266 TNLTNQINSGT
+1266 
-1277 TVAGV
+1277 
-1282 HTVQSNA
+1282 
-1289 NTLDQA
+1289 
-1295 MNTLRQSIA
+1295 
-1304 NKDATKASEDYV
+1304 
-1316 DANNDKQTAYNNAV
+1316 
-1330 AAAETIINANS
+1330 
-1341 NPEMNP
+1341 
-1347 STITQKA
+1347 
-1354 EQVNSSKTA
+1354 
-1363 LNGDENLAA
+1363 
-1372 AKQNAKTYLNTLTS
+1372 
-1386 ITDAQK
+1386 
-1392 NNLISQISSATRVSG
+1392 
-1407 VDTVKQNAQHLDQ
+1407 
-1420 AMASLQSGINNESQV
+1420 
-1435 KSSEKYRDAD
+1435 
-1445 TNKQQEYDN
+1445 
-1454 AITAAKAIL
+1454 
-1463 NKSTG
+1463 
-1468 PNTAQNA
+1468 
-1475 VEAALQRVNNAKDA
+1475 
-1489 LNGDAKLIA
+1489 
-1498 AQNAAK
+1498 
-1504 QHLGTLTH
+1504 
-1512 ITTAQRNDLTNQI
+1512 
-1525 SQATNLAGVESVKQ
+1525 
-1539 SANSLDGAMGNLQTA
+1539 
-1554 INDKSGTLASQNFL
+1554 
-1568 DADEQKRNAYNQAVS
+1568 
-1583 AAETILNKQTGPNT
+1583 
-1597 AKTAVEQALNNVNN
+1597 
-1611 AKHALNGTQNLNNAK
+1611 
-1626 QAAITAINGASD
+1626 
-1638 LNQKQKDALKTQAN
+1638 
-1652 GAQRV
+1652 
-1657 SNAQDVQRNATE
+1657 
-1669 LNTAMGTLKHA
+1669 
-1680 IADKT
+1680 
-1685 NTLASSKYVNADSTK
+1685 
-1700 QNAYTTKVTNAEHII
+1700 
-1715 SGTPTVVTTPSEV
+1715 
-1728 TAAANQ
+1728 
-1734 VNSAKQELNGDE
+1734 
-1746 RLRVAKQ
+1746 
-1753 NANTAI
+1753 
-1759 DALTQ
+1759 
-1764 LNTPQKAKLKEQV
+1764 
-1777 GQANR
+1777 
-1782 LEDVQTVQTNGQ
+1782 
-1794 ALNNAM
+1794 
-1800 KGLRDSIAN
+1800 
-1809 ETTVK
+1809 
-1814 ASQNYTDASSN
+1814 
-1825 NQSTYNSAVSNA
+1825 
-1837 KGIINQTNNPTMD
+1837 
-1850 TSAITQATTQVNNA
+1850 
-1864 KNGLNGAEN
+1864 
-1873 LRNAQNTAKQNLN
+1873 
-1886 TLSHLTNNQKSAIST
+1886 
-1901 QIDRAGHVSE
+1901 
-1911 VTAAKNAATEL
+1911 
-1922 NTQMGNLEQAIHDQ
+1922 
-1936 NTVKQSVKFT
+1936 
-1946 DADKAKRDA
+1946 
-1955 YTNAVSRA
+1955 
-1963 EAILNKTQGAN
+1963 
-1974 TSKQDVEAAIQNVSS
+1974 
-1989 AKNALNGDQNVTNAK
+1989 
-2004 NAAKNALN
+2004 
-2012 NLTSINNAQKRDLT
+2012 
-2026 TKIDQAT
+2026 
-2033 TVAGVEAVSNTGTQ
+2033 
-2047 LNTAMANLQNGIND
+2047 
-2061 KTNTLAS
+2061 
-2068 ENYHDADS
+2068 
-2076 DKKTAYTQA
+2076 
-2085 VTNAENILNKN
+2085 
-2096 SGSNLDKTAVENA
+2096 
-2109 LSQVAN
+2109 
-2115 AKGALNGNHNLEQA
+2115 
-2129 KSNANTTINGLQHL
+2129 
-2143 TTAQKDKL
+2143 
-2151 KQQVQQ
+2151 
-2157 AQNVAGVDTVKSS
+2157 
-2170 ANTLNGAMGTL
+2170 
-2181 RNSIQDNTAT
+2181 
-2191 KNGQNYL
+2191 
-2198 DATGSNKTNYNNAV
+2198 
-2212 DSANG
+2212 
-2217 VINATSN
+2217 
-2224 PNMDANAINQI
+2224 
-2235 ATQVTSTKNALDG
+2235 
-2248 THNLTQAKQTATN
+2248 
-2261 AIDGATNLNKA
+2261 
-2272 QKDALKAQ
+2272 
-2280 VTSAQRVANV
+2280 
-2290 TSIQQTA
+2290 
-2297 NELNTAMGQLQHG
+2297 
-2310 IDDENATKQTQKY
+2310 
-2323 RDAEQSKKT
+2323 
-2332 AYDQAVAAA
+2332 
-2341 KAILNKQTGS
+2341 
-2351 NSDKAAVDRA
+2351 
-2361 LQQVTSTK
+2361 
-2369 DALNG
+2369 
-2374 DAKLAEAKAAAKQNL
+2374 
-2389 GTLNHI
+2389 
-2395 TNAQRTDLEGQI
+2395 
-2407 NQATT
+2407 
-2412 VDGVNTV
+2412 
-2419 KTNANTLDGAMNSL
+2419 
-2433 QGSINDKDATLR
+2433 
-2445 NQNYLDADESKRNA
+2445 
-2459 YTQAVTAAEGILN
+2459 
-2472 KQTGGNTSKAD
+2472 
-2483 VDNALNAVTR
+2483 
-2493 AKAALN
+2493 
-2499 GAENLRNAK
+2499 
-2508 TSATNTIN
+2508 
-2516 GLPNLTQLQKDNLKH
+2516 
-2531 QVEQAQNVAGVNGV
+2531 
-2545 KDKGNTLNT
+2545 
-2554 AMGALRTSI
+2554 
-2563 QNDNT
+2563 
-2568 TKTSQNY
+2568 
-2575 LDASDSNKNNYNTA
+2575 
-2589 VNNANGV
+2589 
-2596 INATN
+2596 
-2601 NPNMDANAINGMAN
+2601 
-2615 QVNTTK
+2615 
-2621 AALNG
+2621 
-2626 VQNLAQAKTNAT
+2626 
-2638 NTINNAHDLNQKQKD
+2638 
-2653 ALKTQVNNAQ
+2653 
-2663 RVSDANNVQHTATEL
+2663 
-2678 NGAMTALKAAI
+2678 
-2689 ADKERTK
+2689 
-2696 ASGNY
+2696 
-2701 VNADQEKRQAYD
+2701 
-2713 SKVTNAE
+2713 
-2720 NIINGTPNATLT
+2720 
-2732 VNDVNSA
+2732 
-2739 TSQVNAAKTALNGD
+2739 
-2753 NNLRVAKENAN
+2753 
-2764 NTIDGLAQLNN
+2764 
-2775 AQKAKLKEQVQS
+2775 
-2787 ATTLEGVQ
+2787 
-2795 TVKNSSQ
+2795 
-2802 TLNTA
+2802 
-2807 MKGLRDSIANEAT
+2807 
-2820 IKAGQNYTDASPT
+2820 
-2833 NRNEYDSAVTAAKA
+2833 
-2847 IINQTSN
+2847 
-2854 PTMEPNTIT
+2854 
-2863 QATSQVTTK
+2863 
-2872 EHALNGAQNLAQ
+2872 
-2884 AKTTAKNNLNNLTS
+2884 
-2898 INNAQKDALTRS
+2898 
-2910 IDGATTVAGV
+2910 
-2920 NQETAKATEL
+2920 
-2930 NNAMHSLQ
+2930 
-2938 NGINDEAQTKQTQK
+2938 
-2952 YLDAEPIK
+2952 
-2960 KSAYDQAVNA
+2960 
-2970 AKAIL
+2970 
-2975 TKASGQNVD
+2975 
-2984 KAAVEQALQNVNST
+2984 
-2998 KTALNGDAKLNEAK
+2998 
-3012 AAAKQTLGTLTHINN
+3012 
-3027 AQRTALDNEITQ
+3027 
-3039 ATNVEGVNTVKAKAQ
+3039 
-3054 QLDGAMGQLE
+3054 
-3064 TSIRDKDTTLQ
+3064 
-3075 SQNYQDADDA
+3075 
-3085 KRTAYSQAV
+3085 
-3094 NAAATILNKTAG
+3094 
-3106 GNTPKADVERAMQAV
+3106 
-3121 TQANTALN
+3121 
-3129 GIQNLERAKQ
+3129 
-3139 AANTAITNA
+3139 
-3148 SDLNTKQKEALKAQV
+3148 
-3163 TSAGRVSAANGVE
+3163 
-3176 HTATEL
+3176 
-3182 NTAMTALKR
+3182 
-3191 AIADKAETKAS
+3191 
-3202 GNYVNADANKRQAY
+3202 
-3216 DEKVTAAENIVS
+3216 
-3228 GTPTPTLTPADVTNA
+3228 
-3243 ATQVTNA
+3243 
-3250 KTQLNGNHNLEV
+3250 
-3262 AKQNANTAID
+3262 
-3272 GLTSLNGPQKAK
+3272 
-3284 LKEQVGQA
+3284 
-3292 TTLPNVQTVRDN
+3292 
-3304 AQTLNSAMKGLR
+3304 
-3316 DSIANEATI
+3316 
-3325 KAGQNYTD
+3325 
-3333 ASPNNR
+3333 
-3339 SEYDSAVTAAKA
+3339 
-3351 IIDQTTS
+3351 
-3358 PSMNAQEINQAKD
+3358 
-3371 QVTAKQQALNG
+3371 
-3382 QENLRT
+3382 
-3388 AQTNAKQHLN
+3388 
-3398 GLSDLT
+3398 
-3404 DAQKD
+3404 
-3409 AVKRQ
+3409 
-3414 IEGATHVNEVTQAQ
+3414 
-3428 NNADALNTAMTNLKN
+3428 
-3443 GIQDQNTIKQGVN
+3443 
-3456 FTDADEAKRNAY
+3456 
-3468 TNAVTQAEQILNK
+3468 
-3481 AQGPNT
+3481 
-3487 AKDNV
+3487 
-3492 ESALQNVQRAKNE
+3492 
-3505 LNGNQNVANAK
+3505 
-3516 STAKNALNNLTSIN
+3516 
-3530 NAQKEA
+3530 
-3536 LKTQIEGASTVAGV
+3536 
-3550 NQVSTTAS
+3550 
-3558 ELNTAMSNLQ
+3558 
-3568 SGINDEAATKAAQ
+3568 
-3581 KYTDA
+3581 
-3586 DRDKQ
+3586 
-3591 TAYNDAVTAAK
+3591 
-3602 TLLDKTAGSN
+3602 
-3612 DNKAAVEQALQRVN
+3612 
-3626 TAKTALNGDAR
+3626 
-3637 LNEAKNTAKQQL
+3637 
-3649 ATMSHLTNAQK
+3649 
-3660 ANLTEQIERGTTV
+3660 
-3673 AGVQGIQ
+3673 
-3680 ANAGTLDQA
+3680 
-3689 MNQLRQSIASK
+3689 
-3700 DTTKSSE
+3700 
-3707 DYQDANAD
+3707 
-3715 LQNAYNRAVSDAEGI
+3715 
-3730 ISATNNPEMNPDTIN
+3730 
-3745 QKASQVNSAKSALN
+3745 
-3759 GDEKLAAA
+3759 
-3767 KQTAKTDIGRLTD
+3767 
-3780 LNNAQR
+3780 
-3786 TAANAEVDQ
+3786 
-3795 APNLAAVTAAKNKA
+3795 
-3809 TSLNTAMGNLKHAL
+3809 
-3823 AEKDNTKRSVNYTDA
+3823 
-3838 DQPKQQAYDTAVTQ
+3838 
-3852 AEAIT
+3852 
-3857 NANGSNANETQVQA
+3857 
-3871 ALNQLNQA
+3871 
-3879 KNDLNGDNKV
+3879 
-3889 AQAKETAKR
+3889 
-3898 ALASYSNLNNA
+3898 
-3909 QSTAA
+3909 
-3914 TSQID
+3914 
-3919 NATTVAD
+3919 
-3926 VTAAQNT
+3926 
-3933 ANELN
+3933 
-3938 TAMGQ
+3938 
-3943 LQNGINDQNTVK
+3943 
-3955 QQVNFTDADQG
+3955 
-3966 KKDAYTNAVTN
+3966 
-3977 AQGILD
+3977 
-3983 KANGQNMTK
+3983 
-3992 AQVEAA
+3992 
-3998 LNQVTTAKNA
+3998 
-4008 LNGDANVR
+4008 
-4016 QAKSDAKA
+4016 
-4024 NLGTLTHLNNAQKQ
+4024 
-4038 DLTSQ
+4038 
-4043 IEGATTVNG
+4043 
-4052 VNSVKTKAQDLDGA
+4052 
-4066 MQRLESAIAN
+4066 
-4076 KDQTKA
+4076 
-4082 SENYIDAD
+4082 
-4090 PTKKTAFDNAIIQA
+4090 
-4104 ESYLNK
+4104 
-4110 DHGANKDK
+4110 
-4118 QAVEQAIQSVTSTE
+4118 
-4132 NALNGDAN
+4132 
-4140 LQRAKTEATQAIDN
+4140 
-4154 LTHLNTPQK
+4154 
-4163 TALKQQVNAA
+4163 
-4173 QRVSGVTDLK
+4173 
-4183 NSATS
+4183 
-4188 LNNAMD
+4188 
-4194 QLKQAIADHDTIVA
+4194 
-4208 GGNYTNAS
+4208 
-4216 PDKQGAYTDAYNA
+4216 
-4229 AKNIVNGSPNVITNA
+4229 
-4244 ADVTAATQRVNNAET
+4244 
-4259 GLNGDTNLATAKQQA
+4259 
-4274 KDALRQ
+4274 
-4280 MTHLSDA
+4280 
-4287 QKQSITGQID
+4287 
-4297 SATQVT
+4297 
-4303 GVQSVKDNAT
+4303 
-4313 NLDNAMNQLRNSIA
+4313 
-4327 NKDEVK
+4327 
-4333 ASQPYV
+4333 
-4339 DADTDKQ
+4339 
-4346 NAYNTAVTSAENII
+4346 
-4360 NATSQPTLN
+4360 
-4369 PSAVTQAANQVNTN
+4369 
-4383 KTALNGA
+4383 
-4390 QNLANKKQETTANI
+4390 
-4404 NQLSHLN
+4404 
-4411 NAQKQDLNT
+4411 
-4420 QVTNAPNISTVNQVK
+4420 
-4435 TKAEQLDQAM
+4435 
-4445 ERLING
+4445 
-4451 IQDKDQVKQSVN
+4451 
-4463 FTDADPEKQTA
+4463 
-4474 YNNAVTAAEN
+4474 
-4484 IINQAN
+4484 
-4490 GTNAN
+4490 
-4495 QSQVE
+4495 
-4500 AALSTVTTTKQ
+4500 
-4511 ALNGDRKVTDA
+4511 
-4522 KNNANQRLSTLDNL
+4522 
-4536 NNAQKGAVTG
+4536 
-4546 NINQAHTV
+4546 
-4554 AEVTQAIQTAQ
+4554 
-4565 ELNTAMGNLKNS
+4565 
-4577 LNDKDTTLGS
+4577 
-4587 QNFADA
+4587 
-4593 DPEKKNAY
+4593 
-4601 NEAVRNAENILNKST
+4601 
-4616 GTNVP
+4616 
-4621 KDQVEAAMN
+4621 
-4630 QVNTTKAALNGTQN
+4630 
-4644 LEKAKQHANTA
+4644 
-4655 IDGLS
+4655 
-4660 HLTNAQKDAL
+4660 
-4670 KQLVQQSTT
+4670 
-4679 VAEAQGNEQKANNV
+4679 
-4693 DAAMDKLRQ
+4693 
-4702 SIADNATTKQNQNY
+4702 
-4716 TDASPNKKD
+4716 
-4725 AYNNAVT
+4725 
-4732 TAQGIIDQTTNPT
+4732 
-4745 LDPTVINQAA
+4745 
-4755 GQVSTTKNALNGNEN
+4755 
-4770 LEAAKQQATQS
+4770 
-4781 LGSLDNLNN
+4781 
-4790 AQKQAVTN
+4790 
-4798 QINGAHTV
+4798 
-4806 DEANQIKQ
+4806 
-4814 NAQNLNTAMGNL
+4814 MGNL

-4871 ATQTEVEQAIQQVNA
+4871 ATQAEVEQAIKQVNA
-4886 TKQALNGNANVQH
+4886 AKQALNGNANVQH

-4980 QAVAKAEALISGTP
+4980 QAVAKAEALISATP

-5020 TNLATAKQNVQQAID
+5020 TNLATAKQNVQHAID

-5048 NKQITQATLVPNV
+5048 SKQITQATLVPNV

-5071 NDAMTQLKQGIADKD
+5071 NDAMTQLKQGIANKAQIKGSENYHDADTDKQTAYDNAVTKAEELLKQTTNPTMDPNTIQQALTKVNDTNQALNGNQKLADAKQDAKTTLGTLDHLNDAQKQALTTQVEQAPDIATVNNVKQNAQNLNNAMTNLNNALQDKTETLNSINFTDADQAKKDAYTNAVSHAEGILSKANGSNASQTEVEQAMQRVNEAKQALNGNDNVQRAKDAAKQVITNANDLNQAQKDALKQQVDAAQTVANVNTIKQTAQDLNQAMTQLKQGIADKD

-5243 GTPTPVLAPDTVTQA
+5243 GIPTPVLTPDTVTQA

-5270 GDEKLAQAKQDALAN
+5270 GDEKLAQAKQEALAN

-5325 AMGNLKQGIA
+5325 AMSNLKQGIA

-5348 ADVDK
+5348 ADADK

-5373 PTLNPDDITRAL
+5373 PTLNPDEITRAL
-5385 TQVTDAKNSLNG
+5385 TQVTDAKNGLNG

-5451 AMDQLSQAINDKD
+5451 AMDQLSQAINDKA
-5464 QILAD
+5464 QTLAD

-5609 NKAVTAANNII
+5609 NQAVTAANNII

-5886 AAATV
+5886 AATTV

-5976 NAEPNKKQAYDEAV
+5976 NAEPNKKQSYDEAV

-6052 QALENQINNATT
+6052 QALENQINNAT
-6064 RDKVAEI
+6064 
-6071 IAQAQA
+6071 
-6077 LNEAMKALKES
+6077 
-6088 IKDQPQTEASSKF
+6088 
-6101 INEDQAQKDAY
+6101 
-6112 TQAVQHAKDLINK
+6112 
-6125 TTDPTLAKSIID
+6125 
-6137 QATQAVTDAKNNLHG
+6137 
-6152 DQKLAQDKQ
+6152 
-6161 RATETLNNLS
+6161 
-6171 NLNTPQR
+6171 
-6178 QALEN
+6178 
-6183 QINNAATRGE
+6183 TRGE

-6307 ESQINNAATRDEVAQ
+6307 ESQINNAATRGEVAQ

-6491 QALQAAQSITDPTNG
+6491 QALQAAESITDPTNG

-6514 EQALT
+6514 DQVLT

-6716 GNEGRTKGSTN
+6716 DNEGRTKGSTN

-6740 EAVDKAKQALDKSTG
+6740 ETVDKAKQALDKSTG
-6755 QNLTAEQVIKLNDA
+6755 QNLTAKQVIKLNDA
-6769 ITAAKKALNGEERL
+6769 VTAAKKALNGEERL

-7016 AIQTVNDAIHNLN
+7016 AIQAVNDAIHNLN

-7120 KDVDKQVQSL
+7120 KDVDKQVQAL

-7226 DRINQILQQGHNGI
+7226 Y
-7240 NNAMTKEEIEQAK
+7240 
-7253 AQLAQA
+7253 
-7259 LQDIK
+7259 
-7264 DLVKAKEN
+7264 
-7272 AKQDIDKRVQALIDE
+7272 
-7287 IDQNPNLTDKEK
+7287 
-7299 QALKDRI
+7299 RI

-7523 ENAAQQKIDEIN
+7523 ENAAQQKINEIN

-7557 QAIDYINNAPDVHS
+7557 QAIDHVNNAPDVHS

-7585 FYPEQFTI
+7585 FNPEQFTI

-7702 TTDEKQAA
+7702 TADEKQAA

-7749 IVISD
+7749 IVTSD

-7782 SSTIGHKKKIDE
+7782 SSTIGHKKKLDE

-7886 EKDTLNNGE
+7886 EKDSLNNGE

-7927 EKVLQDNE
+7927 EKVLKDNE
-7935 HSPILIAKRRKD
+7935 HSPLLFAKRRKD
-7947 KEVDVE
+7947 KEEDVE
-7953 TTTSIESNEDDAPLL
+7953 TTTSIESKDEDVPLL

-7975 KDNQSKGKKSAS
+7975 KDNQSKDKKSAS
-7987 KNLLKS
+7987 KNTSKKVAAKKKKKKAKKNKK

>member
-1 MGNGAEHSKT
+1 
-11 INVVRGQN
+11 
-19 NQWTIANK
+19 
-27 PDYVTLDAQTG
+27 
-38 KVTFNANTIKP
+38 
-49 NSSITITPKAGTGH
+49 
-63 SVSSNPSTL
+63 
-72 TAPAAHTVNT
+72 
-82 TEIVKDYGSNVTAAE
+82 
-97 INNAVQVA
+97 
-105 NKRTATIKNG
+105 
-115 TAMPTN
+115 
-121 LAGGSTTTI
+121 
-130 PVTVTYNDGSTEE
+130 
-143 VQESIFTKA
+143 
-152 DKRELIT
+152 
-159 AKNHLDDPVSTE
+159 
-171 GKKPGTI
+171 
-178 TQYNNAMHNAQ
+178 
-189 QQINTAKT
+189 
-197 EAQQVINN
+197 
-205 ERATPQQVSDALTK
+205 
-219 VRAAQTK
+219 
-226 IDQAKALLQNKE
+226 
-238 DNSQLVTSKNNL
+238 
-250 QSSVNQVPSTAGM
+250 
-263 TQQSIDNYN
+263 
-272 AKKREAETEITAAQR
+272 
-287 VIDNGDATAQQ
+287 
-298 ISDEKHRVDNA
+298 
-309 LTALNQAKHDLTA
+309 
-322 DTHALEQAV
+322 
-331 QQLNRTGTTTGKK
+331 
-344 PASITA
+344 
-350 YNNSIRA
+350 
-357 LQSDLTSAKNSA
+357 
-369 NAIIQKPI
+369 
-377 RTVQE
+377 
-382 VQSALTNVNRVNER
+382 
-396 LTQAINQLV
+396 
-405 PLADNSALRTAKTK
+405 
-419 LDEEI
+419 
-424 NKSVT
+424 
-429 TDGMTQ
+429 
-435 SSIQAYENAKRAGQT
+435 
-450 ESTNAQNVINNGDAT
+450 
-465 DQQIAAEKT
+465 
-474 KVEEKYNSL
+474 
-483 KQAIAGLTPDLA
+483 
-495 PLQTAK
+495 
-501 TQLQNDIDQPTSTT
+501 
-515 GMTSTSVATFNEK
+515 
-528 LSAART
+528 
-534 KIQEI
+534 
-539 DRVLASH
+539 
-546 PDVATI
+546 
-552 RQNVTA
+552 
-558 ANAAKT
+558 
-564 ALDQAR
+564 
-570 NGLTVDKAPL
+570 
-580 ENAKNQLQHSIDTQ
+580 
-594 TSTTGMTQDSI
+594 
-605 NAYNAKLT
+605 
-613 AARNKIQQINQVLA
+613 
-627 GSPTVEQ
+627 
-634 INTNT
+634 
-639 SAANQAKSDLDH
+639 
-651 ARQALT
+651 
-657 PDKAP
+657 
-662 LQNAKTQLEQSINQP
+662 
-677 TDTTGMT
+677 
-684 TASLNAYNQKLQA
+684 
-697 ARQKLTEINQVL
+697 
-709 NGNPTVQNINDKVT
+709 
-723 EANQAKDQLNTARQG
+723 
-738 LTLDRQPALTTLH
+738 
-751 GASNLNQAQQN
+751 
-762 NFTQQIN
+762 
-769 AAQNHAAL
+769 
-777 ETIKSNI
+777 
-784 TALNTAMTKLKDSVA
+784 
-799 DNNTIKSGQ
+799 
-808 NYTDA
+808 
-813 TPANKQA
+813 
-820 YDNAVNAAKGVIGE
+820 
-834 TTNPTMDVNTV
+834 
-845 NQKAASVKSTKDALD
+845 
-860 GQQNLQRAKTEAT
+860 
-873 NAITHASDLNQAQK
+873 
-887 NALTQQVNSAQ
+887 
-898 NVQAVNDI
+898 
-906 KQTTHSLNT
+906 
-915 AMTGLKRGVANH
+915 
-927 NQVVQSDNYVNADT
+927 
-941 NKKNDYNNAYN
+941 
-952 HANDIINGNAQHPVI
+952 
-967 TPSDVNNALSNVT
+967 
-980 SKEHALNGEAKL
+980 
-992 NAAKQEA
+992 
-999 NTALG
+999 
-1004 HLNNLNNAQRQ
+1004 
-1015 NLQSQINGAHQID
+1015 
-1028 AVNTIKQNATNL
+1028 
-1040 NSAMGNLRQAVADK
+1040 
-1054 DQVKR
+1054 
-1059 TEDYADADTA
+1059 
-1069 KQNAYNSA
+1069 
-1077 VSSAE
+1077 
-1082 TIINQTTN
+1082 
-1090 PTMSVDDVNRATSA
+1090 
-1104 VTSNKNALN
+1104 
-1113 GDEKLA
+1113 
-1119 QSKTDAARAID
+1119 
-1130 ALPHLNNAQK
+1130 
-1140 ADVKSK
+1140 
-1146 INAASNIAGVNTV
+1146 
-1159 KQQGT
+1159 
-1164 DLNTAMGNLQGAIND
+1164 
-1179 EQTTLNSQNYQDATP
+1179 
-1194 SKKTAYT
+1194 
-1201 NAVQAAKDIL
+1201 
-1211 NKSNGQNKTKDQVT
+1211 
-1225 EAMNQLNSAKNN
+1225 
-1237 LDGTRLLDQAKQT
+1237 
-1250 AKQQLNNMTHL
+1250 
-1261 TTAQK
+1261 
-1266 TNLTNQINSGT
+1266 
-1277 TVAGV
+1277 
-1282 HTVQSNA
+1282 
-1289 NTLDQA
+1289 
-1295 MNTLRQSIA
+1295 
-1304 NKDATKASEDYV
+1304 
-1316 DANNDKQTAYNNAV
+1316 
-1330 AAAETIINANS
+1330 
-1341 NPEMNP
+1341 
-1347 STITQKA
+1347 
-1354 EQVNSSKTA
+1354 
-1363 LNGDENLAA
+1363 
-1372 AKQNAKTYLNTLTS
+1372 
-1386 ITDAQK
+1386 
-1392 NNLISQISSATRVSG
+1392 
-1407 VDTVKQNAQHLDQ
+1407 
-1420 AMASLQSGINNESQV
+1420 
-1435 KSSEKYRDAD
+1435 
-1445 TNKQQEYDN
+1445 
-1454 AITAAKAIL
+1454 
-1463 NKSTG
+1463 
-1468 PNTAQNA
+1468 
-1475 VEAALQRVNNAKDA
+1475 
-1489 LNGDAKLIA
+1489 
-1498 AQNAAK
+1498 
-1504 QHLGTLTH
+1504 
-1512 ITTAQRNDLTNQI
+1512 
-1525 SQATNLAGVESVKQ
+1525 
-1539 SANSLDGAMGNLQTA
+1539 
-1554 INDKSGTLASQNFL
+1554 
-1568 DADEQKRNAYNQAVS
+1568 
-1583 AAETILNKQTGPNT
+1583 
-1597 AKTAVEQALNNVNN
+1597 
-1611 AKHALNGTQNLNNAK
+1611 
-1626 QAAITAINGASD
+1626 
-1638 LNQKQKDALKTQAN
+1638 
-1652 GAQRV
+1652 
-1657 SNAQDVQRNATE
+1657 
-1669 LNTAMGTLKHA
+1669 
-1680 IADKT
+1680 
-1685 NTLASSKYVNADSTK
+1685 
-1700 QNAYTTKVTNAEHII
+1700 
-1715 SGTPTVVTTPSEV
+1715 
-1728 TAAANQ
+1728 
-1734 VNSAKQELNGDE
+1734 
-1746 RLRVAKQ
+1746 
-1753 NANTAI
+1753 
-1759 DALTQ
+1759 
-1764 LNTPQKAKLKEQV
+1764 
-1777 GQANR
+1777 
-1782 LEDVQTVQTNGQ
+1782 
-1794 ALNNAM
+1794 
-1800 KGLRDSIAN
+1800 
-1809 ETTVK
+1809 
-1814 ASQNYTDASSN
+1814 
-1825 NQSTYNSAVSNA
+1825 
-1837 KGIINQTNNPTMD
+1837 
-1850 TSAITQATTQVNNA
+1850 
-1864 KNGLNGAEN
+1864 
-1873 LRNAQNTAKQNLN
+1873 
-1886 TLSHLTNNQKSAIST
+1886 
-1901 QIDRAGHVSE
+1901 
-1911 VTAAKNAATEL
+1911 
-1922 NTQMGNLEQAIHDQ
+1922 
-1936 NTVKQSVKFT
+1936 
-1946 DADKAKRDA
+1946 
-1955 YTNAVSRA
+1955 
-1963 EAILNKTQGAN
+1963 
-1974 TSKQDVEAAIQNVSS
+1974 
-1989 AKNALNGDQNVTNAK
+1989 
-2004 NAAKNALN
+2004 
-2012 NLTSINNAQKRDLT
+2012 
-2026 TKIDQAT
+2026 
-2033 TVAGVEAVSNTGTQ
+2033 
-2047 LNTAMANLQNGIND
+2047 
-2061 KTNTLAS
+2061 
-2068 ENYHDADS
+2068 
-2076 DKKTAYTQA
+2076 
-2085 VTNAENILNKN
+2085 
-2096 SGSNLDKTAVENA
+2096 
-2109 LSQVAN
+2109 
-2115 AKGALNGNHNLEQA
+2115 
-2129 KSNANTTINGLQHL
+2129 
-2143 TTAQKDKL
+2143 
-2151 KQQVQQ
+2151 
-2157 AQNVAGVDTVKSS
+2157 
-2170 ANTLNGAMGTL
+2170 
-2181 RNSIQDNTAT
+2181 
-2191 KNGQNYL
+2191 
-2198 DATGSNKTNYNNAV
+2198 
-2212 DSANG
+2212 
-2217 VINATSN
+2217 
-2224 PNMDANAINQI
+2224 
-2235 ATQVTSTKNALDG
+2235 
-2248 THNLTQAKQTATN
+2248 
-2261 AIDGATNLNKA
+2261 
-2272 QKDALKAQ
+2272 
-2280 VTSAQRVANV
+2280 
-2290 TSIQQTA
+2290 
-2297 NELNTAMGQLQHG
+2297 
-2310 IDDENATKQTQKY
+2310 
-2323 RDAEQSKKT
+2323 
-2332 AYDQAVAAA
+2332 
-2341 KAILNKQTGS
+2341 
-2351 NSDKAAVDRA
+2351 
-2361 LQQVTSTK
+2361 
-2369 DALNG
+2369 
-2374 DAKLAEAKAAAKQNL
+2374 
-2389 GTLNHI
+2389 
-2395 TNAQRTDLEGQI
+2395 
-2407 NQATT
+2407 
-2412 VDGVNTV
+2412 
-2419 KTNANTLDGAMNSL
+2419 
-2433 QGSINDKDATLR
+2433 
-2445 NQNYLDADESKRNA
+2445 
-2459 YTQAVTAAEGILN
+2459 
-2472 KQTGGNTSKAD
+2472 
-2483 VDNALNAVTR
+2483 
-2493 AKAALN
+2493 
-2499 GAENLRNAK
+2499 
-2508 TSATNTIN
+2508 
-2516 GLPNLTQLQKDNLKH
+2516 
-2531 QVEQAQNVAGVNGV
+2531 
-2545 KDKGNTLNT
+2545 
-2554 AMGALRTSI
+2554 
-2563 QNDNT
+2563 
-2568 TKTSQNY
+2568 
-2575 LDASDSNKNNYNTA
+2575 
-2589 VNNANGV
+2589 
-2596 INATN
+2596 
-2601 NPNMDANAINGMAN
+2601 
-2615 QVNTTK
+2615 
-2621 AALNG
+2621 
-2626 VQNLAQAKTNAT
+2626 
-2638 NTINNAHDLNQKQKD
+2638 
-2653 ALKTQVNNAQ
+2653 
-2663 RVSDANNVQHTATEL
+2663 
-2678 NGAMTALKAAI
+2678 
-2689 ADKERTK
+2689 
-2696 ASGNY
+2696 
-2701 VNADQEKRQAYD
+2701 
-2713 SKVTNAE
+2713 
-2720 NIINGTPNATLT
+2720 
-2732 VNDVNSA
+2732 NDVNSA
-2739 TSQVNAAKTALNGD
+2739 ASQVNAAKTALNGD
-2753 NNLRVAKENAN
+2753 NNLRVAKEHAN

-2775 AQKAKLKEQVQS
+2775 VQKAKLKEQVQS
-2787 ATTLEGVQ
+2787 ATTLDGVQ

-2820 IKAGQNYTDASPT
+2820 IKAGQNYTDASPN

-2898 INNAQKDALTRS
+2898 INNAQKDALTRN

-2938 NGINDEAQTKQTQK
+2938 NGINDETQTKQTQK
-2952 YLDAEPIK
+2952 YLDAEPSK

-3027 AQRTALDNEITQ
+3027 AQRNALDNEITQ

-3191 AIADKAETKAS
+3191 AIADKADTKAS

-3216 DEKVTAAENIVS
+3216 DEKVTAAEHIVS
-3228 GTPTPTLTPADVTNA
+3228 GTPTPTLTPSDVTNA

-3304 AQTLNSAMKGLR
+3304 AQTLNTAMKGLR

-3333 ASPNNR
+3333 ASQNKQNDYNN
-3339 SEYDSAVTAAKA
+3339 AVTAAKA
-3351 IIDQTTS
+3351 IIGQTTS
-3358 PSMNAQEINQAKD
+3358 PSMIAQEINQAKD

-3404 DAQKD
+3404 NAQKD
-3409 AVKRQ
+3409 AAKRQ

-3487 AKDNV
+3487 AKDGV
-3492 ESALQNVQRAKNE
+3492 ETALQNVQRAKNE

-3516 STAKNALNNLTSIN
+3516 TTAKNALNNLTSIN
-3530 NAQKEA
+3530 NAQKAA
-3536 LKTQIEGASTVAGV
+3536 LKSQIEGATTVAGV
-3550 NQVSTTAS
+3550 NQVSTMAS

-3568 SGINDEAATKAAQ
+3568 RGINDEAATKAAQ
-3581 KYTDA
+3581 KYTEA

-3612 DNKAAVEQALQRVN
+3612 DNKVAVEQALQRVN

-3680 ANAGTLDQA
+3680 ANAGTLNQA

-3700 DTTKSSE
+3700 DATKSSE

-3715 LQNAYNRAVSDAEGI
+3715 LQNAYNDAVTNAEGI

-3767 KQTAKTDIGRLTD
+3767 KQTAKSDIGRLTD

-4090 PTKKTAFDNAIIQA
+4090 PTKKTAFDNAITQA

-4110 DHGANKDK
+4110 DHGTNKDK

-4154 LTHLNTPQK
+4154 LTQLNTPQK

-4194 QLKQAIADHDTIVA
+4194 QLKQAIGDHDTIVA

-4259 GLNGDTNLATAKQQA
+4259 SLNGDTNLATAKQQA

-4360 NATSQPTLN
+4360 NATSQPTLD

-4404 NQLSHLN
+4404 NRLSHLN

-4522 KNNANQRLSTLDNL
+4522 KNNANQTLSTLDNL

-4660 HLTNAQKDAL
+4660 HLTNAQKEAL

-4732 TAQGIIDQTTNPT
+4732 TAQGIIDQTTNPS

-4755 GQVSTTKNALNGNEN
+4755 GQVSTSKNALNGNEN

-4886 TKQALNGNANVQH
+4886 AKQALNGNANVQH

-4905 ALINSSNDLNQAQK
+4905 ALINNSNDLNQAQK

-4963 ADGNFVNA
+4963 ADGNFV
-4971 DPDKQNAYN
+4971 
-4980 QAVAKAEALISGTP
+4980 
-4994 DVVVTPSEITA
+4994 
-5005 ALNKVTQA
+5005 
-5013 KNDLNGN
+5013 
-5020 TNLATAKQNVQQAID
+5020 
-5035 QLPNLNQA
+5035 
-5043 QRDEY
+5043 
-5048 NKQITQATLVPNV
+5048 
-5061 NAIQQ
+5061 
-5066 AATTL
+5066 
-5071 NDAMTQLKQGIADKD
+5071 
-5086 QTKANGNFVN
+5086 
-5096 ADTDKQNAYNN
+5096 
-5107 AVAHAE
+5107 
-5113 QIISGTPNAN
+5113 
-5123 VDPQQVAQALQQVNQ
+5123 
-5138 AKGDL
+5138 
-5143 NGNHN
+5143 
-5148 LQVAKD
+5148 
-5154 NANTAIDQL
+5154 
-5163 PNLNQPQKTALK
+5163 
-5175 DQVSHAELVT
+5175 
-5185 GVNAIKQNADA
+5185 
-5196 LNNAMGTL
+5196 
-5204 KQQIQANSQVPQS
+5204 
-5217 VDFTQADQDKQ
+5217 
-5228 QAYNNAANQ
+5228 
-5237 AQQIAN
+5237 
-5243 GTPTPVLAPDTVTQA
+5243 
-5258 VTTMNQAKDALN
+5258 
-5270 GDEKLAQAKQDALAN
+5270 
-5285 LDTLRDLNQPQ
+5285 
-5296 RDALRNQINQ
+5296 
-5306 AQALATVEQT
+5306 
-5316 KQNAQNVNT
+5316 
-5325 AMGNLKQGIA
+5325 
-5335 NKDTVKASENYHD
+5335 
-5348 ADVDK
+5348 
-5353 QTAYTNAVS
+5353 
-5362 QAEGIINQTTN
+5362 
-5373 PTLNPDDITRAL
+5373 
-5385 TQVTDAKNSLNG
+5385 
-5397 EAKLATEKQ
+5397 
-5406 NAKDAVSGM
+5406 
-5415 THLNDA
+5415 
-5421 QKQALKGQ
+5421 
-5429 IDQSPEIATVNQV
+5429 
-5442 KQTATSLDQ
+5442 
-5451 AMDQLSQAINDKD
+5451 
-5464 QILAD
+5464 
-5469 GNYLNADPDKQ
+5469 NADPDKQ

-5886 AAATV
+5886 VAATV

-5946 TEAQALDQL
+5946 TEVQALDQL

-6214 IQDQQQTEA
+6214 IQDQQQTES

-6252 NNPTLDKA
+6252 GNPTLDKA
-6260 QVEQLTQAVNQAK
+6260 QVEQLTHAFKQAK

-6307 ESQINNAATRDEVAQ
+6307 ESQINNAATRGEVAQ

-6342 DQQQTESGSKF
+6342 DQQQTEAGSKF

-6431 ALTDAINAAP
+6431 TLTDAINAAP

-6506 SNANKDAV
+6506 SNAHKDAV

-6519 KLQEKENELN
+6519 KLQEKVNELN

-6600 QTVDYTQ
+6600 QTIDYTQ
-6607 ADSDKQNA
+6607 ADSDKQKA

-6740 EAVDKAKQALDKSTG
+6740 EAVDKAKQALDKSSG

-6769 ITAAKKALNGEERL
+6769 VTAAKKALNGEERL

-7016 AIQTVNDAIHNLN
+7016 AIQAVNDAIHNLN

-7120 KDVDKQVQSL
+7120 KDVDKQVQAL

-7160 NGINNA
+7160 NDINNA
-7166 MTKEEIE
+7166 LTKEEIE

-7185 IKDLVKAKEDAK
+7185 IKGLVKAKEDAK

-7259 LQDIK
+7259 LKEIK

-7272 AKQDIDKRVQALIDE
+7272 AKQDVDKQVQALIDE

-7319 ALTKEEIE
+7319 AMTKEEIE

-7501 NVPVKVV
+7501 NVSVKVV

-7557 QAIDYINNAPDVHS
+7557 QAIDHVNNAPDVHS
-7571 VEEIQQQEQAHIEQ
+7571 VEEIQQQEQAYIEQ
-7585 FYPEQFTI
+7585 FNPEQFTI

-7648 SIDEISEQLEQFK
+7648 SISEITEQLEQFK

-7702 TTDEKQAA
+7702 TADEKQAA

-7782 SSTIGHKKKIDE
+7782 SSTIGHKKKLDE

-7881 DVTVE
+7881 DV
-7886 EKDTLNNGE
+7886 
-7895 SLDKVKHT
+7895 
-7903 PFFLPKRRRKED
+7903 
-7915 EEDVEVTNENTD
+7915 EVTNENTD
-7927 EKVLQDNE
+7927 EKVLKDNE
-7935 HSPILIAKRRKD
+7935 HSPLLFAKRRKD
-7947 KEVDVE
+7947 KEEDVE
-7953 TTTSIESNEDDAPLL
+7953 TTTSIESKDEDVPLL

-7975 KDNQSKGKKSAS
+7975 KDNQSKDKKSAS
-7987 KNLLKS
+7987 KNTSKKVAAKKKKKKSKKNKK

>member
-1 MGNGAEHSKT
+1 MNYRDKIQKFSIRKYTVGTFSTVIATLVFLGLNTSHAQAAETNQLASVLKQKQQNGDAQTENRESQTQNSQNSQNGQSLSAPIENEQPNNNQTNQVDASGAQPYTTKHDQPVSQNEQAKKDTADATQTQSAKAESKHEQNESRSANKKGNDNNATHVENHEANVVTASDSSDSGSVQHDRNELQAFFDANYHDYRFIDRENADSGTFNYVKGIFDKINTLLGSNDPINNKDLQVAYKELEQAVALIRTMPQRQQTSRRSSRIQTRSIESRSAEPRSVSSYQNADSSYYVENANDGSGYPVGTYINASNKGAPYNLPTTPWNTLKASAAKEIALITAKQTGDGYQWVIKFNKGHAPHENMIYWFALPADQVPVGRTDFVTVNADGTNVQWSNGAGAGANKPLPQMWPNGVNDSRSWDFKIRNRSGQVIYDWPTVHINSLKDLARAGDYFSEAGAPASTKAFGRQIFEYINGERPTESPGVPRVYTFIGKGDASYTISFKTQGPTIDKLYYAAGGRALEYNQLFMYSQLYVESTQDQQQRLNGLRQTVNRTYRLGTTKRVEISHGNVQTKKVLESSNLNIDDFIDDPLSYVKTPSNKVLGFYPTNANPNVRRPGGVQELNEYQISQLFTDDKLQQAARNRTPIQLMIGFDYPDGHGNAETLVPVNLTVLPEIQHNIKFFKNDDGQNIADKPASKQAGHPVFYVYAGNQGNASVNLGGSVTSIQPLRINLTSNENFTDKDWQITGIPRTLHIENSTNRTNNARERNIELVGNLLPGDYFGTIRFGRKEQLFEIRVKPHTPTITTTAEQLRGTALQKVPVTVSGVPLDPSALVYLVIPTSQTRDGGSEADQIPSGYTKIATGTPDGVHSTITIRPEDYVVFIPPVGHQIRALIYYNNVVASNMSNAVTILPDDIPPTINNPVGLNAKYYRGDEVSFTMGVSDRHSGIKSTTITTLPSGWTSNLTKADKNNGSLSITGRVSMNQAFNSDITFKVSATDNVNNTTNDSQSKHVTVHVGKISDDAHPIVLGNSEKVVVVNPTALTGDEKQRIITAFMNKNQNIRGYLASSNPVAVDDHGNVTLHYRDGSSTALDATNVMTYEPVVKTEYQTANAPKTATVTIAKGQSFSIGDIKQYFTLSNGQPIPSGTFTNITSDRTIPTAQEVSQMNAGTQLYHIVASNAYHKDTEDFYISLKIIDVKQPEGDQRVYRTSTYDLTTDEISKVKQAFINANRDIITLAEGDISVTNTPNGANVSTITVNINKGRLTKSFTSNLTNMNFLRWISFPQDYTVTWTNAKIANRPTDGGLSWSDDHKSLIYRYDATLGTQITTNDILTMLKATTTVAGLRNNIAGNEKAQAEAGGRPNYKSSGYSQSNPTTDGQRQFTLNGQVIQVLDIINPSNGFGGQPVTNSNVRANHSNSTVVSVNEPAANGAGAFTIDHVVKSNSTHNAADVVYKAQLYLSPYGPKQYVEHLNQNTGNTNEAINIYFVPSDLVNPTISVGNYANHQVFSGETFTNTITANDNFGVQSVTVPATSQLTGTVDNNHQHVSATAPNVTSATNKTINLVANDTSGNTATTSFNVTIKPLRDKYRVGTSSTAANPVRIANISNNATVSQADQTAIINSLTFTETVPNRSYARASTNEITSKTVSNVSRNGNNANVTVTVTYQDGTTSTVTVPVKHVIPEIVAHSHYTVQGQDFPTGNGASASDYFKLSNGSAIPDATITWVSGQAPNKNNTTIGQDINVTAHILIDGETTPITKTATYKVVRTVPKQVFETTRGVLYPGVSDMYDAKQYVKPVNNSWSTNAQHMNFQFVGTYGPNKDVVGISTRLIRVTYDNRQTEDLNIISKVKPDPPRIDGNSVTYKAGLTNQEIKVNNVLNNSSVKLFKADNTPLNVTNITHGSGFSSVVTVSDALPNGEIKARSSISMNNVTYITQDEHGQVVTVTRNESVDSNDSASVLVTPQLQATTEGAVFIKGGDDFDFGHVERFIQNPPHGATVAWHDSPDTWKHTVGNTHKTVVVTLPNGQGTRNVEVPVKVYPVANAKAPSRDVKGQNLTNGTDAINYITFDPNTNTNGITAAWANRQQPNNQQAGVQNLNVDVTYPGISAAKQVPVTVNVYQFEFPQNSYTTTVGGTLASGTQASGYAQMQNATGLPTDGFTYKWNNAATGTNDANWAAMNKPNVAKVVNAKYDIIYNGHTFATSLPAKFVVKDVQPAKPTVTETAAGAITIAPGANQTVNTHAGNVTTYADKLVIKRNGNVVTTFTRRNNTSPWVKEASAANVTGIVGTNNGITVAAGTFNPADTIQVVATQGSGETISDEQRSDDFTVVAPQPNQATTKIWQNGHIDITPNNPSGHLINPTQVMDIAYTEKVGNGAEHSKT
-11 INVVRGQN
+11 LNVVRGQN

-27 PDYVTLDAQTG
+27 PDYVTLDAHTG

-49 NSSITITPKAGTGH
+49 NSSINITPKAGTGL
-63 SVSSNPSTL
+63 SASSNPSTL

-97 INNAVQVA
+97 INNAVHVA
-105 NKRTATIKNG
+105 EKRNATIKNG

-159 AKNHLDDPVSTE
+159 AKNHLDDPVSTD

-178 TQYNNAMHNAQ
+178 TQYNNAIHNAQ

-205 ERATPQQVSDALTK
+205 DRATPQQVNAALSK
-219 VRAAQTK
+219 VQAAQTK
-226 IDQAKALLQNKE
+226 INEAKALLQNKE

-250 QSSVNQVPSTAGM
+250 QSSVNQVPSTTGM

-272 AKKREAETEITAAQR
+272 AKKREAESEITAAQR

-309 LTALNQAKHDLTA
+309 LTALNQAKQNLTA
-322 DTHALEQAV
+322 DTHELEQAV

-344 PASITA
+344 PASIAA
-350 YNNSIRA
+350 YNNSIHA

-435 SSIQAYENAKRAGQT
+435 SSIQAYESAKRAGQT

-465 DQQIAAEKT
+465 DQQIAAEKA

-515 GMTSTSVATFNEK
+515 GMTSASVASFNDK

-558 ANAAKT
+558 ANATKS

-594 TSTTGMTQDSI
+594 TSTTGMTQDSV

-627 GSPTVEQ
+627 GSPTVDQ

-639 SAANQAKSDLDH
+639 SVANQAKSDLDH

-662 LQNAKTQLEQSINQP
+662 LQTAKTQLEQSINQP

-697 ARQKLTEINQVL
+697 ARQKLAEINQVL
-709 NGNPTVQNINDKVT
+709 NGNPTVQNINDKVA

-784 TALNTAMTKLKDSVA
+784 TALNNAMTKLKESVA

-834 TTNPTMDVNTV
+834 TNNPTMDVNTV
-845 NQKAASVKSTKDALD
+845 NQKAESVKSTKGALD

-906 KQTTHSLNT
+906 KQTTQSLNT

-992 NAAKQEA
+992 NTAKQEA

-1004 HLNNLNNAQRQ
+1004 QLNNLNNAQRQ
-1015 NLQSQINGAHQID
+1015 NLQSQINGAHQIET
-1028 AVNTIKQNATNL
+1028 VNTIKQNATNL

-1054 DQVKR
+1054 EQVKR
-1059 TEDYADADTA
+1059 TEDYADADSA

-1082 TIINQTTN
+1082 TIINQTAN
-1090 PTMSVDDVNRATSA
+1090 PTMSVNDVNSATSA
-1104 VTSNKNALN
+1104 VTTNKNALN

-1225 EAMNQLNSAKNN
+1225 EAMNQVNSAKNN
-1237 LDGTRLLDQAKQT
+1237 LDGTRLLDQAKQA

-1261 TTAQK
+1261 TPAQK

-1316 DANNDKQTAYNNAV
+1316 DANHDKQTAYNNAV

-1363 LNGDENLAA
+1363 LNGDENLAT

-1392 NNLISQISSATRVSG
+1392 NNLISQITSATRVSG

-1420 AMASLQSGINNESQV
+1420 AMANLQNGINNESQV

-1463 NKSTG
+1463 NKQHG

-1597 AKTAVEQALNNVNN
+1597 AKTAVEQALNNVNS

-1638 LNQKQKDALKTQAN
+1638 LNQHQKDTLKAQAN

-1657 SNAQDVQRNATE
+1657 SNAQDVQRNTTE
-1669 LNTAMGTLKHA
+1669 LNTAMGQLKHA

-1685 NTLASSKYVNADSTK
+1685 TTLASSKYVNADSNK

-1746 RLRVAKQ
+1746 RLREAKQ

-1759 DALTQ
+1759 DGLTQ

-1814 ASQNYTDASSN
+1814 ASQNYTDASPN

-1936 NTVKQSVKFT
+1936 NTVKQGVNFT

-1963 EAILNKTQGAN
+1963 ETILNKTQGAN

-2012 NLTSINNAQKRDLT
+2012 NLTSINNAQKGDLT

-2033 TVAGVEAVSNTGTQ
+2033 TVSGVEAVSNTGTQ

-2096 SGSNLDKTAVENA
+2096 NGSNLDKAAVESA
-2109 LSQVAN
+2109 LSQVTN

-2181 RNSIQDNTAT
+2181 RNSIQDNAAT

-2198 DATGSNKTNYNNAV
+2198 DATESNKTNYNNAV

-2224 PNMDANAINQI
+2224 PNMDAHAINQI

-2310 IDDENATKQTQKY
+2310 IDDENTTKQTQKY

-2374 DAKLAEAKAAAKQNL
+2374 DAKLSEAKAAAKQNL

-2395 TNAQRTDLEGQI
+2395 TNAQRTALEGQI

-2499 GAENLRNAK
+2499 GAENLRNTK

-2601 NPNMDANAINGMAN
+2601 TPNMDANAINGMAN

-2626 VQNLAQAKTNAT
+2626 AQNLAQAKTNAT

-2696 ASGNY
+2696 ACGNY

-2732 VNDVNSA
+2732 VNDVNSV

-2753 NNLRVAKENAN
+2753 NNLRVAKAHAN

-2787 ATTLEGVQ
+2787 ATTLDGVQ

-2820 IKAGQNYTDASPT
+2820 IKAGQNYTDASPN

-2898 INNAQKDALTRS
+2898 INNAQKDALTHS

-2930 NNAMHSLQ
+2930 NNAMRSLQ
-2938 NGINDEAQTKQTQK
+2938 NGINDETQTKQTQK
-2952 YLDAEPIK
+2952 YLDAEPSK

-3182 NTAMTALKR
+3182 NNAMTALKR

-3216 DEKVTAAENIVS
+3216 DEKVTAAENIIS
-3228 GTPTPTLTPADVTNA
+3228 GTPTPTLTPSDVTNA

-3304 AQTLNSAMKGLR
+3304 AQTLNTAMKGLR

-3333 ASPNNR
+3333 ASQNKQTDYNN
-3339 SEYDSAVTAAKA
+3339 AVSAAKA
-3351 IIDQTTS
+3351 IIGQTSS
-3358 PSMNAQEINQAKD
+3358 PTMDAQEINQAKD

-3404 DAQKD
+3404 DAQKE
-3409 AVKRQ
+3409 AAKRQ

-3456 FTDADEAKRNAY
+3456 FTDADEVKRNAY

-3487 AKDNV
+3487 AKDGV
-3492 ESALQNVQRAKNE
+3492 ETALQNVQRAKNE

-3516 STAKNALNNLTSIN
+3516 TNAKNALNNLTSIN
-3530 NAQKEA
+3530 NAQKDA
-3536 LKTQIEGASTVAGV
+3536 LKSQIEGATTVAGV
-3550 NQVSTTAS
+3550 NQVSTSAS
-3558 ELNTAMSNLQ
+3558 ELNTAKS
-3568 SGINDEAATKAAQ
+3568 
-3581 KYTDA
+3581 
-3586 DRDKQ
+3586 
-3591 TAYNDAVTAAK
+3591 
-3602 TLLDKTAGSN
+3602 
-3612 DNKAAVEQALQRVN
+3612 
-3626 TAKTALNGDAR
+3626 ALNGDAR

-3649 ATMSHLTNAQK
+3649 ATMSHLTDAQK
-3660 ANLTEQIERGTTV
+3660 SNLTSQIESGTTV
-3673 AGVQGIQ
+3673 SGVQGIQ
-3680 ANAGTLDQA
+3680 ANAGTLNEA

-3700 DTTKSSE
+3700 DATKSSE

-3767 KQTAKTDIGRLTD
+3767 KQTAKTEIGRLSD
-3780 LNNAQR
+3780 LNNAQQ
-3786 TAANAEVDQ
+3786 TSANAEVDQ

-3823 AEKDNTKRSVNYTDA
+3823 AEKDTTKRSVNYTDA
-3838 DQPKQQAYDTAVTQ
+3838 DHPKQQAYDTAVTQ
-3852 AEAIT
+3852 AEGIT
-3857 NANGSNANETQVQA
+3857 NANGSNADEAQVQT

-3879 KNDLNGDNKV
+3879 KNNLNGDNKV
-3889 AQAKETAKR
+3889 AKAKEAAKR

-3919 NATTVAD
+3919 NATTVAG

-3983 KANGQNMTK
+3983 KAHGQNMTK

-3998 LNQVTTAKNA
+3998 LNQVTNAKNA

-4043 IEGATTVNG
+4043 IEDATTVNG
-4052 VNSVKTKAQDLDGA
+4052 VNGVKTKAQDLDGA
-4066 MQRLESAIAN
+4066 MQRLQSAIAN

-4082 SENYIDAD
+4082 NENYIDAD
-4090 PTKKTAFDNAIIQA
+4090 PTKKTAFDNAITQA

-4118 QAVEQAIQSVTSTE
+4118 QAVEQTIQSVTSTE

-4188 LNNAMD
+4188 LNSAMD

-4216 PDKQGAYTDAYNA
+4216 PDKQGAYTDVYNA

-4339 DADTDKQ
+4339 DADRDKQ

-4360 NATSQPTLN
+4360 NATSQPTLD
-4369 PSAVTQAANQVNTN
+4369 PSAVTQAANQVSTN

-4390 QNLANKKQETTANI
+4390 QNLENKKQETTANI

-4420 QVTNAPNISTVNQVK
+4420 QVTNAPNINTVNQVK

-4522 KNNANQRLSTLDNL
+4522 KNNANQTLSTLDNL

-4565 ELNTAMGNLKNS
+4565 ELNTAMGNLKDS

-4601 NEAVRNAENILNKST
+4601 NEAIRNAEKILNKST

-4630 QVNTTKAALNGTQN
+4630 QVNTTKAALNGSQN

-4660 HLTNAQKDAL
+4660 HLTNAQKEAL

-4702 SIADNATTKQNQNY
+4702 SISDNATTKQNQNY
-4716 TDASPNKKD
+4716 TDSSPNKKD

-4732 TAQGIIDQTTNPT
+4732 TAQGIIDQTTSPT

-4790 AQKQAVTN
+4790 AQKQAVTD

-4826 KQAIADKDATKAT
+4826 KQAIADKNDTKAT

-4886 TKQALNGNANVQH
+4886 AKQALNGNANVQH

-4971 DPDKQNAYN
+4971 DPDKQNAYK

-5020 TNLATAKQNVQQAID
+5020 TNLAKAKQNVQHAID

-5071 NDAMTQLKQGIADKD
+5071 NDAMTQLKQGIANKAQIKGSENYHDADTDKQTAYDNAVTKAEELLKQTTNPTMDPNTIQQALTKVNDTNQALNGNQKLADAKQAAKTNLGTLDHLNDAQKQALTTQVEQAPDIATVNNVKQNAQNLNNAMTNLSNALQDKTETLNSINFTDADKAKKDAYTNAVAHAEDILSKANGSNASQTEVEQAMQRVNEAKQALNGSDNVQRAKDAAKQVITNANDLNQAQKDALKQQVDAAQTVANVNTIKQTAQDLNQAMTQLKQGIADKD

-5123 VDPQQVAQALQQVNQ
+5123 VDPQQVAQALQQVTQ

-5228 QAYNNAANQ
+5228 QAYNNATNQ

-5243 GTPTPVLAPDTVTQA
+5243 GTPTPVLTPDTVTQA

-5270 GDEKLAQAKQDALAN
+5270 GDEKLAHAKQDAIAN
-5285 LDTLRDLNQPQ
+5285 LDTLRDLNQPS
-5296 RDALRNQINQ
+5296 
-5306 AQALATVEQT
+5306 T
-5316 KQNAQNVNT
+5316 
-5325 AMGNLKQGIA
+5325 
-5335 NKDTVKASENYHD
+5335 S
-5348 ADVDK
+5348 
-5353 QTAYTNAVS
+5353 VS
-5362 QAEGIINQTTN
+5362 Y
-5373 PTLNPDDITRAL
+5373 
-5385 TQVTDAKNSLNG
+5385 S
-5397 EAKLATEKQ
+5397 
-5406 NAKDAVSGM
+5406 
-5415 THLNDA
+5415 
-5421 QKQALKGQ
+5421 
-5429 IDQSPEIATVNQV
+5429 
-5442 KQTATSLDQ
+5442 
-5451 AMDQLSQAINDKD
+5451 
-5464 QILAD
+5464 
-5469 GNYLNADPDKQ
+5469 
-5480 NAYKQAVAKAE
+5480 
-5491 ALLNKQSGTN
+5491 
-5501 EVQAQ
+5501 
-5506 VESITNEVNAA
+5506 
-5517 KQALNGN
+5517 
-5524 DNLANAKQQAKQQL
+5524 
-5538 ANLTHLNDAQK
+5538 
-5549 QSFESQ
+5549 
-5555 ITQAPLVTD
+5555 
-5564 VTTINQKAQTLDHA
+5564 
-5578 MELLRNSVADNQ
+5578 
-5590 TTLASE
+5590 
-5596 DYHDA
+5596 
-5601 TAQRQNDY
+5601 
-5609 NKAVTAANNII
+5609 
-5620 NQTTSPTMNPDDV
+5620 
-5633 NGATTQVNNTKVALD
+5633 
-5648 GDENLA
+5648 
-5654 AAKQQANNRLDQ
+5654 
-5666 LDHLNNAQKQQ
+5666 
-5677 LQSQITQS
+5677 
-5685 SDIAAVNGHKQTAES
+5685 
-5700 LNTAMGNL
+5700 
-5708 INAIADHQAVEQR
+5708 
-5721 GNFINADTDKQTA
+5721 
-5734 YNTAVNEA
+5734 
-5742 AAMINKQTGQNANQT
+5742 
-5757 EVEQAITKVQTT
+5757 
-5769 LQALNGD
+5769 
-5776 HNLQVAKT
+5776 
-5784 NATQAIDALTSLNDP
+5784 
-5799 QKTALKD
+5799 
-5806 QVTAATLVTAVHQ
+5806 
-5819 IEQNANTLNQ
+5819 
-5829 AMHGLRQ
+5829 
-5836 SIQDNAA
+5836 
-5843 TKANSKYINEDQP
+5843 
-5856 EQQNYDQAVQA
+5856 
-5867 ANNIINEQ
+5867 
-5875 TATLDNNAINQ
+5875 
-5886 AAATV
+5886 
-5891 NTTKAA
+5891 
-5897 LHGDVKLQNDK
+5897 
-5908 DHAKQTVSQL
+5908 
-5918 AHLNNAQKHM
+5918 
-5928 EDTLIDSET
+5928 
-5937 TRTAVKQDL
+5937 
-5946 TEAQALDQL
+5946 
-5955 MDALQQSI
+5955 
-5963 ADKDAT
+5963 
-5969 RASSAYV
+5969 
-5976 NAEPNKKQAYDEAV
+5976 
-5990 QNAESII
+5990 
-5997 AGLNNPTIN
+5997 
-6006 KGNVSSATQAVISSK
+6006 
-6021 NALDGVER
+6021 
-6029 LAQDKQTAGNSLN
+6029 
-6042 HLDQLTPAQQ
+6042 
-6052 QALENQINNATT
+6052 
-6064 RDKVAEI
+6064 
-6071 IAQAQA
+6071 
-6077 LNEAMKALKES
+6077 
-6088 IKDQPQTEASSKF
+6088 
-6101 INEDQAQKDAY
+6101 
-6112 TQAVQHAKDLINK
+6112 
-6125 TTDPTLAKSIID
+6125 
-6137 QATQAVTDAKNNLHG
+6137 
-6152 DQKLAQDKQ
+6152 
-6161 RATETLNNLS
+6161 
-6171 NLNTPQR
+6171 
-6178 QALEN
+6178 
-6183 QINNAATRGE
+6183 
-6193 VAQKLTE
+6193 
-6200 AQALNQAMEALRNS
+6200 
-6214 IQDQQQTEA
+6214 
-6223 GSKFINE
+6223 
-6230 DKPQKDAY
+6230 
-6238 QAAVQN
+6238 
-6244 AKDLINQT
+6244 
-6252 NNPTLDKA
+6252 
-6260 QVEQLTQAVNQAK
+6260 
-6273 DNLHGD
+6273 
-6279 QKLADDKQH
+6279 
-6288 AVTDLNQLNGLNNP
+6288 
-6302 QRQAL
+6302 
-6307 ESQINNAATRDEVAQ
+6307 
-6322 KLAEAKALDQAMQAL
+6322 
-6337 RNSIQ
+6337 
-6342 DQQQTESGSKF
+6342 
-6353 INEDKPQKD
+6353 
-6362 AYQAAV
+6362 
-6368 QNAKDLINQT
+6368 
-6378 GNPTLDKSQVE
+6378 
-6389 QLTQAVTTAKDNLHG
+6389 
-6404 DQKLARDQQQ
+6404 
-6414 AVTTVNALPNL
+6414 
-6425 NHAQQQ
+6425 
-6431 ALTDAINAAP
+6431 
-6441 TRTEVAQHVQTATEL
+6441 
-6456 DHAMETLKNKVDQV
+6456 
-6470 NTDKAQPNY
+6470 
-6479 TEASTDKKEAVD
+6479 
-6491 QALQAAQSITDPTNG
+6491 
-6506 SNANKDAV
+6506 
-6514 EQALT
+6514 
-6519 KLQEKENELN
+6519 
-6529 GNERV
+6529 
-6534 AEAKTQ
+6534 
-6540 AKQTI
+6540 
-6545 DQLTHL
+6545 
-6551 NADQIA
+6551 
-6557 TAKQNID
+6557 
-6564 QATKLQPIAELVDQ
+6564 
-6578 ATQLNQSMDQLQQ
+6578 
-6591 AVNEHANVE
+6591 
-6600 QTVDYTQ
+6600 
-6607 ADSDKQNA
+6607 
-6615 YKQAIADAE
+6615 
-6624 NVLKQNANKQ
+6624 
-6634 QVDQALQNILNAKQA
+6634 
-6649 LNGDERVAL
+6649 
-6658 AKTNGKHDIDQLNA
+6658 
-6672 LNNAQQDGFKGRID
+6672 
-6686 QSNDLN
+6686 
-6692 QIQQIVDEAKAL
+6692 
-6704 NRAMDQLSQEIT
+6704 
-6716 GNEGRTKGSTN
+6716 
-6727 YVNAD
+6727 
-6732 TQVKQVYD
+6732 
-6740 EAVDKAKQALDKSTG
+6740 
-6755 QNLTAEQVIKLNDA
+6755 
-6769 ITAAKKALNGEERL
+6769 
-6783 NNRKAEALQRL
+6783 
-6794 DQLTHL
+6794 
-6800 NNAQRQLAI
+6800 
-6809 QQINNAETL
+6809 
-6818 NKASRAINRATKLD
+6818 
-6832 NAMGAVQQYIDEQH
+6832 
-6846 LGVISSTNYINADD
+6846 
-6860 NLKANYDNAIA
+6860 
-6871 NAAHELDKVQGNA
+6871 
-6884 IAKAEAEQ
+6884 
-6892 LKQNIIDA
+6892 
-6900 QNALNGDQNL
+6900 
-6910 ANAKDKANAFVN
+6910 
-6922 SLNGLNQQQQDLAHK
+6922 
-6937 AINNADTVSDV
+6937 
-6948 TDIVNNQI
+6948 
-6956 DLNDAM
+6956 
-6962 ETLKHLVDN
+6962 
-6971 EIPNAEQTV
+6971 
-6980 NYQNADDN
+6980 
-6988 AKTNFDDAKRLAN
+6988 
-7001 TLLNSDNTNVNDING
+7001 
-7016 AIQTVNDAIHNLN
+7016 
-7029 GDQRLQD
+7029 
-7036 AKDKAIQSIN
+7036 
-7046 QALANKLKEI
+7046 
-7056 EASNATD
+7056 
-7063 QDKLIAK
+7063 
-7070 NKAEELANSIIN
+7070 
-7082 NINKAT
+7082 
-7088 SNQAVSQV
+7088 
-7096 QTAGNHAIEQV
+7096 
-7107 HANEIPKAKIDAN
+7107 
-7120 KDVDKQVQSL
+7120 
-7130 IDEIDRNPNLTD
+7130 
-7142 KEKQALK
+7142 
-7149 DRINQILQQGH
+7149 
-7160 NGINNA
+7160 
-7166 MTKEEIE
+7166 
-7173 QAKAQLAQALQD
+7173 
-7185 IKDLVKAKEDAK
+7185 
-7197 QDVDKQVQALIDEID
+7197 
-7212 QNPNL
+7212 
-7217 TDKEKQALK
+7217 
-7226 DRINQILQQGHNGI
+7226 
-7240 NNAMTKEEIEQAK
+7240 
-7253 AQLAQA
+7253 
-7259 LQDIK
+7259 
-7264 DLVKAKEN
+7264 
-7272 AKQDIDKRVQALIDE
+7272 
-7287 IDQNPNLTDKEK
+7287 
-7299 QALKDRI
+7299 
-7306 NQILQQGHNDINN
+7306 
-7319 ALTKEEIE
+7319 
-7327 QAKAQLAQALQDIKD
+7327 
-7342 LVKAKEDA
+7342 
-7350 KNAIKALANAK
+7350 
-7361 RDQINSNPDLTPEQK
+7361 
-7376 AKALKEIDEAEKRA
+7376 
-7390 LQNVENAQTIDQLNR
+7390 
-7405 GLNLGLDDIR
+7405 
-7415 NTHVWEVDE
+7415 
-7424 QPAVN
+7424 
-7429 EIFEA
+7429 
-7434 TPEQI
+7434 
-7439 LVNGELIVH
+7439 
-7448 RDDIITEQDILA
+7448 
-7460 HINLID
+7460 
-7466 QLSAEVIDTPSTA
+7466 
-7479 TISDSLTA
+7479 
-7487 KVEVTLLD
+7487 
-7495 GSKVIV
+7495 
-7501 NVPVKVV
+7501 
-7508 EKELSV
+7508 
-7514 VKQQAIESI
+7514 
-7523 ENAAQQKIDEIN
+7523 
-7535 NSVTLTLEQK
+7535 
-7545 EAAIAEVNKLKQ
+7545 
-7557 QAIDYINNAPDVHS
+7557 
-7571 VEEIQQQEQAHIEQ
+7571 
-7585 FYPEQFTI
+7585 
-7593 EQAKSN
+7593 
-7599 AIKSIEDAIQHMIDE
+7599 
-7614 IKARTDLTDKEKQE
+7614 
-7628 AIAKLNQLKEQ
+7628 
-7639 AIQAIQRAQ
+7639 
-7648 SIDEISEQLEQFK
+7648 
-7661 AQMKAANPTAKE
+7661 
-7673 LAKRKQ
+7673 
-7679 EAISRIK
+7679 
-7686 DFSNEKI
+7686 
-7693 NSIRNSEIG
+7693 
-7702 TTDEKQAA
+7702 
-7710 MNQINE
+7710 
-7716 IVLETIR
+7716 
-7723 DINNAH
+7723 
-7729 TLQQVEAALN
+7729 
-7739 NGIARISAVQ
+7739 
-7749 IVISD
+7749 
-7754 RAKQSSSTGNESNS
+7754 
-7768 HLTIGYGTANHPFN
+7768 
-7782 SSTIGHKKKIDE
+7782 
-7794 DDDIDPL
+7794 
-7801 HMRHFSNNFGN
+7801 
-7812 VIKNA
+7812 
-7817 IGVVGISGLL
+7817 
-7827 ASFWFFIAKRRR
+7827 
-7839 KEDEEEELEI
+7839 
-7849 RDNNKDSIKE
+7849 
-7859 TLDDTKHLPLLFA
+7859 
-7872 KRRRKEDEE
+7872 
-7881 DVTVE
+7881 
-7886 EKDTLNNGE
+7886 
-7895 SLDKVKHT
+7895 
-7903 PFFLPKRRRKED
+7903 
-7915 EEDVEVTNENTD
+7915 
-7927 EKVLQDNE
+7927 
-7935 HSPILIAKRRKD
+7935 
-7947 KEVDVE
+7947 
-7953 TTTSIESNEDDAPLL
+7953 
-7968 LAKKKNQ
+7968 
-7975 KDNQSKGKKSAS
+7975 
-7987 KNLLKS
+7987 